1 METID
6 ERIKRANSKY
16 KVEET
21 IDERIERVNREY
33 EWDSRDREMHDWL
46 ESSSRTTRN
55 ANSRLQNSSYTNWK
69 RDSEST
75 RASVNADLERADRIK
90 SYLESQ
96 REQLGEERYNTFMSR
111 YAEYKNALQQT
122 SQNLQKESDYYSDTR
137 NSGVMDTMT
146 EDDMK
151 GRLDDI
157 KNEKKKNRSESFKNR
172 VWAFL
177 STMQGNTADYEKY
190 TEEAKA
196 AKNKLN
202 NLKSESAALE
212 SEIYNRDISEKLSQF
227 DEATLKEIQSIPEL
241 KEKIKV
247 EKAVGTNRNTD
258 VYDYD
263 RYQQFRNKI
272 EGESSAGTRYHDNRI
287 YEYNQQLKEIEDKIR
302 AKGLNP
308 DELEN
313 YFAYEYN
320 RRKNEDVQNV
330 VRDFSKD
337 HQVLASALSVPVN
350 VAMSLPIDAE
360 NNGYLN
366 AATQWVGKKLTGSY
380 APVDYNRDAGI
391 ASQLSD
397 TARGAV
403 MDEHDWKLGDRDVF
417 DFLYGTGMSALDSAA
432 SAAAGNLVGGS
443 LANLGSGIKT
453 ASKVAEAVGGGILGL
468 SAANSTMR
476 DIKARGGNDDQAVI
490 GGAVSGIFEGL
501 FEKVSIGNFNKLKE
515 VDPRSMKDVAMN
527 ILKST
532 GVNFS
537 EEAATEI
544 ANIAYDTIANGDI
557 SNYKL
562 MIAAYEKQGLS
573 EAEAKRK
580 VAGDLALQVVEAGA
594 GGALM
599 GAGFGVVGSG
609 LGYLNHRKQGTN
621 ITGKTV
627 AGFAGGEQT
636 QIAQRLESLGENT
649 QDAVRLSAVVQKQ
662 AEGDKLTRAE
672 KRLFRGSEN
681 AQNVAAE
688 IRENASDDTRHS
700 IKYDAESKPF
710 VEIDRNILDGVDE
723 KDWVRTVR
731 NNLREKFP
739 DGVTVG
745 NKEIKINQQSRR
757 ELTYSEYMTWLK
769 KQDSGTYADKLKA
782 TDNADEIVKASRD
795 YVNEGLA
802 HERSDNISDFARG
815 NVNLRIDGRDYN
827 AEVVVGT
834 KKNGD
839 MLLYDVMNLKP
850 TSINEK
856 ISIAGY
862 QTDNQKES
870 RPTVSAID
878 NSNIPQ
884 KKSYVNPV
892 SATVAGQS
900 VTINGIDRIENDG
913 NRAQMYVK
921 TQDGDSVALSDVRFD
936 SRETEA
942 LYNVAQGFDSTDTAR
957 AFISGYKQGDSASEY
972 MNAFL
977 DFRRAGQ
984 LGQDF
989 DSVLQSNANKYAGLE
1004 ESQLR
1009 QAYYAG
1015 VNEKNNAPKH
1025 YSAKE
1030 EKRAE
1035 KNGGLL
1041 RNYTKKLNAEQAGSV
1056 YVLEALA
1063 KKYGFVVEVCDT
1075 LADGMANG
1083 EYDPKTGRIKI
1094 ALDAEENAYLRTAG
1108 HELYHYI
1115 EDWNST
1121 AAGELREYVI
1131 GKLKESK
1138 NYDYEGRVKEL
1149 QKLYEGFGKADI
1161 EAEIVAESMF
1171 DVFDE
1176 KTIRE
1181 LVNENRPLAVKIQS
1195 WIRGFLE
1202 SIEKALTALGLKSPE
1217 VRALEGDTEA
1227 LEKISGMFK
1236 SALEGAKENKSE
1248 RSEKSY
1254 SLKNETEGK
1263 TWYDY
1268 SVSFEQQIEDFEKG
1282 KLPKRDTLIV
1292 GPTPEKMQ
1300 NVGFNPLPMT
1310 YATGH
1315 LKTVLQGGKADH
1327 DFGKAVLKQIP
1338 EAIKNPVAVIA
1349 SKSHSDTSTVAIL
1362 DMQYDGKSIVCAVV
1376 IDGYGQQ
1383 NKERIDSNAITSIH
1397 TRQNAVTELLNDAIE
1412 NESAGNAAVY
1422 YIDAKK
1428 ATGLLQRVGL
1438 QLPKQLFRTDGYIHS
1453 IRDSDSSVKPKF
1465 ENVTKSQ
1472 QFKRWFGDWEKKPN
1486 TASKI
1491 VNEDGTPRI
1500 IYHQTAAEFNVF
1512 SNANPL
1518 AGRNDSETPNGFFAK
1533 DNNADIGV
1541 GGNKQM
1547 ALYGNMK
1554 KPLHFKNRAEANAW
1568 YSEHIDGY
1576 KGLTEKLNKLDE
1588 EYQSKYDAQETA
1600 NDEYYEQNYEA
1611 YVTDDAEVTK
1621 KILENEDKLDDILEQ
1636 WKETT
1641 DTIRGELRE
1650 LLDSYFIE
1658 NDSGYDGII
1667 LDFDGRRKGENV
1679 KSYIF
1684 FKNTQLKSATDNV
1697 GLFDKKNPDIR
1708 YSLKSTSAIEEQN
1721 KKLMQE
1727 NKALREY
1734 KRELE
1739 WRLGINRKELD
1750 ERAIRRLSKKVL
1762 KEYSSKYNA
1771 ETLTQNLKNI
1781 FEALANMDDGITYDE
1796 VIARTAEVAKAV
1808 LEESAVL
1815 NTDMSEQYSAL
1826 REYAKGT
1833 KIKLS
1838 EQQKKEIA
1846 YYYGS
1851 YENFRRKNFG
1861 KIRLSEEG
1869 STLDSLWGEMSEL
1882 WPEFFEPDTHELEQ
1896 VQTLVSA
1903 LDTIKPFYENP
1914 FYDGS
1919 FDMDIDTASYDLAMR
1934 LYEEYY
1940 DIPEL
1945 KTLRQKIE
1953 KEYRDRYDKRVEK
1966 IKEQEAA
1973 KRHKLSEELIKQKA
1987 LYEQRTFEDRREWLR
2002 KDAMA
2007 KSKRSIERTAKTL
2020 NRFLQNPNKTQHVP
2034 EALRSALGEFLVSLD
2049 VYGNSQSKDAFE
2061 WRKSMSELQREL
2073 AETQRTDDF
2082 EAKEFLLDLDPD
2094 LLPMMTT
2101 LLKVYKGSSIKDMD
2115 AQGLAELE
2123 TVMQQLKSGITM
2135 ANKLLANSRYETV
2148 QAIADA
2154 SVRDMDKQKSFDKRI
2169 KIGDKAFNANMLN
2182 SLSFFY
2188 RLGDA
2193 AQSVYQSLRDG
2204 ENQCI
2209 NMQNEAKTFREATV
2223 STKEIDE
2230 WEHSKQT
2237 FKVEGGELTLT
2248 VAQIMELYNL
2258 SKREQA
2264 KDHLLLGGIRPLD
2277 IARQDTKARI
2287 KDQVGKGEETYAKAV
2302 QVTVKD
2308 LGKIIDTLTPRQKQV
2323 AEKMQGFLS
2332 GNVADWGNKA
2342 SMTLYGYRKFTE
2354 KHYWPI
2360 QVNKNSVR
2368 TMNAE
2373 DGAVQTQSNFYK
2385 LVNIGATKSVQR
2397 NASNGVFIKSAFDT
2411 FSDHIGAMSAY
2422 SAYAV
2427 PVTDAMKWYNAL
2439 SFEEKDDGYIAISGT
2454 KQSIERAFGNNGKA
2468 YFEKLM
2474 LDINGS
2480 PYSIYASG
2488 VGEETLIRN
2497 FKVAAVGANLRVA
2510 IQQPTAY
2517 LRAAAEM
2524 DPKYLLKGLFSKP
2537 ASKEAIDNCP
2547 IAKWKSW
2554 GFYETSRGITIK
2566 QLITG
2571 QQTTV
2576 DKIREKSM
2584 WLAGKC
2590 DEVTLGALWNACK
2603 AEIRDKT
2610 DFEEGTPEFTQ
2621 AVSDRFSEIVD
2632 KTQVVDSVFQRSQ
2645 IMREKSSFAK
2655 MITAFQAEP
2664 TMSYNMLYRAGVD
2677 CNRAET
2683 VQEKKATRK
2692 KFVRKAIAYIA
2703 TSILTAGA
2711 AAVSDA
2717 FRHDDD
2723 EEKWLELYLEAF
2735 GENARDGLNPF
2746 SVVPYIG
2753 DILSIMDGYSAGRMD
2768 IEGIE
2773 ELIQACESWQKV
2785 FSGEKKNPDIW
2796 KLIKVSANGVSKVSG
2811 LPIAN
2816 TLRTFESI
2824 YNFFSS
2830 DNLGKE
2836 AASTE
2841 YRKLYNSIAEG
2852 KYQKQYDKLIK
2863 KGYTPQQLEN
2873 GVKNNLIKSEP
2884 RIAQAAQARERGNI
2898 SEYKKIYEELV
2909 SEGYPSNAVIKAI
2922 NNYMTMQTAAAQ
2934 AKSNGDDSALS
2945 GKLEALLESGYDEDE
2960 VDRMIDEIAAEL
2972 DPEAEQKAP
2981 EEKKLYEYKDLQK
2994 ALENSDVSSAKE
3006 IVEYLRANGKEDKTI
3021 RQALTKDLKS
3031 EYQEMYKSNDT
3042 EGMRRT
3048 RQMLYE
3054 LNIGYDDKTFQRWIK
3069 DMTK

>member
-1 METID
+1 MESISNRIARVNQEYGKPETID
-6 ERIKRANSKY
+6 ERIKR
-16 KVEET
+16 
-21 IDERIERVNREY
+21 VNREY
-33 EWDSRDREMHDWL
+33 EIEMSEDEVNDWF
-46 ESSSRTTRN
+46 SSSRSALNT
-55 ANSRLQNSSYTNWK
+55 ANDRMNRHNYNDWRKDNGSSAKRINDSINNSYKVRMYLNSQK
-69 RDSEST
+69 
-75 RASVNADLERADRIK
+75 ER
-90 SYLESQ
+90 
-96 REQLGEERYNTFMSR
+96 LGEEKYNAFMSDYKKYTSALR
-111 YAEYKNALQQT
+111 EMSKSLEDESNYYSNFSNPDVLSSATDTDIKARLEEVDKDFTKERLKTWGSKIVNNLAAGVALRTGDLEEYENRRKKA
-122 SQNLQKESDYYSDTR
+122 KESTTDFNAR
-137 NSGVMDTMT
+137 K
-146 EDDMK
+146 E
-151 GRLDDI
+151 
-157 KNEKKKNRSESFKNR
+157 EK
-172 VWAFL
+172 
-177 STMQGNTADYEKY
+177 
-190 TEEAKA
+190 
-196 AKNKLN
+196 
-202 NLKSESAALE
+202 AALE
-212 SEIYNRDISEKLSQF
+212 NELYNRDISEKLSQF

-241 KEKIKV
+241 KDRIKL
-247 EKAVGTNRNTD
+247 EESVGTSGN
-258 VYDYD
+258 
-263 RYQQFRNKI
+263 NK
-272 EGESSAGTRYHDNRI
+272 NV
-287 YEYNQQLKEIEDKIR
+287 YEYNQRLKEIEDKVR
-302 AKGLNP
+302 AKGINP

-313 YFAYEYN
+313 YYAYEYN
-320 RRKNEDVQNV
+320 RRKNEQVQDA
-330 VRDFSKD
+330 VRDFSAD
-337 HQVLASALSVPVN
+337 HQVIASALSVPVN
-350 VAMSLPIDAE
+350 LTSSGA
-360 NNGYLN
+360 GYLD
-366 AATQWVGKKLTGSY
+366 AAAQQVGRKLTGSY

-403 MDEHDWKLGDRDVF
+403 MDEHDWKLGDWDAF

-476 DIKARGGNDDQAVI
+476 DIKARGGNDDQAVV
-490 GGAVSGIFEGL
+490 GGTVSGIFEGL

-515 VDPRSMKDVAMN
+515 VDPRSMRDVAMN

-573 EAEAKRK
+573 EAEAKKK

-688 IRENASDDTRHS
+688 IKNSTSDAVEDSQMSLKKDIETIKQEYKKAVNPKIVDFVNKVRNFKNKEAANKVHIDLTGVTEREVHDIKKLTGIDTSEYKRSMDGNA
-700 IKYDAESKPF
+700 
-710 VEIDRNILDGVDE
+710 VEHIE
-723 KDWVRTVR
+723 KDHGENGVSDHSMSDVEDLARIEYVLD
-731 NNLREKFP
+731 NYDDIEK
-739 DGVTVG
+739 
-745 NKEIKINQQSRR
+745 
-757 ELTYSEYMTWLK
+757 
-769 KQDSGTYADKLKA
+769 GTADKVYTKYM
-782 TDNADEIVKASRD
+782 N
-795 YVNEGLA
+795 
-802 HERSDNISDFARG
+802 SDNTPAAKVIYSKRVNGNYYVVEAVPDSKAKTLRVISAYKEKAEGVSQVLNMSEDPQLTSQTPHAFAPSD
-815 NVNLRIDGRDYN
+815 NN
-827 AEVVVGT
+827 
-834 KKNGD
+834 
-839 MLLYDVMNLKP
+839 
-850 TSINEK
+850 
-856 ISIAGY
+856 IS
-862 QTDNQKES
+862 
-870 RPTVSAID
+870 
-878 NSNIPQ
+878 Q
-884 KKSYVNPV
+884 KKSYVNAVP
-892 SATVAGQS
+892 ATIDGQS

-913 NRAQMYVK
+913 NRAQMYVR
-921 TQDGDSVALSDVRFD
+921 TQDGDSVALSDVRFA

-1041 RNYTKKLNAEQAGSV
+1041 RNYTKKLNSEQAGSV

-1131 GKLKESK
+1131 GKLKESE

-1149 QKLYEGFGKADI
+1149 EKLYEGYGQEDI
-1161 EAEIVAESMF
+1161 EAEIVAECMF

-1176 KTIRE
+1176 KTIKE

-1202 SIEKALTALGLKSPE
+1202 SIEKALTNLGLKSPE
-1217 VRALEGDTEA
+1217 VRALEGDEEA
-1227 LEKISGMFK
+1227 LETISDLFK
-1236 SALEGAKENKSE
+1236 SALEQTRENKSQGKTTDMAD
-1248 RSEKSY
+1248 EKKKY
-1254 SLKNETEGK
+1254 SIGKTTKNKSVVVIADDILKGVDKSDWVAKVKDVIRTKFSDGIPVEGKLIKVNKITRNEYTNSKNTQHYQRKDAVIYKDKFKASSNLNEIVLASTNYVNEDLKHQRKDNFTEFARGDVLVRVGKNDYSAKVIVGFTSGKEMVLYDIVDFTPTKFELKNENAFTE
-1263 TWYDY
+1263 
-1268 SVSFEQQIEDFEKG
+1268 Q
-1282 KLPKRDTLIV
+1282 
-1292 GPTPEKMQ
+1292 
-1300 NVGFNPLPMT
+1300 PLKVQLSRQ
-1310 YATGH
+1310 H
-1315 LKTVLQGGKADH
+1315 
-1327 DFGKAVLKQIP
+1327 
-1338 EAIKNPVAVIA
+1338 A
-1349 SKSHSDTSTVAIL
+1349 SSDTRVTQSEPSVNS
-1362 DMQYDGKSIVCAVV
+1362 SISEKA
-1376 IDGYGQQ
+1376 Q
-1383 NKERIDSNAITSIH
+1383 N
-1397 TRQNAVTELLNDAIE
+1397 
-1412 NESAGNAAVY
+1412 
-1422 YIDAKK
+1422 DAKK
-1428 ATGLLQRVGL
+1428 FSLKDT
-1438 QLPKQLFRTDGYIHS
+1438 TNE
-1453 IRDSDSSVKPKF
+1453 SDSQ
-1465 ENVTKSQ
+1465 TKSEA
-1472 QFKRWFGDWEKKPN
+1472 FKEWFGDWENEPKS
-1486 TASKI
+1486 ASKV

-1533 DNNADIGV
+1533 DNDADIGV

-1547 ALYGNMK
+1547 ALYGDMK
-1554 KPLHFKNRAEANAW
+1554 KPLHFKDRAEAKAW

-1611 YVTDDAEVTK
+1611 YVADDAEVTK

-1636 WKETT
+1636 WKDTT

-1697 GLFDKKNPDIR
+1697 GLFDRRNPDIR
-1708 YSLKSTSAIEEQN
+1708 YSLKSTSSIEEQN

-1826 REYAKGT
+1826 REYAKST

-1851 YENFRRKNFG
+1851 YDKFRRKNFG

-1919 FDMDIDTASYDLAMR
+1919 FDMDIDAASYDLAMR

-2061 WRKSMSELQREL
+2061 WRKSMSELQGEL
-2073 AETQRTDDF
+2073 RKMQQGNDPQYQQ
-2082 EAKEFLLDLDPD
+2082 FLADLDPD
-2094 LLPMMTT
+2094 LMPMMTT
-2101 LLKVYKGSSIKDMD
+2101 LLEVYKGSSIKDMD

-2123 TVMQQLKSGITM
+2123 TVMQQIKGGITR
-2135 ANKLLANSRYETV
+2135 ANELLANSRYGTV

-2154 SVRDMDKQKSFDKRI
+2154 SVREMDKRKSYKDKI
-2169 KIGDKAFNANMLN
+2169 KIGYKQLNVNMLN
-2182 SLSFFY
+2182 SFSFFHQ
-2188 RLGDA
+2188 LGPA
-2193 AQSVYQSLRDG
+2193 AETVLKSIRSGKNEQ
-2204 ENQCI
+2204 I
-2209 NMQNEAKTFREATV
+2209 NMFAESNKFMEATV
-2223 STKEIDE
+2223 SQKEIQD
-2230 WEHSKQT
+2230 WEHSKHT

-2248 VAQIMELYNL
+2248 VSQIMELYNL

-2264 KDHLLLGGIRPLD
+2264 RDHLLLGGIRPLD
-2277 IARQDTKARI
+2277 TSSQEAKARI
-2287 KDQVGKGEETYAKAV
+2287 KEQFGKGEETYAKAV
-2302 QVTVKD
+2302 QVTVED

-2354 KHYWPI
+2354 EHYWPI

-2373 DGAVQTQSNFYK
+2373 DGTVQTQTNFYK
-2385 LVNIGATKSVQR
+2385 LVNIGATKSVKK
-2397 NASNGVFIKSAFDT
+2397 NANNGLFIKGAFDT
-2411 FSDHIGAMSAY
+2411 FTKHTTEMSAY

-2427 PVTDAMKWYNAL
+2427 PITDAMKWYNAL

-2454 KQSIERAFGNNGKA
+2454 KQSIERAFGNDAKA
-2468 YFEKLM
+2468 YFEKLI

-2480 PYSIYASG
+2480 ADNKYAG
-2488 VGEETLIRN
+2488 GAGEEALIRN
-2497 FKVAAVGANLRVA
+2497 FKVAAVGANMRVA

-2517 LRAAAEM
+2517 LRASAVM
-2524 DPKYLLKGLFSKP
+2524 DLKYLLKGLLQKP

-2547 IAKWKSW
+2547 IARWKSW
-2554 GFYETSRGITIK
+2554 GFYETSMGITMK

-2584 WLAGKC
+2584 WLAGKG
-2590 DEVTLGALWNACK
+2590 DELTWGVLWNACK

-2610 DFEEGTPEFTQ
+2610 DFEEGTAEFTQ
-2621 AVSDRFSEIVD
+2621 AVSDRFSEVVD
-2632 KTQVVDSVFQRSQ
+2632 KTQVVDSILHRSQ
-2645 IMREKSSFAK
+2645 FMRSTSSFSK
-2655 MITAFQAEP
+2655 MLSAFKAEP
-2664 TMSYNMLYRAGVD
+2664 TISYNMLYTAAYD
-2677 CNRAET
+2677 YNNAKPDK
-2683 VQEKKATRK
+2683 KKAMAKRL
-2692 KFVRKAIAYIA
+2692 VRVAVAHIA
-2703 TSILTAGA
+2703 TSILTAGIA
-2711 AAVSDA
+2711 SIADA

-2723 EEKWLELYLEAF
+2723 EKKWLELYLEAF
-2735 GENARDGLNPF
+2735 GGNLLDGINPF
-2746 SVVPYIG
+2746 SAVPYIS
-2753 DILSIMDGYSAGRMD
+2753 DIISILSGYSASRMD

-2773 ELIQACESWQKV
+2773 ELIQSCESWQKV

-2796 KLIKVSANGVSKVSG
+2796 KLMMSSAKGISKVSG

-2816 TLRTFESI
+2816 TMRTFESL
-2824 YNFFSS
+2824 YNFFSP
-2830 DNLGKE
+2830 DNLGRE
-2836 AASTE
+2836 ASSTE

-2863 KGYTPQQLEN
+2863 KGYTAQQLEN
-2873 GVKNNLIKSEP
+2873 GIKNNLVKSEP

-2922 NNYMTMQTAAAQ
+2922 NNYMTMQTTAAQ
-2934 AKSNGDDSALS
+2934 AKSNEDDSALS

-2960 VDRMIDEIAAEL
+2960 VDRMIDEIAAGL
-2972 DPEAEQKAP
+2972 DPEAEQDKAT

-3031 EYQEMYKSNDT
+3031 EYQEMYKNNDT

>member
-1 METID
+1 MESINNRIARVNQEYGKPETID
-6 ERIKRANSKY
+6 ERIKR
-16 KVEET
+16 
-21 IDERIERVNREY
+21 VNREY
-33 EWDSRDREMHDWL
+33 EIEMSEDEVNDWF
-46 ESSSRTTRN
+46 SSSRSALNT
-55 ANSRLQNSSYTNWK
+55 ANDRMNRHNYNDWRKDNGSSAKRINDSINNSYKVRMYLNSQK
-69 RDSEST
+69 
-75 RASVNADLERADRIK
+75 ER
-90 SYLESQ
+90 
-96 REQLGEERYNTFMSR
+96 LGEEKYNAFMSDYKKYTSALR
-111 YAEYKNALQQT
+111 EMSKSLEDESNYYSNFSNPDVLSSATDTDIKARLEEVDKDFTKERLKTWGSKIVNNLAAGVALRTGDLEEYENRRKKA
-122 SQNLQKESDYYSDTR
+122 KESTTDFNAR
-137 NSGVMDTMT
+137 K
-146 EDDMK
+146 E
-151 GRLDDI
+151 
-157 KNEKKKNRSESFKNR
+157 EK
-172 VWAFL
+172 
-177 STMQGNTADYEKY
+177 
-190 TEEAKA
+190 
-196 AKNKLN
+196 
-202 NLKSESAALE
+202 AALE
-212 SEIYNRDISEKLSQF
+212 NELYNRDISEKLSQF

-241 KEKIKV
+241 KDRIKL
-247 EKAVGTNRNTD
+247 EESVGTSGN
-258 VYDYD
+258 
-263 RYQQFRNKI
+263 NK
-272 EGESSAGTRYHDNRI
+272 NV
-287 YEYNQQLKEIEDKIR
+287 YEYNQRLKEIEDKVR
-302 AKGLNP
+302 AKGINP

-313 YFAYEYN
+313 YYAYEYN
-320 RRKNEDVQNV
+320 RRKNEQVQDA
-330 VRDFSKD
+330 VRDFSAD
-337 HQVLASALSVPVN
+337 HQVIASALSVPVN
-350 VAMSLPIDAE
+350 LTSSGA
-360 NNGYLN
+360 GYLD
-366 AATQWVGKKLTGSY
+366 AAAQQVGRKLTGSY

-403 MDEHDWKLGDRDVF
+403 MDEHDWKLGDWDAF

-432 SAAAGNLVGGS
+432 SAAAGNLVGGA
-443 LANLGSGIKT
+443 LANTGAGIK
-453 ASKVAEAVGGGILGL
+453 AAGKVAEAVGGGILGL

-515 VDPRSMKDVAMN
+515 VDPRSMRDVAMN

-573 EAEAKRK
+573 EAEAKKK

-688 IRENASDDTRHS
+688 IKNGVSDAAEDSQMSLKKDIETIKQEYKKAVNPKIVDFVKRIRNLKDKNIAGKIKIELSSVKEREVQDIKKLTGIDTSEYKRDMDGDTVIHIERRHGENGEADRSMSDVNDLARIEYVLENYDSMDIQRMKEGNKALNSRYRDT
-700 IKYDAESKPF
+700 D
-710 VEIDRNILDGVDE
+710 
-723 KDWVRTVR
+723 
-731 NNLREKFP
+731 NNLSRSVVYSKRVNGNYYVAEAVP
-739 DGVTVG
+739 DSKAKTLHIISAYKTKAEGVSQVL
-745 NKEIKINQQSRR
+745 NMSEDPQ
-757 ELTYSEYMTWLK
+757 LTPKTPH
-769 KQDSGTYADKLKA
+769 A
-782 TDNADEIVKASRD
+782 
-795 YVNEGLA
+795 LA
-802 HERSDNISDFARG
+802 PSDNNIS
-815 NVNLRIDGRDYN
+815 
-827 AEVVVGT
+827 
-834 KKNGD
+834 
-839 MLLYDVMNLKP
+839 
-850 TSINEK
+850 
-856 ISIAGY
+856 
-862 QTDNQKES
+862 
-870 RPTVSAID
+870 
-878 NSNIPQ
+878 Q
-884 KKSYVNPV
+884 KKSYVNAVP
-892 SATVAGQS
+892 ATIDGQS
-900 VTINGIDRIENDG
+900 VTINGIDRIEKDG

-1131 GKLKESK
+1131 GKLKESE

-1149 QKLYEGFGKADI
+1149 EKLYEGYGQKDI
-1161 EAEIVAESMF
+1161 EAEIVAECMF

-1176 KTIRE
+1176 QTIKE
-1181 LVNENRPLAVKIQS
+1181 LVGENRSLAVKIQS
-1195 WIRGFLE
+1195 WIQGFIE
-1202 SIEKALTALGLKSPE
+1202 SINEILKNLGLTSPE
-1217 VRALEGDTEA
+1217 IRALEGDEEA
-1227 LEKISGMFK
+1227 LETISDLFK
-1236 SALEGAKENKSE
+1236 SALEQTRENKSQGKTTDMAD
-1248 RSEKSY
+1248 EKKKY
-1254 SLKNETEGK
+1254 SIGKTTKNKSVVVIADDILKGVDKSDWVAKVKDVIRTKFSDGIPVEGKLIKVNKITRNEYTNSKNTQHYQRKDAVIYKDKFKASSNLNEIVLASTNYVNEDLKHQRKDNFTEFARGDVLVRVGKNDYSAKVIVGFTSGKEMVLYDIVDFTPTKFELKNENAFTE
-1263 TWYDY
+1263 
-1268 SVSFEQQIEDFEKG
+1268 Q
-1282 KLPKRDTLIV
+1282 
-1292 GPTPEKMQ
+1292 
-1300 NVGFNPLPMT
+1300 PLKVQLSRQ
-1310 YATGH
+1310 H
-1315 LKTVLQGGKADH
+1315 
-1327 DFGKAVLKQIP
+1327 
-1338 EAIKNPVAVIA
+1338 A
-1349 SKSHSDTSTVAIL
+1349 SSDTRVTQSEPSVNS
-1362 DMQYDGKSIVCAVV
+1362 SISEKA
-1376 IDGYGQQ
+1376 Q
-1383 NKERIDSNAITSIH
+1383 N
-1397 TRQNAVTELLNDAIE
+1397 
-1412 NESAGNAAVY
+1412 
-1422 YIDAKK
+1422 DAKK
-1428 ATGLLQRVGL
+1428 FSLKDT
-1438 QLPKQLFRTDGYIHS
+1438 TNE
-1453 IRDSDSSVKPKF
+1453 SDSQ
-1465 ENVTKSQ
+1465 TKSEA
-1472 QFKRWFGDWEKKPN
+1472 FKEWFGDWE
-1486 TASKI
+1486 
-1491 VNEDGTPRI
+1491 NEP
-1500 IYHQTAAEFNVF
+1500 E
-1512 SNANPL
+1512 
-1518 AGRNDSETPNGFFAK
+1518 
-1533 DNNADIGV
+1533 
-1541 GGNKQM
+1541 
-1547 ALYGNMK
+1547 
-1554 KPLHFKNRAEANAW
+1554 
-1568 YSEHIDGY
+1568 
-1576 KGLTEKLNKLDE
+1576 
-1588 EYQSKYDAQETA
+1588 
-1600 NDEYYEQNYEA
+1600 
-1611 YVTDDAEVTK
+1611 
-1621 KILENEDKLDDILEQ
+1621 
-1636 WKETT
+1636 
-1641 DTIRGELRE
+1641 
-1650 LLDSYFIE
+1650 
-1658 NDSGYDGII
+1658 
-1667 LDFDGRRKGENV
+1667 
-1679 KSYIF
+1679 
-1684 FKNTQLKSATDNV
+1684 SATDNV
-1697 GLFDKKNPDIR
+1697 GLFDRRNPDIR

-1826 REYAKGT
+1826 SEYAKGT

-1851 YENFRRKNFG
+1851 YDKFRRKNFG

-1919 FDMDIDTASYDLAMR
+1919 FGMDIDTASYDLAMR

-2049 VYGNSQSKDAFE
+2049 VYGNSQSKDAYE
-2061 WRKSMSELQREL
+2061 WRASMSELQREL
-2073 AETQRTDDF
+2073 AKTQRTDDF

-2101 LLKVYKGSSIKDMD
+2101 LLEVYKGSSIKDMD

-2135 ANKLLANSRYETV
+2135 ANKLLANSRYGTV

-2154 SVRDMDKQKSFDKRI
+2154 SVRELDKQKSFDKRI

-2204 ENQCI
+2204 QDQYI

-2223 STKEIDE
+2223 GTKEIDE

-2264 KDHLLLGGIRPLD
+2264 RDHLLLGGIRPLD
-2277 IARQDTKARI
+2277 TARQDTKAQI
-2287 KDQVGKGEETYAKAV
+2287 KDQLGKGEETYAKAV
-2302 QVTVKD
+2302 QVTVED

-2354 KHYWPI
+2354 EHYWPI

-2368 TMNAE
+2368 TTNAE
-2373 DGAVQTQSNFYK
+2373 DGAVQTQSDFYK
-2385 LVNIGATKSVQR
+2385 LVNIGATKNIKQ

-2454 KQSIERAFGNNGKA
+2454 KQSIERAFGSESKA
-2468 YFEKLM
+2468 YFEKFI
-2474 LDINGS
+2474 LDFNGS
-2480 PYSIYASG
+2480 PYSAYASG
-2488 VGEETLIRN
+2488 VGESKLIRN
-2497 FKVAAVGANLRVA
+2497 FKVAAVGANMRVA

-2517 LRAAAEM
+2517 LRASAEI

-2554 GFYETSRGITIK
+2554 GFYDTSRGITIK

-2571 QQTTV
+2571 QQTVV

-2584 WLAGKC
+2584 WLAGKG

-2610 DFEEGTPEFTQ
+2610 DFEEGTAEFMQ

-2664 TMSYNMLYRAGVD
+2664 TMSYNMLYRAAVD

-2692 KFVRKAIAYIA
+2692 KLVRKAVAYIA
-2703 TSILTAGA
+2703 TSILTAGV
-2711 AAVSDA
+2711 AAVADA

-2735 GENARDGLNPF
+2735 GENARDGINPF

-2773 ELIQACESWQKV
+2773 EIIEACESWQKV

-2873 GVKNNLIKSEP
+2873 GVKNNLVKSEP
-2884 RIAQAAQARERGNI
+2884 RIAQAAQARERGNV
-2898 SEYKKIYEELV
+2898 SEYKRIYEELV
-2909 SEGYPSNAVIKAI
+2909 SEGYPPNAVIKAI
-2922 NNYMTMQTAAAQ
+2922 NNYMTMQTTAAQ

-2972 DPEAEQKAP
+2972 DPEAEQDKAA

>member
-46 ESSSRTTRN
+46 ESSSRTARN

-122 SQNLQKESDYYSDTR
+122 SKNLDNESAYYSDTR

-241 KEKIKV
+241 KDRIKL
-247 EKAVGTNRNTD
+247 EESVGTSGN
-258 VYDYD
+258 
-263 RYQQFRNKI
+263 NK
-272 EGESSAGTRYHDNRI
+272 NV
-287 YEYNQQLKEIEDKIR
+287 YEYNQRLKEIEDKVR
-302 AKGLNP
+302 AKGMNP

-320 RRKNEDVQNV
+320 RRKNEDVQNA

-432 SAAAGNLVGGS
+432 SAAAGNLAGGA
-443 LANLGSGIKT
+443 LANTGAGIK
-453 ASKVAEAVGGGILGL
+453 AAGKVAEAVGGGILGL

-515 VDPRSMKDVAMN
+515 VDPRSMRDVAMN

-573 EAEAKRK
+573 EAEAKKK

-688 IRENASDDTRHS
+688 IKNGTSDAAEDSQLSLKKDIET
-700 IKYDAESKPF
+700 IKQEYKKAVNPKIVDF
-710 VEIDRNILDGVDE
+710 VER
-723 KDWVRTVR
+723 VR
-731 NNLREKFP
+731 NLKDKNVAGK
-739 DGVTVG
+739 
-745 NKEIKINQQSRR
+745 IKIELSSVNER
-757 ELTYSEYMTWLK
+757 EVQDIKKLTGIDTSEYKRDMDGNTVIHVENRH
-769 KQDSGTYADKLKA
+769 GENGAADHSMSDVNDLA
-782 TDNADEIVKASRD
+782 RIEYVLENYDNIESAKDDNGRYRD
-795 YVNEGLA
+795 
-802 HERSDNISDFARG
+802 SDNKLSKSVVYSKRVNG
-815 NVNLRIDGRDYN
+815 NYY
-827 AEVVVGT
+827 VVEAVPDSKAKT
-834 KKNGD
+834 
-839 MLLYDVMNLKP
+839 LHV
-850 TSINEK
+850 
-856 ISIAGY
+856 
-862 QTDNQKES
+862 
-870 RPTVSAID
+870 VSAYKTKAEGVSQVLNMSEDLQSTSKTPHALAPSD
-878 NSNIPQ
+878 NNISQ
-884 KKSYVNPV
+884 KKSYVNAVP
-892 SATVAGQS
+892 ATIDGQS
-900 VTINGIDRIENDG
+900 VTINGIDRIEKDG

-921 TQDGDSVALSDVRFD
+921 TQDGGSVALSDVRFD

-1131 GKLKESK
+1131 GKLKESE

-1149 QKLYEGFGKADI
+1149 EKLYEGYGQEDI
-1161 EAEIVAESMF
+1161 EAEIVAECMF

-1176 KTIRE
+1176 QTIKE
-1181 LVNENRPLAVKIQS
+1181 LVGENRSLAVKIQS
-1195 WIRGFLE
+1195 WIQGFIE
-1202 SIEKALTALGLKSPE
+1202 SINEILKNLGLTSPE
-1217 VRALEGDTEA
+1217 IRALEGDEEA
-1227 LEKISGMFK
+1227 LETISDLFK
-1236 SALEGAKENKSE
+1236 SALEQTRENKSQGKTTDMAD
-1248 RSEKSY
+1248 EKKKY
-1254 SLKNETEGK
+1254 SIGKTTKNKSVVVIADDILKGVDKSDWVAKVKDVIRTKFSDGIPVEGKLIKVNKITRNEYTNSKNTQHYQRKDAVIYKDKFKASSNLNEIVLASTNYVNEDLKHQRKDNFTEFARGDVLVRVGKNDYSAKVIVGFTSGKEMVLYDIVDFTPTKFELKNENAFTE
-1263 TWYDY
+1263 
-1268 SVSFEQQIEDFEKG
+1268 Q
-1282 KLPKRDTLIV
+1282 
-1292 GPTPEKMQ
+1292 
-1300 NVGFNPLPMT
+1300 PLKVQLSRQ
-1310 YATGH
+1310 H
-1315 LKTVLQGGKADH
+1315 
-1327 DFGKAVLKQIP
+1327 
-1338 EAIKNPVAVIA
+1338 A
-1349 SKSHSDTSTVAIL
+1349 SSDTRVTQSEPSVNS
-1362 DMQYDGKSIVCAVV
+1362 SISEKA
-1376 IDGYGQQ
+1376 Q
-1383 NKERIDSNAITSIH
+1383 N
-1397 TRQNAVTELLNDAIE
+1397 
-1412 NESAGNAAVY
+1412 
-1422 YIDAKK
+1422 DAKK
-1428 ATGLLQRVGL
+1428 FSLKDT
-1438 QLPKQLFRTDGYIHS
+1438 TNE
-1453 IRDSDSSVKPKF
+1453 SDSQ
-1465 ENVTKSQ
+1465 TKSEA
-1472 QFKRWFGDWEKKPN
+1472 FKEWFGDWENEPES
-1486 TASKI
+1486 ASKV

-1533 DNNADIGV
+1533 DNDADIGV

-1547 ALYGNMK
+1547 ALYGDMK
-1554 KPLHFKNRAEANAW
+1554 KPLHFKDRAEAKAW

-1611 YVTDDAEVTK
+1611 YVADDAEVTK

-1636 WKETT
+1636 WKDTT

-1697 GLFDKKNPDIR
+1697 GLFDRRNPDIR

-1826 REYAKGT
+1826 SEYAKGT

-1851 YENFRRKNFG
+1851 YDKFRRKNFG

-1896 VQTLVSA
+1896 VQTLVNA
-1903 LDTIKPFYENP
+1903 LETIKPFYENP

-2002 KDAMA
+2002 KDAIA

-2061 WRKSMSELQREL
+2061 WRKSMSELQGEL
-2073 AETQRTDDF
+2073 RKMQQGNDPQYQQ
-2082 EAKEFLLDLDPD
+2082 FLADLDPD
-2094 LLPMMTT
+2094 LMPMMTT
-2101 LLKVYKGSSIKDMD
+2101 LLEVYKGSSIKDMD

-2123 TVMQQLKSGITM
+2123 TVMQQIKGGITR
-2135 ANKLLANSRYETV
+2135 ANELLANSRYGTV

-2154 SVRDMDKQKSFDKRI
+2154 SVHEMDSRKSFKDKV
-2169 KIGDKAFNANMLN
+2169 KVGYKQLNVNMLN
-2182 SLSFFY
+2182 SFSFFHQ
-2188 RLGDA
+2188 LGPA
-2193 AQSVYQSLRDG
+2193 AETVFKSIRSGKDEQ
-2204 ENQCI
+2204 I
-2209 NMQNEAKTFREATV
+2209 NMLAESNKFMEATV
-2223 STKEIDE
+2223 SQKEIQD
-2230 WEHSKQT
+2230 WEHSKHT

-2248 VAQIMELYNL
+2248 VSQVMELYNL

-2264 KDHLLLGGIRPLD
+2264 RDHLLLGGIRPLD
-2277 IARQDTKARI
+2277 TSRQETKARI
-2287 KDQVGKGEETYAKAV
+2287 KEQFGKGEETYAKAV
-2302 QVTVKD
+2302 QITVED
-2308 LGKIIDTLTPRQKQV
+2308 LGKIIDSLTPRQKQV

-2354 KHYWPI
+2354 EHYWPI

-2397 NASNGVFIKSAFDT
+2397 NASNGLFIKGAFDT
-2411 FSDHIGAMSAY
+2411 FTKHITEMSAY

-2454 KQSIERAFGNNGKA
+2454 KQSIERAFGNDAKA
-2468 YFEKLM
+2468 YFEKLI

-2480 PYSIYASG
+2480 ADNKYAG
-2488 VGEETLIRN
+2488 GAGEEALIRN
-2497 FKVAAVGANLRVA
+2497 FKVAAVGANIRVA

-2517 LRAAAEM
+2517 LRASAVM
-2524 DPKYLLKGLFSKP
+2524 DLKYLLKGLLQKP

-2554 GFYETSRGITIK
+2554 GFYETSMGITMK

-2571 QQTTV
+2571 QKTVV

-2584 WLAGKC
+2584 WLAGVG
-2590 DEVTLGALWNACK
+2590 DELTWGVLWNACK

-2610 DFEEGTPEFTQ
+2610 DFEEGTAEFTQ
-2621 AVSDRFSEIVD
+2621 AVSDRFSEVVD
-2632 KTQVVDSVFQRSQ
+2632 KTQVVDSILHRSQ
-2645 IMREKSSFAK
+2645 FMRSTSSFSK
-2655 MITAFQAEP
+2655 MLSAFKAEP
-2664 TMSYNMLYRAGVD
+2664 TISYNMLYTAAYD
-2677 CNRAET
+2677 YNNAKPDK
-2683 VQEKKATRK
+2683 KKAMAKRL
-2692 KFVRKAIAYIA
+2692 VRVAVAHIA
-2703 TSILTAGA
+2703 TSILTAGIA
-2711 AAVSDA
+2711 SIADA
-2717 FRHDDD
+2717 FRNDDD
-2723 EEKWLELYLEAF
+2723 EKKWLELYLEAF
-2735 GENARDGLNPF
+2735 GGNALDGINPF
-2746 SVVPYIG
+2746 SAVPYVG
-2753 DILSIMDGYSAGRMD
+2753 DILSILSGYSASRMD

-2773 ELIQACESWQKV
+2773 ELIQSCESWQKV

-2796 KLIKVSANGVSKVSG
+2796 KLMMSSAKGISKVSG

-2816 TLRTFESI
+2816 TMRTFESL
-2824 YNFFSS
+2824 YNFFSP
-2830 DNLGKE
+2830 DNLGRE
-2836 AASTE
+2836 ASSTE

-2863 KGYTPQQLEN
+2863 KGYTAQQLEN
-2873 GVKNNLIKSEP
+2873 GVKNNLVKSEP

-2960 VDRMIDEIAAEL
+2960 VNRMIDEIAAEL
-2972 DPEAEQKAP
+2972 DPEAEQDKAV

>member
-1 METID
+1 METIDDRIKRVNSKYEAPESID
-6 ERIKRANSKY
+6 ERIKSANEKY
-16 KVEET
+16 Q
-21 IDERIERVNREY
+21 
-33 EWDSRDREMHDWL
+33 WDSSDKEMHDWF
-46 ESSSRTTRN
+46 ESTGRTTRS
-55 ANSRLQNSSYTNWK
+55 ANSRLQNSSYANWK
-69 RDSEST
+69 RDSENTKS
-75 RASVNADLERADRIK
+75 AVDNDLEKADRIK
-90 SYLESQ
+90 SYLDSQ
-96 REQLGEERYNTFMSR
+96 REQLGEERYNTFMAR
-111 YAEYKNALQQT
+111 YEEYKNALQQT

-172 VWAFL
+172 IWAFL

-241 KEKIKV
+241 KDRIKL
-247 EKAVGTNRNTD
+247 EESVGTSGN
-258 VYDYD
+258 
-263 RYQQFRNKI
+263 NK
-272 EGESSAGTRYHDNRI
+272 NV
-287 YEYNQQLKEIEDKIR
+287 YEYNQRLKEIEDKVR
-302 AKGLNP
+302 AKGMNP

-320 RRKNEDVQNV
+320 RRKNEQVQDA
-330 VRDFSKD
+330 VRDFSAD
-337 HQVLASALSVPVN
+337 HQVIASALSVPVN
-350 VAMSLPIDAE
+350 LTSSGA
-360 NNGYLN
+360 GYLD
-366 AATQWVGKKLTGSY
+366 AAAQQVGRKLTGSY

-403 MDEHDWKLGDRDVF
+403 MDEHDWKLGDWDAF

-432 SAAAGNLVGGS
+432 SAAAGNLVGGV
-443 LANLGSGIKT
+443 LANTGAGIK
-453 ASKVAEAVGGGILGL
+453 AAGKVAEAVGGGILGL

-476 DIKARGGNDDQAVI
+476 DIKARGGNDDQAVF

-515 VDPRSMKDVAMN
+515 VDPRSMRDVAMN

-573 EAEAKRK
+573 EAEAKKK

-688 IRENASDDTRHS
+688 IKNSTSDAVEDSQMSLKKDIET
-700 IKYDAESKPF
+700 IKQEYKKAVNPKIVDF
-710 VEIDRNILDGVDE
+710 VER
-723 KDWVRTVR
+723 VR
-731 NNLREKFP
+731 NLKDKNVAGK
-739 DGVTVG
+739 
-745 NKEIKINQQSRR
+745 IKIELSSVNER
-757 ELTYSEYMTWLK
+757 EVQDIKKLTGIDTSEYKRDMDGNTVIHVENRH
-769 KQDSGTYADKLKA
+769 GENGAADHSMSDVNDLA
-782 TDNADEIVKASRD
+782 RIEYVLENYDNIESAKDDNGRYRD
-795 YVNEGLA
+795 
-802 HERSDNISDFARG
+802 SDNKLSKSVVYSKRVNG
-815 NVNLRIDGRDYN
+815 NYY
-827 AEVVVGT
+827 VVEAVPDSKAKT
-834 KKNGD
+834 
-839 MLLYDVMNLKP
+839 LHV
-850 TSINEK
+850 
-856 ISIAGY
+856 
-862 QTDNQKES
+862 
-870 RPTVSAID
+870 VSAYKTKAEGVSQVLNMSEDLQSTSKTPHALAPSD
-878 NSNIPQ
+878 NNISQ
-884 KKSYVNPV
+884 KKSYVNAVP
-892 SATVAGQS
+892 ATIDGQS
-900 VTINGIDRIENDG
+900 VTINGIDRIEKDG
-913 NRAQMYVK
+913 NRAQMYVR

-1041 RNYTKKLNAEQAGSV
+1041 RNYTKKLNSEQAGSV

-1131 GKLKESK
+1131 GKLKESE

-1149 QKLYEGFGKADI
+1149 RKLYEGFGKADI
-1161 EAEIVAESMF
+1161 EAEIVAECMF

-1176 KTIRE
+1176 QTIKE
-1181 LVNENRPLAVKIQS
+1181 LVGENRSLAVKIQS
-1195 WIRGFLE
+1195 WIQGFIE
-1202 SIEKALTALGLKSPE
+1202 SINEILKNLGLTSPE
-1217 VRALEGDTEA
+1217 IRALEGDEEA
-1227 LEKISGMFK
+1227 LETISDLFK
-1236 SALEGAKENKSE
+1236 SALEQTRENKSQGKTTDMAD
-1248 RSEKSY
+1248 EKKKY
-1254 SLKNETEGK
+1254 SIGKTTKNKSVVVIADDILKGVDKSDWVAKVKDVIRTKFSDGIPVEGKLIKVNKITRNEYTNSKNTQHYQRKDAVIYKDKFKASSNLNEIVLASTNYVNEDLKHQRKDNFTEFARGDVLVRVGKNDYSAKVIVGFTSGKELVLYDIVDFTPTKFELKNENAFTE
-1263 TWYDY
+1263 
-1268 SVSFEQQIEDFEKG
+1268 Q
-1282 KLPKRDTLIV
+1282 
-1292 GPTPEKMQ
+1292 
-1300 NVGFNPLPMT
+1300 PLKVQLSRQ
-1310 YATGH
+1310 H
-1315 LKTVLQGGKADH
+1315 
-1327 DFGKAVLKQIP
+1327 
-1338 EAIKNPVAVIA
+1338 A
-1349 SKSHSDTSTVAIL
+1349 SSDTRVTQSEPSVNS
-1362 DMQYDGKSIVCAVV
+1362 SISEKA
-1376 IDGYGQQ
+1376 Q
-1383 NKERIDSNAITSIH
+1383 N
-1397 TRQNAVTELLNDAIE
+1397 
-1412 NESAGNAAVY
+1412 
-1422 YIDAKK
+1422 DAKK
-1428 ATGLLQRVGL
+1428 FSLKDT
-1438 QLPKQLFRTDGYIHS
+1438 TNE
-1453 IRDSDSSVKPKF
+1453 SDSQ
-1465 ENVTKSQ
+1465 TKSEA
-1472 QFKRWFGDWEKKPN
+1472 FKEWFGDWENEPES
-1486 TASKI
+1486 ASKV

-1533 DNNADIGV
+1533 DNDADIGV

-1547 ALYGNMK
+1547 ALYGDMK
-1554 KPLHFKNRAEANAW
+1554 KPLHFKDRAEAKAW

-1576 KGLTEKLNKLDE
+1576 RGLTEKLNKLDE

-1611 YVTDDAEVTK
+1611 YVVDDAEVTQ

-1636 WKETT
+1636 WKE
-1641 DTIRGELRE
+1641 DTEAIRGELRE

-1697 GLFDKKNPDIR
+1697 GLFDRRNPDIR

-1826 REYAKGT
+1826 SEYAKGT

-1851 YENFRRKNFG
+1851 YDKFRRKNFG

-1896 VQTLVSA
+1896 VQTLVNA
-1903 LDTIKPFYENP
+1903 LETIKPFYENP

-1973 KRHKLSEELIKQKA
+1973 KRHKLSEKLIKQKA

-2061 WRKSMSELQREL
+2061 WRKSMSELQGEL
-2073 AETQRTDDF
+2073 RKMQQGNDPQYQQ
-2082 EAKEFLLDLDPD
+2082 FLADLDPD
-2094 LLPMMTT
+2094 LMPMMTT
-2101 LLKVYKGSSIKDMD
+2101 LLEVYKGSSIKDMD

-2123 TVMQQLKSGITM
+2123 TVMQQIKGGITR
-2135 ANKLLANSRYETV
+2135 ANELLANSRYGTV

-2154 SVRDMDKQKSFDKRI
+2154 SVHEMDSRKSFKDKVKVGYKQLNVNMLDSFSFFHQLGPAAETVFKSIRSGFDERVEMI
-2169 KIGDKAFNANMLN
+2169 DNANEFM
-2182 SLSFFY
+2182 
-2188 RLGDA
+2188 
-2193 AQSVYQSLRDG
+2193 QS
-2204 ENQCI
+2204 I
-2209 NMQNEAKTFREATV
+2209 V
-2223 STKEIDE
+2223 SQKEIQD

-2248 VAQIMELYNL
+2248 VSQMMELYNL

-2264 KDHLLLGGIRPLD
+2264 RDHLLLGGIRPLD
-2277 IARQDTKARI
+2277 TSRQEAKMRI
-2287 KDQVGKGEETYAKAV
+2287 KEQFGKGEETYAKAV
-2302 QVTVKD
+2302 QITVED
-2308 LGKIIDTLTPRQKQV
+2308 LGKIIDSLTPKQKQV

-2354 KHYWPI
+2354 EHYWPI

-2397 NASNGVFIKSAFDT
+2397 NASNGLFIKGAFDT
-2411 FSDHIGAMSAY
+2411 FTKHITEMSAY

-2454 KQSIERAFGNNGKA
+2454 KQSIERAFGNDGKA
-2468 YFEKLM
+2468 YFEKFI
-2474 LDINGS
+2474 LDLNGS
-2480 PYSIYASG
+2480 SDSKNAG
-2488 VGEETLIRN
+2488 GAGEEALIRN
-2497 FKVAAVGANLRVA
+2497 FKVAAVGANIRVA

-2517 LRAAAEM
+2517 LRAAAVM
-2524 DPKYLLKGLFSKP
+2524 NPKYLLKGLLSKP

-2554 GFYETSRGITIK
+2554 GFYETSMGITMK

-2571 QQTTV
+2571 QKTVV

-2584 WLAGKC
+2584 WLAGVG
-2590 DEVTLGALWNACK
+2590 DELTWGTLWNACK
-2603 AEIRDKT
+2603 AEVKDKT
-2610 DFEEGTPEFTQ
+2610 DLKEGTAEFTQ
-2621 AVSDRFSEIVD
+2621 AVSDRLSEVVD
-2632 KTQVVDSVFQRSQ
+2632 KTQVVDSLLHRSQ
-2645 IMREKSSFAK
+2645 FMRSTSSFSK
-2655 MITAFQAEP
+2655 ILSAFKAEP
-2664 TMSYNMLYRAGVD
+2664 TKSYNMLRNALVD
-2677 CNRAET
+2677 YNNADPGS
-2683 VQEKKATRK
+2683 KKAEAK
-2692 KFVRKAIAYIA
+2692 NIARIATVHIA
-2703 TSILTAGA
+2703 TSILTAGIA
-2711 AAVSDA
+2711 SIADA
-2717 FRHDDD
+2717 FRNDDD
-2723 EEKWLELYLEAF
+2723 EKKWLELYLEAF
-2735 GENARDGLNPF
+2735 GGNTLDGINPF
-2746 SVVPYIG
+2746 SAVPYVG
-2753 DILSIMDGYSAGRMD
+2753 DILSILSGYSASRMD

-2773 ELIQACESWQKV
+2773 ELIQSCESWQKV

-2796 KLIKVSANGVSKVSG
+2796 KLMMSSAKGISKVSG

-2816 TLRTFESI
+2816 TMRTFESL
-2824 YNFFSS
+2824 YNFFSP
-2830 DNLGKE
+2830 DNLGRE
-2836 AASTE
+2836 ASSTE

-2863 KGYTPQQLEN
+2863 KGYTAQQLEN
-2873 GVKNNLIKSEP
+2873 GVKNNLVKSEP

-2960 VDRMIDEIAAEL
+2960 VNRMIDEIAAEL
-2972 DPEAEQKAP
+2972 DPEAEQDKAV

>member
-1 METID
+1 METIDDRIKRVNSKYEAPESID
-6 ERIKRANSKY
+6 ERIKSANEKY
-16 KVEET
+16 Q
-21 IDERIERVNREY
+21 
-33 EWDSRDREMHDWL
+33 WDSSDKEMHDWF
-46 ESSSRTTRN
+46 ESTGRTTRS
-55 ANSRLQNSSYTNWK
+55 ANSRLQNSSYANWK
-69 RDSEST
+69 RDSENTKS
-75 RASVNADLERADRIK
+75 AVDNDLEKADRIK
-90 SYLESQ
+90 SYLDSQ
-96 REQLGEERYNTFMSR
+96 REQLGEERYNTFMAR
-111 YAEYKNALQQT
+111 YEEYKNALQQT

-202 NLKSESAALE
+202 NLKNESAALE

-241 KEKIKV
+241 KDRIKL
-247 EKAVGTNRNTD
+247 EESVGTSGN
-258 VYDYD
+258 
-263 RYQQFRNKI
+263 NK
-272 EGESSAGTRYHDNRI
+272 NV
-287 YEYNQQLKEIEDKIR
+287 YEYNQRLKEIEDKVR
-302 AKGLNP
+302 AKGMNP

-320 RRKNEDVQNV
+320 RRKNEQVQDA
-330 VRDFSKD
+330 VRDFSAD
-337 HQVLASALSVPVN
+337 HQVIASALSVPVN
-350 VAMSLPIDAE
+350 LTSSGA
-360 NNGYLN
+360 GYLD
-366 AATQWVGKKLTGSY
+366 AAAQQVGRKLTGSY

-403 MDEHDWKLGDRDVF
+403 MDEHDWKLGDWDAF

-432 SAAAGNLVGGS
+432 SAAAGNLVGGA
-443 LANLGSGIKT
+443 LANTGAGIK
-453 ASKVAEAVGGGILGL
+453 AAGKVAEAVGGGILGL

-515 VDPRSMKDVAMN
+515 VDPRSMRDVAMN

-573 EAEAKRK
+573 EAEAKKK

-688 IRENASDDTRHS
+688 IKNGTSDAAEDSQLSLKKDIET
-700 IKYDAESKPF
+700 IKQEYKKAVNPKIVDF
-710 VEIDRNILDGVDE
+710 VER
-723 KDWVRTVR
+723 VR
-731 NNLREKFP
+731 NLKDKNVAGK
-739 DGVTVG
+739 
-745 NKEIKINQQSRR
+745 IKIELSSVNER
-757 ELTYSEYMTWLK
+757 EVQDIKKLTGIDTSEYKRDMDGNTVIHVENRH
-769 KQDSGTYADKLKA
+769 GENGAADHSMSDVNDLA
-782 TDNADEIVKASRD
+782 RIEYVLENYDNIESAKDDNGRYRD
-795 YVNEGLA
+795 
-802 HERSDNISDFARG
+802 SDNKLSKSVVYSKRVNG
-815 NVNLRIDGRDYN
+815 NYY
-827 AEVVVGT
+827 VVEAVPDSKAKT
-834 KKNGD
+834 
-839 MLLYDVMNLKP
+839 LHV
-850 TSINEK
+850 
-856 ISIAGY
+856 
-862 QTDNQKES
+862 
-870 RPTVSAID
+870 VSAYKTKAEGVSQVLNMSEDLQSTSKTPHALAPSD
-878 NSNIPQ
+878 NNISQ
-884 KKSYVNPV
+884 KKSYVNAVP
-892 SATVAGQS
+892 ATIDGQS
-900 VTINGIDRIENDG
+900 VTINGIDRIEKDG

-921 TQDGDSVALSDVRFD
+921 TQDGGSVALSDVRFD

-1131 GKLKESK
+1131 GKLKESE

-1202 SIEKALTALGLKSPE
+1202 SIEKALTAIGLKSPE

-1236 SALEGAKENKSE
+1236 SALEDAKENKSE
-1248 RSEKSY
+1248 KTSKTNDVKYSINPEFAHRYDEWNKNEIGGYFFLGTTSEPLQSIGINPAEIYWDKSKIKAIKKKHPTMTDSIIKQVPNVLENPVLITQSMTSTNRVVVLGELYDENGHPIVAALELKPNGRVENFVKVASAYSKDSLQNFIRQSDILYIDPNKKRTDTWFQALRLQLPAGVTKYGSIGMVTYVEKDVNGKISFSDKKSEKTAMQIAFEKAQQNATSKSISEKVKDDTKFSLKNTENEDTSKNLDKAALEYFGRTYSWKETGYLTKSGKKLDFSGKNQGAPGGYRTLDHRDISEIMLDSDISGTEAMIEYMNQGNIRIMPESNGINLSVLPTASQFEALDDYISRARGEVILDIDDNNGNTLHSVEYPKGTRASKVINDIKKYFADGTAPYVSSIAQFRY
-1254 SLKNETEGK
+1254 SLKN
-1263 TWYDY
+1263 
-1268 SVSFEQQIEDFEKG
+1268 
-1282 KLPKRDTLIV
+1282 
-1292 GPTPEKMQ
+1292 
-1300 NVGFNPLPMT
+1300 
-1310 YATGH
+1310 
-1315 LKTVLQGGKADH
+1315 
-1327 DFGKAVLKQIP
+1327 
-1338 EAIKNPVAVIA
+1338 
-1349 SKSHSDTSTVAIL
+1349 TS
-1362 DMQYDGKSIVCAVV
+1362 SI
-1376 IDGYGQQ
+1376 D
-1383 NKERIDSNAITSIH
+1383 
-1397 TRQNAVTELLNDAIE
+1397 
-1412 NESAGNAAVY
+1412 
-1422 YIDAKK
+1422 
-1428 ATGLLQRVGL
+1428 
-1438 QLPKQLFRTDGYIHS
+1438 
-1453 IRDSDSSVKPKF
+1453 
-1465 ENVTKSQ
+1465 
-1472 QFKRWFGDWEKKPN
+1472 
-1486 TASKI
+1486 
-1491 VNEDGTPRI
+1491 
-1500 IYHQTAAEFNVF
+1500 
-1512 SNANPL
+1512 
-1518 AGRNDSETPNGFFAK
+1518 
-1533 DNNADIGV
+1533 
-1541 GGNKQM
+1541 
-1547 ALYGNMK
+1547 
-1554 KPLHFKNRAEANAW
+1554 
-1568 YSEHIDGY
+1568 
-1576 KGLTEKLNKLDE
+1576 
-1588 EYQSKYDAQETA
+1588 
-1600 NDEYYEQNYEA
+1600 
-1611 YVTDDAEVTK
+1611 
-1621 KILENEDKLDDILEQ
+1621 
-1636 WKETT
+1636 
-1641 DTIRGELRE
+1641 
-1650 LLDSYFIE
+1650 
-1658 NDSGYDGII
+1658 
-1667 LDFDGRRKGENV
+1667 
-1679 KSYIF
+1679 
-1684 FKNTQLKSATDNV
+1684 
-1697 GLFDKKNPDIR
+1697 
-1708 YSLKSTSAIEEQN
+1708 EQN

-1826 REYAKGT
+1826 SEYAKGT

-1851 YENFRRKNFG
+1851 YDKFRRKNFG

-1896 VQTLVSA
+1896 VQTLVNA
-1903 LDTIKPFYENP
+1903 LETIKPFYENP

-2061 WRKSMSELQREL
+2061 WRKSMSELQGEL
-2073 AETQRTDDF
+2073 RKMQQGNDPQYQQ
-2082 EAKEFLLDLDPD
+2082 FLADLDPD
-2094 LLPMMTT
+2094 LMPMMTT
-2101 LLKVYKGSSIKDMD
+2101 LLEVYKGSSIKDMD

-2123 TVMQQLKSGITM
+2123 TVMQQIKGGITR
-2135 ANKLLANSRYETV
+2135 ANELLANSRYGTV

-2154 SVRDMDKQKSFDKRI
+2154 SVHEMDSRKSFKDKVKVGYKQLNVNMLDSFSFFHQLGPAAETVFKSIRSGFDERVEMI
-2169 KIGDKAFNANMLN
+2169 DNANEFMR
-2182 SLSFFY
+2182 S
-2188 RLGDA
+2188 
-2193 AQSVYQSLRDG
+2193 
-2204 ENQCI
+2204 I
-2209 NMQNEAKTFREATV
+2209 V
-2223 STKEIDE
+2223 SQKEIQD

-2237 FKVEGGELTLT
+2237 FKIEGGELTLT
-2248 VAQIMELYNL
+2248 VSQMMELYNL

-2264 KDHLLLGGIRPLD
+2264 RDHLLLGGIRPLD
-2277 IARQDTKARI
+2277 TSRQEAKMRI
-2287 KDQVGKGEETYAKAV
+2287 KEQFGKGEETYAKAV
-2302 QVTVKD
+2302 QVTVED
-2308 LGKIIDTLTPRQKQV
+2308 LGKIIDSLTPKQKQV

-2354 KHYWPI
+2354 EHYWPI

-2397 NASNGVFIKSAFDT
+2397 NASNGLFIKGAFDT
-2411 FSDHIGAMSAY
+2411 FTKHITEMSAY

-2427 PVTDAMKWYNAL
+2427 PITDAMKWYNAL

-2454 KQSIERAFGNNGKA
+2454 KQSIERAFGNDGKA
-2468 YFEKLM
+2468 YFEKFI
-2474 LDINGS
+2474 LDLNGS
-2480 PYSIYASG
+2480 SDSKNAG
-2488 VGEETLIRN
+2488 GAGEETLIRN
-2497 FKVAAVGANLRVA
+2497 FKVAAVGANMRVA

-2517 LRAAAEM
+2517 LRAAAVM
-2524 DPKYLLKGLFSKP
+2524 NPKYLLKGLLSKP

-2554 GFYETSRGITIK
+2554 GFYETSMGITMK

-2571 QQTTV
+2571 QQTVV

-2584 WLAGKC
+2584 WLAGVG
-2590 DEVTLGALWNACK
+2590 DELTWGTLWNACK
-2603 AEIRDKT
+2603 AEVKDKT
-2610 DFEEGTPEFTQ
+2610 DLKEGTAEFTQ
-2621 AVSDRFSEIVD
+2621 AVSDRLSEVVD
-2632 KTQVVDSVFQRSQ
+2632 KTQVVDSLLHRSQ
-2645 IMREKSSFAK
+2645 FMRSTNSFSK
-2655 MITAFQAEP
+2655 ILSAFKAEP
-2664 TMSYNMLYRAGVD
+2664 TKSYNMLRNALVD
-2677 CNRAET
+2677 YNNADPGS
-2683 VQEKKATRK
+2683 KKA
-2692 KFVRKAIAYIA
+2692 KAKNIARIAAVHIA
-2703 TSILTAGA
+2703 TSILTAGIA
-2711 AAVSDA
+2711 SIADA
-2717 FRHDDD
+2717 FRNDDD
-2723 EEKWLELYLEAF
+2723 EKKWLELYLEAF
-2735 GENARDGLNPF
+2735 GGNTLDGINPF
-2746 SVVPYIG
+2746 SAVPYVG
-2753 DILSIMDGYSAGRMD
+2753 DILSILSGYSVSRMD

-2773 ELIQACESWQKV
+2773 ELIQSCESWQKV

-2796 KLIKVSANGVSKVSG
+2796 KLMMSSAKGISKVSG

-2816 TLRTFESI
+2816 TMRTFESL
-2824 YNFFSS
+2824 YNFFSP
-2830 DNLGKE
+2830 DNLGRE
-2836 AASTE
+2836 ASSTE
-2841 YRKLYNSIAEG
+2841 YRKLYNSIADG

-2863 KGYTPQQLEN
+2863 KGYTAQQLEN
-2873 GVKNNLIKSEP
+2873 GVKNNLVKSEP

-2972 DPEAEQKAP
+2972 DPEAEQDKAV

>member
-1 METID
+1 METIDDRIKRVNSKYEAPESID
-6 ERIKRANSKY
+6 ERIKSANEKY
-16 KVEET
+16 Q
-21 IDERIERVNREY
+21 
-33 EWDSRDREMHDWL
+33 WDSSDKEMHDWF
-46 ESSSRTTRN
+46 ESTGRTTRS
-55 ANSRLQNSSYTNWK
+55 ANSRLQNSSYANWK
-69 RDSEST
+69 RDSENTKS
-75 RASVNADLERADRIK
+75 AVDNDLEKADRIK
-90 SYLESQ
+90 SYLDSQ
-96 REQLGEERYNTFMSR
+96 REQLGEERYNTFMAR
-111 YAEYKNALQQT
+111 YEEYKNALQQT

-241 KEKIKV
+241 KDRIKL
-247 EKAVGTNRNTD
+247 EESVGTSGN
-258 VYDYD
+258 
-263 RYQQFRNKI
+263 NK
-272 EGESSAGTRYHDNRI
+272 NV
-287 YEYNQQLKEIEDKIR
+287 YEYNQRLKEIEDKVR
-302 AKGLNP
+302 AKGMNP

-320 RRKNEDVQNV
+320 RRKNEQVQDA
-330 VRDFSKD
+330 VRDFSAD
-337 HQVLASALSVPVN
+337 HQVIASALSVPVN
-350 VAMSLPIDAE
+350 LTSSGA
-360 NNGYLN
+360 GYLD
-366 AATQWVGKKLTGSY
+366 AAAQQVGRKLTGSY

-391 ASQLSD
+391 ASRLSD

-403 MDEHDWKLGDRDVF
+403 MDEHDWKLGDWDAF

-432 SAAAGNLVGGS
+432 SAAAGNLVGGA
-443 LANLGSGIKT
+443 LANTGAGIK
-453 ASKVAEAVGGGILGL
+453 AAGKVAEAVGGGILGL

-515 VDPRSMKDVAMN
+515 VDPRSMRDVAMN

-573 EAEAKRK
+573 EAEAKKK

-688 IRENASDDTRHS
+688 IKNGTSDAAEDSQLSLKKDIET
-700 IKYDAESKPF
+700 IKQEYKKAVNPKIVDF
-710 VEIDRNILDGVDE
+710 VER
-723 KDWVRTVR
+723 VR
-731 NNLREKFP
+731 NLKDKNVAGK
-739 DGVTVG
+739 
-745 NKEIKINQQSRR
+745 IKIELSSVNER
-757 ELTYSEYMTWLK
+757 EVQDIKKLTGIDTSEYKRDMDGNTVIHVENRH
-769 KQDSGTYADKLKA
+769 GENGAADRSMSDVNDLARIEYVLENYDDIESAKDDKGRY
-782 TDNADEIVKASRD
+782 RD
-795 YVNEGLA
+795 YDNKLSKSVVYSKRINGNYYVVEAVPDSKAKTLHVVSAYKTKAEGVSQVLNMSEDLQSTSKTLHALA
-802 HERSDNISDFARG
+802 PSDNNIS
-815 NVNLRIDGRDYN
+815 
-827 AEVVVGT
+827 
-834 KKNGD
+834 
-839 MLLYDVMNLKP
+839 
-850 TSINEK
+850 
-856 ISIAGY
+856 
-862 QTDNQKES
+862 
-870 RPTVSAID
+870 
-878 NSNIPQ
+878 Q
-884 KKSYVNPV
+884 KKSYVNAVP
-892 SATVAGQS
+892 ATIDGQS

-913 NRAQMYVK
+913 NRAQMYVR

-1131 GKLKESK
+1131 GKLKESE

-1149 QKLYEGFGKADI
+1149 EKLYEGYGQEDI
-1161 EAEIVAESMF
+1161 EAEIVAECMF

-1176 KTIRE
+1176 QTIKE
-1181 LVNENRPLAVKIQS
+1181 LVGENRSLAVKIQS
-1195 WIRGFLE
+1195 WIQGFIE
-1202 SIEKALTALGLKSPE
+1202 SINEILKNLGLTSPE
-1217 VRALEGDTEA
+1217 IRALEGDEEA
-1227 LEKISGMFK
+1227 LETISDLFK
-1236 SALEGAKENKSE
+1236 SALEQTRENKSQGKTTDMAD
-1248 RSEKSY
+1248 EKKKY
-1254 SLKNETEGK
+1254 SIGKTTKNKSVVVIADDILKGVDKSDWVAKVKDVIRTKFSDGIPVEGKLIKVNKITRNEYTNSKNTQHYQRKDAVIYKDKFKASSNLNEIVLASTNYVNEDLKHQRKDNFTEFARGDVLVRVGKNDYSAKVIVGFTSGKEMVLYDIVDFTPTKFELKNENAFTE
-1263 TWYDY
+1263 
-1268 SVSFEQQIEDFEKG
+1268 Q
-1282 KLPKRDTLIV
+1282 
-1292 GPTPEKMQ
+1292 
-1300 NVGFNPLPMT
+1300 PLKVQLSRQ
-1310 YATGH
+1310 H
-1315 LKTVLQGGKADH
+1315 
-1327 DFGKAVLKQIP
+1327 
-1338 EAIKNPVAVIA
+1338 A
-1349 SKSHSDTSTVAIL
+1349 SSDTRVTQSEPSVNS
-1362 DMQYDGKSIVCAVV
+1362 SISEKA
-1376 IDGYGQQ
+1376 Q
-1383 NKERIDSNAITSIH
+1383 N
-1397 TRQNAVTELLNDAIE
+1397 
-1412 NESAGNAAVY
+1412 
-1422 YIDAKK
+1422 DAKK
-1428 ATGLLQRVGL
+1428 FSLKDT
-1438 QLPKQLFRTDGYIHS
+1438 TNE
-1453 IRDSDSSVKPKF
+1453 SDSQ
-1465 ENVTKSQ
+1465 TKSEA
-1472 QFKRWFGDWEKKPN
+1472 FKEWFGDWENEPES
-1486 TASKI
+1486 ASKV

-1533 DNNADIGV
+1533 DNDADIGV

-1547 ALYGNMK
+1547 ALYGDMK
-1554 KPLHFKNRAEANAW
+1554 KPLHFKDRAEASAW

-1576 KGLTEKLNKLDE
+1576 NGLTEKLNKLDE

-1611 YVTDDAEVTK
+1611 YVADDAEVTK

-1636 WKETT
+1636 WKDTT

-1697 GLFDKKNPDIR
+1697 GLFDRRNPDIR

-1826 REYAKGT
+1826 SEYAKGT

-1851 YENFRRKNFG
+1851 YDKFRRKNFG

-1896 VQTLVSA
+1896 VQTLVNA
-1903 LDTIKPFYENP
+1903 LETIKPFYENP

-2034 EALRSALGEFLVSLD
+2034 EALRSALGEFMVSLD

-2061 WRKSMSELQREL
+2061 WRKSMSELQGEL
-2073 AETQRTDDF
+2073 RKMQQGNDPQYQQ
-2082 EAKEFLLDLDPD
+2082 FLADLDPD
-2094 LLPMMTT
+2094 LMPMMTT
-2101 LLKVYKGSSIKDMD
+2101 LLEVYKGSSINDMD

-2123 TVMQQLKSGITM
+2123 TVMQQIKGGITR
-2135 ANKLLANSRYETV
+2135 ANELLANSRYGTV

-2154 SVRDMDKQKSFDKRI
+2154 SVREMDKRKSYKDKV
-2169 KIGDKAFNANMLN
+2169 KLGYKQLNVNMLD
-2182 SLSFFY
+2182 SFSFFHQ
-2188 RLGDA
+2188 LGPA
-2193 AQSVYQSLRDG
+2193 AETVFKSIRSGFDERVEMIDNASEFMQS
-2204 ENQCI
+2204 I
-2209 NMQNEAKTFREATV
+2209 V
-2223 STKEIDE
+2223 SQKDIQD
-2230 WEHSKQT
+2230 WERSKHT

-2248 VAQIMELYNL
+2248 VSQIMELYNL

-2264 KDHLLLGGIRPLD
+2264 RDHLLLGGIRPLD
-2277 IARQDTKARI
+2277 TSRQETKARI
-2287 KDQVGKGEETYAKAV
+2287 KEQFGKGEETYAKAV
-2302 QVTVKD
+2302 QITVED
-2308 LGKIIDTLTPRQKQV
+2308 LGKIIDSLTPKQKQV

-2354 KHYWPI
+2354 EHYWPI

-2373 DGAVQTQSNFYK
+2373 DGTVQTQTNFYK

-2397 NASNGVFIKSAFDT
+2397 NASNGLFIKGAFDT
-2411 FSDHIGAMSAY
+2411 FTKHITEMSAY

-2427 PVTDAMKWYNAL
+2427 PITDAMKWYNAL

-2454 KQSIERAFGNNGKA
+2454 KQSIERAFGNDGKA
-2468 YFEKLM
+2468 YFEKFI
-2474 LDINGS
+2474 LDLNGS
-2480 PYSIYASG
+2480 SDSKNAG
-2488 VGEETLIRN
+2488 GAGEETLIRN
-2497 FKVAAVGANLRVA
+2497 FKVAAVGANMRVA

-2517 LRAAAEM
+2517 LRAAAVM
-2524 DPKYLLKGLFSKP
+2524 NPKYLLKGLLSKP

-2554 GFYETSRGITIK
+2554 GFYETSMGITMK

-2571 QQTTV
+2571 QQTVV

-2584 WLAGKC
+2584 WLAGVG
-2590 DEVTLGALWNACK
+2590 DELTWGTLWNACK
-2603 AEIRDKT
+2603 AEVKDKT
-2610 DFEEGTPEFTQ
+2610 DLKEGTAEFTQ
-2621 AVSDRFSEIVD
+2621 AVSDRLSEVVD
-2632 KTQVVDSVFQRSQ
+2632 KTQVVDSLLHRSQ
-2645 IMREKSSFAK
+2645 FMRSTSSFSK
-2655 MITAFQAEP
+2655 ILSAFKAEP
-2664 TMSYNMLYRAGVD
+2664 TKSYNMLRNALVD
-2677 CNRAET
+2677 YNNADPGS
-2683 VQEKKATRK
+2683 KKA
-2692 KFVRKAIAYIA
+2692 KAKNIARIAAVHIA
-2703 TSILTAGA
+2703 TSILTAGIA
-2711 AAVSDA
+2711 SIADA
-2717 FRHDDD
+2717 FRNDDD
-2723 EEKWLELYLEAF
+2723 EKKWLELYLEAF
-2735 GENARDGLNPF
+2735 GGNTLDGINPF
-2746 SVVPYIG
+2746 SAVPYVG
-2753 DILSIMDGYSAGRMD
+2753 DILSILSGYSVSRMD

-2773 ELIQACESWQKV
+2773 ELIQSCESWQKV

-2796 KLIKVSANGVSKVSG
+2796 KLMMSSAKGISKVSG

-2816 TLRTFESI
+2816 TMRTFESL
-2824 YNFFSS
+2824 YNFFSP
-2830 DNLGKE
+2830 DNLGRE
-2836 AASTE
+2836 ASFTE

-2863 KGYTPQQLEN
+2863 KGYTAQQLEN
-2873 GVKNNLIKSEP
+2873 GVKNNLVKSEP

-2972 DPEAEQKAP
+2972 DPEAEQDKAV

>member
-1 METID
+1 METIDDRIKRVNSKYEAPESID
-6 ERIKRANSKY
+6 ERIKRANDKY
-16 KVEET
+16 Q
-21 IDERIERVNREY
+21 
-33 EWDSRDREMHDWL
+33 WDSSDKEMHDWF
-46 ESSSRTTRN
+46 ESTGRTTRS
-55 ANSRLQNSSYTNWK
+55 ANSRLQNSSYANWK
-69 RDSEST
+69 RDSENTKS
-75 RASVNADLERADRIK
+75 AVNNDLEKADRIK
-90 SYLESQ
+90 SYLDSQ
-96 REQLGEERYNTFMSR
+96 REQLGEERYNTFMAR
-111 YAEYKNALQQT
+111 YEEYKNALQQT

-241 KEKIKV
+241 KDRIKL
-247 EKAVGTNRNTD
+247 EESVGTSGN
-258 VYDYD
+258 
-263 RYQQFRNKI
+263 NK
-272 EGESSAGTRYHDNRI
+272 NV
-287 YEYNQQLKEIEDKIR
+287 YEYNQRLKEIEDKVR
-302 AKGLNP
+302 AKGMNP

-320 RRKNEDVQNV
+320 RRKNEDVQNA

-432 SAAAGNLVGGS
+432 SAAAGNLAGGA
-443 LANLGSGIKT
+443 LANTGAGIK
-453 ASKVAEAVGGGILGL
+453 AAGKVAEAVGGGILGL

-515 VDPRSMKDVAMN
+515 VDPRSMRDVAMN

-573 EAEAKRK
+573 EAEAKKK

-688 IRENASDDTRHS
+688 IKNGTSDAAEDSQLSLKNDIET
-700 IKYDAESKPF
+700 IKQEYKKAVNPKIVDF
-710 VEIDRNILDGVDE
+710 VER
-723 KDWVRTVR
+723 VR
-731 NNLREKFP
+731 NLKDKNVAGK
-739 DGVTVG
+739 
-745 NKEIKINQQSRR
+745 IKIELSSVNER
-757 ELTYSEYMTWLK
+757 EVQDIKKLTGIDTSEYKRDMDGNTVIHVENRH
-769 KQDSGTYADKLKA
+769 GENGAADHSMSDVNDLA
-782 TDNADEIVKASRD
+782 RIEYVLENYDNIESAKDDNGRYRD
-795 YVNEGLA
+795 
-802 HERSDNISDFARG
+802 SDNKLSKSVVYSKRVNG
-815 NVNLRIDGRDYN
+815 NYY
-827 AEVVVGT
+827 VVEAVPDSKAKT
-834 KKNGD
+834 
-839 MLLYDVMNLKP
+839 LHV
-850 TSINEK
+850 
-856 ISIAGY
+856 
-862 QTDNQKES
+862 
-870 RPTVSAID
+870 VSAYKTKAEGVSQVLNMSEDLQSTSKTPHALAPSD
-878 NSNIPQ
+878 NNISQ
-884 KKSYVNPV
+884 KKSYVNAVP
-892 SATVAGQS
+892 ATIDGQS
-900 VTINGIDRIENDG
+900 VTINGIDRIEKDG
-913 NRAQMYVK
+913 SRAQMYVK
-921 TQDGDSVALSDVRFD
+921 TQDGGSVALSDVRFD

-1131 GKLKESK
+1131 GKLKESE

-1202 SIEKALTALGLKSPE
+1202 SIEKALTAIGLKSPE
-1217 VRALEGDTEA
+1217 VRALEGDAEA

-1236 SALEGAKENKSE
+1236 SALEDAKENKSE
-1248 RSEKSY
+1248 KTSKTNDVKYSINPEFAHRYDEWNKNEIGGYFFLGTTSEPLQSIGINPAEIYWDKSKIKAIKKKHPTMTDSIIKQVPNVLENPVLITQSMTSTNRVVVLGELYDENGHPIVAALELKPNGRVENFVKVASAYSKDSLQNFIRQSDILYIDPNKKRTDTWFQALRLQLPAGVTKYGSIGMVTYVEKDVNGKISFSDKKSEKTAMQIAFEKAQQNATSKSISEKVKDDTKFSLKNTENEDTSKNLDKAALEYFGRTYSWKETGYLTKSGKKLDFSGKNQGAPGGYRTLDHRDISEIMLDSDISGTEAMIEYMNQGNIRIMPESNGINLSVLPTASQFEALDDYISRARGEVILDIDDNNGNTLHSVEYPKGTRASKVINDIKKYFADGTAPYVSSIAQFRY
-1254 SLKNETEGK
+1254 SLKN
-1263 TWYDY
+1263 
-1268 SVSFEQQIEDFEKG
+1268 
-1282 KLPKRDTLIV
+1282 
-1292 GPTPEKMQ
+1292 
-1300 NVGFNPLPMT
+1300 
-1310 YATGH
+1310 
-1315 LKTVLQGGKADH
+1315 
-1327 DFGKAVLKQIP
+1327 
-1338 EAIKNPVAVIA
+1338 
-1349 SKSHSDTSTVAIL
+1349 TS
-1362 DMQYDGKSIVCAVV
+1362 SI
-1376 IDGYGQQ
+1376 D
-1383 NKERIDSNAITSIH
+1383 
-1397 TRQNAVTELLNDAIE
+1397 
-1412 NESAGNAAVY
+1412 
-1422 YIDAKK
+1422 
-1428 ATGLLQRVGL
+1428 
-1438 QLPKQLFRTDGYIHS
+1438 
-1453 IRDSDSSVKPKF
+1453 
-1465 ENVTKSQ
+1465 
-1472 QFKRWFGDWEKKPN
+1472 
-1486 TASKI
+1486 
-1491 VNEDGTPRI
+1491 
-1500 IYHQTAAEFNVF
+1500 
-1512 SNANPL
+1512 
-1518 AGRNDSETPNGFFAK
+1518 
-1533 DNNADIGV
+1533 
-1541 GGNKQM
+1541 
-1547 ALYGNMK
+1547 
-1554 KPLHFKNRAEANAW
+1554 
-1568 YSEHIDGY
+1568 
-1576 KGLTEKLNKLDE
+1576 
-1588 EYQSKYDAQETA
+1588 
-1600 NDEYYEQNYEA
+1600 
-1611 YVTDDAEVTK
+1611 
-1621 KILENEDKLDDILEQ
+1621 
-1636 WKETT
+1636 
-1641 DTIRGELRE
+1641 
-1650 LLDSYFIE
+1650 
-1658 NDSGYDGII
+1658 
-1667 LDFDGRRKGENV
+1667 
-1679 KSYIF
+1679 
-1684 FKNTQLKSATDNV
+1684 
-1697 GLFDKKNPDIR
+1697 
-1708 YSLKSTSAIEEQN
+1708 EQN

-1826 REYAKGT
+1826 SEYAKGT

-1851 YENFRRKNFG
+1851 YDKFRRKNFG

-1896 VQTLVSA
+1896 VQTLVNA
-1903 LDTIKPFYENP
+1903 LETIKPFYENP

-2073 AETQRTDDF
+2073 RKMQQGNDPQYQQ
-2082 EAKEFLLDLDPD
+2082 FLADLDPD
-2094 LLPMMTT
+2094 LMPMMTT
-2101 LLKVYKGSSIKDMD
+2101 LLEVYKGSSIKDMD

-2123 TVMQQLKSGITM
+2123 TVMQQIKGGITR
-2135 ANKLLANSRYETV
+2135 ANELLANSRYGIV

-2154 SVRDMDKQKSFDKRI
+2154 SVHEMDSRKSFKDKV
-2169 KIGDKAFNANMLN
+2169 KVGYKQLNVNMLN
-2182 SLSFFY
+2182 SFSFFHQ
-2188 RLGDA
+2188 LGPA
-2193 AQSVYQSLRDG
+2193 AETVFKSIRSGKNEQ
-2204 ENQCI
+2204 I
-2209 NMQNEAKTFREATV
+2209 NMLAESNKFMEATV
-2223 STKEIDE
+2223 SQKEIQD

-2248 VAQIMELYNL
+2248 VSQMMELYNL

-2264 KDHLLLGGIRPLD
+2264 RDHLLLGGIRPLD
-2277 IARQDTKARI
+2277 TSRQEAKMRI
-2287 KDQVGKGEETYAKAV
+2287 KEQFGKGEETYAKAV
-2302 QVTVKD
+2302 QVTVED
-2308 LGKIIDTLTPRQKQV
+2308 LGKIIDSLTPRQKQV

-2354 KHYWPI
+2354 EHYWPI

-2373 DGAVQTQSNFYK
+2373 DGTVQTQTNFYK

-2397 NASNGVFIKSAFDT
+2397 NASNGLFIKGAFDT
-2411 FSDHIGAMSAY
+2411 FTKHITEMSAY

-2454 KQSIERAFGNNGKA
+2454 KQSIERAFGNDAKA
-2468 YFEKLM
+2468 YFEKLI

-2480 PYSIYASG
+2480 ADNKYAG
-2488 VGEETLIRN
+2488 GAGEEALIRN
-2497 FKVAAVGANLRVA
+2497 FKVAAVGANIRVA

-2517 LRAAAEM
+2517 LRASAVM
-2524 DPKYLLKGLFSKP
+2524 DLKYLLKGLLQKP

-2547 IAKWKSW
+2547 IARWKSW
-2554 GFYETSRGITIK
+2554 GFYETSMGITMK

-2571 QQTTV
+2571 QQTVV

-2584 WLAGKC
+2584 WLAGVG
-2590 DEVTLGALWNACK
+2590 DELTWGVLWNACK

-2610 DFEEGTPEFTQ
+2610 DFEEGTAEFTQ
-2621 AVSDRFSEIVD
+2621 AVSDRFSEVVD
-2632 KTQVVDSVFQRSQ
+2632 KTQVVDSILHRSQ
-2645 IMREKSSFAK
+2645 FMRSTSPFSK
-2655 MITAFQAEP
+2655 MLSAFKAEP
-2664 TMSYNMLYRAGVD
+2664 TISYNMLYTAAYD
-2677 CNRAET
+2677 YNNAKPDK
-2683 VQEKKATRK
+2683 KKAMAKRL
-2692 KFVRKAIAYIA
+2692 VRVAVAHIA
-2703 TSILTAGA
+2703 TSILTAGIA
-2711 AAVSDA
+2711 SIADA
-2717 FRHDDD
+2717 FRNDDD
-2723 EEKWLELYLEAF
+2723 EKKWLELYLEAF
-2735 GENARDGLNPF
+2735 GGNTLDGINPF
-2746 SVVPYIG
+2746 SAVPYVG
-2753 DILSIMDGYSAGRMD
+2753 DILSILSGYSVSRMD

-2773 ELIQACESWQKV
+2773 ELIQSCESWQKV

-2796 KLIKVSANGVSKVSG
+2796 KLMMSSAKGISKVSG

-2816 TLRTFESI
+2816 TMRTFESL
-2824 YNFFSS
+2824 YNFFSP
-2830 DNLGKE
+2830 DNLGRE
-2836 AASTE
+2836 ASSTE

-2863 KGYTPQQLEN
+2863 KGYTAQQLEN
-2873 GVKNNLIKSEP
+2873 GVKNNLVKSEP

-2972 DPEAEQKAP
+2972 DPEAEQDKAV

>member
-1 METID
+1 METIDDRIKRVNSKYEAPESID
-6 ERIKRANSKY
+6 ERIKRANDKY
-16 KVEET
+16 Q
-21 IDERIERVNREY
+21 
-33 EWDSRDREMHDWL
+33 WDSSDKEMHDWF
-46 ESSSRTTRN
+46 ESTGRTTRS
-55 ANSRLQNSSYTNWK
+55 ANSRLQNSSYANWK
-69 RDSEST
+69 RDSENTKS
-75 RASVNADLERADRIK
+75 AVNNDLEKADRIK
-90 SYLESQ
+90 SYLDSQ
-96 REQLGEERYNTFMSR
+96 REQLGEERYNTFMAR
-111 YAEYKNALQQT
+111 YEEYKNALQQT

-212 SEIYNRDISEKLSQF
+212 SEIYNRDISKKLSQF

-241 KEKIKV
+241 KDRIKL
-247 EKAVGTNRNTD
+247 EESVGTSGN
-258 VYDYD
+258 
-263 RYQQFRNKI
+263 NK
-272 EGESSAGTRYHDNRI
+272 NV
-287 YEYNQQLKEIEDKIR
+287 YEYNQRLKEIEDKVR
-302 AKGLNP
+302 AKGMNP

-320 RRKNEDVQNV
+320 RRKNEQVQDA
-330 VRDFSKD
+330 VRDFSAD
-337 HQVLASALSVPVN
+337 HQVIASALSVPVN
-350 VAMSLPIDAE
+350 LTSSGA
-360 NNGYLN
+360 GYLD
-366 AATQWVGKKLTGSY
+366 AAAQQVGRKLTGSY

-403 MDEHDWKLGDRDVF
+403 MDEHDWKLGDQDAF

-432 SAAAGNLVGGS
+432 SAAAGNLVGGA
-443 LANLGSGIKT
+443 LANTGAGIK
-453 ASKVAEAVGGGILGL
+453 AAGKVAEAVGGGILGL

-515 VDPRSMKDVAMN
+515 VDPRSMRDVAMN

-573 EAEAKRK
+573 EAEAKKK

-688 IRENASDDTRHS
+688 IKNGTSDAAEDSQLSLKKDIET
-700 IKYDAESKPF
+700 IKQEYKKAVNPKIVDF
-710 VEIDRNILDGVDE
+710 VER
-723 KDWVRTVR
+723 VR
-731 NNLREKFP
+731 NLKDKNVAGK
-739 DGVTVG
+739 
-745 NKEIKINQQSRR
+745 IKIELSSVNER
-757 ELTYSEYMTWLK
+757 EVQDIKKLTGIDTSEYKRDMDGNTVIHVENRH
-769 KQDSGTYADKLKA
+769 GENGAADHSMSDVNDLA
-782 TDNADEIVKASRD
+782 RIEYVLENYDNIESAKDDNGRYRD
-795 YVNEGLA
+795 
-802 HERSDNISDFARG
+802 SDNKLSKSVVYSKRVNG
-815 NVNLRIDGRDYN
+815 NYY
-827 AEVVVGT
+827 VVEAVPDSKAKT
-834 KKNGD
+834 
-839 MLLYDVMNLKP
+839 LHV
-850 TSINEK
+850 
-856 ISIAGY
+856 
-862 QTDNQKES
+862 
-870 RPTVSAID
+870 VSAYKTKAEGVSQVLNMSEDLQSTSKTPHALAPSD
-878 NSNIPQ
+878 NNISQ
-884 KKSYVNPV
+884 KKSYVNAVP
-892 SATVAGQS
+892 ATIDGQS
-900 VTINGIDRIENDG
+900 VTINGIDRIEKDG

-921 TQDGDSVALSDVRFD
+921 TQDGGSVALSDVRFD

-1041 RNYTKKLNAEQAGSV
+1041 RNYTKKLNSEQAGSV

-1131 GKLKESK
+1131 GKLKESE

-1149 QKLYEGFGKADI
+1149 EKLYEGYGQEDI
-1161 EAEIVAESMF
+1161 EAEIVAECMF

-1176 KTIRE
+1176 QTIKE
-1181 LVNENRPLAVKIQS
+1181 LVGENRSLAVKIQS
-1195 WIRGFLE
+1195 WIQGFIE
-1202 SIEKALTALGLKSPE
+1202 SINEILKNLGLTSPE
-1217 VRALEGDTEA
+1217 IRALEGDEEA
-1227 LEKISGMFK
+1227 LETISDLFK
-1236 SALEGAKENKSE
+1236 SALEQTRENKSQGKTTDMAD
-1248 RSEKSY
+1248 EKKKY
-1254 SLKNETEGK
+1254 SIGKTTKNKSVVVIADDILKGVDKSDWVAKVKDVIRTKFSDGIPVEGKLIKVNKITRNEYTNSKNTQHYQRKDAVIYKDKFKASSNLNEIVLASTNYVNEDLKHQRKDNFTEFARGDVLVRVGKNDYSAKVIVGFTSGKEMVLYDIVDFTPTKFELKNENAFTE
-1263 TWYDY
+1263 
-1268 SVSFEQQIEDFEKG
+1268 Q
-1282 KLPKRDTLIV
+1282 
-1292 GPTPEKMQ
+1292 
-1300 NVGFNPLPMT
+1300 PLKVQLSRQ
-1310 YATGH
+1310 H
-1315 LKTVLQGGKADH
+1315 
-1327 DFGKAVLKQIP
+1327 
-1338 EAIKNPVAVIA
+1338 A
-1349 SKSHSDTSTVAIL
+1349 SSDTRVTQSEPSVNS
-1362 DMQYDGKSIVCAVV
+1362 SISEKA
-1376 IDGYGQQ
+1376 Q
-1383 NKERIDSNAITSIH
+1383 N
-1397 TRQNAVTELLNDAIE
+1397 
-1412 NESAGNAAVY
+1412 
-1422 YIDAKK
+1422 DAKK
-1428 ATGLLQRVGL
+1428 FSLKDT
-1438 QLPKQLFRTDGYIHS
+1438 TNE
-1453 IRDSDSSVKPKF
+1453 SDSQ
-1465 ENVTKSQ
+1465 TKSEA
-1472 QFKRWFGDWEKKPN
+1472 FKEWFGDWENEPES
-1486 TASKI
+1486 ASKV

-1533 DNNADIGV
+1533 DNDADIGV

-1547 ALYGNMK
+1547 ALYGDMK
-1554 KPLHFKNRAEANAW
+1554 KPLHFKDRAEAKAW

-1611 YVTDDAEVTK
+1611 YVADDAEVTK

-1636 WKETT
+1636 WKDTT

-1697 GLFDKKNPDIR
+1697 GLFDRRNPDIR

-1826 REYAKGT
+1826 SEYAKGT

-1851 YENFRRKNFG
+1851 YDKFRRKNFG

-1896 VQTLVSA
+1896 VQTLVNA
-1903 LDTIKPFYENP
+1903 LETIKPFYENP

-2061 WRKSMSELQREL
+2061 WRKSMSELQGEL
-2073 AETQRTDDF
+2073 RKMQQGNDPQYQQ
-2082 EAKEFLLDLDPD
+2082 FLADLDPD
-2094 LLPMMTT
+2094 LMPMMTT
-2101 LLKVYKGSSIKDMD
+2101 LLEVYKGSSIKDMD

-2123 TVMQQLKSGITM
+2123 TVMQQIKGGITR
-2135 ANKLLANSRYETV
+2135 ANELLANSRYGTV

-2154 SVRDMDKQKSFDKRI
+2154 SVHEMDSRKSFKDKVKVGYKQLNVNMLDSFSFFHQLGSAAETVFKSIRSGFDERVEMI
-2169 KIGDKAFNANMLN
+2169 DNANEFMR
-2182 SLSFFY
+2182 S
-2188 RLGDA
+2188 
-2193 AQSVYQSLRDG
+2193 
-2204 ENQCI
+2204 I
-2209 NMQNEAKTFREATV
+2209 V
-2223 STKEIDE
+2223 SQKEIQD

-2248 VAQIMELYNL
+2248 VSQMMELYNL

-2264 KDHLLLGGIRPLD
+2264 RDHLLLGGIRPLD
-2277 IARQDTKARI
+2277 TSRQEAKMRI
-2287 KDQVGKGEETYAKAV
+2287 KEQFGKGEETYAKAV
-2302 QVTVKD
+2302 QVTVED
-2308 LGKIIDTLTPRQKQV
+2308 LGNIIDSLTPKQKQV

-2354 KHYWPI
+2354 EHYWPI

-2397 NASNGVFIKSAFDT
+2397 NASNGLFIKGAFDT
-2411 FSDHIGAMSAY
+2411 FTKHITEMSAY

-2427 PVTDAMKWYNAL
+2427 PITDAMKWYNAL

-2454 KQSIERAFGNNGKA
+2454 KQSIERAFGNDGKA
-2468 YFEKLM
+2468 YFEKFI
-2474 LDINGS
+2474 LDLNGS
-2480 PYSIYASG
+2480 SDSKNAG
-2488 VGEETLIRN
+2488 GAGEEALIRN
-2497 FKVAAVGANLRVA
+2497 FKVAAVGANIRVA

-2517 LRAAAEM
+2517 LRAAAVM
-2524 DPKYLLKGLFSKP
+2524 NPKYLLKGLLSKP

-2554 GFYETSRGITIK
+2554 GFYETSMGITMK

-2571 QQTTV
+2571 QKTVV

-2584 WLAGKC
+2584 WLAGVG
-2590 DEVTLGALWNACK
+2590 DELTWGTLWNACK
-2603 AEIRDKT
+2603 AEVKDKT
-2610 DFEEGTPEFTQ
+2610 DLKEGTAEFTQ
-2621 AVSDRFSEIVD
+2621 AVSDRLSEVVD
-2632 KTQVVDSVFQRSQ
+2632 KTQVVDSLLHRSQ
-2645 IMREKSSFAK
+2645 FMRSTSSFSK
-2655 MITAFQAEP
+2655 ILSAFKAEP
-2664 TMSYNMLYRAGVD
+2664 TKSYNMLRNALVD
-2677 CNRAET
+2677 YNNADPGS
-2683 VQEKKATRK
+2683 KKA
-2692 KFVRKAIAYIA
+2692 KAKNIARIAAVHIA
-2703 TSILTAGA
+2703 TSILTAGIA
-2711 AAVSDA
+2711 SIADA
-2717 FRHDDD
+2717 FRNDDD
-2723 EEKWLELYLEAF
+2723 EKKWLELYLEAF
-2735 GENARDGLNPF
+2735 GGNTLDGINPF
-2746 SVVPYIG
+2746 SAVPYVG
-2753 DILSIMDGYSAGRMD
+2753 DILSILSGYSASRMD

-2773 ELIQACESWQKV
+2773 ELIQSCESWQKV

-2796 KLIKVSANGVSKVSG
+2796 KLMMSSAKGISKVSG

-2816 TLRTFESI
+2816 TMRTFESL
-2824 YNFFSS
+2824 YNFFSP
-2830 DNLGKE
+2830 DNLGRE
-2836 AASTE
+2836 ASSTE

-2852 KYQKQYDKLIK
+2852 KYQRQYDKLIK
-2863 KGYTPQQLEN
+2863 KGYTAQQLEN
-2873 GVKNNLIKSEP
+2873 GVKNNLVKSEP

-2972 DPEAEQKAP
+2972 DPEAEQDKAV

>member
-1 METID
+1 METIDDRIKRVNSKYEAPESID
-6 ERIKRANSKY
+6 ERIKRANDKY
-16 KVEET
+16 Q
-21 IDERIERVNREY
+21 
-33 EWDSRDREMHDWL
+33 WDSSDKEMHDWF
-46 ESSSRTTRN
+46 ESTGRTTRS
-55 ANSRLQNSSYTNWK
+55 ANSRLQNSSYANWK
-69 RDSEST
+69 RDSENTKS
-75 RASVNADLERADRIK
+75 AVNNDLEKADRIK
-90 SYLESQ
+90 SYLDSQ
-96 REQLGEERYNTFMSR
+96 REQLGEERYNTFMAR
-111 YAEYKNALQQT
+111 YEEYKNALQQT

-241 KEKIKV
+241 KDRIKL
-247 EKAVGTNRNTD
+247 EESVGTSGN
-258 VYDYD
+258 
-263 RYQQFRNKI
+263 NK
-272 EGESSAGTRYHDNRI
+272 NV
-287 YEYNQQLKEIEDKIR
+287 YEYNQRLKEIEDKVR
-302 AKGLNP
+302 AKGMNP

-320 RRKNEDVQNV
+320 RRKNEDVQNA

-432 SAAAGNLVGGS
+432 SAAAGNLAGGA
-443 LANLGSGIKT
+443 LANTGAGIK
-453 ASKVAEAVGGGILGL
+453 AAGKVAEAVGGGILGL

-515 VDPRSMKDVAMN
+515 VDPRSMRDVAMN

-573 EAEAKRK
+573 EAEAKKK

-688 IRENASDDTRHS
+688 IKNGTSDTTENSQMSLKKDIETIKQEYKKAVNPKIVDFVNKVRNFKNKEAANKVHIELTGVTEREAHDIKKLTGIDTSEYKRSMDGNA
-700 IKYDAESKPF
+700 
-710 VEIDRNILDGVDE
+710 VEHIE
-723 KDWVRTVR
+723 KDHGENGVSDRSMSDVEDLAR
-731 NNLREKFP
+731 IEYVLDNYDDIEK
-739 DGVTVG
+739 
-745 NKEIKINQQSRR
+745 
-757 ELTYSEYMTWLK
+757 
-769 KQDSGTYADKLKA
+769 GTADKVYTKYM
-782 TDNADEIVKASRD
+782 N
-795 YVNEGLA
+795 
-802 HERSDNISDFARG
+802 SDNTPAAKVIYSKRVNG
-815 NVNLRIDGRDYN
+815 NYYVVEAVPDSKAKTLRIISAYKEK
-827 AEVVVGT
+827 AEGVSQVL
-834 KKNGD
+834 NMSED
-839 MLLYDVMNLKP
+839 PQL
-850 TSINEK
+850 TSQTPHAFAPSDNN
-856 ISIAGY
+856 IS
-862 QTDNQKES
+862 
-870 RPTVSAID
+870 
-878 NSNIPQ
+878 Q
-884 KKSYVNPV
+884 KKSYVNAVP
-892 SATVAGQS
+892 ATIDGQS
-900 VTINGIDRIENDG
+900 VTINGIDRIEKDG
-913 NRAQMYVK
+913 NRAQMYVR
-921 TQDGDSVALSDVRFD
+921 TQDGGSVALSDVRFD

-1041 RNYTKKLNAEQAGSV
+1041 RNYTKKLNSEQAGSV

-1131 GKLKESK
+1131 GKLKESE

-1149 QKLYEGFGKADI
+1149 EKLYEGYGQEDI
-1161 EAEIVAESMF
+1161 EAEIVAECMF

-1176 KTIRE
+1176 QTIKE
-1181 LVNENRPLAVKIQS
+1181 LVGENRSLAVKIQS
-1195 WIRGFLE
+1195 WIQGFIE
-1202 SIEKALTALGLKSPE
+1202 SINEILKNLGLTSPE
-1217 VRALEGDTEA
+1217 IRALEGDEEA
-1227 LEKISGMFK
+1227 LETISDLFK
-1236 SALEGAKENKSE
+1236 SALEQTRENKSQGKTTDMAD
-1248 RSEKSY
+1248 EKKKY
-1254 SLKNETEGK
+1254 SIGKTTKNKSVVVIADDILKGVDKSDWVAKVKDVIRTKFSDGIPVEGKLIKVNKITRNEYTNSKNTQHYQRKDAVIYKDKFKASSNLNEIVLASTNYVNEDLKHQRKDNFTEFARGDVLVRVGKNDYSAKVIVGFTSGKEMVLYDIVDFTPTKFELKNENAFTE
-1263 TWYDY
+1263 
-1268 SVSFEQQIEDFEKG
+1268 Q
-1282 KLPKRDTLIV
+1282 
-1292 GPTPEKMQ
+1292 
-1300 NVGFNPLPMT
+1300 PLKVQLSRQ
-1310 YATGH
+1310 H
-1315 LKTVLQGGKADH
+1315 
-1327 DFGKAVLKQIP
+1327 
-1338 EAIKNPVAVIA
+1338 A
-1349 SKSHSDTSTVAIL
+1349 SSDTRVTQSEPSVNS
-1362 DMQYDGKSIVCAVV
+1362 SISEKA
-1376 IDGYGQQ
+1376 Q
-1383 NKERIDSNAITSIH
+1383 N
-1397 TRQNAVTELLNDAIE
+1397 
-1412 NESAGNAAVY
+1412 
-1422 YIDAKK
+1422 DAKK
-1428 ATGLLQRVGL
+1428 FSLKDT
-1438 QLPKQLFRTDGYIHS
+1438 TNE
-1453 IRDSDSSVKPKF
+1453 SDSQ
-1465 ENVTKSQ
+1465 TKSEA
-1472 QFKRWFGDWEKKPN
+1472 FKEWFGDWENEPES
-1486 TASKI
+1486 ASKV

-1533 DNNADIGV
+1533 DNDADIGV
-1541 GGNKQM
+1541 GGNEQM
-1547 ALYGNMK
+1547 ALYGDMK
-1554 KPLHFKNRAEANAW
+1554 KPLHFKDRAEAKAW

-1611 YVTDDAEVTK
+1611 YVADDAEVTK

-1636 WKETT
+1636 WKDTT

-1697 GLFDKKNPDIR
+1697 GLFDRRNPDIR
-1708 YSLKSTSAIEEQN
+1708 YSLKSTSAIDEQN

-1796 VIARTAEVAKAV
+1796 VIARTAEIAKAV

-1851 YENFRRKNFG
+1851 YDKFRRKNFG

-1896 VQTLVSA
+1896 VQTLVNA
-1903 LDTIKPFYENP
+1903 LETIKPFYENP

-2061 WRKSMSELQREL
+2061 WRKSMSELQGEL
-2073 AETQRTDDF
+2073 RKMQQGNDPQYQQ
-2082 EAKEFLLDLDPD
+2082 FLADLDPD
-2094 LLPMMTT
+2094 LMPMMTT
-2101 LLKVYKGSSIKDMD
+2101 LLEVYKGSSIKDMD

-2123 TVMQQLKSGITM
+2123 TVMQQIKGGITR
-2135 ANKLLANSRYETV
+2135 ANELLANSRYGTV

-2154 SVRDMDKQKSFDKRI
+2154 SVHEMDSRKSFKDKVKVGYKQLNVNMLDSFSFFHQLGPAAETVFKSIRSGFDERVEMI
-2169 KIGDKAFNANMLN
+2169 DNANEFMR
-2182 SLSFFY
+2182 S
-2188 RLGDA
+2188 
-2193 AQSVYQSLRDG
+2193 
-2204 ENQCI
+2204 I
-2209 NMQNEAKTFREATV
+2209 V
-2223 STKEIDE
+2223 SQKEIQD

-2248 VAQIMELYNL
+2248 VSQMMELYNL

-2264 KDHLLLGGIRPLD
+2264 RDHLLLGGIRPLD
-2277 IARQDTKARI
+2277 TSRQEAKMRI
-2287 KDQVGKGEETYAKAV
+2287 KEQFGKGEETYAKAV
-2302 QVTVKD
+2302 QVTVED
-2308 LGKIIDTLTPRQKQV
+2308 LGKIIDSLTPKQKQV

-2354 KHYWPI
+2354 EHYWPI

-2397 NASNGVFIKSAFDT
+2397 NASNGLFIKGAFDT
-2411 FSDHIGAMSAY
+2411 FTKHITEMSAY

-2454 KQSIERAFGNNGKA
+2454 KQSIERAFGNDGKA
-2468 YFEKLM
+2468 YFEKFI
-2474 LDINGS
+2474 LDLNGS
-2480 PYSIYASG
+2480 SDSKNAG
-2488 VGEETLIRN
+2488 GAGEEALIRN
-2497 FKVAAVGANLRVA
+2497 FKVAAVGANIRVA

-2517 LRAAAEM
+2517 LRAAAVM
-2524 DPKYLLKGLFSKP
+2524 NPKYLLKGLLSKP

-2554 GFYETSRGITIK
+2554 GFYETSMGITMK

-2571 QQTTV
+2571 QQTVV

-2584 WLAGKC
+2584 WLAGVG
-2590 DEVTLGALWNACK
+2590 DELTWGTLWNACK
-2603 AEIRDKT
+2603 AEVKDKT
-2610 DFEEGTPEFTQ
+2610 DLKEGTAEFTQ
-2621 AVSDRFSEIVD
+2621 AVSDRLSEVVD
-2632 KTQVVDSVFQRSQ
+2632 KTQVVDSLLHRSQ
-2645 IMREKSSFAK
+2645 FMRSTSSFSK
-2655 MITAFQAEP
+2655 ILSAFKAEP
-2664 TMSYNMLYRAGVD
+2664 TKSYNMLRNALVD
-2677 CNRAET
+2677 YNNADPGS
-2683 VQEKKATRK
+2683 KKA
-2692 KFVRKAIAYIA
+2692 KAKNIARIAAVHIA
-2703 TSILTAGA
+2703 TSILTAGIA
-2711 AAVSDA
+2711 SIADA
-2717 FRHDDD
+2717 FRNDDD
-2723 EEKWLELYLEAF
+2723 EKKWLELYLEAF
-2735 GENARDGLNPF
+2735 GGNTLDGINPF
-2746 SVVPYIG
+2746 SAVPYVG
-2753 DILSIMDGYSAGRMD
+2753 DILSILSGYSASRMD

-2773 ELIQACESWQKV
+2773 ELIQSCESWQKV

-2796 KLIKVSANGVSKVSG
+2796 KLMMSSAKGISKVSG

-2816 TLRTFESI
+2816 TMRTFESL
-2824 YNFFSS
+2824 YNFFSP
-2830 DNLGKE
+2830 DNLGRE
-2836 AASTE
+2836 ASSTE

-2863 KGYTPQQLEN
+2863 KGYTAQQLEN
-2873 GVKNNLIKSEP
+2873 GVKNNLVKSEP

-2972 DPEAEQKAP
+2972 DPEAEQDKAV

>member
-1 METID
+1 METIDDRIKRVNSKYEAPESID
-6 ERIKRANSKY
+6 ERIKRANDKY
-16 KVEET
+16 Q
-21 IDERIERVNREY
+21 
-33 EWDSRDREMHDWL
+33 WDSSDKEMHDWF
-46 ESSSRTTRN
+46 ESTGRTTRS
-55 ANSRLQNSSYTNWK
+55 ANSRLQNSSYANWK
-69 RDSEST
+69 RDSENTKS
-75 RASVNADLERADRIK
+75 AVNNDLEKADRIK
-90 SYLESQ
+90 SYLDSQ
-96 REQLGEERYNTFMSR
+96 REQLGEERYNTFMAR
-111 YAEYKNALQQT
+111 YEEYKNALQQT

-241 KEKIKV
+241 KDRIKL
-247 EKAVGTNRNTD
+247 EESVGTSGN
-258 VYDYD
+258 
-263 RYQQFRNKI
+263 NK
-272 EGESSAGTRYHDNRI
+272 NV
-287 YEYNQQLKEIEDKIR
+287 YEYNQRLKEIEDKVR
-302 AKGLNP
+302 AKGMNP

-320 RRKNEDVQNV
+320 RRKNEQVQDA
-330 VRDFSKD
+330 VRDFSAD
-337 HQVLASALSVPVN
+337 HQVIASALSVPVN
-350 VAMSLPIDAE
+350 LTSSGA
-360 NNGYLN
+360 GYLD
-366 AATQWVGKKLTGSY
+366 AAAQQVGRKLTGSY

-391 ASQLSD
+391 ASRLSD

-403 MDEHDWKLGDRDVF
+403 MDEHDWKLGDWDAF

-432 SAAAGNLVGGS
+432 SAAAGNLVGGA
-443 LANLGSGIKT
+443 LANTGAGIK
-453 ASKVAEAVGGGILGL
+453 AAGKVAEAVGGGILGL

-476 DIKARGGNDDQAVI
+476 DIKDRGGNDDQAVI

-515 VDPRSMKDVAMN
+515 VDPRSMRDVAMN

-573 EAEAKRK
+573 EAEAKKK

-688 IRENASDDTRHS
+688 IKNGTSDAAEDSQLSLKKDIET
-700 IKYDAESKPF
+700 IKQEYKKAVNPKIVDF
-710 VEIDRNILDGVDE
+710 VER
-723 KDWVRTVR
+723 VR
-731 NNLREKFP
+731 NLKDKNVAGK
-739 DGVTVG
+739 
-745 NKEIKINQQSRR
+745 IKIELSSVNER
-757 ELTYSEYMTWLK
+757 EVQDIKKLTGIDTSEYKRDMDGNTVIHVENRH
-769 KQDSGTYADKLKA
+769 GENGAADHSMSDVNDLA
-782 TDNADEIVKASRD
+782 RIEYVLENYDNIESAKDDNGRYRD
-795 YVNEGLA
+795 
-802 HERSDNISDFARG
+802 SDNKLSKSVVYSKRVNG
-815 NVNLRIDGRDYN
+815 NYY
-827 AEVVVGT
+827 VVEAVPDSKAKT
-834 KKNGD
+834 
-839 MLLYDVMNLKP
+839 LHV
-850 TSINEK
+850 
-856 ISIAGY
+856 
-862 QTDNQKES
+862 
-870 RPTVSAID
+870 VSAYKTKAEGVSQVLNMSEDLQSTSKTPHALAPSD
-878 NSNIPQ
+878 NNISQ
-884 KKSYVNPV
+884 KKSYVNAVP
-892 SATVAGQS
+892 ATIDGQS
-900 VTINGIDRIENDG
+900 VTINGIDRIEKDG

-921 TQDGDSVALSDVRFD
+921 TQDGGSVALSDVRFD

-1041 RNYTKKLNAEQAGSV
+1041 RNYTKKLNSEQAGSV

-1131 GKLKESK
+1131 GKLKESE

-1161 EAEIVAESMF
+1161 EAEIVAECMF

-1176 KTIRE
+1176 QTIKE
-1181 LVNENRPLAVKIQS
+1181 LVGENRSLAVKIQS
-1195 WIRGFLE
+1195 WIHGFIE
-1202 SIEKALTALGLKSPE
+1202 SINEILKNLGLTSPE
-1217 VRALEGDTEA
+1217 IRALEGDEEA
-1227 LEKISGMFK
+1227 LETISDLFK
-1236 SALEGAKENKSE
+1236 SALEQTRENKSQGKTTDMAD
-1248 RSEKSY
+1248 EKKKY
-1254 SLKNETEGK
+1254 SIGKTTKNKSVVVIADDILKGVDKSDWVAKVKDVIRTKFSDGIPVEGKLIKVNKITRNEYTNSKNTQHYQRKDAVIYKDKFKASSNLNEIVLASTNYVNEDLKHQRKDNFTEFARGDVLVRVGKNDYSAKVIVGFTSGKEMVLYDIVDFTPTKFELKNENAFTE
-1263 TWYDY
+1263 
-1268 SVSFEQQIEDFEKG
+1268 Q
-1282 KLPKRDTLIV
+1282 
-1292 GPTPEKMQ
+1292 
-1300 NVGFNPLPMT
+1300 PLKVQLSRQ
-1310 YATGH
+1310 H
-1315 LKTVLQGGKADH
+1315 
-1327 DFGKAVLKQIP
+1327 
-1338 EAIKNPVAVIA
+1338 A
-1349 SKSHSDTSTVAIL
+1349 SSDTRVTQSEPGVNS
-1362 DMQYDGKSIVCAVV
+1362 SISEKA
-1376 IDGYGQQ
+1376 Q
-1383 NKERIDSNAITSIH
+1383 N
-1397 TRQNAVTELLNDAIE
+1397 
-1412 NESAGNAAVY
+1412 
-1422 YIDAKK
+1422 DAKK
-1428 ATGLLQRVGL
+1428 FSLKDT
-1438 QLPKQLFRTDGYIHS
+1438 TNE
-1453 IRDSDSSVKPKF
+1453 SDSQ
-1465 ENVTKSQ
+1465 TKSEA
-1472 QFKRWFGDWEKKPN
+1472 FKEWFGDWENEPES
-1486 TASKI
+1486 ASKV

-1512 SNANPL
+1512 SNENPL

-1533 DNNADIGV
+1533 DNDADIGV

-1547 ALYGNMK
+1547 ALYGDMK
-1554 KPLHFKNRAEANAW
+1554 KPLHFKDRAEAKAW

-1611 YVTDDAEVTK
+1611 YVADDAEVTK

-1636 WKETT
+1636 WKDTT

-1697 GLFDKKNPDIR
+1697 GLFDRRNPDIR

-1826 REYAKGT
+1826 SEYAKGT

-1851 YENFRRKNFG
+1851 YDKFRRKNFG

-1896 VQTLVSA
+1896 VQTLVNA
-1903 LDTIKPFYENP
+1903 LETIKPFYENP

-2061 WRKSMSELQREL
+2061 WRKSMSELQGEL
-2073 AETQRTDDF
+2073 RKMQQGNDPQYQQ
-2082 EAKEFLLDLDPD
+2082 FLADLDPD
-2094 LLPMMTT
+2094 LMPMMTT
-2101 LLKVYKGSSIKDMD
+2101 LLEVYKGSSIKDMD

-2123 TVMQQLKSGITM
+2123 TVMQQIKGGITR
-2135 ANKLLANSRYETV
+2135 ANELLANSRYGTV

-2154 SVRDMDKQKSFDKRI
+2154 SVHEMDSRKSFKDKV
-2169 KIGDKAFNANMLN
+2169 KVGYKQLNVNMLN
-2182 SLSFFY
+2182 SFSFFHQ
-2188 RLGDA
+2188 LGPA
-2193 AQSVYQSLRDG
+2193 AETVFKSIRSGKDEQ
-2204 ENQCI
+2204 I
-2209 NMQNEAKTFREATV
+2209 NMLAESNKFMEATV
-2223 STKEIDE
+2223 SQKEIQD

-2248 VAQIMELYNL
+2248 VSQMMELYNL

-2264 KDHLLLGGIRPLD
+2264 RDHLLLGGIRPLD
-2277 IARQDTKARI
+2277 TSRQEAKMRI
-2287 KDQVGKGEETYAKAV
+2287 KEQFGKGEETYAKAV
-2302 QVTVKD
+2302 QVTVED
-2308 LGKIIDTLTPRQKQV
+2308 LGKIIDSLTPKQKQV

-2354 KHYWPI
+2354 EHYWPI

-2397 NASNGVFIKSAFDT
+2397 NASNGLFIKGAFDT
-2411 FSDHIGAMSAY
+2411 FTKHITEMSAY

-2454 KQSIERAFGNNGKA
+2454 KQSIERAFGNDAKA
-2468 YFEKLM
+2468 YFEKLI

-2480 PYSIYASG
+2480 ADNKYAG
-2488 VGEETLIRN
+2488 GAGEEALIRN
-2497 FKVAAVGANLRVA
+2497 FKVAAVGANIRVA

-2517 LRAAAEM
+2517 LRASAVM
-2524 DPKYLLKGLFSKP
+2524 DLKYLLKGLLQKP

-2547 IAKWKSW
+2547 IARWKSW
-2554 GFYETSRGITIK
+2554 GFYETSMGITMK

-2571 QQTTV
+2571 QQTVV

-2584 WLAGKC
+2584 WLAGVG
-2590 DEVTLGALWNACK
+2590 DELTWGVLWNACK

-2610 DFEEGTPEFTQ
+2610 DFEEGTAEFTQ
-2621 AVSDRFSEIVD
+2621 AVSDRFSEVVD
-2632 KTQVVDSVFQRSQ
+2632 KTQVVDSILHRSQ
-2645 IMREKSSFAK
+2645 FMRSTSSFSK
-2655 MITAFQAEP
+2655 MLSAFKAEP
-2664 TMSYNMLYRAGVD
+2664 TISYNMLYTAAYD
-2677 CNRAET
+2677 YNNAKPDK
-2683 VQEKKATRK
+2683 KKAMAKRL
-2692 KFVRKAIAYIA
+2692 VRVAVAHIA
-2703 TSILTAGA
+2703 TSILTAGIA
-2711 AAVSDA
+2711 SIADA
-2717 FRHDDD
+2717 FRNDDD
-2723 EEKWLELYLEAF
+2723 EKKWLELYLEAF
-2735 GENARDGLNPF
+2735 GGNTLDGINPF
-2746 SVVPYIG
+2746 SAVPYVG
-2753 DILSIMDGYSAGRMD
+2753 DILSILSGYSVSRMD

-2773 ELIQACESWQKV
+2773 ELIQSCESWQKV

-2796 KLIKVSANGVSKVSG
+2796 KLMMSSAKGISKVSG

-2816 TLRTFESI
+2816 TMRTFESL
-2824 YNFFSS
+2824 YNFFSP
-2830 DNLGKE
+2830 DNLGRE
-2836 AASTE
+2836 ASSTE

-2863 KGYTPQQLEN
+2863 KGYTAQQLEN
-2873 GVKNNLIKSEP
+2873 GVKNNLVKSEP

-2945 GKLEALLESGYDEDE
+2945 SKLEALLESGYDEDE

-2972 DPEAEQKAP
+2972 DPEAEQDKAV

>member
-1 METID
+1 METIDDRIKRVNSKYEAPESID
-6 ERIKRANSKY
+6 ERIKRAPDKY
-16 KVEET
+16 Q
-21 IDERIERVNREY
+21 
-33 EWDSRDREMHDWL
+33 WDSSDKEMHDWF
-46 ESSSRTTRN
+46 ESTGRTTRS
-55 ANSRLQNSSYTNWK
+55 ANSRLQNSSYANWK
-69 RDSEST
+69 RDSENTKS
-75 RASVNADLERADRIK
+75 AVNNDLEKADRIK
-90 SYLESQ
+90 SYLDSQ
-96 REQLGEERYNTFMSR
+96 REQLGEERYNTFMAR
-111 YAEYKNALQQT
+111 YEEYKNALQQT

-241 KEKIKV
+241 KDRIKL
-247 EKAVGTNRNTD
+247 EESVGTSGN
-258 VYDYD
+258 
-263 RYQQFRNKI
+263 NK
-272 EGESSAGTRYHDNRI
+272 NV
-287 YEYNQQLKEIEDKIR
+287 YEYNQRLKEIEDKVR
-302 AKGLNP
+302 AKGMNP

-320 RRKNEDVQNV
+320 RRKNEQIQDA
-330 VRDFSKD
+330 VRDFSAD
-337 HQVLASALSVPVN
+337 HQVIASALSVPVN
-350 VAMSLPIDAE
+350 LTSSGA
-360 NNGYLN
+360 GYLD
-366 AATQWVGKKLTGSY
+366 AAAQQVGRKLTGSY

-403 MDEHDWKLGDRDVF
+403 MDEHDWKLGDWDAF

-432 SAAAGNLVGGS
+432 SAAAGNLVGGA
-443 LANLGSGIKT
+443 LANTGAGIK
-453 ASKVAEAVGGGILGL
+453 AAGKVAEAVGGGILGL

-515 VDPRSMKDVAMN
+515 VDPRSMRDVAMN

-573 EAEAKRK
+573 EAEAKKK

-688 IRENASDDTRHS
+688 IKNGTSDAAEDSQLSLKKDIET
-700 IKYDAESKPF
+700 IKQEYKKAVNPKIVDF
-710 VEIDRNILDGVDE
+710 VER
-723 KDWVRTVR
+723 VR
-731 NNLREKFP
+731 NLKDKNVAGK
-739 DGVTVG
+739 
-745 NKEIKINQQSRR
+745 IKIELSSVNER
-757 ELTYSEYMTWLK
+757 EVQDIKKLTGIDTSEYKRDMDGNTVIHVENRH
-769 KQDSGTYADKLKA
+769 GENGAADHSMSDVNDLA
-782 TDNADEIVKASRD
+782 RIEYVLENYDNIESAKDDNGRYRD
-795 YVNEGLA
+795 
-802 HERSDNISDFARG
+802 SDNKLSKSVVYSKRVNG
-815 NVNLRIDGRDYN
+815 NYY
-827 AEVVVGT
+827 VVEAVPDSKAKT
-834 KKNGD
+834 
-839 MLLYDVMNLKP
+839 LHV
-850 TSINEK
+850 
-856 ISIAGY
+856 
-862 QTDNQKES
+862 
-870 RPTVSAID
+870 VSAYKTKAEGVSQVLNMSEDLQSTSKTPHALAPSD
-878 NSNIPQ
+878 NNISQ
-884 KKSYVNPV
+884 KKSYVNAVP
-892 SATVAGQS
+892 ATIDGQS
-900 VTINGIDRIENDG
+900 VTINGIDRIEKDG

-921 TQDGDSVALSDVRFD
+921 TQDGGSVALSDVRFD

-1041 RNYTKKLNAEQAGSV
+1041 RNYTKKLNSEQAGSV

-1131 GKLKESK
+1131 GKLKESE

-1202 SIEKALTALGLKSPE
+1202 SIEKALTAIGLKSPE
-1217 VRALEGDTEA
+1217 VRALEGDAEA

-1236 SALEGAKENKSE
+1236 SALEDAKENKSE
-1248 RSEKSY
+1248 KTSKTNDVKYSINPEFAHRYDEWNKNEIGGYFFLGTTSEPLQSIGINPAEIYWDKSKIKAIKKKHPTMTDSIIKQVPNVLENPVLITQSMTSTNRVVVLGELYDENGHPIVAALELKPNGRVENFVKVASAYSKDSLQNFIRQSDILYIDPNKKRTDTWFQALRLQLPAGVTKYGSIGMVTYVEKDVNGKISFSDKKSEKTAMQIAFEKAQQNATSKSISEKVKDDTKFSLKNTENEDTSKNLDKAALEYFGRTYSWKETGYLTKSGKKLDFSGKNQGAPGGYRTLDHRDISEIMLDSDISGTEAMIEYMNQGNIRIMPESNGINLSVLPTASQFEALDDYISRARGEVILDIDDNNGNTLHSVEYPKGTRASKVINDIKKYFADGTAPYVSSIAQFRY
-1254 SLKNETEGK
+1254 SLKN
-1263 TWYDY
+1263 
-1268 SVSFEQQIEDFEKG
+1268 
-1282 KLPKRDTLIV
+1282 
-1292 GPTPEKMQ
+1292 
-1300 NVGFNPLPMT
+1300 
-1310 YATGH
+1310 
-1315 LKTVLQGGKADH
+1315 
-1327 DFGKAVLKQIP
+1327 
-1338 EAIKNPVAVIA
+1338 
-1349 SKSHSDTSTVAIL
+1349 TS
-1362 DMQYDGKSIVCAVV
+1362 SI
-1376 IDGYGQQ
+1376 D
-1383 NKERIDSNAITSIH
+1383 
-1397 TRQNAVTELLNDAIE
+1397 
-1412 NESAGNAAVY
+1412 
-1422 YIDAKK
+1422 
-1428 ATGLLQRVGL
+1428 
-1438 QLPKQLFRTDGYIHS
+1438 
-1453 IRDSDSSVKPKF
+1453 
-1465 ENVTKSQ
+1465 
-1472 QFKRWFGDWEKKPN
+1472 
-1486 TASKI
+1486 
-1491 VNEDGTPRI
+1491 
-1500 IYHQTAAEFNVF
+1500 
-1512 SNANPL
+1512 
-1518 AGRNDSETPNGFFAK
+1518 
-1533 DNNADIGV
+1533 
-1541 GGNKQM
+1541 
-1547 ALYGNMK
+1547 
-1554 KPLHFKNRAEANAW
+1554 
-1568 YSEHIDGY
+1568 
-1576 KGLTEKLNKLDE
+1576 
-1588 EYQSKYDAQETA
+1588 
-1600 NDEYYEQNYEA
+1600 
-1611 YVTDDAEVTK
+1611 
-1621 KILENEDKLDDILEQ
+1621 
-1636 WKETT
+1636 
-1641 DTIRGELRE
+1641 
-1650 LLDSYFIE
+1650 
-1658 NDSGYDGII
+1658 
-1667 LDFDGRRKGENV
+1667 
-1679 KSYIF
+1679 
-1684 FKNTQLKSATDNV
+1684 
-1697 GLFDKKNPDIR
+1697 
-1708 YSLKSTSAIEEQN
+1708 EQN

-1851 YENFRRKNFG
+1851 YDKFRRKNFG

-1896 VQTLVSA
+1896 VQTLVNA
-1903 LDTIKPFYENP
+1903 LETIKPFYENP

-1953 KEYRDRYDKRVEK
+1953 KEYRDRYDKRIEK

-2002 KDAMA
+2002 KDAIA

-2061 WRKSMSELQREL
+2061 WRKSMSELQGEL
-2073 AETQRTDDF
+2073 RKMQQGNDPQYQQ
-2082 EAKEFLLDLDPD
+2082 FLADLDPD
-2094 LLPMMTT
+2094 LMPMMTT
-2101 LLKVYKGSSIKDMD
+2101 LLEVYKGSSIKDMD

-2123 TVMQQLKSGITM
+2123 TVMQQIKGGITR
-2135 ANKLLANSRYETV
+2135 ANELLANSRYGTV

-2154 SVRDMDKQKSFDKRI
+2154 SVHEMDSRKSFKDKVKVGYKQLNVNMLDSFSFFHQLGPAAETVFKSIRSGFDERVEMI
-2169 KIGDKAFNANMLN
+2169 DNANEFM
-2182 SLSFFY
+2182 
-2188 RLGDA
+2188 
-2193 AQSVYQSLRDG
+2193 QS
-2204 ENQCI
+2204 I
-2209 NMQNEAKTFREATV
+2209 V
-2223 STKEIDE
+2223 SQKEIQD

-2248 VAQIMELYNL
+2248 VSQMMELYNL

-2264 KDHLLLGGIRPLD
+2264 RDHLLLGGIRPLD
-2277 IARQDTKARI
+2277 TSRQEAKMRI
-2287 KDQVGKGEETYAKAV
+2287 KEQFGKGEETYAKAV
-2302 QVTVKD
+2302 QVTVED
-2308 LGKIIDTLTPRQKQV
+2308 LGKIIDSLTPKQKQV

-2354 KHYWPI
+2354 EHYWPI

-2397 NASNGVFIKSAFDT
+2397 NASNGLFIKGAFDT
-2411 FSDHIGAMSAY
+2411 FTKHITEMSAY

-2454 KQSIERAFGNNGKA
+2454 KQSIERAFGNDGKA
-2468 YFEKLM
+2468 YFEKFI
-2474 LDINGS
+2474 LDLNGS
-2480 PYSIYASG
+2480 SDSKNAG
-2488 VGEETLIRN
+2488 GAGEETLIRN
-2497 FKVAAVGANLRVA
+2497 FKVAAVGANMRVA

-2517 LRAAAEM
+2517 LRAAAVM
-2524 DPKYLLKGLFSKP
+2524 NPKYLLKGLLSKP

-2554 GFYETSRGITIK
+2554 GFYETSMGITMK

-2571 QQTTV
+2571 QQTVV

-2584 WLAGKC
+2584 WLAGVG
-2590 DEVTLGALWNACK
+2590 DELTWGTLWNACK
-2603 AEIRDKT
+2603 AEVKDKT
-2610 DFEEGTPEFTQ
+2610 DLKEGTAEFTQ
-2621 AVSDRFSEIVD
+2621 AVSDRLSEVVD
-2632 KTQVVDSVFQRSQ
+2632 KTQVVDSLLHRSQ
-2645 IMREKSSFAK
+2645 FMRSTNSFSK
-2655 MITAFQAEP
+2655 ILSAFKAEP
-2664 TMSYNMLYRAGVD
+2664 TKSYNMLRNALVD
-2677 CNRAET
+2677 YNNADPGS
-2683 VQEKKATRK
+2683 KKA
-2692 KFVRKAIAYIA
+2692 KAKNIARIAAVHIA
-2703 TSILTAGA
+2703 TSILTAGIA
-2711 AAVSDA
+2711 SIADA
-2717 FRHDDD
+2717 FRNDDD
-2723 EEKWLELYLEAF
+2723 EKKWLELYLEAF
-2735 GENARDGLNPF
+2735 GGNALDGINPF
-2746 SVVPYIG
+2746 SAVPYVG
-2753 DILSIMDGYSAGRMD
+2753 DILSILSGYSVSRMD

-2773 ELIQACESWQKV
+2773 ELIQSCESWQKV

-2796 KLIKVSANGVSKVSG
+2796 KLMMSSAKGISKVSG

-2816 TLRTFESI
+2816 TMRTFESL
-2824 YNFFSS
+2824 YNFFSP
-2830 DNLGKE
+2830 DNLGRE
-2836 AASTE
+2836 ASFTE

-2863 KGYTPQQLEN
+2863 KGYTAQQLEN
-2873 GVKNNLIKSEP
+2873 GVKNNLVKSEP

-2960 VDRMIDEIAAEL
+2960 VNRMIDEIAAEL
-2972 DPEAEQKAP
+2972 DPEAEQDKAV

>member
-1 METID
+1 METIDDRIKRVNSKYEAPESID
-6 ERIKRANSKY
+6 ERIKRANDKY
-16 KVEET
+16 Q
-21 IDERIERVNREY
+21 
-33 EWDSRDREMHDWL
+33 WDSSDKEMHDWF
-46 ESSSRTTRN
+46 ESTGRTTRS
-55 ANSRLQNSSYTNWK
+55 ANSRLQNSSYANWK
-69 RDSEST
+69 RDSENTKS
-75 RASVNADLERADRIK
+75 AVNNDLEKADRIK
-90 SYLESQ
+90 SYLDSQ
-96 REQLGEERYNTFMSR
+96 REQLGEERYNTFMAR
-111 YAEYKNALQQT
+111 YEEYKNALKQT

-146 EDDMK
+146 GDDMK

-241 KEKIKV
+241 KDRIKL
-247 EKAVGTNRNTD
+247 EESVGTSGN
-258 VYDYD
+258 
-263 RYQQFRNKI
+263 NK
-272 EGESSAGTRYHDNRI
+272 NV
-287 YEYNQQLKEIEDKIR
+287 YEYNQRLKEIEDKVR
-302 AKGLNP
+302 AKGMNP

-320 RRKNEDVQNV
+320 RRKNEDVQNA

-337 HQVLASALSVPVN
+337 HQVIASALSVPVN

-432 SAAAGNLVGGS
+432 SAAAGNLVGGA
-443 LANLGSGIKT
+443 LANTGAGIK
-453 ASKVAEAVGGGILGL
+453 AAGKVAEAVGGGILGL

-515 VDPRSMKDVAMN
+515 VDPRSMRDVAMN

-544 ANIAYDTIANGDI
+544 ANIAYDTIANGNI

-573 EAEAKRK
+573 EAEAKKK

-621 ITGKTV
+621 ITEKTV
-627 AGFAGGEQT
+627 SGFSGGEQT

-649 QDAVRLSAVVQKQ
+649 QDAVKLSAVVQKQ
-662 AEGDKLTRAE
+662 TEGDKLTRAE

-957 AFISGYKQGDSASEY
+957 AFVSGYKQGDSASEY

-1041 RNYTKKLNAEQAGSV
+1041 RNYTKKLNSEQAGSV

-1131 GKLKESK
+1131 GKLKESE

-1292 GPTPEKMQ
+1292 CPTPEKMQ

-1315 LKTVLQGGKADH
+1315 LKTVLQGGKEDH

-1412 NESAGNAAVY
+1412 NESAGNVAVY

-1428 ATGLLQRVGL
+1428 PPA
-1438 QLPKQLFRTDGYIHS
+1438 
-1453 IRDSDSSVKPKF
+1453 
-1465 ENVTKSQ
+1465 
-1472 QFKRWFGDWEKKPN
+1472 
-1486 TASKI
+1486 
-1491 VNEDGTPRI
+1491 
-1500 IYHQTAAEFNVF
+1500 
-1512 SNANPL
+1512 
-1518 AGRNDSETPNGFFAK
+1518 
-1533 DNNADIGV
+1533 
-1541 GGNKQM
+1541 
-1547 ALYGNMK
+1547 
-1554 KPLHFKNRAEANAW
+1554 
-1568 YSEHIDGY
+1568 
-1576 KGLTEKLNKLDE
+1576 
-1588 EYQSKYDAQETA
+1588 
-1600 NDEYYEQNYEA
+1600 
-1611 YVTDDAEVTK
+1611 
-1621 KILENEDKLDDILEQ
+1621 
-1636 WKETT
+1636 
-1641 DTIRGELRE
+1641 
-1650 LLDSYFIE
+1650 
-1658 NDSGYDGII
+1658 
-1667 LDFDGRRKGENV
+1667 
-1679 KSYIF
+1679 
-1684 FKNTQLKSATDNV
+1684 
-1697 GLFDKKNPDIR
+1697 
-1708 YSLKSTSAIEEQN
+1708 
-1721 KKLMQE
+1721 
-1727 NKALREY
+1727 
-1734 KRELE
+1734 
-1739 WRLGINRKELD
+1739 
-1750 ERAIRRLSKKVL
+1750 
-1762 KEYSSKYNA
+1762 YSSELGYNCPSSCFA
-1771 ETLTQNLKNI
+1771 PMATYIVYAIPIQVSSQNLK
-1781 FEALANMDDGITYDE
+1781 M
-1796 VIARTAEVAKAV
+1796 
-1808 LEESAVL
+1808 
-1815 NTDMSEQYSAL
+1815 
-1826 REYAKGT
+1826 
-1833 KIKLS
+1833 
-1838 EQQKKEIA
+1838 
-1846 YYYGS
+1846 
-1851 YENFRRKNFG
+1851 
-1861 KIRLSEEG
+1861 
-1869 STLDSLWGEMSEL
+1869 
-1882 WPEFFEPDTHELEQ
+1882 
-1896 VQTLVSA
+1896 
-1903 LDTIKPFYENP
+1903 
-1914 FYDGS
+1914 
-1919 FDMDIDTASYDLAMR
+1919 
-1934 LYEEYY
+1934 
-1940 DIPEL
+1940 
-1945 KTLRQKIE
+1945 
-1953 KEYRDRYDKRVEK
+1953 
-1966 IKEQEAA
+1966 
-1973 KRHKLSEELIKQKA
+1973 
-1987 LYEQRTFEDRREWLR
+1987 
-2002 KDAMA
+2002 
-2007 KSKRSIERTAKTL
+2007 
-2020 NRFLQNPNKTQHVP
+2020 
-2034 EALRSALGEFLVSLD
+2034 
-2049 VYGNSQSKDAFE
+2049 
-2061 WRKSMSELQREL
+2061 
-2073 AETQRTDDF
+2073 
-2082 EAKEFLLDLDPD
+2082 
-2094 LLPMMTT
+2094 
-2101 LLKVYKGSSIKDMD
+2101 
-2115 AQGLAELE
+2115 
-2123 TVMQQLKSGITM
+2123 
-2135 ANKLLANSRYETV
+2135 
-2148 QAIADA
+2148 
-2154 SVRDMDKQKSFDKRI
+2154 
-2169 KIGDKAFNANMLN
+2169 
-2182 SLSFFY
+2182 
-2188 RLGDA
+2188 
-2193 AQSVYQSLRDG
+2193 
-2204 ENQCI
+2204 
-2209 NMQNEAKTFREATV
+2209 
-2223 STKEIDE
+2223 
-2230 WEHSKQT
+2230 
-2237 FKVEGGELTLT
+2237 
-2248 VAQIMELYNL
+2248 
-2258 SKREQA
+2258 
-2264 KDHLLLGGIRPLD
+2264 
-2277 IARQDTKARI
+2277 
-2287 KDQVGKGEETYAKAV
+2287 
-2302 QVTVKD
+2302 
-2308 LGKIIDTLTPRQKQV
+2308 
-2323 AEKMQGFLS
+2323 
-2332 GNVADWGNKA
+2332 
-2342 SMTLYGYRKFTE
+2342 
-2354 KHYWPI
+2354 
-2360 QVNKNSVR
+2360 
-2368 TMNAE
+2368 
-2373 DGAVQTQSNFYK
+2373 
-2385 LVNIGATKSVQR
+2385 
-2397 NASNGVFIKSAFDT
+2397 
-2411 FSDHIGAMSAY
+2411 
-2422 SAYAV
+2422 
-2427 PVTDAMKWYNAL
+2427 
-2439 SFEEKDDGYIAISGT
+2439 
-2454 KQSIERAFGNNGKA
+2454 
-2468 YFEKLM
+2468 
-2474 LDINGS
+2474 
-2480 PYSIYASG
+2480 
-2488 VGEETLIRN
+2488 
-2497 FKVAAVGANLRVA
+2497 
-2510 IQQPTAY
+2510 
-2517 LRAAAEM
+2517 
-2524 DPKYLLKGLFSKP
+2524 
-2537 ASKEAIDNCP
+2537 
-2547 IAKWKSW
+2547 
-2554 GFYETSRGITIK
+2554 
-2566 QLITG
+2566 
-2571 QQTTV
+2571 
-2576 DKIREKSM
+2576 
-2584 WLAGKC
+2584 
-2590 DEVTLGALWNACK
+2590 
-2603 AEIRDKT
+2603 
-2610 DFEEGTPEFTQ
+2610 
-2621 AVSDRFSEIVD
+2621 
-2632 KTQVVDSVFQRSQ
+2632 
-2645 IMREKSSFAK
+2645 
-2655 MITAFQAEP
+2655 
-2664 TMSYNMLYRAGVD
+2664 
-2677 CNRAET
+2677 
-2683 VQEKKATRK
+2683 
-2692 KFVRKAIAYIA
+2692 
-2703 TSILTAGA
+2703 
-2711 AAVSDA
+2711 
-2717 FRHDDD
+2717 
-2723 EEKWLELYLEAF
+2723 
-2735 GENARDGLNPF
+2735 
-2746 SVVPYIG
+2746 
-2753 DILSIMDGYSAGRMD
+2753 
-2768 IEGIE
+2768 
-2773 ELIQACESWQKV
+2773 
-2785 FSGEKKNPDIW
+2785 
-2796 KLIKVSANGVSKVSG
+2796 
-2811 LPIAN
+2811 
-2816 TLRTFESI
+2816 
-2824 YNFFSS
+2824 
-2830 DNLGKE
+2830 
-2836 AASTE
+2836 
-2841 YRKLYNSIAEG
+2841 
-2852 KYQKQYDKLIK
+2852 
-2863 KGYTPQQLEN
+2863 
-2873 GVKNNLIKSEP
+2873 
-2884 RIAQAAQARERGNI
+2884 
-2898 SEYKKIYEELV
+2898 
-2909 SEGYPSNAVIKAI
+2909 
-2922 NNYMTMQTAAAQ
+2922 
-2934 AKSNGDDSALS
+2934 
-2945 GKLEALLESGYDEDE
+2945 
-2960 VDRMIDEIAAEL
+2960 
-2972 DPEAEQKAP
+2972 
-2981 EEKKLYEYKDLQK
+2981 
-2994 ALENSDVSSAKE
+2994 
-3006 IVEYLRANGKEDKTI
+3006 
-3021 RQALTKDLKS
+3021 
-3031 EYQEMYKSNDT
+3031 
-3042 EGMRRT
+3042 
-3048 RQMLYE
+3048 
-3054 LNIGYDDKTFQRWIK
+3054 
-3069 DMTK
+3069 

>member
-1 METID
+1 METIDDRIKRVNSKYEAPESID
-6 ERIKRANSKY
+6 ERIKRANDKY
-16 KVEET
+16 Q
-21 IDERIERVNREY
+21 
-33 EWDSRDREMHDWL
+33 WDSSDKEMHDWF
-46 ESSSRTTRN
+46 ESTGRTTRS
-55 ANSRLQNSSYTNWK
+55 ANSRLQNSSYANWK
-69 RDSEST
+69 RDSENTKS
-75 RASVNADLERADRIK
+75 AVNNDLEKADRIK
-90 SYLESQ
+90 SYLDSQ
-96 REQLGEERYNTFMSR
+96 REQLGEERYNTFMAR
-111 YAEYKNALQQT
+111 YEEYKNALQQT

-241 KEKIKV
+241 KDRIKL
-247 EKAVGTNRNTD
+247 EESVGTSGN
-258 VYDYD
+258 
-263 RYQQFRNKI
+263 NK
-272 EGESSAGTRYHDNRI
+272 NV
-287 YEYNQQLKEIEDKIR
+287 YEYNQRLKEIEDKVR
-302 AKGLNP
+302 AKGMNP

-320 RRKNEDVQNV
+320 RRKNEDVQNA

-337 HQVLASALSVPVN
+337 HQVIASALSVPVN
-350 VAMSLPIDAE
+350 LTSSGA
-360 NNGYLN
+360 GYLD
-366 AATQWVGKKLTGSY
+366 AAAQQVGRKLTGSY

-403 MDEHDWKLGDRDVF
+403 MDEHDWKLGDWDAF

-432 SAAAGNLVGGS
+432 SAAAGNLVGGA
-443 LANLGSGIKT
+443 LANTGAGIK
-453 ASKVAEAVGGGILGL
+453 AAGKVAEAVGGGILGL

-515 VDPRSMKDVAMN
+515 VDPRSMRDVAMN

-573 EAEAKRK
+573 EAEAKKK

-662 AEGDKLTRAE
+662 AEGDKLTREE

-1041 RNYTKKLNAEQAGSV
+1041 RNYTKKLNSEQAGSV

-1131 GKLKESK
+1131 GKLKESE

-1254 SLKNETEGK
+1254 SLKNETEEK

-1292 GPTPEKMQ
+1292 CPTPEKMQ

-1397 TRQNAVTELLNDAIE
+1397 TRQNAVTGLLNDAIE
-1412 NESAGNAAVY
+1412 NESAGNVAVY

-1438 QLPKQLFRTDGYIHS
+1438 QLPKRLFRTDGYIHS

-1500 IYHQTAAEFNVF
+1500 IYHQTAADFNVF

-1533 DNNADIGV
+1533 DNDADIGV

-1547 ALYGNMK
+1547 ALYGDMK
-1554 KPLHFKNRAEANAW
+1554 KPLHFKDRADANAW

-1588 EYQSKYDAQETA
+1588 EYRSKYDAQETA

-1611 YVTDDAEVTK
+1611 YVADDAEVTK

-1636 WKETT
+1636 WKDTT

-1697 GLFDKKNPDIR
+1697 GLFDRRNPDIR
-1708 YSLKSTSAIEEQN
+1708 YSLKSTSSIEEQN

-1739 WRLGINRKELD
+1739 WRLGINKKELD

-1896 VQTLVSA
+1896 VQTLVNA
-1903 LDTIKPFYENP
+1903 LETIKPFYENP

-2002 KDAMA
+2002 KDAIA

-2061 WRKSMSELQREL
+2061 WRKSMSELQGEL
-2073 AETQRTDDF
+2073 RKMQQGNDPQYQQ
-2082 EAKEFLLDLDPD
+2082 FLADLDPD
-2094 LLPMMTT
+2094 LMPMMTT
-2101 LLKVYKGSSIKDMD
+2101 LLEVYKGSSIKDMD

-2123 TVMQQLKSGITM
+2123 TVMQQIKGGITR
-2135 ANKLLANSRYETV
+2135 ANELLANSRYGTV

-2154 SVRDMDKQKSFDKRI
+2154 SVHEMDSRKSFKDKVKVGYKQLNVNMLDSFSFFHQLGPAAETVFKSIRSGFDERVEMI
-2169 KIGDKAFNANMLN
+2169 DNANEFM
-2182 SLSFFY
+2182 
-2188 RLGDA
+2188 
-2193 AQSVYQSLRDG
+2193 QS
-2204 ENQCI
+2204 I
-2209 NMQNEAKTFREATV
+2209 V
-2223 STKEIDE
+2223 SQKEIQD

-2248 VAQIMELYNL
+2248 VSQMMELYNL

-2264 KDHLLLGGIRPLD
+2264 RDHLLLGGIRPLD
-2277 IARQDTKARI
+2277 TSRQEAKMRI
-2287 KDQVGKGEETYAKAV
+2287 KEQFGKGEETYAKAV
-2302 QVTVKD
+2302 QVTVED
-2308 LGKIIDTLTPRQKQV
+2308 LGKIIDSLTPKQKQV

-2354 KHYWPI
+2354 EHYWPI

-2373 DGAVQTQSNFYK
+2373 DGAVQTQTNFYK
-2385 LVNIGATKSVQR
+2385 LVNIGATKSVQK
-2397 NASNGVFIKSAFDT
+2397 NASNGLFIKGAFDT
-2411 FSDHIGAMSAY
+2411 FTKHITEMSAY

-2427 PVTDAMKWYNAL
+2427 PITDAMKWYNAL

-2454 KQSIERAFGNNGKA
+2454 KQSIERAFGNDGKA
-2468 YFEKLM
+2468 YFEKFI
-2474 LDINGS
+2474 LDLNGS
-2480 PYSIYASG
+2480 SDSKNAG
-2488 VGEETLIRN
+2488 GAGEETLIRN
-2497 FKVAAVGANLRVA
+2497 FKVAAVGANMRVA

-2517 LRAAAEM
+2517 LRAAAVM

-2547 IAKWKSW
+2547 IAK
-2554 GFYETSRGITIK
+2554 
-2566 QLITG
+2566 
-2571 QQTTV
+2571 
-2576 DKIREKSM
+2576 
-2584 WLAGKC
+2584 
-2590 DEVTLGALWNACK
+2590 
-2603 AEIRDKT
+2603 
-2610 DFEEGTPEFTQ
+2610 
-2621 AVSDRFSEIVD
+2621 
-2632 KTQVVDSVFQRSQ
+2632 
-2645 IMREKSSFAK
+2645 
-2655 MITAFQAEP
+2655 
-2664 TMSYNMLYRAGVD
+2664 
-2677 CNRAET
+2677 
-2683 VQEKKATRK
+2683 
-2692 KFVRKAIAYIA
+2692 
-2703 TSILTAGA
+2703 
-2711 AAVSDA
+2711 
-2717 FRHDDD
+2717 
-2723 EEKWLELYLEAF
+2723 
-2735 GENARDGLNPF
+2735 
-2746 SVVPYIG
+2746 
-2753 DILSIMDGYSAGRMD
+2753 
-2768 IEGIE
+2768 
-2773 ELIQACESWQKV
+2773 
-2785 FSGEKKNPDIW
+2785 
-2796 KLIKVSANGVSKVSG
+2796 
-2811 LPIAN
+2811 
-2816 TLRTFESI
+2816 
-2824 YNFFSS
+2824 
-2830 DNLGKE
+2830 
-2836 AASTE
+2836 
-2841 YRKLYNSIAEG
+2841 
-2852 KYQKQYDKLIK
+2852 
-2863 KGYTPQQLEN
+2863 
-2873 GVKNNLIKSEP
+2873 
-2884 RIAQAAQARERGNI
+2884 
-2898 SEYKKIYEELV
+2898 
-2909 SEGYPSNAVIKAI
+2909 
-2922 NNYMTMQTAAAQ
+2922 
-2934 AKSNGDDSALS
+2934 
-2945 GKLEALLESGYDEDE
+2945 
-2960 VDRMIDEIAAEL
+2960 
-2972 DPEAEQKAP
+2972 
-2981 EEKKLYEYKDLQK
+2981 
-2994 ALENSDVSSAKE
+2994 
-3006 IVEYLRANGKEDKTI
+3006 
-3021 RQALTKDLKS
+3021 
-3031 EYQEMYKSNDT
+3031 
-3042 EGMRRT
+3042 
-3048 RQMLYE
+3048 
-3054 LNIGYDDKTFQRWIK
+3054 
-3069 DMTK
+3069 

>member
-1 METID
+1 METIDDRIKRVNSKYEAPESID
-6 ERIKRANSKY
+6 ERIKRANDKY
-16 KVEET
+16 Q
-21 IDERIERVNREY
+21 
-33 EWDSRDREMHDWL
+33 WDSSDKEMHDWF
-46 ESSSRTTRN
+46 ESTGRTTRS
-55 ANSRLQNSSYTNWK
+55 ANSRLQNSSYANWK
-69 RDSEST
+69 RDSENTKS
-75 RASVNADLERADRIK
+75 AVNNDLEKADRIK
-90 SYLESQ
+90 SYLDSQ
-96 REQLGEERYNTFMSR
+96 REQLGEERYNTFMAR
-111 YAEYKNALQQT
+111 YEEYKNALQQT

-241 KEKIKV
+241 KDRIKL
-247 EKAVGTNRNTD
+247 EESVGTSGN
-258 VYDYD
+258 
-263 RYQQFRNKI
+263 NK
-272 EGESSAGTRYHDNRI
+272 NV
-287 YEYNQQLKEIEDKIR
+287 YEYNQRLKEIEDKVR
-302 AKGLNP
+302 AKGMNP

-320 RRKNEDVQNV
+320 RRKNEQVQDA
-330 VRDFSKD
+330 VRDFSAD
-337 HQVLASALSVPVN
+337 HQVIASALSVPVN
-350 VAMSLPIDAE
+350 LTSSGA
-360 NNGYLN
+360 GYLD
-366 AATQWVGKKLTGSY
+366 AAAQQVGRKLTGSY

-432 SAAAGNLVGGS
+432 SAAAGNLVGGA
-443 LANLGSGIKT
+443 LANTGAGIK
-453 ASKVAEAVGGGILGL
+453 AAGKVAEAVGGGILGL

-515 VDPRSMKDVAMN
+515 VDPRSMRNVAMN

-557 SNYKL
+557 SNYKI

-573 EAEAKRK
+573 EAEAKKK

-688 IRENASDDTRHS
+688 IKNSTSDAVEDSQMSLKKDIETIKQEYKKAVNPKIVDFVNKVRNFKNKEAANKVHIDLTGVTEREVHDIKKLTGIDTSEYKRSMDGNAVEHIEKDHGENGASDHS
-700 IKYDAESKPF
+700 MSDVEDLARIEYVLDNYDD
-710 VEIDRNILDGVDE
+710 IE
-723 KDWVRTVR
+723 K
-731 NNLREKFP
+731 
-739 DGVTVG
+739 
-745 NKEIKINQQSRR
+745 
-757 ELTYSEYMTWLK
+757 
-769 KQDSGTYADKLKA
+769 GTADKVYTKYM
-782 TDNADEIVKASRD
+782 N
-795 YVNEGLA
+795 
-802 HERSDNISDFARG
+802 SDNTPAAKVIYSKRVNG
-815 NVNLRIDGRDYN
+815 NYYVVEAVPDSKAKTLRIISAYKEK
-827 AEVVVGT
+827 AEGVSQVL
-834 KKNGD
+834 NMSED
-839 MLLYDVMNLKP
+839 PQL
-850 TSINEK
+850 TSQTPHAFAPSDNN
-856 ISIAGY
+856 IS
-862 QTDNQKES
+862 
-870 RPTVSAID
+870 
-878 NSNIPQ
+878 Q
-884 KKSYVNPV
+884 KKSYVNAVP
-892 SATVAGQS
+892 ATIDGQS
-900 VTINGIDRIENDG
+900 VTINGIDRIEKDG
-913 NRAQMYVK
+913 NRAQMYVR
-921 TQDGDSVALSDVRFD
+921 TQDGGSVALSDVRFD

-977 DFRRAGQ
+977 DFCRAGQ

-1041 RNYTKKLNAEQAGSV
+1041 RNYTKKLNSEQAGSV

-1131 GKLKESK
+1131 GKLKESE

-1149 QKLYEGFGKADI
+1149 EKLYEGYGQEDI
-1161 EAEIVAESMF
+1161 EAEIVAECMF

-1176 KTIRE
+1176 QTIKE
-1181 LVNENRPLAVKIQS
+1181 LVGENRSLAVKIQS
-1195 WIRGFLE
+1195 WIQGFIE
-1202 SIEKALTALGLKSPE
+1202 SINEILKNLGLTSPE
-1217 VRALEGDTEA
+1217 IRALEGDEEA
-1227 LEKISGMFK
+1227 LETISDLFK
-1236 SALEGAKENKSE
+1236 SALEQTRENKSQGKTTDMAD
-1248 RSEKSY
+1248 EKKKY
-1254 SLKNETEGK
+1254 SIGKTTKNKSVVVIADDILKGVDKSDWVAKVKDVIRTKFSDGIPVEGKLIKVNKITRNEYTNSKNTQHYQRKDAVIYKDKFKASSNLNEIVLASTNYVNEDLKHQRKDNFTEFARGDVLVRVGKNDYSAKVIVGFTSGKEMVLYDIVDFTPTKFELKNENAFTE
-1263 TWYDY
+1263 
-1268 SVSFEQQIEDFEKG
+1268 Q
-1282 KLPKRDTLIV
+1282 
-1292 GPTPEKMQ
+1292 
-1300 NVGFNPLPMT
+1300 PLKVQLSRQ
-1310 YATGH
+1310 H
-1315 LKTVLQGGKADH
+1315 
-1327 DFGKAVLKQIP
+1327 
-1338 EAIKNPVAVIA
+1338 A
-1349 SKSHSDTSTVAIL
+1349 SSDTRVTQSEPSVNS
-1362 DMQYDGKSIVCAVV
+1362 SISEKA
-1376 IDGYGQQ
+1376 Q
-1383 NKERIDSNAITSIH
+1383 N
-1397 TRQNAVTELLNDAIE
+1397 
-1412 NESAGNAAVY
+1412 
-1422 YIDAKK
+1422 DAKK
-1428 ATGLLQRVGL
+1428 FSLKDT
-1438 QLPKQLFRTDGYIHS
+1438 TNE
-1453 IRDSDSSVKPKF
+1453 SDSQ
-1465 ENVTKSQ
+1465 TKSEA
-1472 QFKRWFGDWEKKPN
+1472 FKEWFGDWENEPES
-1486 TASKI
+1486 ASKV

-1533 DNNADIGV
+1533 DNDADIGV

-1547 ALYGNMK
+1547 ALYGDMK
-1554 KPLHFKNRAEANAW
+1554 KPLHFKDRAEAKAW

-1611 YVTDDAEVTK
+1611 YVADDAEVTK

-1636 WKETT
+1636 WKDTT

-1650 LLDSYFIE
+1650 LLDSYFIK

-1697 GLFDKKNPDIR
+1697 GLFDRRNPDIR
-1708 YSLKSTSAIEEQN
+1708 YSLKNTSSIDEQN

-1851 YENFRRKNFG
+1851 YDKFRRKNFG

-1896 VQTLVSA
+1896 VQTLVNA
-1903 LDTIKPFYENP
+1903 LETIKPFYENP

-1953 KEYRDRYDKRVEK
+1953 KEYRDRYDKRIEK

-2002 KDAMA
+2002 KDAIA

-2061 WRKSMSELQREL
+2061 WRKSMSELQGEL
-2073 AETQRTDDF
+2073 RKMQQGNDPQYQQ
-2082 EAKEFLLDLDPD
+2082 FLADLDPD
-2094 LLPMMTT
+2094 LMPMMTT
-2101 LLKVYKGSSIKDMD
+2101 LLEVYKGSSIKDMD

-2123 TVMQQLKSGITM
+2123 TVMQQIKGGITR
-2135 ANKLLANSRYETV
+2135 ANELLANSRYGTV

-2154 SVRDMDKQKSFDKRI
+2154 SVHEMDSRKSFKDKVKVGYKQLNVNMLDSFSFFHQLGPAAETVFKSIRSGFDERVEMI
-2169 KIGDKAFNANMLN
+2169 DNANEFM
-2182 SLSFFY
+2182 
-2188 RLGDA
+2188 
-2193 AQSVYQSLRDG
+2193 QS
-2204 ENQCI
+2204 I
-2209 NMQNEAKTFREATV
+2209 V
-2223 STKEIDE
+2223 SQKEIQD

-2248 VAQIMELYNL
+2248 VSQMMELYNL

-2264 KDHLLLGGIRPLD
+2264 RDHLLLGGIRPLD
-2277 IARQDTKARI
+2277 TSRQEAKMRI
-2287 KDQVGKGEETYAKAV
+2287 KEQFGKGEETYAKAV
-2302 QVTVKD
+2302 QVTVED
-2308 LGKIIDTLTPRQKQV
+2308 LGKIIDSLTPKQKQV

-2354 KHYWPI
+2354 EHYWPI

-2397 NASNGVFIKSAFDT
+2397 NASNGLFIKGAFDT
-2411 FSDHIGAMSAY
+2411 FTKHITEMSAY
-2422 SAYAV
+2422 SAYEV

-2454 KQSIERAFGNNGKA
+2454 KQSIERAFGNDGKA
-2468 YFEKLM
+2468 YFEKFI
-2474 LDINGS
+2474 LDLNGS
-2480 PYSIYASG
+2480 SDSKNAG
-2488 VGEETLIRN
+2488 GAGEEALIRN
-2497 FKVAAVGANLRVA
+2497 FKVAAVGANIRVA

-2517 LRAAAEM
+2517 LRAAAVM
-2524 DPKYLLKGLFSKP
+2524 NPKYLLKGLLSKP

-2554 GFYETSRGITIK
+2554 GFYETSMGITMK

-2571 QQTTV
+2571 QKTVV

-2584 WLAGKC
+2584 WLAGVG
-2590 DEVTLGALWNACK
+2590 DELTWGTLWNACK
-2603 AEIRDKT
+2603 AEVKDKT
-2610 DFEEGTPEFTQ
+2610 DLKEGTAEFTQ
-2621 AVSDRFSEIVD
+2621 AVSDRLSEVVD
-2632 KTQVVDSVFQRSQ
+2632 KTQVVDSLLHRSQ
-2645 IMREKSSFAK
+2645 FMRSTSSFSK
-2655 MITAFQAEP
+2655 ILSAFKAEP
-2664 TMSYNMLYRAGVD
+2664 TKSYNMLRNALVD
-2677 CNRAET
+2677 YNNADPGS
-2683 VQEKKATRK
+2683 KKA
-2692 KFVRKAIAYIA
+2692 KAKNIARIAAVHIA
-2703 TSILTAGA
+2703 TSILTAGIA
-2711 AAVSDA
+2711 SIADA
-2717 FRHDDD
+2717 FRNDDD
-2723 EEKWLELYLEAF
+2723 EKKWLELYLEAF
-2735 GENARDGLNPF
+2735 GGNTLDGINPF
-2746 SVVPYIG
+2746 SAVPYVG
-2753 DILSIMDGYSAGRMD
+2753 DILSILSGYSASRMD

-2773 ELIQACESWQKV
+2773 ELIQSCESWQKV

-2796 KLIKVSANGVSKVSG
+2796 KLMMSSAKGISKVSG

-2816 TLRTFESI
+2816 TMRTFESL
-2824 YNFFSS
+2824 YNFFSP
-2830 DNLGKE
+2830 DNLGRE
-2836 AASTE
+2836 ASSTE

-2863 KGYTPQQLEN
+2863 KGYTAQQLEN
-2873 GVKNNLIKSEP
+2873 GVKNNLVKSEP

-2972 DPEAEQKAP
+2972 DPEAEQDKAV

>member
-1 METID
+1 METIDDRIKRVNSKYEAPESID
-6 ERIKRANSKY
+6 ERIKRANDKY
-16 KVEET
+16 Q
-21 IDERIERVNREY
+21 
-33 EWDSRDREMHDWL
+33 WDSSDKEMHDWF
-46 ESSSRTTRN
+46 ESTGRTTRS
-55 ANSRLQNSSYTNWK
+55 ANSRLQNSSYANWK
-69 RDSEST
+69 RDSENTKS
-75 RASVNADLERADRIK
+75 AVNNDLEKADRIK
-90 SYLESQ
+90 SYLDSQ
-96 REQLGEERYNTFMSR
+96 REQLGEERYNTFMAR
-111 YAEYKNALQQT
+111 YEEYKNALQQT

-172 VWAFL
+172 VWALL

-241 KEKIKV
+241 KDRIKL
-247 EKAVGTNRNTD
+247 EESVGTSGN
-258 VYDYD
+258 
-263 RYQQFRNKI
+263 NK
-272 EGESSAGTRYHDNRI
+272 NV
-287 YEYNQQLKEIEDKIR
+287 YEYNQRLKEIEDKVR
-302 AKGLNP
+302 AKGMNP

-320 RRKNEDVQNV
+320 RRKNEQVQDA
-330 VRDFSKD
+330 VRDFSAD
-337 HQVLASALSVPVN
+337 HQVIASALSVPVN
-350 VAMSLPIDAE
+350 LTSSGA
-360 NNGYLN
+360 GYLD
-366 AATQWVGKKLTGSY
+366 AAAQQVGRKLTGSY

-403 MDEHDWKLGDRDVF
+403 MDEHDWKLGDWDAF

-432 SAAAGNLVGGS
+432 SAAAGNLVGGA
-443 LANLGSGIKT
+443 LANTGAGIK
-453 ASKVAEAVGGGILGL
+453 AAGKVAEAVGGGILGL

-515 VDPRSMKDVAMN
+515 VDPRSMRDVAMN

-573 EAEAKRK
+573 EAEAKKK

-688 IRENASDDTRHS
+688 IKNGTSDAAEDSQLSLKKDIET
-700 IKYDAESKPF
+700 IKQEYKKAVNPKIVDF
-710 VEIDRNILDGVDE
+710 VER
-723 KDWVRTVR
+723 VR
-731 NNLREKFP
+731 NLKDKNVAGK
-739 DGVTVG
+739 
-745 NKEIKINQQSRR
+745 IKIELSSVNER
-757 ELTYSEYMTWLK
+757 EVQDIKKLTGIDTSEYKRDMDGNTVIHVENRH
-769 KQDSGTYADKLKA
+769 GENGAADHSMSDVNDLA
-782 TDNADEIVKASRD
+782 RIEYVLENYDNIESAKDDNGRYRD
-795 YVNEGLA
+795 
-802 HERSDNISDFARG
+802 SDNKLSKSVVYSKRVNG
-815 NVNLRIDGRDYN
+815 NYY
-827 AEVVVGT
+827 VVEAVPDSKAKT
-834 KKNGD
+834 
-839 MLLYDVMNLKP
+839 LHV
-850 TSINEK
+850 
-856 ISIAGY
+856 
-862 QTDNQKES
+862 
-870 RPTVSAID
+870 VSAYKTKAEGVSQVLNMSEDLQSTSKTPHALAPSD
-878 NSNIPQ
+878 NNISQ
-884 KKSYVNPV
+884 KKSYVNAVP
-892 SATVAGQS
+892 ATIDGQS
-900 VTINGIDRIENDG
+900 VTINGIDRIEKDG

-921 TQDGDSVALSDVRFD
+921 TQDGGSVALSDVRFD

-984 LGQDF
+984 LEQDF
-989 DSVLQSNANKYAGLE
+989 DSALQSNANKYAGLE

-1083 EYDPKTGRIKI
+1083 EYDPKTGIIKI

-1131 GKLKESK
+1131 GKLKESE

-1149 QKLYEGFGKADI
+1149 RKLYEGFGKADI

-1202 SIEKALTALGLKSPE
+1202 SIEKALTAIGLKSPE
-1217 VRALEGDTEA
+1217 VRALEGDSEA
-1227 LEKISGMFK
+1227 LENIRDMFAK
-1236 SALEGAKENKSE
+1236 ALEGTKEK
-1248 RSEKSY
+1248 RTSEKDAIKY
-1254 SLKNETEGK
+1254 ELKNDAQK
-1263 TWYDY
+1263 
-1268 SVSFEQQIEDFEKG
+1268 
-1282 KLPKRDTLIV
+1282 
-1292 GPTPEKMQ
+1292 
-1300 NVGFNPLPMT
+1300 
-1310 YATGH
+1310 
-1315 LKTVLQGGKADH
+1315 
-1327 DFGKAVLKQIP
+1327 
-1338 EAIKNPVAVIA
+1338 
-1349 SKSHSDTSTVAIL
+1349 
-1362 DMQYDGKSIVCAVV
+1362 
-1376 IDGYGQQ
+1376 
-1383 NKERIDSNAITSIH
+1383 
-1397 TRQNAVTELLNDAIE
+1397 TELNSEDA
-1412 NESAGNAAVY
+1412 
-1422 YIDAKK
+1422 
-1428 ATGLLQRVGL
+1428 TR
-1438 QLPKQLFRTDGYIHS
+1438 
-1453 IRDSDSSVKPKF
+1453 
-1465 ENVTKSQ
+1465 SQ
-1472 QFKRWFGDWEKKPN
+1472 QFKDWFGDWENNPES
-1486 TASKI
+1486 ASKV
-1491 VNEDGTPRI
+1491 VNENGTPRVV
-1500 IYHQTAAEFNVF
+1500 YHGTKSDAFTVFDSSKANKKLLNRLGNGYYFAADIESAERYGDNVVSAYLDIKNPYRVYGKREGGMIEQMAEDF
-1512 SNANPL
+1512 GMNASEIS
-1518 AGRNDSETPNGFFAK
+1518 RND
-1533 DNNADIGV
+1533 I
-1541 GGNKQM
+1541 Q
-1547 ALYGNMK
+1547 
-1554 KPLHFKNRAEANAW
+1554 
-1568 YSEHIDGY
+1568 
-1576 KGLTEKLNKLDE
+1576 
-1588 EYQSKYDAQETA
+1588 
-1600 NDEYYEQNYEA
+1600 
-1611 YVTDDAEVTK
+1611 
-1621 KILENEDKLDDILEQ
+1621 DIL
-1636 WKETT
+1636 KEH
-1641 DTIRGELRE
+1641 
-1650 LLDSYFIE
+1650 
-1658 NDSGYDGII
+1658 GYDGVM
-1667 LDFDGRRKGENV
+1667 LYQNKFADCGTMVAFEP
-1679 KSYIF
+1679 
-1684 FKNTQLKSATDNV
+1684 TQIKSATDNI
-1697 GLFDKKNPDIR
+1697 GTFDRNNSDIR

-1826 REYAKGT
+1826 SEYAKGT

-1851 YENFRRKNFG
+1851 YDKFRRKNFG

-1896 VQTLVSA
+1896 VQTLVNA
-1903 LDTIKPFYENP
+1903 LETIKPFYENP

-2007 KSKRSIERTAKTL
+2007 KSKRSIERGTKTL
-2020 NRFLQNPNKTQHVP
+2020 NRWLQTPNKTQHVP
-2034 EALRSALGEFLVSLD
+2034 EALRAALGKFLVSLD
-2049 VYGNSQSKDAFE
+2049 VYGNSQSKDAYE
-2061 WRKSMSELQREL
+2061 WRASMSELQREL

-2101 LLKVYKGSSIKDMD
+2101 LLEVYKDSSIKDMD
-2115 AQGLAELE
+2115 AQGLAQLD
-2123 TVMQQLKSGITM
+2123 TVVQQLKSGITM

-2154 SVRDMDKQKSFDKRI
+2154 SVRDMDSRKSFKDKVKVGYKQLNVNMLDSFSFFHQLGPAAETVFKSIRSGFDERVEMI
-2169 KIGDKAFNANMLN
+2169 DNANEFMR
-2182 SLSFFY
+2182 S
-2188 RLGDA
+2188 
-2193 AQSVYQSLRDG
+2193 
-2204 ENQCI
+2204 I
-2209 NMQNEAKTFREATV
+2209 V
-2223 STKEIDE
+2223 SQKEIQD

-2248 VAQIMELYNL
+2248 VSQMMELYNL

-2264 KDHLLLGGIRPLD
+2264 RDHLLLGGIRPLD
-2277 IARQDTKARI
+2277 TSRQEAKMRI
-2287 KDQVGKGEETYAKAV
+2287 KEQFGKGEETYAKAV
-2302 QVTVKD
+2302 QVTVED
-2308 LGKIIDTLTPRQKQV
+2308 LGKIIDSLTPKQKQV

-2354 KHYWPI
+2354 EHYWPI

-2385 LVNIGATKSVQR
+2385 LVNIGATKSVQK

-2427 PVTDAMKWYNAL
+2427 PITDAMKWYNAL

-2454 KQSIERAFGNNGKA
+2454 KQSIERAFGNDGKA
-2468 YFEKLM
+2468 YFEKFI
-2474 LDINGS
+2474 LDLNGS
-2480 PYSIYASG
+2480 SDSKNAG
-2488 VGEETLIRN
+2488 GAGEEALIRN
-2497 FKVAAVGANLRVA
+2497 FKVAAVGANIRVA

-2517 LRAAAEM
+2517 LRAAAVM
-2524 DPKYLLKGLFSKP
+2524 NPKYLLKGLLSKP

-2554 GFYETSRGITIK
+2554 GFYETSMGITMK

-2571 QQTTV
+2571 QQTVV

-2584 WLAGKC
+2584 WLAGVG
-2590 DEVTLGALWNACK
+2590 DELTWGTLWNACK
-2603 AEIRDKT
+2603 AEVKDKT
-2610 DFEEGTPEFTQ
+2610 DLKEGTAEFTQ
-2621 AVSDRFSEIVD
+2621 AVSDRLSEVVD
-2632 KTQVVDSVFQRSQ
+2632 KTQVVDSLLHRSQ
-2645 IMREKSSFAK
+2645 FMRSTSSFSK
-2655 MITAFQAEP
+2655 ILSAFKAEP
-2664 TMSYNMLYRAGVD
+2664 TKSYNMLRNALVD
-2677 CNRAET
+2677 YNNADLGS
-2683 VQEKKATRK
+2683 KKA
-2692 KFVRKAIAYIA
+2692 KAKNIARIAAVHIA
-2703 TSILTAGA
+2703 TSLLTAGIA
-2711 AAVSDA
+2711 SIADA
-2717 FRHDDD
+2717 FRNDDD
-2723 EEKWLELYLEAF
+2723 EKKWLELYLEAF
-2735 GENARDGLNPF
+2735 GGNTLDGINPF
-2746 SVVPYIG
+2746 SAVPYVG
-2753 DILSIMDGYSAGRMD
+2753 DILSILSGYSVSRMD

-2773 ELIQACESWQKV
+2773 ELIQSCESWQKV

-2796 KLIKVSANGVSKVSG
+2796 KLMMSSAKGISKVSG

-2816 TLRTFESI
+2816 TMRAFESL
-2824 YNFFSS
+2824 YNFFSP
-2830 DNLGKE
+2830 DNLGRE
-2836 AASTE
+2836 ASSTE

-2945 GKLEALLESGYDEDE
+2945 SKLEALLESGYDEDE
-2960 VDRMIDEIAAEL
+2960 VNRMIDEIAAEL
-2972 DPEAEQKAP
+2972 DPEAEQDKAV
-2981 EEKKLYEYKDLQK
+2981 EKKKLYEYKDLQK

>member
-1 METID
+1 METIDDRIKRVNSKYEAPESID
-6 ERIKRANSKY
+6 ERIKSANEKY
-16 KVEET
+16 Q
-21 IDERIERVNREY
+21 
-33 EWDSRDREMHDWL
+33 WDSSDKEMHDWF
-46 ESSSRTTRN
+46 ESTGRTTRS
-55 ANSRLQNSSYTNWK
+55 ANSRLQNSSYANWK
-69 RDSEST
+69 RDSENTKS
-75 RASVNADLERADRIK
+75 AVDNDLEKADRIK
-90 SYLESQ
+90 SYLDSQ
-96 REQLGEERYNTFMSR
+96 REQLGEERYNTFMAR
-111 YAEYKNALQQT
+111 YEEYKNALQQT

-241 KEKIKV
+241 KDRIKL
-247 EKAVGTNRNTD
+247 EESVGTSGN
-258 VYDYD
+258 
-263 RYQQFRNKI
+263 NK
-272 EGESSAGTRYHDNRI
+272 NV
-287 YEYNQQLKEIEDKIR
+287 YEYNQRLKEIEDKVR
-302 AKGLNP
+302 AKGMNP

-320 RRKNEDVQNV
+320 RRKNEQVQDA
-330 VRDFSKD
+330 VRDFSAD
-337 HQVLASALSVPVN
+337 HQVIASALSVPVN
-350 VAMSLPIDAE
+350 LTSSGA
-360 NNGYLN
+360 GYLD
-366 AATQWVGKKLTGSY
+366 AAAQQVGRKLTGSY

-403 MDEHDWKLGDRDVF
+403 MNEHDWKLGDWDAF

-432 SAAAGNLVGGS
+432 SAAAGNLVGGA
-443 LANLGSGIKT
+443 LANTGAGIK
-453 ASKVAEAVGGGILGL
+453 AAGKVAEAVGGGILGL

-515 VDPRSMKDVAMN
+515 VDPRSMRDVAMN

-573 EAEAKRK
+573 EAEAKKK

-688 IRENASDDTRHS
+688 IKNGTSDTTENSQMSLKKDIETIKQEYKKAVNPKIVDFVNKVRNFKNKEAANKVHIELTGVTEREAHDIKKLTGIDTSEYKRSMDGNAVEHIEKDHGENGASDRSMSDVEDLAR
-700 IKYDAESKPF
+700 IEYVLDNYDD
-710 VEIDRNILDGVDE
+710 IE
-723 KDWVRTVR
+723 K
-731 NNLREKFP
+731 
-739 DGVTVG
+739 
-745 NKEIKINQQSRR
+745 
-757 ELTYSEYMTWLK
+757 
-769 KQDSGTYADKLKA
+769 GTADKVYTKYM
-782 TDNADEIVKASRD
+782 N
-795 YVNEGLA
+795 
-802 HERSDNISDFARG
+802 SDNTPAAKVIYSKRVNG
-815 NVNLRIDGRDYN
+815 NYYVVEAVPDSKAKTLRIISAYKEK
-827 AEVVVGT
+827 AEGVSQVL
-834 KKNGD
+834 NMSED
-839 MLLYDVMNLKP
+839 PQL
-850 TSINEK
+850 TSQTPHAFAPSDNN
-856 ISIAGY
+856 IS
-862 QTDNQKES
+862 
-870 RPTVSAID
+870 
-878 NSNIPQ
+878 Q
-884 KKSYVNPV
+884 KKSYVNAVP
-892 SATVAGQS
+892 ATIDGQS
-900 VTINGIDRIENDG
+900 VTINGIDRIEKDG
-913 NRAQMYVK
+913 NRAQMYVR
-921 TQDGDSVALSDVRFD
+921 TQDGGSVALSDVRFD

-957 AFISGYKQGDSASEY
+957 AFISGYKQGDSTSEY

-1041 RNYTKKLNAEQAGSV
+1041 RNYTKKLNSEQAGSV

-1131 GKLKESK
+1131 GKLKESE

-1149 QKLYEGFGKADI
+1149 EKLYEGYGQEDI
-1161 EAEIVAESMF
+1161 EAEIVAECMF

-1176 KTIRE
+1176 QTIKE
-1181 LVNENRPLAVKIQS
+1181 LVGENRSLAVKIQS
-1195 WIRGFLE
+1195 WIQGFIE
-1202 SIEKALTALGLKSPE
+1202 SINEILKNLGLTSPE
-1217 VRALEGDTEA
+1217 IRALEGDEEA
-1227 LEKISGMFK
+1227 LETISDLFK
-1236 SALEGAKENKSE
+1236 SALEQTRENKSQGKTTDMAD
-1248 RSEKSY
+1248 EKKKY
-1254 SLKNETEGK
+1254 SIGKTTKNKSVVVIADDILKGVDKSDWVAKVKDVIRTKFSDGIPVEGKLIKVNKITRNEYTNSKNTQHYQRKDAVIYKDKFKASSNLNEIVLASTNYVNEDLKHQRKDNFTEFARGDVLVRVGKNDYSAKVIVGFTSGKEMVLYDIVDFTPTKFELKNENAFTE
-1263 TWYDY
+1263 
-1268 SVSFEQQIEDFEKG
+1268 Q
-1282 KLPKRDTLIV
+1282 
-1292 GPTPEKMQ
+1292 
-1300 NVGFNPLPMT
+1300 PLKVQLSRQ
-1310 YATGH
+1310 H
-1315 LKTVLQGGKADH
+1315 
-1327 DFGKAVLKQIP
+1327 
-1338 EAIKNPVAVIA
+1338 A
-1349 SKSHSDTSTVAIL
+1349 SSDTRVTQSEPSVNS
-1362 DMQYDGKSIVCAVV
+1362 SISEKA
-1376 IDGYGQQ
+1376 Q
-1383 NKERIDSNAITSIH
+1383 N
-1397 TRQNAVTELLNDAIE
+1397 
-1412 NESAGNAAVY
+1412 
-1422 YIDAKK
+1422 DAKK
-1428 ATGLLQRVGL
+1428 FSLKDT
-1438 QLPKQLFRTDGYIHS
+1438 TNE
-1453 IRDSDSSVKPKF
+1453 SDSQ
-1465 ENVTKSQ
+1465 TKSEA
-1472 QFKRWFGDWEKKPN
+1472 FKEWFGDWENEPES
-1486 TASKI
+1486 ASKV

-1533 DNNADIGV
+1533 DNDADIGV

-1547 ALYGNMK
+1547 ALYGDMK
-1554 KPLHFKNRAEANAW
+1554 KPLHFKDRAEAKAW

-1611 YVTDDAEVTK
+1611 YVADDAEVTK

-1636 WKETT
+1636 WKDTT

-1697 GLFDKKNPDIR
+1697 GLFDRRNPDIR

-1826 REYAKGT
+1826 SEYAKGT

-1851 YENFRRKNFG
+1851 YDKFRRKNFG

-1896 VQTLVSA
+1896 VQTLVNA
-1903 LDTIKPFYENP
+1903 LETIKPFYENP

-2061 WRKSMSELQREL
+2061 WRKSMSELQGEL
-2073 AETQRTDDF
+2073 RKMQQGNDPQYQQ
-2082 EAKEFLLDLDPD
+2082 FLADLDPD
-2094 LLPMMTT
+2094 LMPMMTT
-2101 LLKVYKGSSIKDMD
+2101 LLEVYKGSSIKDMD

-2123 TVMQQLKSGITM
+2123 TVMQQIKGGITR
-2135 ANKLLANSRYETV
+2135 ANELLANSRYGTV

-2154 SVRDMDKQKSFDKRI
+2154 SVHEMDSRKSFKDKVKVGYKQLNVNMLDSFSFFHQLGPAAETVFKSIRSGFDERVEMI
-2169 KIGDKAFNANMLN
+2169 DNANEFMR
-2182 SLSFFY
+2182 S
-2188 RLGDA
+2188 
-2193 AQSVYQSLRDG
+2193 
-2204 ENQCI
+2204 I
-2209 NMQNEAKTFREATV
+2209 V
-2223 STKEIDE
+2223 SQKEIQD

-2248 VAQIMELYNL
+2248 VSQMMELYNL

-2264 KDHLLLGGIRPLD
+2264 RDHLLLGGIRPLD
-2277 IARQDTKARI
+2277 TSRQEAKMRI
-2287 KDQVGKGEETYAKAV
+2287 KEQFGKGEETYAKAV
-2302 QVTVKD
+2302 QVTVED
-2308 LGKIIDTLTPRQKQV
+2308 LGKIIDSLTPKQKQV

-2354 KHYWPI
+2354 EHYWPI

-2397 NASNGVFIKSAFDT
+2397 NASNGLFIKGAFDT
-2411 FSDHIGAMSAY
+2411 FTKHITEMSAY

-2427 PVTDAMKWYNAL
+2427 PITDAMKWYNAL

-2454 KQSIERAFGNNGKA
+2454 KQSIERAFGNDGKA
-2468 YFEKLM
+2468 YFEKFI
-2474 LDINGS
+2474 LDLNGS
-2480 PYSIYASG
+2480 SDSKNAG
-2488 VGEETLIRN
+2488 GAGEEALIRN
-2497 FKVAAVGANLRVA
+2497 FKVAAVGANIRVA

-2517 LRAAAEM
+2517 LRAAAVM
-2524 DPKYLLKGLFSKP
+2524 NPKYLLKGLLSKP

-2554 GFYETSRGITIK
+2554 GFYETSMGITMK

-2571 QQTTV
+2571 QQTVV

-2584 WLAGKC
+2584 WLAGVG
-2590 DEVTLGALWNACK
+2590 DELTWGTLWNACK
-2603 AEIRDKT
+2603 AEVKDKT
-2610 DFEEGTPEFTQ
+2610 DLKEGTAEFTQ
-2621 AVSDRFSEIVD
+2621 AVSDRLSEVVD
-2632 KTQVVDSVFQRSQ
+2632 KTQVVDSLLHRSQ
-2645 IMREKSSFAK
+2645 FMRSTSSFSK
-2655 MITAFQAEP
+2655 ILSAFKAEP
-2664 TMSYNMLYRAGVD
+2664 TKSYNMLRNALVD
-2677 CNRAET
+2677 YNNADPGS
-2683 VQEKKATRK
+2683 KKA
-2692 KFVRKAIAYIA
+2692 KAKNIARIAAVHIA
-2703 TSILTAGA
+2703 TSILTAGIA
-2711 AAVSDA
+2711 SIADA
-2717 FRHDDD
+2717 FRNDDD
-2723 EEKWLELYLEAF
+2723 EKKWLELYLEAF
-2735 GENARDGLNPF
+2735 GGNTLDGINPF
-2746 SVVPYIG
+2746 SAVPYVG
-2753 DILSIMDGYSAGRMD
+2753 DILSILSGYSVSRMD

-2773 ELIQACESWQKV
+2773 ELIQSCESWQKV

-2796 KLIKVSANGVSKVSG
+2796 KLMMSSAKGISKVSG

-2816 TLRTFESI
+2816 TMRTFESL
-2824 YNFFSS
+2824 YNFFSP
-2830 DNLGKE
+2830 DNLGRE
-2836 AASTE
+2836 ASSTE

-2863 KGYTPQQLEN
+2863 KGYTAQQLEN
-2873 GVKNNLIKSEP
+2873 GVKNNLVKSEP

-2972 DPEAEQKAP
+2972 DPEAEQDKAV

>member
-1 METID
+1 METIDDRIKRVNSKYEAPESID
-6 ERIKRANSKY
+6 ERIKSANEKY
-16 KVEET
+16 Q
-21 IDERIERVNREY
+21 
-33 EWDSRDREMHDWL
+33 WDSSDKEMHDWF
-46 ESSSRTTRN
+46 ESTGRTTRS
-55 ANSRLQNSSYTNWK
+55 ANSRLQNSSYANWK
-69 RDSEST
+69 RDSENT
-75 RASVNADLERADRIK
+75 KSVVNNDLEKADRIK
-90 SYLESQ
+90 SYLDSQ
-96 REQLGEERYNTFMSR
+96 REQLGEERYNTFMAR
-111 YAEYKNALQQT
+111 YEEYKNALQQT

-241 KEKIKV
+241 KDRIKL
-247 EKAVGTNRNTD
+247 EESVGTSGN
-258 VYDYD
+258 
-263 RYQQFRNKI
+263 NK
-272 EGESSAGTRYHDNRI
+272 NV
-287 YEYNQQLKEIEDKIR
+287 YEYNQRLKEIEDKVR
-302 AKGLNP
+302 AKGMNP

-320 RRKNEDVQNV
+320 RRKNEQVQDA
-330 VRDFSKD
+330 VRDFSAD
-337 HQVLASALSVPVN
+337 HQVIASALSVPVN
-350 VAMSLPIDAE
+350 LTSSGA
-360 NNGYLN
+360 GYLD
-366 AATQWVGKKLTGSY
+366 AAAQQVGRKLTGSY

-391 ASQLSD
+391 ASRLSD

-403 MDEHDWKLGDRDVF
+403 MDEHDWKLGDWDAF

-432 SAAAGNLVGGS
+432 SAAAGNLVGGA
-443 LANLGSGIKT
+443 LANTGAGIK
-453 ASKVAEAVGGGILGL
+453 AAGKVAEAVGGGILGL

-515 VDPRSMKDVAMN
+515 VDPRSMRDVAMN

-573 EAEAKRK
+573 EAEAKKK

-688 IRENASDDTRHS
+688 IKNGTSDAAEDSQLSLKKDIET
-700 IKYDAESKPF
+700 IKQEYKKAVNPKIVDF
-710 VEIDRNILDGVDE
+710 VER
-723 KDWVRTVR
+723 VR
-731 NNLREKFP
+731 NLKDKNVAGK
-739 DGVTVG
+739 
-745 NKEIKINQQSRR
+745 IKIELSSVNER
-757 ELTYSEYMTWLK
+757 EVQDIKKLTGIDTSEYKRDMDGNTVIHVENRH
-769 KQDSGTYADKLKA
+769 GENGAADHSMSDVNDLA
-782 TDNADEIVKASRD
+782 RIEYVLENYDNIESAKDDNGRYRD
-795 YVNEGLA
+795 
-802 HERSDNISDFARG
+802 SDNKLSKSVVYSKRVNG
-815 NVNLRIDGRDYN
+815 NYY
-827 AEVVVGT
+827 VVEAVPDSKAKT
-834 KKNGD
+834 
-839 MLLYDVMNLKP
+839 LHV
-850 TSINEK
+850 
-856 ISIAGY
+856 
-862 QTDNQKES
+862 
-870 RPTVSAID
+870 VSAYKTKAEGVSQVLNMSEDLQSTSKTPHALAPSD
-878 NSNIPQ
+878 NNISQ
-884 KKSYVNPV
+884 KKSYVNAVP
-892 SATVAGQS
+892 ATIDGQS
-900 VTINGIDRIENDG
+900 VTINGIDRIEKDG

-921 TQDGDSVALSDVRFD
+921 TQDGGSVALSDVRFD

-1041 RNYTKKLNAEQAGSV
+1041 RNYTKKLNSEQAGSV

-1131 GKLKESK
+1131 GKLKESE

-1202 SIEKALTALGLKSPE
+1202 SIEKALTVLGLKSPE

-1248 RSEKSY
+1248 KTSKTNDVKYSINPEFAHRYDEWNKNEIGGYFFLGTTSEPLQSIGINPAEIYWDKSKIKAIKKKHPTMTDSIIKQVPNVLENPVLITQSMTSTNRVVVLGELYDENGHPIVAALELKPNGRVENFVKVASAYSKDSLQNFIRQSDILYIDPNKKRTDTWFQALRLQLPAGVTKYGSIGMVTYVEKDVNGKISFSDKKSEKTAMQIAFEKAQQNATSKSISEKVKDDTKFSLKNTENEDTSKNLDKAALEYFGRTYSWKETGYLTKSGKKLDFSGKNQGAPGGYRTLDHRDISEIMLDSDISGTEAMIEYMNQGNIRIMPESNGINLSVLPTASQFEALDDYISRARGEVILDIDDNNGNTLHSVEYPKGTRASKVINDIKKYFADGTAPYVSSIAQFRY
-1254 SLKNETEGK
+1254 SLKN
-1263 TWYDY
+1263 
-1268 SVSFEQQIEDFEKG
+1268 
-1282 KLPKRDTLIV
+1282 
-1292 GPTPEKMQ
+1292 
-1300 NVGFNPLPMT
+1300 
-1310 YATGH
+1310 
-1315 LKTVLQGGKADH
+1315 
-1327 DFGKAVLKQIP
+1327 
-1338 EAIKNPVAVIA
+1338 
-1349 SKSHSDTSTVAIL
+1349 TS
-1362 DMQYDGKSIVCAVV
+1362 SI
-1376 IDGYGQQ
+1376 D
-1383 NKERIDSNAITSIH
+1383 
-1397 TRQNAVTELLNDAIE
+1397 
-1412 NESAGNAAVY
+1412 
-1422 YIDAKK
+1422 
-1428 ATGLLQRVGL
+1428 
-1438 QLPKQLFRTDGYIHS
+1438 
-1453 IRDSDSSVKPKF
+1453 
-1465 ENVTKSQ
+1465 
-1472 QFKRWFGDWEKKPN
+1472 
-1486 TASKI
+1486 
-1491 VNEDGTPRI
+1491 
-1500 IYHQTAAEFNVF
+1500 
-1512 SNANPL
+1512 
-1518 AGRNDSETPNGFFAK
+1518 
-1533 DNNADIGV
+1533 
-1541 GGNKQM
+1541 
-1547 ALYGNMK
+1547 
-1554 KPLHFKNRAEANAW
+1554 
-1568 YSEHIDGY
+1568 
-1576 KGLTEKLNKLDE
+1576 
-1588 EYQSKYDAQETA
+1588 
-1600 NDEYYEQNYEA
+1600 
-1611 YVTDDAEVTK
+1611 
-1621 KILENEDKLDDILEQ
+1621 
-1636 WKETT
+1636 
-1641 DTIRGELRE
+1641 
-1650 LLDSYFIE
+1650 
-1658 NDSGYDGII
+1658 
-1667 LDFDGRRKGENV
+1667 
-1679 KSYIF
+1679 
-1684 FKNTQLKSATDNV
+1684 
-1697 GLFDKKNPDIR
+1697 
-1708 YSLKSTSAIEEQN
+1708 EQN

-1826 REYAKGT
+1826 SEYAKGT

-1851 YENFRRKNFG
+1851 YDKFRRKNFG

-1896 VQTLVSA
+1896 VQTLVNA
-1903 LDTIKPFYENP
+1903 LETIKPFYENP

-2061 WRKSMSELQREL
+2061 WRKSMSELQGEL
-2073 AETQRTDDF
+2073 RKMQQGNDPQYQQ
-2082 EAKEFLLDLDPD
+2082 FLADLDPD
-2094 LLPMMTT
+2094 LMPMMTT
-2101 LLKVYKGSSIKDMD
+2101 LLEVYKGSSIKDMD

-2123 TVMQQLKSGITM
+2123 TVMQQIKGGITR
-2135 ANKLLANSRYETV
+2135 ANELLANSRYGTV

-2154 SVRDMDKQKSFDKRI
+2154 SVHEMDSRKSFKDKVKVGYKQLNVNMLDSFSFFHQLGPAAETVFKSIRSGFDERVEMI
-2169 KIGDKAFNANMLN
+2169 DNANEFMR
-2182 SLSFFY
+2182 S
-2188 RLGDA
+2188 
-2193 AQSVYQSLRDG
+2193 
-2204 ENQCI
+2204 I
-2209 NMQNEAKTFREATV
+2209 V
-2223 STKEIDE
+2223 SQKEIQD

-2248 VAQIMELYNL
+2248 VSQMMELYNL

-2264 KDHLLLGGIRPLD
+2264 RDHLLLGGIRPLD
-2277 IARQDTKARI
+2277 TSRQEAKMRI
-2287 KDQVGKGEETYAKAV
+2287 KEQFGKGEETYAKAV
-2302 QVTVKD
+2302 QVTVED
-2308 LGKIIDTLTPRQKQV
+2308 LGKIIDSLTPKQKQV

-2354 KHYWPI
+2354 EHYWPI

-2397 NASNGVFIKSAFDT
+2397 NASNGLFIKGAFDT
-2411 FSDHIGAMSAY
+2411 FTKHITEMSAY

-2427 PVTDAMKWYNAL
+2427 PITDAMKWYNAL

-2454 KQSIERAFGNNGKA
+2454 KQSIERAFGNDGKA
-2468 YFEKLM
+2468 YFEKFI
-2474 LDINGS
+2474 LDLNGS
-2480 PYSIYASG
+2480 SDSKNAG
-2488 VGEETLIRN
+2488 GAGEETLIRN
-2497 FKVAAVGANLRVA
+2497 FKVAAVGANMRVA

-2517 LRAAAEM
+2517 LRAAAVM
-2524 DPKYLLKGLFSKP
+2524 NPKYLLKGLLSKP

-2554 GFYETSRGITIK
+2554 GFYETSMGITMK

-2571 QQTTV
+2571 QQTVV

-2584 WLAGKC
+2584 WLAGVG
-2590 DEVTLGALWNACK
+2590 DELTWGTLWNACK
-2603 AEIRDKT
+2603 AEVKDKT
-2610 DFEEGTPEFTQ
+2610 DLKEGTAEFTQ
-2621 AVSDRFSEIVD
+2621 AVSDRLSEVVD
-2632 KTQVVDSVFQRSQ
+2632 KTQVVDSLLHRSQ
-2645 IMREKSSFAK
+2645 FMRSTSSFSK
-2655 MITAFQAEP
+2655 TLSAFKAEP
-2664 TMSYNMLYRAGVD
+2664 TKSYNMLRNALVD
-2677 CNRAET
+2677 YNNADPGS
-2683 VQEKKATRK
+2683 KKA
-2692 KFVRKAIAYIA
+2692 KAKNIARIAAVHIA
-2703 TSILTAGA
+2703 TSILTAGIA
-2711 AAVSDA
+2711 SIADA
-2717 FRHDDD
+2717 FRNDDD
-2723 EEKWLELYLEAF
+2723 EKKWLELYLEAF
-2735 GENARDGLNPF
+2735 GGNTLDGINPF
-2746 SVVPYIG
+2746 SAVPYVG
-2753 DILSIMDGYSAGRMD
+2753 DILSILSGYSASRMD

-2773 ELIQACESWQKV
+2773 ELIQSCESWQKV

-2796 KLIKVSANGVSKVSG
+2796 KLMMSSAKGISKVSG

-2816 TLRTFESI
+2816 TMRTFESL
-2824 YNFFSS
+2824 YNFFSP
-2830 DNLGKE
+2830 DNLGRE
-2836 AASTE
+2836 ASSTE

-2863 KGYTPQQLEN
+2863 KGYTAQQLEN
-2873 GVKNNLIKSEP
+2873 GVKNNLVKSEP

-2909 SEGYPSNAVIKAI
+2909 SEGYPSNAVVKAI

-2945 GKLEALLESGYDEDE
+2945 SKLEALLESGYDEDE
-2960 VDRMIDEIAAEL
+2960 VNRMIDEIAAEL
-2972 DPEAEQKAP
+2972 DPEAEQDKAV

>member
-1 METID
+1 METIDDRIKRVNSKYEAPESID
-6 ERIKRANSKY
+6 ERIKSANEKY
-16 KVEET
+16 Q
-21 IDERIERVNREY
+21 
-33 EWDSRDREMHDWL
+33 WDSSDKEMHDWF
-46 ESSSRTTRN
+46 ESTGRTTRS
-55 ANSRLQNSSYTNWK
+55 ANSRLQNSSYANWK
-69 RDSEST
+69 RDSENTKS
-75 RASVNADLERADRIK
+75 AVNNDLEKADRIK
-90 SYLESQ
+90 SYLDSQ
-96 REQLGEERYNTFMSR
+96 REQLGEERYNTFMAR
-111 YAEYKNALQQT
+111 YEEYKNALQQT

-241 KEKIKV
+241 KDRIKL
-247 EKAVGTNRNTD
+247 EESVGTSGN
-258 VYDYD
+258 
-263 RYQQFRNKI
+263 NK
-272 EGESSAGTRYHDNRI
+272 NV
-287 YEYNQQLKEIEDKIR
+287 YEYNQRLKEIEDKVR
-302 AKGLNP
+302 AKGMNP

-320 RRKNEDVQNV
+320 RRKNEQVQDA
-330 VRDFSKD
+330 VRDFSAD
-337 HQVLASALSVPVN
+337 HQVIASALSVPVN
-350 VAMSLPIDAE
+350 LTSSGA
-360 NNGYLN
+360 GYLD
-366 AATQWVGKKLTGSY
+366 AAAQQVGRKLTGSY

-391 ASQLSD
+391 ASRLSD

-403 MDEHDWKLGDRDVF
+403 MDEHDWKLGDWDAF

-432 SAAAGNLVGGS
+432 SAAAGNLVGGA
-443 LANLGSGIKT
+443 LANTGAGIK
-453 ASKVAEAVGGGILGL
+453 AAGKVAEAVGGGILGL

-515 VDPRSMKDVAMN
+515 VDPRSMRDVAMN

-573 EAEAKRK
+573 EAEAKKK

-688 IRENASDDTRHS
+688 IKNGTSDAAEDSQLSLKKDIET
-700 IKYDAESKPF
+700 IKQEYKKAVNPKIVDF
-710 VEIDRNILDGVDE
+710 VER
-723 KDWVRTVR
+723 VR
-731 NNLREKFP
+731 NLKDKNVAGK
-739 DGVTVG
+739 
-745 NKEIKINQQSRR
+745 IKIELSSVNER
-757 ELTYSEYMTWLK
+757 EVQDIKKLTGIDTSEYKRDMDGNTVIHVENRH
-769 KQDSGTYADKLKA
+769 GENGAADHSMSDVNDLA
-782 TDNADEIVKASRD
+782 RIEYVLENYDNIESAKDDNGRYRD
-795 YVNEGLA
+795 
-802 HERSDNISDFARG
+802 SDNKLSKSVVYSKRVNG
-815 NVNLRIDGRDYN
+815 NYY
-827 AEVVVGT
+827 VVEAVPDSKAKT
-834 KKNGD
+834 
-839 MLLYDVMNLKP
+839 LHV
-850 TSINEK
+850 
-856 ISIAGY
+856 
-862 QTDNQKES
+862 
-870 RPTVSAID
+870 VSAYKTKAEGVSQVLNMSEDLQSTSKTPHALAPSD
-878 NSNIPQ
+878 NNISQ
-884 KKSYVNPV
+884 KKSYVNAVP
-892 SATVAGQS
+892 ATIDGQS
-900 VTINGIDRIENDG
+900 VTINGIDRIEKDG

-921 TQDGDSVALSDVRFD
+921 TQDGGSVALSDVRFD

-1131 GKLKESK
+1131 GKLKESE

-1149 QKLYEGFGKADI
+1149 EKLYEGYGQEDI
-1161 EAEIVAESMF
+1161 EAEIVAECMF

-1176 KTIRE
+1176 QTIKE
-1181 LVNENRPLAVKIQS
+1181 LVGENRSLAVKIQS
-1195 WIRGFLE
+1195 WIQGFID
-1202 SIEKALTALGLKSPE
+1202 SINEILKNLGLTSPE
-1217 VRALEGDTEA
+1217 IRALEGDEEA
-1227 LEKISGMFK
+1227 LETISDLFK
-1236 SALEGAKENKSE
+1236 SALEQTRENKSQGKTTDMAD
-1248 RSEKSY
+1248 EKKKY
-1254 SLKNETEGK
+1254 SIGKTTKNKSVVVIADDILKGVDKSDWVAKVKDVIRTKFSDGIPVEGKLIKVNKITRNEYTNSKNTQHYQRKDAVIYKDKFKASSNLNEIVLASTNYVNEDLKHQRKDNFTEFARGDVLVRVGKNDYSAKVIVGFTSGKEMVLYDIVDFTPTKFELKNENAFTE
-1263 TWYDY
+1263 
-1268 SVSFEQQIEDFEKG
+1268 Q
-1282 KLPKRDTLIV
+1282 
-1292 GPTPEKMQ
+1292 
-1300 NVGFNPLPMT
+1300 PLKVQLSRQ
-1310 YATGH
+1310 H
-1315 LKTVLQGGKADH
+1315 
-1327 DFGKAVLKQIP
+1327 
-1338 EAIKNPVAVIA
+1338 A
-1349 SKSHSDTSTVAIL
+1349 SSDTRVTQSEPSVNS
-1362 DMQYDGKSIVCAVV
+1362 SISEKA
-1376 IDGYGQQ
+1376 Q
-1383 NKERIDSNAITSIH
+1383 N
-1397 TRQNAVTELLNDAIE
+1397 
-1412 NESAGNAAVY
+1412 
-1422 YIDAKK
+1422 DAKK
-1428 ATGLLQRVGL
+1428 FSLKDT
-1438 QLPKQLFRTDGYIHS
+1438 TNE
-1453 IRDSDSSVKPKF
+1453 SDSQ
-1465 ENVTKSQ
+1465 TKSEA
-1472 QFKRWFGDWEKKPN
+1472 FKEWFGDWENEPES
-1486 TASKI
+1486 ASKV

-1533 DNNADIGV
+1533 DNDADIGV

-1547 ALYGNMK
+1547 ALYGDMK
-1554 KPLHFKNRAEANAW
+1554 KPLHFKDRAEAKAW

-1611 YVTDDAEVTK
+1611 YVADDAEVTK

-1636 WKETT
+1636 WKDTT

-1697 GLFDKKNPDIR
+1697 GLFDRRNPDIR

-1826 REYAKGT
+1826 SEYAKGT

-1851 YENFRRKNFG
+1851 YDKFRRKNFG

-1896 VQTLVSA
+1896 VQTLVNA
-1903 LDTIKPFYENP
+1903 LETIKPFYENP

-1973 KRHKLSEELIKQKA
+1973 KRHKLSEKLIKQKA

-2061 WRKSMSELQREL
+2061 WRKSMSELQGEL
-2073 AETQRTDDF
+2073 RKMQQGNDPQYQQ
-2082 EAKEFLLDLDPD
+2082 FLADLDPD
-2094 LLPMMTT
+2094 LMPMMTT
-2101 LLKVYKGSSIKDMD
+2101 LLEVYKGSSIKDMD

-2123 TVMQQLKSGITM
+2123 TVMQQIKGGITR
-2135 ANKLLANSRYETV
+2135 ANELLANSRYGTV

-2154 SVRDMDKQKSFDKRI
+2154 SVHEMDSRKSFKDKVKVGYKQLNVNMLDSFSFFHQLGPAAETVFKSIRSGFDERVEMI
-2169 KIGDKAFNANMLN
+2169 DNANEFMR
-2182 SLSFFY
+2182 S
-2188 RLGDA
+2188 
-2193 AQSVYQSLRDG
+2193 
-2204 ENQCI
+2204 I
-2209 NMQNEAKTFREATV
+2209 V
-2223 STKEIDE
+2223 SQKEIQD

-2248 VAQIMELYNL
+2248 VSQMMELYNL

-2264 KDHLLLGGIRPLD
+2264 RDHLLLGGIRPLD
-2277 IARQDTKARI
+2277 TSRQEAKMRI
-2287 KDQVGKGEETYAKAV
+2287 KEQFGKGEETYAKAV
-2302 QVTVKD
+2302 QVTVED
-2308 LGKIIDTLTPRQKQV
+2308 LGKIIDSLTPKQKQV

-2354 KHYWPI
+2354 EHYWPI

-2397 NASNGVFIKSAFDT
+2397 NASNGLFIKGAFDT
-2411 FSDHIGAMSAY
+2411 FTKHITEMSAY

-2454 KQSIERAFGNNGKA
+2454 KQSIERAFGNDGKA
-2468 YFEKLM
+2468 YFEKFI
-2474 LDINGS
+2474 LDLNGS
-2480 PYSIYASG
+2480 SDSKNAG
-2488 VGEETLIRN
+2488 GAGEEALIRN
-2497 FKVAAVGANLRVA
+2497 FKVAAVGANIRVA

-2517 LRAAAEM
+2517 LRAAAVM
-2524 DPKYLLKGLFSKP
+2524 NPKYLLKGLLSKP

-2554 GFYETSRGITIK
+2554 GFYETSMGITMK

-2571 QQTTV
+2571 QKTVV

-2584 WLAGKC
+2584 WLAGVG
-2590 DEVTLGALWNACK
+2590 DELTWGTLWNACK
-2603 AEIRDKT
+2603 AEVKDKT
-2610 DFEEGTPEFTQ
+2610 DLKEGTAEFTQ
-2621 AVSDRFSEIVD
+2621 AVSDRLSEVVD
-2632 KTQVVDSVFQRSQ
+2632 KTQVVDSLLHRSQ
-2645 IMREKSSFAK
+2645 FMRSTSSFSK
-2655 MITAFQAEP
+2655 ILSAFKAEP
-2664 TMSYNMLYRAGVD
+2664 TKSYNMLRNALVD
-2677 CNRAET
+2677 YNNADPGS
-2683 VQEKKATRK
+2683 KKA
-2692 KFVRKAIAYIA
+2692 KAKNIARIAAVHIA
-2703 TSILTAGA
+2703 TSILTAGIA
-2711 AAVSDA
+2711 SIADA
-2717 FRHDDD
+2717 FRNDDD
-2723 EEKWLELYLEAF
+2723 EKKWLELYLEAF
-2735 GENARDGLNPF
+2735 GGNTLDGINPF
-2746 SVVPYIG
+2746 SAVPYVG
-2753 DILSIMDGYSAGRMD
+2753 DILSILSGYSASRMD

-2773 ELIQACESWQKV
+2773 ELIQSCESWQKV

-2796 KLIKVSANGVSKVSG
+2796 KLMMSSAKGISKVSG

-2816 TLRTFESI
+2816 TMRTFESL
-2824 YNFFSS
+2824 YNFFSP
-2830 DNLGKE
+2830 DNLGRE
-2836 AASTE
+2836 ASSTE

-2863 KGYTPQQLEN
+2863 KGYTAQQLEN
-2873 GVKNNLIKSEP
+2873 GVKNNLVKSEP

-2972 DPEAEQKAP
+2972 DPEAEQDKAV

>member
-6 ERIKRANSKY
+6 ERIKRVNSKY
-16 KVEET
+16 EAPES
-21 IDERIERVNREY
+21 IDERIKRANDKY
-33 EWDSRDREMHDWL
+33 QWDSSDKEMHDWF
-46 ESSSRTTRN
+46 ESTGRTTRS
-55 ANSRLQNSSYTNWK
+55 ANSRLQNSSYANWK
-69 RDSEST
+69 RDSENTKS
-75 RASVNADLERADRIK
+75 AVNNDLEKADRIK
-90 SYLESQ
+90 SYLDSQ
-96 REQLGEERYNTFMSR
+96 REQLGEERYNTFMAR
-111 YAEYKNALQQT
+111 YEEYKNALQQT

-241 KEKIKV
+241 KDRIKL
-247 EKAVGTNRNTD
+247 EESVGTSGN
-258 VYDYD
+258 
-263 RYQQFRNKI
+263 NK
-272 EGESSAGTRYHDNRI
+272 NV
-287 YEYNQQLKEIEDKIR
+287 YEYNQRLKEIEDKVR
-302 AKGLNP
+302 AKGMNP

-320 RRKNEDVQNV
+320 RRKNEQVQDA
-330 VRDFSKD
+330 VRDFSAD
-337 HQVLASALSVPVN
+337 HQVIASALSVPVN
-350 VAMSLPIDAE
+350 LTSSGA
-360 NNGYLN
+360 GYLD
-366 AATQWVGKKLTGSY
+366 AAAQQVGRKLTGSY

-403 MDEHDWKLGDRDVF
+403 MDEHDWKLGDWDAF

-432 SAAAGNLVGGS
+432 SAAAGNLVGGA
-443 LANLGSGIKT
+443 LANTGAGIK
-453 ASKVAEAVGGGILGL
+453 AAGKVAEAVGGGILGL

-515 VDPRSMKDVAMN
+515 VDPRSMRDVAMN

-573 EAEAKRK
+573 EAEAKKK

-688 IRENASDDTRHS
+688 IKNSTSDAVEDSQMSLKKDIETIKQEYKKAVNPKIVDFVNKVRNFKNKEAANKVHIDLTGVTEREVHDIKKLTGIDTSEYKRSMDGNAVEHIEKDHGENGASDHS
-700 IKYDAESKPF
+700 MSDVEDLARIEYVLDNYDD
-710 VEIDRNILDGVDE
+710 IE
-723 KDWVRTVR
+723 K
-731 NNLREKFP
+731 
-739 DGVTVG
+739 
-745 NKEIKINQQSRR
+745 
-757 ELTYSEYMTWLK
+757 
-769 KQDSGTYADKLKA
+769 GTADKVYTKYM
-782 TDNADEIVKASRD
+782 N
-795 YVNEGLA
+795 
-802 HERSDNISDFARG
+802 SDNTPAAKVIYSKRVNG
-815 NVNLRIDGRDYN
+815 NYYVVEAVPDSKAKTLRIISAYKEK
-827 AEVVVGT
+827 AEGVSQVL
-834 KKNGD
+834 NMSED
-839 MLLYDVMNLKP
+839 PQL
-850 TSINEK
+850 TSQTPHAFAPSDNN
-856 ISIAGY
+856 IS
-862 QTDNQKES
+862 
-870 RPTVSAID
+870 
-878 NSNIPQ
+878 Q
-884 KKSYVNPV
+884 KKSYVNAVP
-892 SATVAGQS
+892 ATIDGQS
-900 VTINGIDRIENDG
+900 VTINGIDRIEKDG
-913 NRAQMYVK
+913 NRAQMYVR
-921 TQDGDSVALSDVRFD
+921 TQDGGSVALSDVRFD

-1041 RNYTKKLNAEQAGSV
+1041 RNYTKKLNSEQAGSV

-1131 GKLKESK
+1131 GKLKESE

-1149 QKLYEGFGKADI
+1149 EKLYEGYGQEDI
-1161 EAEIVAESMF
+1161 EAEIVAECMF

-1176 KTIRE
+1176 QTIKE
-1181 LVNENRPLAVKIQS
+1181 LVGENRSLAVKIQS
-1195 WIRGFLE
+1195 WIQGFIE
-1202 SIEKALTALGLKSPE
+1202 SINEILKNLGLTSPE
-1217 VRALEGDTEA
+1217 IRALEGDEEA
-1227 LEKISGMFK
+1227 LETISDLFK
-1236 SALEGAKENKSE
+1236 SALEQTRENKSQGKTTDMAD
-1248 RSEKSY
+1248 EKKKY
-1254 SLKNETEGK
+1254 SIGKTTKNKSVVVIADDILKGVDKSDWVAKVKDVIRTKFSDGIPVEGKLIKVNKITRNEYTNSKNTQHYQRKDAVIYKDKFKASSNLNEIVLASTNYVNEDLKHQRKDNFTEFARGDVLVRVGKNDYSAKVIVGFTSGKEMVLYDIVDFTPTKFELKNENAFTE
-1263 TWYDY
+1263 
-1268 SVSFEQQIEDFEKG
+1268 Q
-1282 KLPKRDTLIV
+1282 
-1292 GPTPEKMQ
+1292 
-1300 NVGFNPLPMT
+1300 PLKVQLSRQ
-1310 YATGH
+1310 H
-1315 LKTVLQGGKADH
+1315 
-1327 DFGKAVLKQIP
+1327 
-1338 EAIKNPVAVIA
+1338 A
-1349 SKSHSDTSTVAIL
+1349 SSDTRVTQSEPSVNS
-1362 DMQYDGKSIVCAVV
+1362 SISEKA
-1376 IDGYGQQ
+1376 Q
-1383 NKERIDSNAITSIH
+1383 N
-1397 TRQNAVTELLNDAIE
+1397 
-1412 NESAGNAAVY
+1412 
-1422 YIDAKK
+1422 DAKK
-1428 ATGLLQRVGL
+1428 FSLKDT
-1438 QLPKQLFRTDGYIHS
+1438 TNE
-1453 IRDSDSSVKPKF
+1453 SDSQ
-1465 ENVTKSQ
+1465 TKSEA
-1472 QFKRWFGDWEKKPN
+1472 FKEWFGDWEN
-1486 TASKI
+1486 ESESASKV

-1533 DNNADIGV
+1533 DNDADIGV

-1547 ALYGNMK
+1547 ALYGDMK
-1554 KPLHFKNRAEANAW
+1554 KPLHFKDRAEAKAW

-1611 YVTDDAEVTK
+1611 YVADDAEVTK

-1636 WKETT
+1636 WKDTT

-1650 LLDSYFIE
+1650 LLDSYFIK

-1697 GLFDKKNPDIR
+1697 GLFDRRNPDIR

-1826 REYAKGT
+1826 SEYAKGT

-1851 YENFRRKNFG
+1851 YDKFRRKNFG

-1896 VQTLVSA
+1896 VQTLVNA
-1903 LDTIKPFYENP
+1903 LETIKPFYENP

-2061 WRKSMSELQREL
+2061 WRKSMSELQGEL
-2073 AETQRTDDF
+2073 RKMQQGNDPQYQQ
-2082 EAKEFLLDLDPD
+2082 FLADLDPD
-2094 LLPMMTT
+2094 LMPMMTT
-2101 LLKVYKGSSIKDMD
+2101 LLEVYKGSSIKDMD

-2123 TVMQQLKSGITM
+2123 TVMQQIKGGITR
-2135 ANKLLANSRYETV
+2135 ANELLANSRYGTV

-2154 SVRDMDKQKSFDKRI
+2154 SVHEMDSRKSFKDKVKVGYKQLNVNMLDSFSFFHQLGPAAETVFKSIRSGFDERVEMI
-2169 KIGDKAFNANMLN
+2169 DNANEFMR
-2182 SLSFFY
+2182 S
-2188 RLGDA
+2188 
-2193 AQSVYQSLRDG
+2193 
-2204 ENQCI
+2204 I
-2209 NMQNEAKTFREATV
+2209 V
-2223 STKEIDE
+2223 SQKEIQD

-2248 VAQIMELYNL
+2248 VSQMMELYNL

-2264 KDHLLLGGIRPLD
+2264 RDHLLLGGIRPLD
-2277 IARQDTKARI
+2277 TSRQEAKMRI
-2287 KDQVGKGEETYAKAV
+2287 KEQFGKGEETYAKAV
-2302 QVTVKD
+2302 QVTVED
-2308 LGKIIDTLTPRQKQV
+2308 LGNIIDSLTPKQKQV

-2354 KHYWPI
+2354 EHYWPI

-2397 NASNGVFIKSAFDT
+2397 NASNGLFIKGAFDT
-2411 FSDHIGAMSAY
+2411 FTKHITEMSAY

-2427 PVTDAMKWYNAL
+2427 PITDAMKWYNAL

-2454 KQSIERAFGNNGKA
+2454 KQSIERAFGNDGKA
-2468 YFEKLM
+2468 YFEKFI
-2474 LDINGS
+2474 LDLNGS
-2480 PYSIYASG
+2480 SDSKNAG
-2488 VGEETLIRN
+2488 GAGEEALIRN
-2497 FKVAAVGANLRVA
+2497 FKVAAVGANIRVA

-2517 LRAAAEM
+2517 LRAAAVM
-2524 DPKYLLKGLFSKP
+2524 NPKYLLKGLLSKP

-2554 GFYETSRGITIK
+2554 GFYETSMGITMK

-2571 QQTTV
+2571 QKTVV

-2584 WLAGKC
+2584 WLAGVG
-2590 DEVTLGALWNACK
+2590 DELTWGTLWNACK
-2603 AEIRDKT
+2603 AEVKDKT
-2610 DFEEGTPEFTQ
+2610 DLKEGTAEFTQ
-2621 AVSDRFSEIVD
+2621 AVSDRLSEVVD
-2632 KTQVVDSVFQRSQ
+2632 KTQVVDSLLHRSQ
-2645 IMREKSSFAK
+2645 FMRSTSSFSK
-2655 MITAFQAEP
+2655 ILSAFKAEP
-2664 TMSYNMLYRAGVD
+2664 TKSYNMLRNALVD
-2677 CNRAET
+2677 YNNADPGS
-2683 VQEKKATRK
+2683 KKA
-2692 KFVRKAIAYIA
+2692 KAKNIARIAAVHIA
-2703 TSILTAGA
+2703 TSILTAGIA
-2711 AAVSDA
+2711 SIADA
-2717 FRHDDD
+2717 FRNDDD
-2723 EEKWLELYLEAF
+2723 EKKWLELYLEAF
-2735 GENARDGLNPF
+2735 GGNTLDGINPF
-2746 SVVPYIG
+2746 SAVPYVG
-2753 DILSIMDGYSAGRMD
+2753 DILSILSGYSASRMD

-2773 ELIQACESWQKV
+2773 ELIQSCESWQKV

-2796 KLIKVSANGVSKVSG
+2796 KLMMSSAKGISKVSG

-2816 TLRTFESI
+2816 TMRTFESL
-2824 YNFFSS
+2824 YNFFSP
-2830 DNLGKE
+2830 DNLGRE
-2836 AASTE
+2836 ASSTE

-2863 KGYTPQQLEN
+2863 KGYTAQQLEN
-2873 GVKNNLIKSEP
+2873 GVKNNLVKSEP

-2972 DPEAEQKAP
+2972 DPEAEQDKAV

>member
-1 METID
+1 METIDDRIKRVNSKYEAPESID
-6 ERIKRANSKY
+6 ERIKSANEKY
-16 KVEET
+16 Q
-21 IDERIERVNREY
+21 
-33 EWDSRDREMHDWL
+33 WDSSDKEMHDWF
-46 ESSSRTTRN
+46 ESSSRTARN

-96 REQLGEERYNTFMSR
+96 REQLGEERYNTFMAR
-111 YAEYKNALQQT
+111 YEEYKNALQQT

-241 KEKIKV
+241 KDRIKL
-247 EKAVGTNRNTD
+247 EESVGTSGN
-258 VYDYD
+258 
-263 RYQQFRNKI
+263 NK
-272 EGESSAGTRYHDNRI
+272 NV
-287 YEYNQQLKEIEDKIR
+287 YEYNQRLKEIEDKVR
-302 AKGLNP
+302 AKGMNP

-320 RRKNEDVQNV
+320 RRKNEQVQDA
-330 VRDFSKD
+330 VRDFSAD
-337 HQVLASALSVPVN
+337 HQVIASALSVPVN
-350 VAMSLPIDAE
+350 LTSSGA
-360 NNGYLN
+360 GYLD
-366 AATQWVGKKLTGSY
+366 AAAQQVGRKLTGSY

-403 MDEHDWKLGDRDVF
+403 MDEHDWKLGDWDAF

-432 SAAAGNLVGGS
+432 SAAAGNLVGGA
-443 LANLGSGIKT
+443 LANTGAGIK
-453 ASKVAEAVGGGILGL
+453 AAGKVAEAVGGGILGL

-515 VDPRSMKDVAMN
+515 VDPRSMRDVAMN

-573 EAEAKRK
+573 EAEAKKK

-688 IRENASDDTRHS
+688 IKNGTSDAAEDSQLSLKKDIET
-700 IKYDAESKPF
+700 IKQEYKKAVNPKIVDF
-710 VEIDRNILDGVDE
+710 VER
-723 KDWVRTVR
+723 VR
-731 NNLREKFP
+731 NLKDKNVAGK
-739 DGVTVG
+739 
-745 NKEIKINQQSRR
+745 IKIELSSVNER
-757 ELTYSEYMTWLK
+757 EVQDIKKLTGIDTSEYKRDMDGNTVIHVENRH
-769 KQDSGTYADKLKA
+769 GENGAADHSMSDVNDLA
-782 TDNADEIVKASRD
+782 RIEYVLENYDNIESAKDDNGRYRD
-795 YVNEGLA
+795 
-802 HERSDNISDFARG
+802 SDNKLSKSVVYSKRVNG
-815 NVNLRIDGRDYN
+815 NYY
-827 AEVVVGT
+827 VVEAVPDSKAKT
-834 KKNGD
+834 
-839 MLLYDVMNLKP
+839 LHV
-850 TSINEK
+850 
-856 ISIAGY
+856 
-862 QTDNQKES
+862 
-870 RPTVSAID
+870 VSAYKTKAEGVSQVLNMSEDLQSTSKTPHALAPSD
-878 NSNIPQ
+878 NNISQ
-884 KKSYVNPV
+884 KKSYVNAVP
-892 SATVAGQS
+892 ATIDGQS
-900 VTINGIDRIENDG
+900 VTINGIDRIEKDG

-921 TQDGDSVALSDVRFD
+921 TQDGGSVALSDVRFD

-1041 RNYTKKLNAEQAGSV
+1041 RNYTKKLNSEQAGSV

-1131 GKLKESK
+1131 GKLKESE

-1149 QKLYEGFGKADI
+1149 EKLYEGYGQEDI
-1161 EAEIVAESMF
+1161 EAEIVAECMF

-1176 KTIRE
+1176 QTIKE
-1181 LVNENRPLAVKIQS
+1181 LVGENRSLAVKIQS
-1195 WIRGFLE
+1195 WIQGFIE
-1202 SIEKALTALGLKSPE
+1202 SINEILKNLGLTSPE
-1217 VRALEGDTEA
+1217 IRALEGDEEA
-1227 LEKISGMFK
+1227 LETISDLFK
-1236 SALEGAKENKSE
+1236 SALEQTRENKSQGKTTDMAD
-1248 RSEKSY
+1248 EKKKY
-1254 SLKNETEGK
+1254 SIGKTTKNKSVVVIADDILKGVDKSDWVAKVKDVIRTKFSDGIPVEGKLIKVNKITRNEYTNSKNTQHYQRKDAVIYKDKFKASSNLNEIVLASTNYVNEDLKHQRKDNFTEFARGDVLVRVGKNDYSAKVIVGFTSGKEMVLYDIVDFTPTKFELKNENAFTE
-1263 TWYDY
+1263 
-1268 SVSFEQQIEDFEKG
+1268 Q
-1282 KLPKRDTLIV
+1282 
-1292 GPTPEKMQ
+1292 
-1300 NVGFNPLPMT
+1300 PLKVQLSRQ
-1310 YATGH
+1310 H
-1315 LKTVLQGGKADH
+1315 
-1327 DFGKAVLKQIP
+1327 
-1338 EAIKNPVAVIA
+1338 A
-1349 SKSHSDTSTVAIL
+1349 SSDTRVTQSEPSVNS
-1362 DMQYDGKSIVCAVV
+1362 SISEKA
-1376 IDGYGQQ
+1376 Q
-1383 NKERIDSNAITSIH
+1383 N
-1397 TRQNAVTELLNDAIE
+1397 
-1412 NESAGNAAVY
+1412 
-1422 YIDAKK
+1422 DAKK
-1428 ATGLLQRVGL
+1428 FSLKDT
-1438 QLPKQLFRTDGYIHS
+1438 TNE
-1453 IRDSDSSVKPKF
+1453 SDSQ
-1465 ENVTKSQ
+1465 TKSEA
-1472 QFKRWFGDWEKKPN
+1472 FKEWFGDWENEPES
-1486 TASKI
+1486 ASKV

-1533 DNNADIGV
+1533 DNDADIGV

-1547 ALYGNMK
+1547 ALYGDMK
-1554 KPLHFKNRAEANAW
+1554 KPLHFKDRAEAKAW

-1611 YVTDDAEVTK
+1611 YVADDAEVTK

-1636 WKETT
+1636 WKDTT

-1697 GLFDKKNPDIR
+1697 GLFDRRNPDIR

-1727 NKALREY
+1727 NKALRKY

-1851 YENFRRKNFG
+1851 YDKFRRKNFG

-1896 VQTLVSA
+1896 VQTLVNA
-1903 LDTIKPFYENP
+1903 LETIKPFYENP

-1953 KEYRDRYDKRVEK
+1953 KEYRDRYDKRIEK

-2002 KDAMA
+2002 KDAIA

-2061 WRKSMSELQREL
+2061 WRKSMSELQGEL
-2073 AETQRTDDF
+2073 RKMQQGNDPQYQQ
-2082 EAKEFLLDLDPD
+2082 FLADLDPD
-2094 LLPMMTT
+2094 LMPMMTT
-2101 LLKVYKGSSIKDMD
+2101 LLEVYKGSSIKDMD

-2123 TVMQQLKSGITM
+2123 TVMQQIKGGITR
-2135 ANKLLANSRYETV
+2135 ANELLANSRYGTV

-2154 SVRDMDKQKSFDKRI
+2154 SVHEMDSRKSFKDKVKVGYKQLNVNMLDSFSFFHQLGPAAETVFKSIRSGFDERVEMI
-2169 KIGDKAFNANMLN
+2169 DNANEFMR
-2182 SLSFFY
+2182 S
-2188 RLGDA
+2188 
-2193 AQSVYQSLRDG
+2193 
-2204 ENQCI
+2204 I
-2209 NMQNEAKTFREATV
+2209 V
-2223 STKEIDE
+2223 SQKEIQD

-2248 VAQIMELYNL
+2248 VSQMMELYNL

-2264 KDHLLLGGIRPLD
+2264 RDHLLLGGIRPLD
-2277 IARQDTKARI
+2277 TSRQEAKMRI
-2287 KDQVGKGEETYAKAV
+2287 KEQFGKGEETYAKAV
-2302 QVTVKD
+2302 QVTVED
-2308 LGKIIDTLTPRQKQV
+2308 LGKIIDSLTPKQKQV

-2354 KHYWPI
+2354 EHYWPI

-2397 NASNGVFIKSAFDT
+2397 NASNGLFIKGAFDT
-2411 FSDHIGAMSAY
+2411 FTKHITEMSAY

-2427 PVTDAMKWYNAL
+2427 PITDAMKWYNAL

-2454 KQSIERAFGNNGKA
+2454 KQSIERAFGNDGKA
-2468 YFEKLM
+2468 YFEKFI
-2474 LDINGS
+2474 LDLNGS
-2480 PYSIYASG
+2480 SDSKNAG
-2488 VGEETLIRN
+2488 GAGEEALIRN
-2497 FKVAAVGANLRVA
+2497 FKVAAVGANIRVA

-2517 LRAAAEM
+2517 LRAAAVM
-2524 DPKYLLKGLFSKP
+2524 NLKYLLKGLLSKP

-2554 GFYETSRGITIK
+2554 GFYETSMGITMK

-2571 QQTTV
+2571 QQTVV

-2584 WLAGKC
+2584 WLAGVG
-2590 DEVTLGALWNACK
+2590 DELTWGTLWNACK
-2603 AEIRDKT
+2603 AEVKDKT
-2610 DFEEGTPEFTQ
+2610 DLKEGTAEFTQ
-2621 AVSDRFSEIVD
+2621 AVSDRLSEVVD
-2632 KTQVVDSVFQRSQ
+2632 KTQVVDSLLHRSQ
-2645 IMREKSSFAK
+2645 FMRSTSSFSK
-2655 MITAFQAEP
+2655 ILSAFKAEP
-2664 TMSYNMLYRAGVD
+2664 TKSYNMLRNALVD
-2677 CNRAET
+2677 YNNADPGS
-2683 VQEKKATRK
+2683 KKA
-2692 KFVRKAIAYIA
+2692 KAKNIARIAAVHIA
-2703 TSILTAGA
+2703 TSILTAGIA
-2711 AAVSDA
+2711 SIADA
-2717 FRHDDD
+2717 FRNDDD
-2723 EEKWLELYLEAF
+2723 EKKWLELYLEAF
-2735 GENARDGLNPF
+2735 GGNTLDGINPF
-2746 SVVPYIG
+2746 SAVPYVG
-2753 DILSIMDGYSAGRMD
+2753 DILSILSGYSASRMD

-2773 ELIQACESWQKV
+2773 ELIQSCESWQKV

-2796 KLIKVSANGVSKVSG
+2796 KLMMSSAKGISKVSG

-2816 TLRTFESI
+2816 TMRTFESL
-2824 YNFFSS
+2824 YNFFSP
-2830 DNLGKE
+2830 DNLGRE
-2836 AASTE
+2836 ASSTE

-2863 KGYTPQQLEN
+2863 KGYTAQQLEN
-2873 GVKNNLIKSEP
+2873 GVKNNLVKSEP

-2945 GKLEALLESGYDEDE
+2945 SKLEALLESGYDEDE

-2972 DPEAEQKAP
+2972 DPEAEQDKAV

>member
-1 METID
+1 METIDDRIKRVNSKYEAPESID
-6 ERIKRANSKY
+6 ERIKRANDKY
-16 KVEET
+16 Q
-21 IDERIERVNREY
+21 
-33 EWDSRDREMHDWL
+33 WDSSDKEMHDWF
-46 ESSSRTTRN
+46 ESTGRTTRS
-55 ANSRLQNSSYTNWK
+55 ANSRLQNSSYANWK
-69 RDSEST
+69 RDSENTKS
-75 RASVNADLERADRIK
+75 AVNNDLEKADRIK
-90 SYLESQ
+90 SYLDSQ
-96 REQLGEERYNTFMSR
+96 REQLGEERYNTFMAR
-111 YAEYKNALQQT
+111 YEEYKNALQQT

-241 KEKIKV
+241 KDRIKL
-247 EKAVGTNRNTD
+247 EESVGTSGN
-258 VYDYD
+258 
-263 RYQQFRNKI
+263 NK
-272 EGESSAGTRYHDNRI
+272 NV
-287 YEYNQQLKEIEDKIR
+287 YEYNQRLKEIEDKVR
-302 AKGLNP
+302 AKGMNP

-320 RRKNEDVQNV
+320 RRKNEQVQDA
-330 VRDFSKD
+330 VRDFSAD
-337 HQVLASALSVPVN
+337 HQVIASALSVPVN
-350 VAMSLPIDAE
+350 LTSSGA
-360 NNGYLN
+360 GYLD
-366 AATQWVGKKLTGSY
+366 AAAQQVGRKLTGSY

-432 SAAAGNLVGGS
+432 SAAAGNLVGGA
-443 LANLGSGIKT
+443 LANTGAGIK
-453 ASKVAEAVGGGILGL
+453 AAGKVAEAVGGGILGL

-515 VDPRSMKDVAMN
+515 VDPRSMRNVAMN

-573 EAEAKRK
+573 EAEAKKK

-688 IRENASDDTRHS
+688 IKNSTSDAVEDSQMSLKKDIETIKQEYKKAVNPKIVDFVNKVRNFKNKEAANKVHIDLTGVTEREVHDIKKLTGIDTSEYKRSMDGNAVEHIEKDHGENGASDHS
-700 IKYDAESKPF
+700 MSDVEDLARIEYVLDNYDD
-710 VEIDRNILDGVDE
+710 IE
-723 KDWVRTVR
+723 K
-731 NNLREKFP
+731 
-739 DGVTVG
+739 
-745 NKEIKINQQSRR
+745 
-757 ELTYSEYMTWLK
+757 
-769 KQDSGTYADKLKA
+769 GTADKVYTKYM
-782 TDNADEIVKASRD
+782 N
-795 YVNEGLA
+795 
-802 HERSDNISDFARG
+802 SDNTPAAKVIYSKRVNG
-815 NVNLRIDGRDYN
+815 NYYVVEAVPDSKAKTLRIISAYKEK
-827 AEVVVGT
+827 AEGVSQVL
-834 KKNGD
+834 NMSED
-839 MLLYDVMNLKP
+839 PQL
-850 TSINEK
+850 TSQTPHAFAPSDNN
-856 ISIAGY
+856 IS
-862 QTDNQKES
+862 
-870 RPTVSAID
+870 
-878 NSNIPQ
+878 Q
-884 KKSYVNPV
+884 KKSYVNAVP
-892 SATVAGQS
+892 ATIDGQS
-900 VTINGIDRIENDG
+900 VTINGIDRIEKDG
-913 NRAQMYVK
+913 NRAQMYVR
-921 TQDGDSVALSDVRFD
+921 TQDGGSVALSDVRFD

-1041 RNYTKKLNAEQAGSV
+1041 RNYTKKLNSEQAGSV

-1131 GKLKESK
+1131 GKLKESE

-1149 QKLYEGFGKADI
+1149 EKLYEGYGQEDI
-1161 EAEIVAESMF
+1161 EAEIVAECMF

-1176 KTIRE
+1176 QTIKE
-1181 LVNENRPLAVKIQS
+1181 LVGENRSLAVKIQS
-1195 WIRGFLE
+1195 WIQGFIE
-1202 SIEKALTALGLKSPE
+1202 SINEILKNLGLTSPE
-1217 VRALEGDTEA
+1217 IRALEGDEEA
-1227 LEKISGMFK
+1227 LETISDLFK
-1236 SALEGAKENKSE
+1236 SALEQTRENKSQGKTTDMAD
-1248 RSEKSY
+1248 EKKKY
-1254 SLKNETEGK
+1254 SIGKTTKNKSVVVIADDILKGVDKSDWVAKVKDVIRTKFSDGIPVEGKLIKVNKITRNEYTNSKNTQHYQRKDAVIYKDKFKASSNLNEIVLASTNYVNEDLKHQRKDNFTEFARGDVLVRVGKNDYSAKVIVGFTSGKEMVLYDIVDFTPTKFELKNENAFTE
-1263 TWYDY
+1263 
-1268 SVSFEQQIEDFEKG
+1268 Q
-1282 KLPKRDTLIV
+1282 
-1292 GPTPEKMQ
+1292 
-1300 NVGFNPLPMT
+1300 PLKVQLSRQ
-1310 YATGH
+1310 H
-1315 LKTVLQGGKADH
+1315 
-1327 DFGKAVLKQIP
+1327 
-1338 EAIKNPVAVIA
+1338 A
-1349 SKSHSDTSTVAIL
+1349 SSDTRVTQSEPSVNS
-1362 DMQYDGKSIVCAVV
+1362 SISEKA
-1376 IDGYGQQ
+1376 Q
-1383 NKERIDSNAITSIH
+1383 N
-1397 TRQNAVTELLNDAIE
+1397 
-1412 NESAGNAAVY
+1412 
-1422 YIDAKK
+1422 DAKK
-1428 ATGLLQRVGL
+1428 FSLKDT
-1438 QLPKQLFRTDGYIHS
+1438 TNE
-1453 IRDSDSSVKPKF
+1453 SDSQ
-1465 ENVTKSQ
+1465 TKSEA
-1472 QFKRWFGDWEKKPN
+1472 FKEWFGDWENEPES
-1486 TASKI
+1486 ASKV

-1533 DNNADIGV
+1533 DNDADIGV

-1547 ALYGNMK
+1547 ALYGDMK
-1554 KPLHFKNRAEANAW
+1554 KPLHFKDRAEAKAW

-1611 YVTDDAEVTK
+1611 YVADDAEVTK

-1636 WKETT
+1636 WKDTT

-1650 LLDSYFIE
+1650 LLDSYFIK

-1697 GLFDKKNPDIR
+1697 GLFDRRNPDIR
-1708 YSLKSTSAIEEQN
+1708 YSLKNTSSIDEQN

-1851 YENFRRKNFG
+1851 YDKFRRKNFG

-1896 VQTLVSA
+1896 VQTLVNA
-1903 LDTIKPFYENP
+1903 LETIKPFYENP

-1953 KEYRDRYDKRVEK
+1953 KEYRDRYDKRIEK

-2002 KDAMA
+2002 KDAIA

-2061 WRKSMSELQREL
+2061 WRKSMSELQGEL
-2073 AETQRTDDF
+2073 RKMQQGNDPQYQQ
-2082 EAKEFLLDLDPD
+2082 FLADLDPD
-2094 LLPMMTT
+2094 LMPMMTT
-2101 LLKVYKGSSIKDMD
+2101 LLEVYKGSSIKDMD

-2123 TVMQQLKSGITM
+2123 TVMQQIKGGITR
-2135 ANKLLANSRYETV
+2135 ANELLANSRYGTV

-2154 SVRDMDKQKSFDKRI
+2154 SVHEMDSRKSFKDKVKVGYKQLNVNMLDSFSFFHQLGPAAETVFKSIRSGFDERVEMI
-2169 KIGDKAFNANMLN
+2169 DNANEFM
-2182 SLSFFY
+2182 
-2188 RLGDA
+2188 
-2193 AQSVYQSLRDG
+2193 QS
-2204 ENQCI
+2204 I
-2209 NMQNEAKTFREATV
+2209 V
-2223 STKEIDE
+2223 SQKEIQD

-2248 VAQIMELYNL
+2248 VSQMMELYNL

-2264 KDHLLLGGIRPLD
+2264 RDHLLLGGIRPLD
-2277 IARQDTKARI
+2277 TSRQEAKMRI
-2287 KDQVGKGEETYAKAV
+2287 KEQFGKGEETYAKAV
-2302 QVTVKD
+2302 QVTVED
-2308 LGKIIDTLTPRQKQV
+2308 LGKIIDSLTPKQKQV

-2354 KHYWPI
+2354 EHYWPI

-2397 NASNGVFIKSAFDT
+2397 NASNGLFIKGAFDT
-2411 FSDHIGAMSAY
+2411 FTKHITEMSAY

-2454 KQSIERAFGNNGKA
+2454 KQSIERAFGNDGKA
-2468 YFEKLM
+2468 YFEKFI
-2474 LDINGS
+2474 LDLNGS
-2480 PYSIYASG
+2480 SDSKNAG
-2488 VGEETLIRN
+2488 GAGEETLIRN
-2497 FKVAAVGANLRVA
+2497 FKVAAVGANMRVA

-2517 LRAAAEM
+2517 LRAAAVM
-2524 DPKYLLKGLFSKP
+2524 NPKYLLKGLLSKP

-2554 GFYETSRGITIK
+2554 GFYETSMGITMK

-2571 QQTTV
+2571 QQTVV

-2584 WLAGKC
+2584 WLAGVG
-2590 DEVTLGALWNACK
+2590 DELTWGTLWNACK
-2603 AEIRDKT
+2603 AEVKDKT
-2610 DFEEGTPEFTQ
+2610 DLKEGTAEFTQ
-2621 AVSDRFSEIVD
+2621 AVSDRLSEVVD
-2632 KTQVVDSVFQRSQ
+2632 KTQVVDSLLHRSQ
-2645 IMREKSSFAK
+2645 FMRSTSSFSK
-2655 MITAFQAEP
+2655 ILSAFKAEP
-2664 TMSYNMLYRAGVD
+2664 TKSYNMLRNALVD
-2677 CNRAET
+2677 YNNADPGS
-2683 VQEKKATRK
+2683 KKA
-2692 KFVRKAIAYIA
+2692 KAKNIARIAAVHIA
-2703 TSILTAGA
+2703 TSILTAGIA
-2711 AAVSDA
+2711 SIADA
-2717 FRHDDD
+2717 FRNDDD
-2723 EEKWLELYLEAF
+2723 EKKWLELYLEAF
-2735 GENARDGLNPF
+2735 GGNTLDGINPF
-2746 SVVPYIG
+2746 SAVPYVG
-2753 DILSIMDGYSAGRMD
+2753 DILSILSGYSVSRMD

-2773 ELIQACESWQKV
+2773 ELIQSCESWQKV

-2796 KLIKVSANGVSKVSG
+2796 KLMMSSAKGISKVSG

-2816 TLRTFESI
+2816 TMRTFESL
-2824 YNFFSS
+2824 YNFFSP
-2830 DNLGKE
+2830 DNLGRE
-2836 AASTE
+2836 ASSTE
-2841 YRKLYNSIAEG
+2841 YRKLYNSIADG

-2863 KGYTPQQLEN
+2863 KGYTAQQLEN
-2873 GVKNNLIKSEP
+2873 GVKNNLVKSEP

-2960 VDRMIDEIAAEL
+2960 VNRMIDEIAAEL
-2972 DPEAEQKAP
+2972 DPEAEQDKAV

>member
-1 METID
+1 METIDDRIKRVNSKYEAPESID
-6 ERIKRANSKY
+6 ERIKSANEKY
-16 KVEET
+16 Q
-21 IDERIERVNREY
+21 
-33 EWDSRDREMHDWL
+33 WDSSDKEMHDWF
-46 ESSSRTTRN
+46 ESTGRTTRS
-55 ANSRLQNSSYTNWK
+55 ANSRLQNSSYANWK
-69 RDSEST
+69 RDSENTKS
-75 RASVNADLERADRIK
+75 AVNNDLEKADRIK
-90 SYLESQ
+90 SYLDSQ
-96 REQLGEERYNTFMSR
+96 REQLGEERYNTFMAR
-111 YAEYKNALQQT
+111 YEEYKNALQQT

-241 KEKIKV
+241 KDRIKL
-247 EKAVGTNRNTD
+247 EESVGTSGN
-258 VYDYD
+258 
-263 RYQQFRNKI
+263 NK
-272 EGESSAGTRYHDNRI
+272 NV
-287 YEYNQQLKEIEDKIR
+287 YEYNQRLKEIEDKVR
-302 AKGLNP
+302 AKGMNP

-320 RRKNEDVQNV
+320 RRKNEQVQDA
-330 VRDFSKD
+330 VRDFSAD
-337 HQVLASALSVPVN
+337 HQVIASALSVPVN
-350 VAMSLPIDAE
+350 LTSSGA
-360 NNGYLN
+360 GYLD
-366 AATQWVGKKLTGSY
+366 AAAQQVGRKLTGSY

-391 ASQLSD
+391 ASRLSD

-403 MDEHDWKLGDRDVF
+403 MDEHDWKLGDWDAF

-432 SAAAGNLVGGS
+432 SAAAGNLVGGA
-443 LANLGSGIKT
+443 LANTGAGIK
-453 ASKVAEAVGGGILGL
+453 AAGKVAEAVGGGILGL

-515 VDPRSMKDVAMN
+515 VDPRSMRDVAMN

-573 EAEAKRK
+573 EAEAKKK

-688 IRENASDDTRHS
+688 IKNSTSDAVEGSQMSLKKDIETIKQEYKKAVNPKIVDFVNKVRNFKNKEAANKVHIDLTGVTEREVHDIKKLTGIDTSEYKRSMDGNA
-700 IKYDAESKPF
+700 
-710 VEIDRNILDGVDE
+710 VEHIE
-723 KDWVRTVR
+723 KDHGENGVSDHSMSDVEDLARIEYVLD
-731 NNLREKFP
+731 NYDDIEK
-739 DGVTVG
+739 
-745 NKEIKINQQSRR
+745 
-757 ELTYSEYMTWLK
+757 
-769 KQDSGTYADKLKA
+769 GTADKVYTKYM
-782 TDNADEIVKASRD
+782 N
-795 YVNEGLA
+795 
-802 HERSDNISDFARG
+802 SDNTPAAKVIYSKRVNGNYYVVEAVPDSKAKTLRVISAYKEKAEGVSQVLNMSEDPQLTSQAPHAFAPSD
-815 NVNLRIDGRDYN
+815 NN
-827 AEVVVGT
+827 
-834 KKNGD
+834 
-839 MLLYDVMNLKP
+839 
-850 TSINEK
+850 
-856 ISIAGY
+856 IS
-862 QTDNQKES
+862 
-870 RPTVSAID
+870 
-878 NSNIPQ
+878 Q
-884 KKSYVNPV
+884 KKSYVNAVP
-892 SATVAGQS
+892 ATIDGQS
-900 VTINGIDRIENDG
+900 VTINGIDRIEKDG

-921 TQDGDSVALSDVRFD
+921 TQDGGSVALSDVRFD

-1041 RNYTKKLNAEQAGSV
+1041 RNYTKKLNSEQAGSV

-1131 GKLKESK
+1131 GKLKESE

-1202 SIEKALTALGLKSPE
+1202 SIEKALTAIGLKSPE
-1217 VRALEGDTEA
+1217 VRALEGDAEA

-1236 SALEGAKENKSE
+1236 SALEDAKENKSE
-1248 RSEKSY
+1248 KTYKTNDVKYSINPEFAHRYDEWNKNEIGGYFFLGTTSEPLQSIGINPAEIYWDKSKIKAIKKKHPTMTDSIIKQVPNVLENPVLITQSMTSTNRVVVLGELYDENGHPIVAALELKPNGRVENFVKVASAYSKDSLQNFIRQSDILYIDPNKKRTDTWFQALRLQLPAGVTKYGSIGMVTYVEKDVNGKISFSDKKSEKTAMQIAFEKAQQNATSKSISEKVKDDTKFSLKNTENEDTSKNLDKAALEYFGRTYSWKETGYLTKSGKKLDFSGKNQGAPGGYRTLDHRDISEIMLDSDISGTEAMIEYMNQGNIRIMPESNGINLSVLPTASQFEALDDYISRARGEVILDIDDNNGNTLHSVEYPKGTRASKVINDIKKYFADGTAPYVSSIAQFRY
-1254 SLKNETEGK
+1254 SLKN
-1263 TWYDY
+1263 
-1268 SVSFEQQIEDFEKG
+1268 
-1282 KLPKRDTLIV
+1282 
-1292 GPTPEKMQ
+1292 
-1300 NVGFNPLPMT
+1300 
-1310 YATGH
+1310 
-1315 LKTVLQGGKADH
+1315 
-1327 DFGKAVLKQIP
+1327 
-1338 EAIKNPVAVIA
+1338 
-1349 SKSHSDTSTVAIL
+1349 TS
-1362 DMQYDGKSIVCAVV
+1362 SI
-1376 IDGYGQQ
+1376 D
-1383 NKERIDSNAITSIH
+1383 
-1397 TRQNAVTELLNDAIE
+1397 
-1412 NESAGNAAVY
+1412 
-1422 YIDAKK
+1422 
-1428 ATGLLQRVGL
+1428 
-1438 QLPKQLFRTDGYIHS
+1438 
-1453 IRDSDSSVKPKF
+1453 
-1465 ENVTKSQ
+1465 
-1472 QFKRWFGDWEKKPN
+1472 
-1486 TASKI
+1486 
-1491 VNEDGTPRI
+1491 
-1500 IYHQTAAEFNVF
+1500 
-1512 SNANPL
+1512 
-1518 AGRNDSETPNGFFAK
+1518 
-1533 DNNADIGV
+1533 
-1541 GGNKQM
+1541 
-1547 ALYGNMK
+1547 
-1554 KPLHFKNRAEANAW
+1554 
-1568 YSEHIDGY
+1568 
-1576 KGLTEKLNKLDE
+1576 
-1588 EYQSKYDAQETA
+1588 
-1600 NDEYYEQNYEA
+1600 
-1611 YVTDDAEVTK
+1611 
-1621 KILENEDKLDDILEQ
+1621 
-1636 WKETT
+1636 
-1641 DTIRGELRE
+1641 
-1650 LLDSYFIE
+1650 
-1658 NDSGYDGII
+1658 
-1667 LDFDGRRKGENV
+1667 
-1679 KSYIF
+1679 
-1684 FKNTQLKSATDNV
+1684 
-1697 GLFDKKNPDIR
+1697 
-1708 YSLKSTSAIEEQN
+1708 EQN

-1851 YENFRRKNFG
+1851 YDKFRRKNFG

-1896 VQTLVSA
+1896 VQTLVNA

-2002 KDAMA
+2002 KDAIA

-2061 WRKSMSELQREL
+2061 WRKSMSELQGEL
-2073 AETQRTDDF
+2073 RKMQQGNDPQYQQ
-2082 EAKEFLLDLDPD
+2082 FLADLDPD
-2094 LLPMMTT
+2094 LMPMMTT
-2101 LLKVYKGSSIKDMD
+2101 LLEVYKGSSIKDMD

-2123 TVMQQLKSGITM
+2123 TVMQQIKGGITR
-2135 ANKLLANSRYETV
+2135 ANELLANSRYGTV

-2154 SVRDMDKQKSFDKRI
+2154 SVHEMDSRKSFKDKV
-2169 KIGDKAFNANMLN
+2169 KVGYKQLNVNMLN
-2182 SLSFFY
+2182 SFSFFHQ
-2188 RLGDA
+2188 LGPA
-2193 AQSVYQSLRDG
+2193 AETVFKSIRSGKDEQ
-2204 ENQCI
+2204 I
-2209 NMQNEAKTFREATV
+2209 NMLAESNKFMEATV
-2223 STKEIDE
+2223 SQKEIQD
-2230 WEHSKQT
+2230 WEHSKHT

-2248 VAQIMELYNL
+2248 VSQVMELYNL

-2264 KDHLLLGGIRPLD
+2264 RDHLLLGGIRPLD
-2277 IARQDTKARI
+2277 TSRQETKARI
-2287 KDQVGKGEETYAKAV
+2287 KEQFGKGEETYAKAV
-2302 QVTVKD
+2302 QVTVED
-2308 LGKIIDTLTPRQKQV
+2308 LGKIIDSLTPRQKQV

-2354 KHYWPI
+2354 EHYWPI

-2397 NASNGVFIKSAFDT
+2397 NASNGLFIKGAFDT
-2411 FSDHIGAMSAY
+2411 FTKHITEMSAY

-2454 KQSIERAFGNNGKA
+2454 KQSIERAFGNDAKA
-2468 YFEKLM
+2468 YFEKLI

-2480 PYSIYASG
+2480 ADNKYAG
-2488 VGEETLIRN
+2488 GAGEEALIRN
-2497 FKVAAVGANLRVA
+2497 FKVAAVGANIRVA

-2517 LRAAAEM
+2517 LRASAVM
-2524 DPKYLLKGLFSKP
+2524 DLKYLLKGLLQKP

-2554 GFYETSRGITIK
+2554 GFYETSMGITMK

-2571 QQTTV
+2571 QQTVV

-2584 WLAGKC
+2584 WLAGVG
-2590 DEVTLGALWNACK
+2590 DELTWGVLWNACK

-2610 DFEEGTPEFTQ
+2610 DFEEGTAEFTQ
-2621 AVSDRFSEIVD
+2621 AVSDRFSEVVD
-2632 KTQVVDSVFQRSQ
+2632 KTQVVDSILHRSQ
-2645 IMREKSSFAK
+2645 FMRSTSSFSK
-2655 MITAFQAEP
+2655 MLSAFKAEP
-2664 TMSYNMLYRAGVD
+2664 TISYNMLYTAAYD
-2677 CNRAET
+2677 YNNAKPDK
-2683 VQEKKATRK
+2683 KKAMAKRL
-2692 KFVRKAIAYIA
+2692 VRVAVAHIA
-2703 TSILTAGA
+2703 TSILTAGIA
-2711 AAVSDA
+2711 SIADA
-2717 FRHDDD
+2717 FRNDDD
-2723 EEKWLELYLEAF
+2723 EKKWLELYLEAF
-2735 GENARDGLNPF
+2735 GGNTLDGINPF
-2746 SVVPYIG
+2746 SAVPYVG
-2753 DILSIMDGYSAGRMD
+2753 DILSILSGYSASRMD

-2773 ELIQACESWQKV
+2773 ELIQSCESWQKV

-2796 KLIKVSANGVSKVSG
+2796 KLMMSSAKGISKVSG

-2816 TLRTFESI
+2816 TMRTFESL
-2824 YNFFSS
+2824 YNFFSP
-2830 DNLGKE
+2830 DNLGRE
-2836 AASTE
+2836 ASSTE

-2863 KGYTPQQLEN
+2863 KGYTAQQLEN
-2873 GVKNNLIKSEP
+2873 GVKNNLVKSEP

-2972 DPEAEQKAP
+2972 DPEAEQDKAV

>member
-1 METID
+1 METIDDRIKRVNSKYEAPESID
-6 ERIKRANSKY
+6 ERIKSANEKY
-16 KVEET
+16 Q
-21 IDERIERVNREY
+21 
-33 EWDSRDREMHDWL
+33 WDSSDKEMHDWF
-46 ESSSRTTRN
+46 ESTGRTTRS
-55 ANSRLQNSSYTNWK
+55 ANSRLQNSSYANWK
-69 RDSEST
+69 RDSENTKS
-75 RASVNADLERADRIK
+75 AVDNDLEKADRIK
-90 SYLESQ
+90 SYLDSQ
-96 REQLGEERYNTFMSR
+96 REQLGEERYNTFMAR
-111 YAEYKNALQQT
+111 YEEYKNALQQT

-241 KEKIKV
+241 KDRIKL
-247 EKAVGTNRNTD
+247 EESVGTSGN
-258 VYDYD
+258 
-263 RYQQFRNKI
+263 NK
-272 EGESSAGTRYHDNRI
+272 NV
-287 YEYNQQLKEIEDKIR
+287 YEYNQRLKEIEDKVR
-302 AKGLNP
+302 AKGMNP

-320 RRKNEDVQNV
+320 RRKNEQVQDA
-330 VRDFSKD
+330 VRDFSAD
-337 HQVLASALSVPVN
+337 HQVIASALSVPVN
-350 VAMSLPIDAE
+350 LTSSGA
-360 NNGYLN
+360 GYLD
-366 AATQWVGKKLTGSY
+366 AAAQQVGRKLTGSY

-403 MDEHDWKLGDRDVF
+403 MNEHDWKLGDWDAF

-432 SAAAGNLVGGS
+432 SAAAGNLVGGA
-443 LANLGSGIKT
+443 LANTGAGIK
-453 ASKVAEAVGGGILGL
+453 AAGKVAEAVGGGILGL

-515 VDPRSMKDVAMN
+515 VDPRSMRDVAMN

-573 EAEAKRK
+573 EAEAKKK
-580 VAGDLALQVVEAGA
+580 VAGDLTLQVVEAGA

-688 IRENASDDTRHS
+688 IKNSTSDAVEDSQMSLKKDIET
-700 IKYDAESKPF
+700 IKQEYKKAVNPKIVDF
-710 VEIDRNILDGVDE
+710 VER
-723 KDWVRTVR
+723 VR
-731 NNLREKFP
+731 NLKDKNVAGK
-739 DGVTVG
+739 
-745 NKEIKINQQSRR
+745 IKIELSSVNER
-757 ELTYSEYMTWLK
+757 EVQDIKKLTGIDTSEYKRDMDGNTVIHIENRH
-769 KQDSGTYADKLKA
+769 GENGAADHSMSDVNDLA
-782 TDNADEIVKASRD
+782 RIEYVLENYDNIESAKDDNGRYRD
-795 YVNEGLA
+795 
-802 HERSDNISDFARG
+802 SDNKLSKSVVYSKRVNG
-815 NVNLRIDGRDYN
+815 NYY
-827 AEVVVGT
+827 VVEAVPDSKAKT
-834 KKNGD
+834 
-839 MLLYDVMNLKP
+839 LHV
-850 TSINEK
+850 
-856 ISIAGY
+856 
-862 QTDNQKES
+862 
-870 RPTVSAID
+870 VSAYKTKAEGVSQVLNMSEDLQSTSKTPHALAPSD
-878 NSNIPQ
+878 NNISQ
-884 KKSYVNPV
+884 KKSYVNAVP
-892 SATVAGQS
+892 ATIDGQS
-900 VTINGIDRIENDG
+900 VTINGIDRIEKDG
-913 NRAQMYVK
+913 NRAQMYVR
-921 TQDGDSVALSDVRFD
+921 TQDGGSVALSDVRFD

-942 LYNVAQGFDSTDTAR
+942 LYNVAQGFDSADTAR

-1041 RNYTKKLNAEQAGSV
+1041 RNYTKKLNSEQAGSV

-1131 GKLKESK
+1131 GKLKESE

-1202 SIEKALTALGLKSPE
+1202 SIEKALTAIGLKSPE
-1217 VRALEGDTEA
+1217 VRALEGDAEA

-1236 SALEGAKENKSE
+1236 SALEDAKENKSE
-1248 RSEKSY
+1248 KTSKTNDVKYSINPEFAHRYDEWNKNEIGGYFFLGTTSEPLQSIGINPAEIYWDKSKIKAIKKKHPTMTDSIIKQVPNVLENPVLITQSMTSTNRVVVLGELYDENGHPIVAALELKPNGRVENFVKVASAYSKDSLQNFIRQSDILYIDPNKKRTDTWFQALRLQLPAGVTKYGSIGMVTYVEKDVNGKISFSDKKSEKTAMQIAFEKAQQNATSKSISEKVKDDTKFSLKNTENEDTSKNLDKAALEYFGRTYSWKETGYLTKSGKKLDFSGKNQGAPGGYRTLDHRDISEIMLDSDISGTEAMIEYMNQGNIRIMPESNGINLSVLPTASQFEALDDYISRARGEVILDIDDNNGNTLHSVEYPKGTRASKVINDIKKYFADGTAPYVSSIAQFRY
-1254 SLKNETEGK
+1254 SLKN
-1263 TWYDY
+1263 
-1268 SVSFEQQIEDFEKG
+1268 
-1282 KLPKRDTLIV
+1282 
-1292 GPTPEKMQ
+1292 
-1300 NVGFNPLPMT
+1300 
-1310 YATGH
+1310 
-1315 LKTVLQGGKADH
+1315 
-1327 DFGKAVLKQIP
+1327 
-1338 EAIKNPVAVIA
+1338 
-1349 SKSHSDTSTVAIL
+1349 TS
-1362 DMQYDGKSIVCAVV
+1362 SI
-1376 IDGYGQQ
+1376 D
-1383 NKERIDSNAITSIH
+1383 
-1397 TRQNAVTELLNDAIE
+1397 
-1412 NESAGNAAVY
+1412 
-1422 YIDAKK
+1422 
-1428 ATGLLQRVGL
+1428 
-1438 QLPKQLFRTDGYIHS
+1438 
-1453 IRDSDSSVKPKF
+1453 
-1465 ENVTKSQ
+1465 
-1472 QFKRWFGDWEKKPN
+1472 
-1486 TASKI
+1486 
-1491 VNEDGTPRI
+1491 
-1500 IYHQTAAEFNVF
+1500 
-1512 SNANPL
+1512 
-1518 AGRNDSETPNGFFAK
+1518 
-1533 DNNADIGV
+1533 
-1541 GGNKQM
+1541 
-1547 ALYGNMK
+1547 
-1554 KPLHFKNRAEANAW
+1554 
-1568 YSEHIDGY
+1568 
-1576 KGLTEKLNKLDE
+1576 
-1588 EYQSKYDAQETA
+1588 
-1600 NDEYYEQNYEA
+1600 
-1611 YVTDDAEVTK
+1611 
-1621 KILENEDKLDDILEQ
+1621 
-1636 WKETT
+1636 
-1641 DTIRGELRE
+1641 
-1650 LLDSYFIE
+1650 
-1658 NDSGYDGII
+1658 
-1667 LDFDGRRKGENV
+1667 
-1679 KSYIF
+1679 
-1684 FKNTQLKSATDNV
+1684 
-1697 GLFDKKNPDIR
+1697 
-1708 YSLKSTSAIEEQN
+1708 EQN

-1826 REYAKGT
+1826 SEYAKGT

-1851 YENFRRKNFG
+1851 YDKFRRKNFG

-1896 VQTLVSA
+1896 VQTLVNA
-1903 LDTIKPFYENP
+1903 LETIKPFYENP

-2061 WRKSMSELQREL
+2061 WRKSMSELQGEL
-2073 AETQRTDDF
+2073 RKMQQGNDPQYQQ
-2082 EAKEFLLDLDPD
+2082 FLADLDPD
-2094 LLPMMTT
+2094 LMPMMTT
-2101 LLKVYKGSSIKDMD
+2101 LLEVYKGSSIKDMD

-2123 TVMQQLKSGITM
+2123 TVMQQIKGGITR
-2135 ANKLLANSRYETV
+2135 ANELLANSRYGTV

-2154 SVRDMDKQKSFDKRI
+2154 SVHEMDSRKSFKDKVKVGYKQLNVNMLDSFSFFHQLGPASETVFKSIRSGFDERVEMI
-2169 KIGDKAFNANMLN
+2169 DNANEFMR
-2182 SLSFFY
+2182 S
-2188 RLGDA
+2188 
-2193 AQSVYQSLRDG
+2193 
-2204 ENQCI
+2204 I
-2209 NMQNEAKTFREATV
+2209 V
-2223 STKEIDE
+2223 SQKEIQD

-2248 VAQIMELYNL
+2248 VSQMMELYNL

-2264 KDHLLLGGIRPLD
+2264 RDHLLLGGIRPLD
-2277 IARQDTKARI
+2277 TSRQEAKMRI
-2287 KDQVGKGEETYAKAV
+2287 KEQFGKGEETYAKAV
-2302 QVTVKD
+2302 QVTVED
-2308 LGKIIDTLTPRQKQV
+2308 LGNIIDSLTPKQKQV

-2354 KHYWPI
+2354 EHYWPI

-2397 NASNGVFIKSAFDT
+2397 NASNGLFIKGAFDT
-2411 FSDHIGAMSAY
+2411 FTKHITEMSAY

-2427 PVTDAMKWYNAL
+2427 PITDAMKWYNAL

-2454 KQSIERAFGNNGKA
+2454 KQSIERAFGNDGKA
-2468 YFEKLM
+2468 YFEKFI
-2474 LDINGS
+2474 LDLNGS
-2480 PYSIYASG
+2480 SDSKNAG
-2488 VGEETLIRN
+2488 GAGEEALIRN
-2497 FKVAAVGANLRVA
+2497 FKVAAVGANIRVA

-2517 LRAAAEM
+2517 LRAAAVM
-2524 DPKYLLKGLFSKP
+2524 NPKYLLKGLLSKP

-2554 GFYETSRGITIK
+2554 GFYETSMGITMK

-2571 QQTTV
+2571 QKTVV

-2584 WLAGKC
+2584 WLAGVG
-2590 DEVTLGALWNACK
+2590 DELTWGTLWNACK
-2603 AEIRDKT
+2603 AEVKDKT
-2610 DFEEGTPEFTQ
+2610 DLKEGTAEFTQ
-2621 AVSDRFSEIVD
+2621 AVSDRLSEVVD
-2632 KTQVVDSVFQRSQ
+2632 KTQVVDSLLHRSQ
-2645 IMREKSSFAK
+2645 FMRSTSSFSK
-2655 MITAFQAEP
+2655 ILSAFKAEP
-2664 TMSYNMLYRAGVD
+2664 TKSYNMLRNALVD
-2677 CNRAET
+2677 YNNADPGS
-2683 VQEKKATRK
+2683 KKA
-2692 KFVRKAIAYIA
+2692 KAKNIARIAAVHIA
-2703 TSILTAGA
+2703 TSILTAGIA
-2711 AAVSDA
+2711 SIADA
-2717 FRHDDD
+2717 FRNDDD
-2723 EEKWLELYLEAF
+2723 EKKWLELYLEAF
-2735 GENARDGLNPF
+2735 GGNTLDGINPF
-2746 SVVPYIG
+2746 SAVPYVG
-2753 DILSIMDGYSAGRMD
+2753 DILSILSGYSASRMD

-2773 ELIQACESWQKV
+2773 ELIQSCESWQKV

-2796 KLIKVSANGVSKVSG
+2796 KLMMSSAKGISKVSG

-2816 TLRTFESI
+2816 TMRTFESL
-2824 YNFFSS
+2824 YNFFSP
-2830 DNLGKE
+2830 DNLGRE
-2836 AASTE
+2836 ASSTE

-2863 KGYTPQQLEN
+2863 KGYTAQQLEN
-2873 GVKNNLIKSEP
+2873 GVKNNLVKSEP

-2972 DPEAEQKAP
+2972 DPEAEQDKAV

-2994 ALENSDVSSAKE
+2994 ALENSDISSAKE

>member
-1 METID
+1 MESISNRIARVNQEYGKPETID
-6 ERIKRANSKY
+6 ERIR
-16 KVEET
+16 
-21 IDERIERVNREY
+21 RVNREY
-33 EWDSRDREMHDWL
+33 EIEMSEDEVNDWF
-46 ESSSRTTRN
+46 SSSRSALNT
-55 ANSRLQNSSYTNWK
+55 ANDRMNRHNYNDWRKDNGSSAKRINDSINNSYKVRMYLNSQK
-69 RDSEST
+69 
-75 RASVNADLERADRIK
+75 ER
-90 SYLESQ
+90 
-96 REQLGEERYNTFMSR
+96 LGEEKYNAFMSDYKKYTSALR
-111 YAEYKNALQQT
+111 EMSKSLEDESNYYSNFSNPDVLSSATDTDIKARLEEVDKDFTKERLKTWGSKIVNNLAAGVALRTGDLEEYENRRKKA
-122 SQNLQKESDYYSDTR
+122 KESTTDFNAR
-137 NSGVMDTMT
+137 K
-146 EDDMK
+146 E
-151 GRLDDI
+151 
-157 KNEKKKNRSESFKNR
+157 EK
-172 VWAFL
+172 
-177 STMQGNTADYEKY
+177 
-190 TEEAKA
+190 
-196 AKNKLN
+196 
-202 NLKSESAALE
+202 AALE
-212 SEIYNRDISEKLSQF
+212 NELYNRDISEKLSQF

-241 KEKIKV
+241 KDRIKL
-247 EKAVGTNRNTD
+247 EESVGTSGN
-258 VYDYD
+258 
-263 RYQQFRNKI
+263 NK
-272 EGESSAGTRYHDNRI
+272 NV
-287 YEYNQQLKEIEDKIR
+287 YEYNQRLKEIEDKVR
-302 AKGLNP
+302 AKGMNP

-320 RRKNEDVQNV
+320 RRKNEQVQDA
-330 VRDFSKD
+330 VRDFSAD
-337 HQVLASALSVPVN
+337 HQVIASALSVPVN
-350 VAMSLPIDAE
+350 LTSSGA
-360 NNGYLN
+360 GYLD
-366 AATQWVGKKLTGSY
+366 AAAQQVGRKLTGSY
-380 APVDYNRDAGI
+380 APIDYNRDAGI

-403 MDEHDWKLGDRDVF
+403 MDEHDWKLGDWDAF

-432 SAAAGNLVGGS
+432 SAAAGNLVGGA
-443 LANLGSGIKT
+443 LANTGAGIK
-453 ASKVAEAVGGGILGL
+453 AAGKVAEAVGGGILGL

-515 VDPRSMKDVAMN
+515 VDPRSMRDVAMN

-573 EAEAKRK
+573 EAEAKKK

-681 AQNVAAE
+681 AQNVATE
-688 IRENASDDTRHS
+688 IKNSTSDAVEDSQMSLKKDIETIKQEYKKAVNPKIVDFVNKVRNFKNKEAANKVHIDLTGVTEREVHDIKKLTGIDTSEYKRSMDGNAVEHIEKDHGENGASDHS
-700 IKYDAESKPF
+700 MSDVEDLARIEYVLDNYDD
-710 VEIDRNILDGVDE
+710 IE
-723 KDWVRTVR
+723 K
-731 NNLREKFP
+731 
-739 DGVTVG
+739 
-745 NKEIKINQQSRR
+745 
-757 ELTYSEYMTWLK
+757 
-769 KQDSGTYADKLKA
+769 GTADKVYTKYM
-782 TDNADEIVKASRD
+782 N
-795 YVNEGLA
+795 
-802 HERSDNISDFARG
+802 SDNTPAAKVIYSKRVNG
-815 NVNLRIDGRDYN
+815 NYYVVEAVPDSKAKTLRIISAYKEK
-827 AEVVVGT
+827 AEGVSQVL
-834 KKNGD
+834 NMSED
-839 MLLYDVMNLKP
+839 PQL
-850 TSINEK
+850 TSQTPHAFAPSDNN
-856 ISIAGY
+856 IS
-862 QTDNQKES
+862 
-870 RPTVSAID
+870 
-878 NSNIPQ
+878 Q
-884 KKSYVNPV
+884 KKSYVNAVP
-892 SATVAGQS
+892 ATIDGQS
-900 VTINGIDRIENDG
+900 VTINGIDRIEKDG
-913 NRAQMYVK
+913 NRAQMYVR
-921 TQDGDSVALSDVRFD
+921 TQDGGSVALSDVRFD

-1041 RNYTKKLNAEQAGSV
+1041 RNYTKKLNSEQAGSV

-1131 GKLKESK
+1131 GKLKESE

-1202 SIEKALTALGLKSPE
+1202 SIEKALTAIGLKSPE

-1236 SALEGAKENKSE
+1236 SALEDAKENKSE
-1248 RSEKSY
+1248 KTSKTNDVKYSINPEFAHRYDEWNKNEIGGYFFLGTTSEPLQSIGINPAEIYWDKSKIKAIKKKHPTMTDSIIKQVPNVLENPVLITQSMTSTNRVVVLGELYDENGHPIVAALELKPNGRVENFVKVASAYSKDSLQNFIRQSDILYIDPNKKRTDTWFQALRLQLPAGVTKYGSIGMVTYVEKDVNGKISFSDKKSEKTAMQIAFEKAQQNATSKSISEKVKDDTKFSLKNTENEDTSKNLDKAALEYFGRTYSWKETGYLTKSGKKLDFSGKNQGAPGGYRTLDHRDISEIMLDSDISGTEAMIEYMNQGNIRIMPESNGINLSVLPTASQFEALDDYISRARGEVILDIDDNNGNTLHSVEYPKGTRASKVINDIKKYFADGTAPYVSSIAQFRY
-1254 SLKNETEGK
+1254 SLKN
-1263 TWYDY
+1263 
-1268 SVSFEQQIEDFEKG
+1268 
-1282 KLPKRDTLIV
+1282 
-1292 GPTPEKMQ
+1292 
-1300 NVGFNPLPMT
+1300 
-1310 YATGH
+1310 
-1315 LKTVLQGGKADH
+1315 
-1327 DFGKAVLKQIP
+1327 
-1338 EAIKNPVAVIA
+1338 
-1349 SKSHSDTSTVAIL
+1349 TS
-1362 DMQYDGKSIVCAVV
+1362 SI
-1376 IDGYGQQ
+1376 D
-1383 NKERIDSNAITSIH
+1383 
-1397 TRQNAVTELLNDAIE
+1397 
-1412 NESAGNAAVY
+1412 
-1422 YIDAKK
+1422 
-1428 ATGLLQRVGL
+1428 
-1438 QLPKQLFRTDGYIHS
+1438 
-1453 IRDSDSSVKPKF
+1453 
-1465 ENVTKSQ
+1465 
-1472 QFKRWFGDWEKKPN
+1472 
-1486 TASKI
+1486 
-1491 VNEDGTPRI
+1491 
-1500 IYHQTAAEFNVF
+1500 
-1512 SNANPL
+1512 
-1518 AGRNDSETPNGFFAK
+1518 
-1533 DNNADIGV
+1533 
-1541 GGNKQM
+1541 
-1547 ALYGNMK
+1547 
-1554 KPLHFKNRAEANAW
+1554 
-1568 YSEHIDGY
+1568 
-1576 KGLTEKLNKLDE
+1576 
-1588 EYQSKYDAQETA
+1588 
-1600 NDEYYEQNYEA
+1600 
-1611 YVTDDAEVTK
+1611 
-1621 KILENEDKLDDILEQ
+1621 
-1636 WKETT
+1636 
-1641 DTIRGELRE
+1641 
-1650 LLDSYFIE
+1650 
-1658 NDSGYDGII
+1658 
-1667 LDFDGRRKGENV
+1667 
-1679 KSYIF
+1679 
-1684 FKNTQLKSATDNV
+1684 
-1697 GLFDKKNPDIR
+1697 
-1708 YSLKSTSAIEEQN
+1708 EQN

-1796 VIARTAEVAKAV
+1796 VIAKTAEIAKAV

-1851 YENFRRKNFG
+1851 YDKFRRKNFG

-1896 VQTLVSA
+1896 VQTLVNA
-1903 LDTIKPFYENP
+1903 LETIKPFYENP

-2061 WRKSMSELQREL
+2061 WRKSMSELQGEL
-2073 AETQRTDDF
+2073 RKMQQGNDPQYQQ
-2082 EAKEFLLDLDPD
+2082 FLADLDPD
-2094 LLPMMTT
+2094 LMPMMTT
-2101 LLKVYKGSSIKDMD
+2101 LLEVYKGSSIKDMD

-2123 TVMQQLKSGITM
+2123 TVMQQIKGGITR
-2135 ANKLLANSRYETV
+2135 ANELLANSRYGTV

-2154 SVRDMDKQKSFDKRI
+2154 SVHEMDSRKSFKDKVKVGYKQLNVNMLDSFSFFHQLGPAAETVFKSIRSGFDERVEMI
-2169 KIGDKAFNANMLN
+2169 DNANEFMR
-2182 SLSFFY
+2182 S
-2188 RLGDA
+2188 
-2193 AQSVYQSLRDG
+2193 
-2204 ENQCI
+2204 I
-2209 NMQNEAKTFREATV
+2209 V
-2223 STKEIDE
+2223 SQKEIQD

-2248 VAQIMELYNL
+2248 VSQMMELYNL

-2264 KDHLLLGGIRPLD
+2264 RDHLLLGGIRPLD
-2277 IARQDTKARI
+2277 TSRQEAKMRI
-2287 KDQVGKGEETYAKAV
+2287 KEQFGKGEETYAKAV
-2302 QVTVKD
+2302 QVTVED
-2308 LGKIIDTLTPRQKQV
+2308 LGNIIDSLTPKQKQV

-2354 KHYWPI
+2354 EHYWPI

-2397 NASNGVFIKSAFDT
+2397 NASNGLFIKGAFDT
-2411 FSDHIGAMSAY
+2411 FTKHITEMSAY

-2454 KQSIERAFGNNGKA
+2454 KQSIERAFGNDGKA
-2468 YFEKLM
+2468 YFEKFI
-2474 LDINGS
+2474 LDLNGS
-2480 PYSIYASG
+2480 SDSKNAG
-2488 VGEETLIRN
+2488 GAGEEALIRN
-2497 FKVAAVGANLRVA
+2497 FKVAAVGANIRVA

-2517 LRAAAEM
+2517 LRAAAVM
-2524 DPKYLLKGLFSKP
+2524 NPKYLLKGLLSKP

-2554 GFYETSRGITIK
+2554 GFYETSMGITMK

-2571 QQTTV
+2571 QKTVV

-2584 WLAGKC
+2584 WLAGVG
-2590 DEVTLGALWNACK
+2590 DELTWGTLWNACK
-2603 AEIRDKT
+2603 AEVKDKT
-2610 DFEEGTPEFTQ
+2610 DLKEGTAEFTQ
-2621 AVSDRFSEIVD
+2621 AVSDRLSEVVD
-2632 KTQVVDSVFQRSQ
+2632 KTQVVDSLLHRSQ
-2645 IMREKSSFAK
+2645 FMRSTSSFSK
-2655 MITAFQAEP
+2655 ILSAFKAEP
-2664 TMSYNMLYRAGVD
+2664 TKSYNMLRNALVD
-2677 CNRAET
+2677 YNNADPGS
-2683 VQEKKATRK
+2683 KKA
-2692 KFVRKAIAYIA
+2692 KAKNIARIAAVHIA
-2703 TSILTAGA
+2703 TSILTAGIA
-2711 AAVSDA
+2711 SIADA
-2717 FRHDDD
+2717 FRNDDD
-2723 EEKWLELYLEAF
+2723 EKKWLELYLEAF
-2735 GENARDGLNPF
+2735 GGNTLDGINPF
-2746 SVVPYIG
+2746 SAVPYVG
-2753 DILSIMDGYSAGRMD
+2753 DILSILSGYSASRMD

-2773 ELIQACESWQKV
+2773 ELIQSCESWQKV

-2796 KLIKVSANGVSKVSG
+2796 KLMMSSAKGISKVSG

-2816 TLRTFESI
+2816 TMRTFESL
-2824 YNFFSS
+2824 YNFFSP
-2830 DNLGKE
+2830 DNLGRE
-2836 AASTE
+2836 ASSTE

-2863 KGYTPQQLEN
+2863 KGYTAQQLEN
-2873 GVKNNLIKSEP
+2873 GVKNNLVKSEP

-2972 DPEAEQKAP
+2972 DPEAEQDKAV

>member
-1 METID
+1 METIDDRIKRVNSKYEAPESID
-6 ERIKRANSKY
+6 ERIKRANDKY
-16 KVEET
+16 Q
-21 IDERIERVNREY
+21 
-33 EWDSRDREMHDWL
+33 WDSSDKEMHDWF
-46 ESSSRTTRN
+46 ESTGRTTRS
-55 ANSRLQNSSYTNWK
+55 ANSRLQNSSYANWK
-69 RDSEST
+69 RDSENTKS
-75 RASVNADLERADRIK
+75 AVNNDLEKADRIK
-90 SYLESQ
+90 SYLDSQ
-96 REQLGEERYNTFMSR
+96 REQLGEERYNTFMAR
-111 YAEYKNALQQT
+111 YEEYKNALQQT

-241 KEKIKV
+241 KDRIKL
-247 EKAVGTNRNTD
+247 EESVGTSGN
-258 VYDYD
+258 
-263 RYQQFRNKI
+263 NK
-272 EGESSAGTRYHDNRI
+272 NV
-287 YEYNQQLKEIEDKIR
+287 YEYNQRLKEIEDKVR
-302 AKGLNP
+302 AKGMNP

-320 RRKNEDVQNV
+320 RRKNEQVQDA
-330 VRDFSKD
+330 VRDFSAD
-337 HQVLASALSVPVN
+337 HQVIASALSVPVN
-350 VAMSLPIDAE
+350 LTSSGA
-360 NNGYLN
+360 GYLD
-366 AATQWVGKKLTGSY
+366 AAAQQVGRKLTGSY

-403 MDEHDWKLGDRDVF
+403 MDEHDWKLGDWDAF

-432 SAAAGNLVGGS
+432 SAAAGNLVGGA
-443 LANLGSGIKT
+443 LANTGAGIK
-453 ASKVAEAVGGGILGL
+453 AAGKVAEAVGGGILGL
-468 SAANSTMR
+468 SAANSTVR

-515 VDPRSMKDVAMN
+515 VDPRSMRDVAMN

-573 EAEAKRK
+573 EAEAKKK

-688 IRENASDDTRHS
+688 IKNSTSDAVEDSQMSLKKDIETIKQEYKKAVNPKIVDFVNKVRNFKNKEAANKVHIDLTGVTEREVHDIKKLTGIDTSEYKRSMDGNA
-700 IKYDAESKPF
+700 
-710 VEIDRNILDGVDE
+710 VEHIE
-723 KDWVRTVR
+723 KDHGENGVSDHSMSDVEDLARIEYVLD
-731 NNLREKFP
+731 NYDDIEK
-739 DGVTVG
+739 
-745 NKEIKINQQSRR
+745 
-757 ELTYSEYMTWLK
+757 
-769 KQDSGTYADKLKA
+769 GTADKVYTKYM
-782 TDNADEIVKASRD
+782 N
-795 YVNEGLA
+795 
-802 HERSDNISDFARG
+802 SDNTPAAKVIYSKRVNGNYYVVEAVPDSKAKTLRVISAYKEKAEGVSQVLNMSEDPQLTSQTPHAFAPSD
-815 NVNLRIDGRDYN
+815 NN
-827 AEVVVGT
+827 
-834 KKNGD
+834 
-839 MLLYDVMNLKP
+839 
-850 TSINEK
+850 
-856 ISIAGY
+856 IS
-862 QTDNQKES
+862 
-870 RPTVSAID
+870 
-878 NSNIPQ
+878 Q
-884 KKSYVNPV
+884 KKSYVNAVP
-892 SATVAGQS
+892 ATIDGQN

-913 NRAQMYVK
+913 NRAQMYVR

-989 DSVLQSNANKYAGLE
+989 DSVLQSNANKYAGIE

-1041 RNYTKKLNAEQAGSV
+1041 RNYTKKLNSEQAGSV

-1131 GKLKESK
+1131 GKLKESE

-1202 SIEKALTALGLKSPE
+1202 SIEKTLTALGLKSPE
-1217 VRALEGDTEA
+1217 DRALEGDTEA
-1227 LEKISGMFK
+1227 LENIRDMFAK
-1236 SALEGAKENKSE
+1236 ALEGTKEK
-1248 RSEKSY
+1248 RTSEKDAIKY
-1254 SLKNETEGK
+1254 ELKNDAQK
-1263 TWYDY
+1263 
-1268 SVSFEQQIEDFEKG
+1268 
-1282 KLPKRDTLIV
+1282 
-1292 GPTPEKMQ
+1292 
-1300 NVGFNPLPMT
+1300 
-1310 YATGH
+1310 
-1315 LKTVLQGGKADH
+1315 
-1327 DFGKAVLKQIP
+1327 
-1338 EAIKNPVAVIA
+1338 
-1349 SKSHSDTSTVAIL
+1349 
-1362 DMQYDGKSIVCAVV
+1362 
-1376 IDGYGQQ
+1376 
-1383 NKERIDSNAITSIH
+1383 
-1397 TRQNAVTELLNDAIE
+1397 TELNSEDA
-1412 NESAGNAAVY
+1412 
-1422 YIDAKK
+1422 
-1428 ATGLLQRVGL
+1428 TR
-1438 QLPKQLFRTDGYIHS
+1438 
-1453 IRDSDSSVKPKF
+1453 
-1465 ENVTKSQ
+1465 SQ
-1472 QFKRWFGDWEKKPN
+1472 QFKDWFGDWENNPES
-1486 TASKI
+1486 ASKV
-1491 VNEDGTPRI
+1491 VNENGTPRVV
-1500 IYHQTAAEFNVF
+1500 YHGTKSDAFTVFDSSKANKKLLNRLGNGYYFAADIESAERYGDNVVSAYLDIKNPYRVYGKREGGMIEQMAEDF
-1512 SNANPL
+1512 GMNASEIN
-1518 AGRNDSETPNGFFAK
+1518 RND
-1533 DNNADIGV
+1533 I
-1541 GGNKQM
+1541 Q
-1547 ALYGNMK
+1547 
-1554 KPLHFKNRAEANAW
+1554 
-1568 YSEHIDGY
+1568 
-1576 KGLTEKLNKLDE
+1576 
-1588 EYQSKYDAQETA
+1588 
-1600 NDEYYEQNYEA
+1600 
-1611 YVTDDAEVTK
+1611 
-1621 KILENEDKLDDILEQ
+1621 DIL
-1636 WKETT
+1636 KEH
-1641 DTIRGELRE
+1641 
-1650 LLDSYFIE
+1650 
-1658 NDSGYDGII
+1658 GYDGVM
-1667 LDFDGRRKGENV
+1667 LYQNKFADCGTMVAFEP
-1679 KSYIF
+1679 
-1684 FKNTQLKSATDNV
+1684 TQIKSATDNI
-1697 GLFDKKNPDIR
+1697 GTFDRNNSDIR

-1826 REYAKGT
+1826 SEYAKGT

-1851 YENFRRKNFG
+1851 YDKFRRKNFG

-1896 VQTLVSA
+1896 VQTLVNA
-1903 LDTIKPFYENP
+1903 LETIKPFYENP

-2061 WRKSMSELQREL
+2061 WRKSMSELQGEL
-2073 AETQRTDDF
+2073 RKMQQGNDPQYQQ
-2082 EAKEFLLDLDPD
+2082 FLADLDPD
-2094 LLPMMTT
+2094 LMPMMTT
-2101 LLKVYKGSSIKDMD
+2101 LLEVYKGSSIKDMD

-2123 TVMQQLKSGITM
+2123 TVMQQIKGGITR
-2135 ANKLLANSRYETV
+2135 ANELLANSRYGTV

-2154 SVRDMDKQKSFDKRI
+2154 SVHEMDSRKSFKDKVKVGYKQLNVNMLDSFSFFHQLGPAAETVFKSIRSGFDERVEMI
-2169 KIGDKAFNANMLN
+2169 DNANEFM
-2182 SLSFFY
+2182 
-2188 RLGDA
+2188 
-2193 AQSVYQSLRDG
+2193 QS
-2204 ENQCI
+2204 I
-2209 NMQNEAKTFREATV
+2209 V
-2223 STKEIDE
+2223 SQKEIQD

-2248 VAQIMELYNL
+2248 VSQMMELYNL

-2264 KDHLLLGGIRPLD
+2264 RDHLLLGGIRPLD
-2277 IARQDTKARI
+2277 TSRQEAKMRI
-2287 KDQVGKGEETYAKAV
+2287 KEQFGKGEETYAKAV
-2302 QVTVKD
+2302 QVTVED
-2308 LGKIIDTLTPRQKQV
+2308 LGKIIDSLTPKQKQV

-2354 KHYWPI
+2354 EHYWPI

-2397 NASNGVFIKSAFDT
+2397 NASNGLFIKGAFDT
-2411 FSDHIGAMSAY
+2411 FTKHITEMSAY

-2427 PVTDAMKWYNAL
+2427 PITDAMKWYNAL

-2454 KQSIERAFGNNGKA
+2454 KQSIERAFGNDGKA
-2468 YFEKLM
+2468 YFEKFI
-2474 LDINGS
+2474 LDLNGS
-2480 PYSIYASG
+2480 SDSKNAG
-2488 VGEETLIRN
+2488 GAGEEALIRN
-2497 FKVAAVGANLRVA
+2497 FKVAAVGANIRVA

-2517 LRAAAEM
+2517 LRAAAVM
-2524 DPKYLLKGLFSKP
+2524 NPKYLLKGLLSKP

-2554 GFYETSRGITIK
+2554 GFYETSMGITMK

-2571 QQTTV
+2571 QQTVV

-2584 WLAGKC
+2584 WLAGVG
-2590 DEVTLGALWNACK
+2590 DELTWGTLWNACK
-2603 AEIRDKT
+2603 AEVKDKT
-2610 DFEEGTPEFTQ
+2610 DLKEGTAEFTQ
-2621 AVSDRFSEIVD
+2621 AVSDRLSEVVD
-2632 KTQVVDSVFQRSQ
+2632 KTQVVDSLLHRSQ
-2645 IMREKSSFAK
+2645 FMRSTSSFSK
-2655 MITAFQAEP
+2655 ILSAFKAEP
-2664 TMSYNMLYRAGVD
+2664 TKSYNMLRNALVD
-2677 CNRAET
+2677 YNNADPGS
-2683 VQEKKATRK
+2683 KKA
-2692 KFVRKAIAYIA
+2692 KAKNIARIAAVHIA
-2703 TSILTAGA
+2703 TSILTAGMA
-2711 AAVSDA
+2711 SIADA
-2717 FRHDDD
+2717 FRNDDD
-2723 EEKWLELYLEAF
+2723 EKKWLELYLEAF
-2735 GENARDGLNPF
+2735 GGNTLDGINPF
-2746 SVVPYIG
+2746 SAVPYVG
-2753 DILSIMDGYSAGRMD
+2753 DILSILSGYSASRMD

-2773 ELIQACESWQKV
+2773 ELIQSCESWQKV

-2796 KLIKVSANGVSKVSG
+2796 KLMMSSAKGISKVSG

-2816 TLRTFESI
+2816 TMRTFESL
-2824 YNFFSS
+2824 YNFFSP
-2830 DNLGKE
+2830 DNLGRE
-2836 AASTE
+2836 ASSTE
-2841 YRKLYNSIAEG
+2841 YRKLYSSIAEG

-2863 KGYTPQQLEN
+2863 KGYTAQQLEN
-2873 GVKNNLIKSEP
+2873 GVKNNLVKSEP

-2960 VDRMIDEIAAEL
+2960 VNRMIDEIAAEL
-2972 DPEAEQKAP
+2972 DPEAEQDKAV

>member
-1 METID
+1 METIDDRIKRVNSKYEAPESID
-6 ERIKRANSKY
+6 ERIKRANDKY
-16 KVEET
+16 Q
-21 IDERIERVNREY
+21 
-33 EWDSRDREMHDWL
+33 WDSSDKEMHDWF
-46 ESSSRTTRN
+46 ESTGRTTRS
-55 ANSRLQNSSYTNWK
+55 ANSRLQNSSYANWK
-69 RDSEST
+69 RDSENTKS
-75 RASVNADLERADRIK
+75 AVNNDLEKADRIK
-90 SYLESQ
+90 SYLDSQ
-96 REQLGEERYNTFMSR
+96 REQLGEERYNTFMAR
-111 YAEYKNALQQT
+111 YEEYKNALQQT

-241 KEKIKV
+241 KDRIKL
-247 EKAVGTNRNTD
+247 EESVGTSGN
-258 VYDYD
+258 
-263 RYQQFRNKI
+263 NK
-272 EGESSAGTRYHDNRI
+272 NV
-287 YEYNQQLKEIEDKIR
+287 YEYNQRLKEIEDKVR
-302 AKGLNP
+302 AKGMNP

-320 RRKNEDVQNV
+320 RRKNEDVQNA

-337 HQVLASALSVPVN
+337 HQVIASALSVPVN
-350 VAMSLPIDAE
+350 LTSSGA
-360 NNGYLN
+360 GYLD
-366 AATQWVGKKLTGSY
+366 AAAQQVGRKLTGSY

-403 MDEHDWKLGDRDVF
+403 MDEHDWKLGDWDAF

-432 SAAAGNLVGGS
+432 SAAAGNLVGGA
-443 LANLGSGIKT
+443 LANTGAGIK
-453 ASKVAEAVGGGILGL
+453 AAGKVAEAVGGGILGL

-515 VDPRSMKDVAMN
+515 VDPRSMRDVAMN

-573 EAEAKRK
+573 EAEAKKK

-688 IRENASDDTRHS
+688 IKNSTSDAVEDSQMSLKKDIETIKQEYKKAVNPKIVDFVNKVRNFKNKEAANKVHIDLTGVTEREVHDIKKLTGIDTSEYKRSMDGNA
-700 IKYDAESKPF
+700 
-710 VEIDRNILDGVDE
+710 VEHIE
-723 KDWVRTVR
+723 KDHGENGVSDHSMSDVEDLARIEYVLD
-731 NNLREKFP
+731 NYDDIEK
-739 DGVTVG
+739 
-745 NKEIKINQQSRR
+745 
-757 ELTYSEYMTWLK
+757 
-769 KQDSGTYADKLKA
+769 GTADKVYTKYM
-782 TDNADEIVKASRD
+782 N
-795 YVNEGLA
+795 
-802 HERSDNISDFARG
+802 SDNTPAAKVIYSKRVNG
-815 NVNLRIDGRDYN
+815 NYYVVEAVPDSKAKTLRIISAYKEK
-827 AEVVVGT
+827 AEGVSQVL
-834 KKNGD
+834 NMSED
-839 MLLYDVMNLKP
+839 PQL
-850 TSINEK
+850 TSQTPHAFAPSDNN
-856 ISIAGY
+856 IS
-862 QTDNQKES
+862 
-870 RPTVSAID
+870 
-878 NSNIPQ
+878 Q
-884 KKSYVNPV
+884 KKSYVNAVP
-892 SATVAGQS
+892 ATIDGQS
-900 VTINGIDRIENDG
+900 VTINGIDRIEKDG
-913 NRAQMYVK
+913 NRAQMYVR

-989 DSVLQSNANKYAGLE
+989 DSVLQSNANKYAGIE

-1041 RNYTKKLNAEQAGSV
+1041 RNYTKKLNSEQAGSV

-1131 GKLKESK
+1131 GKLKESE

-1202 SIEKALTALGLKSPE
+1202 SIEKALTAIGLKSPE

-1236 SALEGAKENKSE
+1236 SALEGAKKNKSE

-1254 SLKNETEGK
+1254 SLKNETEEK

-1282 KLPKRDTLIV
+1282 KLPKYDTLIV
-1292 GPTPEKMQ
+1292 CPTPEKMQ

-1362 DMQYDGKSIVCAVV
+1362 DMQYNGKSIVCAVV
-1376 IDGYGQQ
+1376 IDGYGRQ

-1397 TRQNAVTELLNDAIE
+1397 TRQNAVTGLLNDAIE

-1428 ATGLLQRVGL
+1428 ATGLLQGAGL
-1438 QLPKQLFRTDGYIHS
+1438 QLPSGLFRTDGYIHS

-1533 DNNADIGV
+1533 DNDADIRV

-1547 ALYGNMK
+1547 ALYGDMK
-1554 KPLHFKNRAEANAW
+1554 KPLHFKDRAEAKAW

-1576 KGLTEKLNKLDE
+1576 RGLTEKLNKLDE
-1588 EYQSKYDAQETA
+1588 EYQSKYDAQETS

-1611 YVTDDAEVTK
+1611 YVVDDAEVTQ

-1636 WKETT
+1636 WKE
-1641 DTIRGELRE
+1641 DTEAIRGELRE
-1650 LLDSYFIE
+1650 LLNGYFIE
-1658 NDSGYDGII
+1658 KDSGYDGII
-1667 LDFDGRRKGENV
+1667 LDFDFGGRSKGGKV
-1679 KSYIF
+1679 KNYIF
-1684 FKNTQLKSATDNV
+1684 FKNTQLKSATDNI
-1697 GLFDKKNPDIR
+1697 GLFDRKNPDIR
-1708 YSLKSTSAIEEQN
+1708 YSLKSTSSIEKQN

-1851 YENFRRKNFG
+1851 YDKFRRKNFG

-1896 VQTLVSA
+1896 VQTLVNA
-1903 LDTIKPFYENP
+1903 LETIKPFYENP

-1973 KRHKLSEELIKQKA
+1973 KRHKLSEKLIKQKA

-2073 AETQRTDDF
+2073 RKMQQGNDPQYQQ
-2082 EAKEFLLDLDPD
+2082 FLADLDPD
-2094 LLPMMTT
+2094 LMPMMTT
-2101 LLKVYKGSSIKDMD
+2101 LLEVYKGSSIKDMD

-2123 TVMQQLKSGITM
+2123 TVMQQIKGGITR
-2135 ANKLLANSRYETV
+2135 ANELLANSRYGTV

-2154 SVRDMDKQKSFDKRI
+2154 SVHEMDSRKSFKDKVKVGYKQLNVNMLDSFSFFHQLGPAAETVFKSIRSGFDERVEMI
-2169 KIGDKAFNANMLN
+2169 DNANEFMR
-2182 SLSFFY
+2182 S
-2188 RLGDA
+2188 
-2193 AQSVYQSLRDG
+2193 
-2204 ENQCI
+2204 I
-2209 NMQNEAKTFREATV
+2209 V
-2223 STKEIDE
+2223 SQKEIQD

-2237 FKVEGGELTLT
+2237 FKVDGGELTLT
-2248 VAQIMELYNL
+2248 VSQMMELYNL

-2264 KDHLLLGGIRPLD
+2264 RDHLLLGGIRPLD
-2277 IARQDTKARI
+2277 TSRQEAKMRI
-2287 KDQVGKGEETYAKAV
+2287 KEQFGKGEETYAKAV
-2302 QVTVKD
+2302 QVTVED
-2308 LGKIIDTLTPRQKQV
+2308 LGKIIDSLTPKQKQV

-2354 KHYWPI
+2354 EHYWPI

-2397 NASNGVFIKSAFDT
+2397 NASNGLFIKGAFDT
-2411 FSDHIGAMSAY
+2411 FTKHITEMSAY

-2427 PVTDAMKWYNAL
+2427 PITDAMKWYNAL

-2454 KQSIERAFGNNGKA
+2454 KQSIERAFGNDGKA
-2468 YFEKLM
+2468 YFEKFI
-2474 LDINGS
+2474 LDLNGS
-2480 PYSIYASG
+2480 SDSKNAG
-2488 VGEETLIRN
+2488 GAGEEALIRS
-2497 FKVAAVGANLRVA
+2497 FKVAAVGANIRVA

-2517 LRAAAEM
+2517 LRAAAVM
-2524 DPKYLLKGLFSKP
+2524 NPKYLLKGLLSKP

-2554 GFYETSRGITIK
+2554 GFYETSMGITMK

-2571 QQTTV
+2571 QQTVV

-2584 WLAGKC
+2584 WLAGVG
-2590 DEVTLGALWNACK
+2590 DELTWGTLWNACK
-2603 AEIRDKT
+2603 AEVQDKT
-2610 DFEEGTPEFTQ
+2610 DLKEGTAEFTQ
-2621 AVSDRFSEIVD
+2621 AVSDRLSEVVD
-2632 KTQVVDSVFQRSQ
+2632 KTQVVDSILHRSQ
-2645 IMREKSSFAK
+2645 FMRSTSSFSK
-2655 MITAFQAEP
+2655 MLSAFKAEP
-2664 TMSYNMLYRAGVD
+2664 TKSYNMLRNALVD
-2677 CNRAET
+2677 YNNADPGS
-2683 VQEKKATRK
+2683 KKA
-2692 KFVRKAIAYIA
+2692 KAKNIARIAAVHIA
-2703 TSILTAGA
+2703 TSILTAGIA
-2711 AAVSDA
+2711 SIADA
-2717 FRHDDD
+2717 FRNDDD
-2723 EEKWLELYLEAF
+2723 EKKWLELYLEAF
-2735 GENARDGLNPF
+2735 GGNTLDGINPF
-2746 SVVPYIG
+2746 SAVPYVG
-2753 DILSIMDGYSAGRMD
+2753 DILSILSGYSASRMD

-2773 ELIQACESWQKV
+2773 ELIQSCESWQKV

-2796 KLIKVSANGVSKVSG
+2796 KLMMSSAKGISKVSG

-2816 TLRTFESI
+2816 TMRTFESL
-2824 YNFFSS
+2824 YNFFSP
-2830 DNLGKE
+2830 DNLGRE
-2836 AASTE
+2836 ASSTE

-2863 KGYTPQQLEN
+2863 KGYTAQQLEN
-2873 GVKNNLIKSEP
+2873 GVKNNLVKSEP

-2945 GKLEALLESGYDEDE
+2945 DKLEALLESGYDEDE

-2972 DPEAEQKAP
+2972 DPEAEQDKAV

-3054 LNIGYDDKTFQRWIK
+3054 LNIGYNDKTFQRWIK

>member
-1 METID
+1 METIDDRIKRVNSKYEAPESID
-6 ERIKRANSKY
+6 ERIKRANDKY
-16 KVEET
+16 Q
-21 IDERIERVNREY
+21 
-33 EWDSRDREMHDWL
+33 WDSSDKEMHDWF
-46 ESSSRTTRN
+46 ESTGRTTRS
-55 ANSRLQNSSYTNWK
+55 ANSRLQNSSYANWK
-69 RDSEST
+69 RDSENTKS
-75 RASVNADLERADRIK
+75 AVNNDLEKADRIK
-90 SYLESQ
+90 SYLDSQ
-96 REQLGEERYNTFMSR
+96 REQLGEERYNTFMAR
-111 YAEYKNALQQT
+111 YEEYKNALQQT

-241 KEKIKV
+241 KDRIKL
-247 EKAVGTNRNTD
+247 EESVGTSGN
-258 VYDYD
+258 
-263 RYQQFRNKI
+263 NK
-272 EGESSAGTRYHDNRI
+272 NV
-287 YEYNQQLKEIEDKIR
+287 YEYNQRLKEIEDKVR
-302 AKGLNP
+302 AKGMNP

-320 RRKNEDVQNV
+320 RRKNEQVQDA
-330 VRDFSKD
+330 VRDFSAD
-337 HQVLASALSVPVN
+337 HQVIASALSVPVN
-350 VAMSLPIDAE
+350 LTSSGA
-360 NNGYLN
+360 GYLD
-366 AATQWVGKKLTGSY
+366 AAAQQVGRKLTGSY

-403 MDEHDWKLGDRDVF
+403 MDEHDWKLGDWDAF

-432 SAAAGNLVGGS
+432 SAAAGNLVGGA
-443 LANLGSGIKT
+443 LANTGAGIK
-453 ASKVAEAVGGGILGL
+453 AAGKVAEAVGGGILGL

-515 VDPRSMKDVAMN
+515 VDPRSMRDVAMN

-573 EAEAKRK
+573 EAEAKKK

-681 AQNVAAE
+681 AQNVATE
-688 IRENASDDTRHS
+688 IKNSTSDAVEDSQMSLKKDIETIKQEYKKAVNPKIVDFVNKVRNFKNKEAANKVHIDLTGVTEREVHDIKKLTGIDTSEYKRSMDGNAVEHIEKDHGENGASDHS
-700 IKYDAESKPF
+700 MSDVEDLARIEYVLDNYDD
-710 VEIDRNILDGVDE
+710 IE
-723 KDWVRTVR
+723 K
-731 NNLREKFP
+731 
-739 DGVTVG
+739 
-745 NKEIKINQQSRR
+745 
-757 ELTYSEYMTWLK
+757 
-769 KQDSGTYADKLKA
+769 GTADKVYTKYM
-782 TDNADEIVKASRD
+782 N
-795 YVNEGLA
+795 
-802 HERSDNISDFARG
+802 SDNTPAAKVIYSKRVNG
-815 NVNLRIDGRDYN
+815 NYYVVEAVPDSKAKTLRIISAYKEK
-827 AEVVVGT
+827 AEGVSQVL
-834 KKNGD
+834 NMSED
-839 MLLYDVMNLKP
+839 PQL
-850 TSINEK
+850 TSQTPHAFAPSDNN
-856 ISIAGY
+856 IS
-862 QTDNQKES
+862 
-870 RPTVSAID
+870 
-878 NSNIPQ
+878 Q
-884 KKSYVNPV
+884 KKSYVNAVP
-892 SATVAGQS
+892 ATIDGQS
-900 VTINGIDRIENDG
+900 VTINGIDRIEKDG
-913 NRAQMYVK
+913 NRAQMYVR
-921 TQDGDSVALSDVRFD
+921 TQDGGSVALSDVRFD

-1041 RNYTKKLNAEQAGSV
+1041 RNYTKKLNSEQAGSV

-1131 GKLKESK
+1131 GKLKESE

-1149 QKLYEGFGKADI
+1149 EKLYEGYGQEDI
-1161 EAEIVAESMF
+1161 EAEIVAECMF

-1176 KTIRE
+1176 QTIKE
-1181 LVNENRPLAVKIQS
+1181 LVGENRSLAVKIQS
-1195 WIRGFLE
+1195 WIQGFIE
-1202 SIEKALTALGLKSPE
+1202 SINEILKNLGLTSPE
-1217 VRALEGDTEA
+1217 IRALEGDEEA
-1227 LEKISGMFK
+1227 LETISDLFK
-1236 SALEGAKENKSE
+1236 SALEQTRENKSQGKTTDMAD
-1248 RSEKSY
+1248 EKKKY
-1254 SLKNETEGK
+1254 SIGKTTKNKSVVVIADDILKGVDKSDWVAKVKDVIRTKFSDGIPVEGKLIKVNKITRNEYTNSKNTQHYQRKDAVIYKDKFKASSNLNEIVLASTNYVNEDLKHQRKDNFTEFARGDVLVRVGKNDYSAKVIVGFTSGKEMVLYDIVDFTPTKFELKNENAFTE
-1263 TWYDY
+1263 
-1268 SVSFEQQIEDFEKG
+1268 Q
-1282 KLPKRDTLIV
+1282 
-1292 GPTPEKMQ
+1292 
-1300 NVGFNPLPMT
+1300 PLKVQLSRQ
-1310 YATGH
+1310 H
-1315 LKTVLQGGKADH
+1315 
-1327 DFGKAVLKQIP
+1327 
-1338 EAIKNPVAVIA
+1338 A
-1349 SKSHSDTSTVAIL
+1349 SSDTRVTQSEPSVNS
-1362 DMQYDGKSIVCAVV
+1362 SISEKA
-1376 IDGYGQQ
+1376 Q
-1383 NKERIDSNAITSIH
+1383 N
-1397 TRQNAVTELLNDAIE
+1397 
-1412 NESAGNAAVY
+1412 
-1422 YIDAKK
+1422 DAKK
-1428 ATGLLQRVGL
+1428 FSLKDT
-1438 QLPKQLFRTDGYIHS
+1438 TNE
-1453 IRDSDSSVKPKF
+1453 SDSQ
-1465 ENVTKSQ
+1465 TKSEA
-1472 QFKRWFGDWEKKPN
+1472 FKEWFGDWENEPES
-1486 TASKI
+1486 ASKV

-1533 DNNADIGV
+1533 DNDADIGV

-1547 ALYGNMK
+1547 ALYGDMK
-1554 KPLHFKNRAEANAW
+1554 KPLHFKDRAEAKAW

-1611 YVTDDAEVTK
+1611 YVADDAEVTK

-1636 WKETT
+1636 WKDTT

-1650 LLDSYFIE
+1650 LLDSYFIK

-1697 GLFDKKNPDIR
+1697 GLFDRRNPDIR

-1826 REYAKGT
+1826 SEYAKGT

-1851 YENFRRKNFG
+1851 YDKFRRKNFG

-1896 VQTLVSA
+1896 VQTLVNA
-1903 LDTIKPFYENP
+1903 LETIKPFYENP

-2061 WRKSMSELQREL
+2061 WRKSMSELQGEL
-2073 AETQRTDDF
+2073 RKMQQGNDPQYQQ
-2082 EAKEFLLDLDPD
+2082 FLADLDPD
-2094 LLPMMTT
+2094 LMPMMTT
-2101 LLKVYKGSSIKDMD
+2101 LLEVYKGSSIKDMD

-2123 TVMQQLKSGITM
+2123 TVMQQIKGGITR
-2135 ANKLLANSRYETV
+2135 ANELLANSRYGTV

-2154 SVRDMDKQKSFDKRI
+2154 SVHEMDSRKSFKDKVKVGYKQLNVNMLDSFSFFHQLGPAAETVFKSIRSGFDERVEMI
-2169 KIGDKAFNANMLN
+2169 DNANEFMR
-2182 SLSFFY
+2182 S
-2188 RLGDA
+2188 
-2193 AQSVYQSLRDG
+2193 
-2204 ENQCI
+2204 I
-2209 NMQNEAKTFREATV
+2209 V
-2223 STKEIDE
+2223 SQKEIQD

-2248 VAQIMELYNL
+2248 VSQMMELYNL

-2264 KDHLLLGGIRPLD
+2264 RDHLLLGGIRPLD
-2277 IARQDTKARI
+2277 TSRQEAKMRI
-2287 KDQVGKGEETYAKAV
+2287 KEQFGKGEETYAKAV
-2302 QVTVKD
+2302 QVTVED
-2308 LGKIIDTLTPRQKQV
+2308 LGNIIDSLTPKQKQV

-2354 KHYWPI
+2354 EHYWPI

-2397 NASNGVFIKSAFDT
+2397 NASNGLFIKGAFDT
-2411 FSDHIGAMSAY
+2411 FTKHITEMSAY

-2427 PVTDAMKWYNAL
+2427 PITDAMKWYNAL

-2454 KQSIERAFGNNGKA
+2454 KQSIERAFGNDGKA
-2468 YFEKLM
+2468 YFEKFI
-2474 LDINGS
+2474 LDLNGS
-2480 PYSIYASG
+2480 SDSKNAG
-2488 VGEETLIRN
+2488 GAGEEALIRN
-2497 FKVAAVGANLRVA
+2497 FKVAAVGANIRVA

-2517 LRAAAEM
+2517 LRAAAVM
-2524 DPKYLLKGLFSKP
+2524 NPKYLLKGLLSKP

-2554 GFYETSRGITIK
+2554 GFYETSMGITMK

-2571 QQTTV
+2571 QKTVV

-2584 WLAGKC
+2584 WLAGVG
-2590 DEVTLGALWNACK
+2590 DELTWGTLWNACK
-2603 AEIRDKT
+2603 AEVKDKT
-2610 DFEEGTPEFTQ
+2610 DLKEGTAEFTQ
-2621 AVSDRFSEIVD
+2621 AVSDRLSEVVD
-2632 KTQVVDSVFQRSQ
+2632 KTQVVDSLLHRSQ
-2645 IMREKSSFAK
+2645 FMRSTSSFSK
-2655 MITAFQAEP
+2655 ILSAFKAEP
-2664 TMSYNMLYRAGVD
+2664 TKSYNMLRNALVD
-2677 CNRAET
+2677 YNNADPGS
-2683 VQEKKATRK
+2683 KKA
-2692 KFVRKAIAYIA
+2692 KAKNIARIAAVHIA
-2703 TSILTAGA
+2703 TSILTAGIA
-2711 AAVSDA
+2711 SIADA
-2717 FRHDDD
+2717 FRNDDD
-2723 EEKWLELYLEAF
+2723 EKKWLELYLEAF
-2735 GENARDGLNPF
+2735 GGNTLDGINPF
-2746 SVVPYIG
+2746 SAVPYVG
-2753 DILSIMDGYSAGRMD
+2753 DILSILSGYSASRMD

-2773 ELIQACESWQKV
+2773 ELIQSCESWQKV

-2796 KLIKVSANGVSKVSG
+2796 KLMMSSAKGISKVSG

-2816 TLRTFESI
+2816 TMRTFESL
-2824 YNFFSS
+2824 YNFFSP
-2830 DNLGKE
+2830 DNLGRE
-2836 AASTE
+2836 ASSTE

-2863 KGYTPQQLEN
+2863 KGYTAQQLEN
-2873 GVKNNLIKSEP
+2873 GVKNNLVKSEP

-2972 DPEAEQKAP
+2972 DPEAEQDKAV

>member
-1 METID
+1 METIDDRIKRVNSKYEAPESID
-6 ERIKRANSKY
+6 ERIKRANDKY
-16 KVEET
+16 Q
-21 IDERIERVNREY
+21 
-33 EWDSRDREMHDWL
+33 WDSSDKEMHDWF
-46 ESSSRTTRN
+46 ESTGRTTRS
-55 ANSRLQNSSYTNWK
+55 ANSRLQNSSYANWK
-69 RDSEST
+69 RDSENTKS
-75 RASVNADLERADRIK
+75 AVNNDLEKADRIK
-90 SYLESQ
+90 SYLDSQ
-96 REQLGEERYNTFMSR
+96 REQLGEERYNTFMAR
-111 YAEYKNALQQT
+111 YEEYKNALQQT

-151 GRLDDI
+151 GRLEDI

-241 KEKIKV
+241 KDRIKL
-247 EKAVGTNRNTD
+247 EESVGTSGN
-258 VYDYD
+258 
-263 RYQQFRNKI
+263 NK
-272 EGESSAGTRYHDNRI
+272 NV
-287 YEYNQQLKEIEDKIR
+287 YEYNQRLKEIEDKVR
-302 AKGLNP
+302 AKGINP

-313 YFAYEYN
+313 YYAYEYN
-320 RRKNEDVQNV
+320 RRKNEDVQNA

-432 SAAAGNLVGGS
+432 SAAAGNLAGGA
-443 LANLGSGIKT
+443 LANTGAGIK
-453 ASKVAEAVGGGILGL
+453 AAGKVAEAVGGGILGL

-515 VDPRSMKDVAMN
+515 VDPRSMRDVAMN

-573 EAEAKRK
+573 EAEAKKK

-688 IRENASDDTRHS
+688 IKNSTSDAVEDSQMSLKKDIETIKQEYKKAVNPKIVDFVNKVRNFKNKEAANKVHIELTGVTEREVHDIKKLTGIDTSEYKRSMDGNA
-700 IKYDAESKPF
+700 
-710 VEIDRNILDGVDE
+710 VEHIE
-723 KDWVRTVR
+723 KDHGENGVSDHSMSDVEDLARIEYVLD
-731 NNLREKFP
+731 NYDDIEK
-739 DGVTVG
+739 
-745 NKEIKINQQSRR
+745 
-757 ELTYSEYMTWLK
+757 
-769 KQDSGTYADKLKA
+769 GTADKVYTKYM
-782 TDNADEIVKASRD
+782 N
-795 YVNEGLA
+795 
-802 HERSDNISDFARG
+802 SDNTPAAKVIYSKRVNG
-815 NVNLRIDGRDYN
+815 NYYVVEAVPDSKAKTLRIISAYKEK
-827 AEVVVGT
+827 AEGVSQVL
-834 KKNGD
+834 NMSED
-839 MLLYDVMNLKP
+839 PQL
-850 TSINEK
+850 TSQTPHAFAPSDNN
-856 ISIAGY
+856 IS
-862 QTDNQKES
+862 
-870 RPTVSAID
+870 
-878 NSNIPQ
+878 Q
-884 KKSYVNPV
+884 KKSYVNAVP
-892 SATVAGQS
+892 ATIDGQS
-900 VTINGIDRIENDG
+900 VTINGIDRIEKDG
-913 NRAQMYVK
+913 NRAQMYVR
-921 TQDGDSVALSDVRFD
+921 TQDGGSAALSDVRFD

-1041 RNYTKKLNAEQAGSV
+1041 RNYTKKLNSEQAGSV

-1131 GKLKESK
+1131 GKLKESE

-1202 SIEKALTALGLKSPE
+1202 SIEKALTAIGLKSPE

-1236 SALEGAKENKSE
+1236 SALEDAKENKSE
-1248 RSEKSY
+1248 KTSKTNDVKYSINPEFAHRYDEWNKNEIGGYFFLGTTSEPLQSIGINPAEIYWDKSKIKAIKKKHPTMTDSIIKQVPNVLENPVLITQSMTSTNRVVVLGELYDENGHPIVAALELKPNGRVENFVKVASAYSKDSLQNFIRQSDILYIDPNKKRTDTWFQALRLQLPAGVTKYGSIGMVTYVEKDVNGKISFSDKKSEKTAMQIAFEKAQQNATSKSISEKVKDDTKFSLKNTENEDTSKNLDKAALEYFGRTYSWKETGYLTKSGKKLDFSGKNQGAPGGYRTLDHRDISEIMLDSDISGTEAMIKYMNQGNIRIMPESNGINLSVLPTASQFEALDDYISRARGEVILDIDDNNGNTLHSVEYPKGTRASKVINDIKKYFADGTAPYVSSIAQFRY
-1254 SLKNETEGK
+1254 SLKN
-1263 TWYDY
+1263 
-1268 SVSFEQQIEDFEKG
+1268 
-1282 KLPKRDTLIV
+1282 
-1292 GPTPEKMQ
+1292 
-1300 NVGFNPLPMT
+1300 
-1310 YATGH
+1310 
-1315 LKTVLQGGKADH
+1315 
-1327 DFGKAVLKQIP
+1327 
-1338 EAIKNPVAVIA
+1338 
-1349 SKSHSDTSTVAIL
+1349 TS
-1362 DMQYDGKSIVCAVV
+1362 SI
-1376 IDGYGQQ
+1376 D
-1383 NKERIDSNAITSIH
+1383 
-1397 TRQNAVTELLNDAIE
+1397 
-1412 NESAGNAAVY
+1412 
-1422 YIDAKK
+1422 
-1428 ATGLLQRVGL
+1428 
-1438 QLPKQLFRTDGYIHS
+1438 
-1453 IRDSDSSVKPKF
+1453 
-1465 ENVTKSQ
+1465 
-1472 QFKRWFGDWEKKPN
+1472 
-1486 TASKI
+1486 
-1491 VNEDGTPRI
+1491 
-1500 IYHQTAAEFNVF
+1500 
-1512 SNANPL
+1512 
-1518 AGRNDSETPNGFFAK
+1518 
-1533 DNNADIGV
+1533 
-1541 GGNKQM
+1541 
-1547 ALYGNMK
+1547 
-1554 KPLHFKNRAEANAW
+1554 
-1568 YSEHIDGY
+1568 
-1576 KGLTEKLNKLDE
+1576 
-1588 EYQSKYDAQETA
+1588 
-1600 NDEYYEQNYEA
+1600 
-1611 YVTDDAEVTK
+1611 
-1621 KILENEDKLDDILEQ
+1621 
-1636 WKETT
+1636 
-1641 DTIRGELRE
+1641 
-1650 LLDSYFIE
+1650 
-1658 NDSGYDGII
+1658 
-1667 LDFDGRRKGENV
+1667 
-1679 KSYIF
+1679 
-1684 FKNTQLKSATDNV
+1684 
-1697 GLFDKKNPDIR
+1697 
-1708 YSLKSTSAIEEQN
+1708 EQN

-1851 YENFRRKNFG
+1851 YDKFRRKNFG

-1896 VQTLVSA
+1896 VQTLVNA
-1903 LDTIKPFYENP
+1903 LETIKPFYENP

-2061 WRKSMSELQREL
+2061 WRKSMAELQGEL
-2073 AETQRTDDF
+2073 RKMQQGNDPQYQQ
-2082 EAKEFLLDLDPD
+2082 FLADLDPD
-2094 LLPMMTT
+2094 LMPMMTT
-2101 LLKVYKGSSIKDMD
+2101 LLEVYKGSSIKDMD

-2123 TVMQQLKSGITM
+2123 TVMQQIKGGITR
-2135 ANKLLANSRYETV
+2135 ANELLANSRYGTV

-2154 SVRDMDKQKSFDKRI
+2154 SVHEMDSRKSFKDKVKVGYKQLNVNMLDSFSFFHQLGPAAETVFKSIRSGFDERVEMI
-2169 KIGDKAFNANMLN
+2169 DNANEFM
-2182 SLSFFY
+2182 
-2188 RLGDA
+2188 
-2193 AQSVYQSLRDG
+2193 QS
-2204 ENQCI
+2204 I
-2209 NMQNEAKTFREATV
+2209 V
-2223 STKEIDE
+2223 SQKEIQD

-2248 VAQIMELYNL
+2248 VSQVMELYNL

-2264 KDHLLLGGIRPLD
+2264 RDHLLLGGIRPLD
-2277 IARQDTKARI
+2277 TSRQEAKMRI
-2287 KDQVGKGEETYAKAV
+2287 KEQFGKGEETYAKAV
-2302 QVTVKD
+2302 QVTVED
-2308 LGKIIDTLTPRQKQV
+2308 LGKIIDSLTPKQKQV

-2354 KHYWPI
+2354 EHYWPI

-2397 NASNGVFIKSAFDT
+2397 NASNGLFIKGAFDT
-2411 FSDHIGAMSAY
+2411 FTKHITEMSAY

-2454 KQSIERAFGNNGKA
+2454 KQSIERAFGNDGKA
-2468 YFEKLM
+2468 YFEKFI
-2474 LDINGS
+2474 LDLNGS
-2480 PYSIYASG
+2480 SDSKNAG
-2488 VGEETLIRN
+2488 GAGEEALIRN
-2497 FKVAAVGANLRVA
+2497 FKVAAVGANIRVA

-2517 LRAAAEM
+2517 LRAAAVM
-2524 DPKYLLKGLFSKP
+2524 NPKYLLKGLLSKP

-2554 GFYETSRGITIK
+2554 GFYETSMGITMK

-2571 QQTTV
+2571 QKTVV

-2584 WLAGKC
+2584 WLAGVG
-2590 DEVTLGALWNACK
+2590 DELTWGTLWNACK
-2603 AEIRDKT
+2603 AEVKDKT
-2610 DFEEGTPEFTQ
+2610 DLKEGTAEFTQ
-2621 AVSDRFSEIVD
+2621 AVSDRLSEVVD
-2632 KTQVVDSVFQRSQ
+2632 KTQVVDSLLHRSQ
-2645 IMREKSSFAK
+2645 FMRSTSSFSK
-2655 MITAFQAEP
+2655 ILSAFKAEP
-2664 TMSYNMLYRAGVD
+2664 TKSYNMLRNALVD
-2677 CNRAET
+2677 YNNAD
-2683 VQEKKATRK
+2683 KKA
-2692 KFVRKAIAYIA
+2692 KAKNIARIAAVHIA
-2703 TSILTAGA
+2703 TSILTAGIA
-2711 AAVSDA
+2711 SIADA
-2717 FRHDDD
+2717 FRNDDD
-2723 EEKWLELYLEAF
+2723 EKKWLELYLEAF
-2735 GENARDGLNPF
+2735 GGNTLDGINPF
-2746 SVVPYIG
+2746 SAVPYVG
-2753 DILSIMDGYSAGRMD
+2753 DILSILSGYSASRMD

-2773 ELIQACESWQKV
+2773 ELIQSCESWQKV

-2796 KLIKVSANGVSKVSG
+2796 KLMMSSAKGISKVSG

-2816 TLRTFESI
+2816 TMRTFESL
-2824 YNFFSS
+2824 YNFFSP
-2830 DNLGKE
+2830 DNLGRE
-2836 AASTE
+2836 ASSTE

-2863 KGYTPQQLEN
+2863 KGYTAQQLEN
-2873 GVKNNLIKSEP
+2873 GVKNNLVKSEP

-2972 DPEAEQKAP
+2972 DPEAEQDKAV

>member
-1 METID
+1 METIGDRIKRVNSKYEAPESID
-6 ERIKRANSKY
+6 ERIKRANDKY
-16 KVEET
+16 Q
-21 IDERIERVNREY
+21 
-33 EWDSRDREMHDWL
+33 WDSSDKEMHDWF
-46 ESSSRTTRN
+46 ESTGRTTRS
-55 ANSRLQNSSYTNWK
+55 ANSRLQNSSYANWK
-69 RDSEST
+69 RDSENTKS
-75 RASVNADLERADRIK
+75 AVNNDLEKADRIK
-90 SYLESQ
+90 SYLDSQ
-96 REQLGEERYNTFMSR
+96 REQLGEERYNTFMAR
-111 YAEYKNALQQT
+111 YEEYKNALQQT

-241 KEKIKV
+241 KDRIKL
-247 EKAVGTNRNTD
+247 EESVGTSGN
-258 VYDYD
+258 
-263 RYQQFRNKI
+263 NK
-272 EGESSAGTRYHDNRI
+272 NV
-287 YEYNQQLKEIEDKIR
+287 YEYNQRLKEIEDKVR
-302 AKGLNP
+302 AKGMNP

-320 RRKNEDVQNV
+320 RRKNEQVQDA
-330 VRDFSKD
+330 VRDFSAD
-337 HQVLASALSVPVN
+337 HQVIASALSVPVN
-350 VAMSLPIDAE
+350 LTSSGA
-360 NNGYLN
+360 GYLD
-366 AATQWVGKKLTGSY
+366 AAAQQVGRKLTGSY

-403 MDEHDWKLGDRDVF
+403 MDEHDWKLGNWDAF

-515 VDPRSMKDVAMN
+515 VDPRSMRDVAMN

-573 EAEAKRK
+573 EAEAKKK

-688 IRENASDDTRHS
+688 IKNGTSDAAEDSQLSLKKDIET
-700 IKYDAESKPF
+700 IKQEYKKAVNPKIVDF
-710 VEIDRNILDGVDE
+710 VER
-723 KDWVRTVR
+723 VR
-731 NNLREKFP
+731 NLKDKNVAGK
-739 DGVTVG
+739 
-745 NKEIKINQQSRR
+745 IKIELSSVNER
-757 ELTYSEYMTWLK
+757 EVQDIKKLTGIDTSEYKRDMDGNTVIHVENRH
-769 KQDSGTYADKLKA
+769 GENGAADHSMSDVNDLA
-782 TDNADEIVKASRD
+782 RIEYVLENYDNIESAKDDNGRYRD
-795 YVNEGLA
+795 
-802 HERSDNISDFARG
+802 SDNKLSKSVVYSKRVNG
-815 NVNLRIDGRDYN
+815 NYY
-827 AEVVVGT
+827 VVEAVPDSKAKT
-834 KKNGD
+834 
-839 MLLYDVMNLKP
+839 LHV
-850 TSINEK
+850 
-856 ISIAGY
+856 
-862 QTDNQKES
+862 
-870 RPTVSAID
+870 VSAYKTKAEGVSQVLNMSEDLQSTSKTPHALAPSD
-878 NSNIPQ
+878 NNISQ
-884 KKSYVNPV
+884 KKSYVNAVP
-892 SATVAGQS
+892 ATIDGQS
-900 VTINGIDRIENDG
+900 VTINGIDRIEKDG

-921 TQDGDSVALSDVRFD
+921 TQDGGSVALSDVRFD

-1041 RNYTKKLNAEQAGSV
+1041 RNYTKKLNSEQAGSV
-1056 YVLEALA
+1056 YVLETLA

-1131 GKLKESK
+1131 GKLKESE

-1248 RSEKSY
+1248 KTSKTNDVKYSINPEFAHRYDEWNKNEIGGYFFLGTTSEPLQSIGINPAEIYWDKSKIKAIKKKHPTMTDSIIKQVPNVLENPVLITQSMTSTNRVVVLGELYDENGHPIVAALELKPNGRVENFVKVASAYSKDSLQNFIRQSDILYIDPNKKRTDTWFQALRLQLPAGVTKYGSIGMVTYVEKDVNGKISFSDKKSEKTAMQIAFEKAQQNATSKSISEKVKDDTKFSLKNTENEDTSKNLDKAALEYFGRTYSWKETGYLTKSGKKLDFSGKNQGAPGGYRTLDHRDISEIMLDSDISGTEAMIEYMNQGNIRIMPESNGINLSVLPTASQFEALDDYISRARGEVILDIDDNNGNTLHSVEYPKGTRASKVINDIKKYFADGTAPYVSSIAQFRY
-1254 SLKNETEGK
+1254 SLKN
-1263 TWYDY
+1263 
-1268 SVSFEQQIEDFEKG
+1268 
-1282 KLPKRDTLIV
+1282 
-1292 GPTPEKMQ
+1292 
-1300 NVGFNPLPMT
+1300 
-1310 YATGH
+1310 
-1315 LKTVLQGGKADH
+1315 
-1327 DFGKAVLKQIP
+1327 
-1338 EAIKNPVAVIA
+1338 
-1349 SKSHSDTSTVAIL
+1349 TS
-1362 DMQYDGKSIVCAVV
+1362 SI
-1376 IDGYGQQ
+1376 D
-1383 NKERIDSNAITSIH
+1383 
-1397 TRQNAVTELLNDAIE
+1397 
-1412 NESAGNAAVY
+1412 
-1422 YIDAKK
+1422 
-1428 ATGLLQRVGL
+1428 
-1438 QLPKQLFRTDGYIHS
+1438 
-1453 IRDSDSSVKPKF
+1453 
-1465 ENVTKSQ
+1465 
-1472 QFKRWFGDWEKKPN
+1472 
-1486 TASKI
+1486 
-1491 VNEDGTPRI
+1491 
-1500 IYHQTAAEFNVF
+1500 
-1512 SNANPL
+1512 
-1518 AGRNDSETPNGFFAK
+1518 
-1533 DNNADIGV
+1533 
-1541 GGNKQM
+1541 
-1547 ALYGNMK
+1547 
-1554 KPLHFKNRAEANAW
+1554 
-1568 YSEHIDGY
+1568 
-1576 KGLTEKLNKLDE
+1576 
-1588 EYQSKYDAQETA
+1588 
-1600 NDEYYEQNYEA
+1600 
-1611 YVTDDAEVTK
+1611 
-1621 KILENEDKLDDILEQ
+1621 
-1636 WKETT
+1636 
-1641 DTIRGELRE
+1641 
-1650 LLDSYFIE
+1650 
-1658 NDSGYDGII
+1658 
-1667 LDFDGRRKGENV
+1667 
-1679 KSYIF
+1679 
-1684 FKNTQLKSATDNV
+1684 
-1697 GLFDKKNPDIR
+1697 
-1708 YSLKSTSAIEEQN
+1708 EQN

-1826 REYAKGT
+1826 SEYAKGT

-1851 YENFRRKNFG
+1851 YDKFRRKNFG

-1896 VQTLVSA
+1896 VQTLVNA
-1903 LDTIKPFYENP
+1903 LETIKPFYENP

-2061 WRKSMSELQREL
+2061 WRKSMSELQGEL
-2073 AETQRTDDF
+2073 RKMQQGNDPQYQQ
-2082 EAKEFLLDLDPD
+2082 FLADLDPD
-2094 LLPMMTT
+2094 LMPMMTT
-2101 LLKVYKGSSIKDMD
+2101 LLEVYKGSSIKDMD

-2123 TVMQQLKSGITM
+2123 TVMQQIKGGITR
-2135 ANKLLANSRYETV
+2135 ANELLANSRYGTV

-2154 SVRDMDKQKSFDKRI
+2154 SVHEMDSRKSFKDKVKVGYKQLNVNMLDSFSFFHQLGPAAETVFKSIRSGFDERVEMI
-2169 KIGDKAFNANMLN
+2169 DNANEFMR
-2182 SLSFFY
+2182 S
-2188 RLGDA
+2188 
-2193 AQSVYQSLRDG
+2193 
-2204 ENQCI
+2204 I
-2209 NMQNEAKTFREATV
+2209 V
-2223 STKEIDE
+2223 SQKEIQD

-2248 VAQIMELYNL
+2248 VSQMMELYNL

-2264 KDHLLLGGIRPLD
+2264 RDHLLLGGIRPLD
-2277 IARQDTKARI
+2277 TSRQEAKMRI
-2287 KDQVGKGEETYAKAV
+2287 KEQFGKGEETYAKAV
-2302 QVTVKD
+2302 QVTVED
-2308 LGKIIDTLTPRQKQV
+2308 LGKIIDSLTPKQKQV

-2354 KHYWPI
+2354 EHYWPI

-2385 LVNIGATKSVQR
+2385 LVNIGATKSVQQ
-2397 NASNGVFIKSAFDT
+2397 NASNGLFIKGAFDT
-2411 FSDHIGAMSAY
+2411 FTKHITEMSAY

-2427 PVTDAMKWYNAL
+2427 PITDAMKWYNAL

-2454 KQSIERAFGNNGKA
+2454 KQSIERAFGNDGKA
-2468 YFEKLM
+2468 YFEKFI
-2474 LDINGS
+2474 LDLNGS
-2480 PYSIYASG
+2480 SDSKNAG
-2488 VGEETLIRN
+2488 GAGEEALIRN
-2497 FKVAAVGANLRVA
+2497 FKVAAVGANIRVA

-2517 LRAAAEM
+2517 LRAAAVM
-2524 DPKYLLKGLFSKP
+2524 NPKYLLKGLLSKP

-2554 GFYETSRGITIK
+2554 GFYETSMGITMK

-2571 QQTTV
+2571 QQTVV

-2584 WLAGKC
+2584 WLAGVG
-2590 DEVTLGALWNACK
+2590 DELTWGTLWNACK
-2603 AEIRDKT
+2603 AEVKDKT
-2610 DFEEGTPEFTQ
+2610 DLKEGTAEFTQ
-2621 AVSDRFSEIVD
+2621 AVSDRLSEVVD
-2632 KTQVVDSVFQRSQ
+2632 KTQVVDSLLHRSQ
-2645 IMREKSSFAK
+2645 FMRSTSSFSK
-2655 MITAFQAEP
+2655 ILSAFKAEP
-2664 TMSYNMLYRAGVD
+2664 TKSYNMLRNALVD
-2677 CNRAET
+2677 YNNADPSS
-2683 VQEKKATRK
+2683 KKA
-2692 KFVRKAIAYIA
+2692 KAKNIARIAAVHIA
-2703 TSILTAGA
+2703 TSILTAGIA
-2711 AAVSDA
+2711 SIADA
-2717 FRHDDD
+2717 FRNDDD
-2723 EEKWLELYLEAF
+2723 EKKWLELYLEAF
-2735 GENARDGLNPF
+2735 GGNTLDGINPF
-2746 SVVPYIG
+2746 SAVPYVG
-2753 DILSIMDGYSAGRMD
+2753 DILSILSGYSASRMD

-2773 ELIQACESWQKV
+2773 ELIQSCESWQKV

-2796 KLIKVSANGVSKVSG
+2796 KLMMSSAKGISKVSG

-2816 TLRTFESI
+2816 TMRTFESL
-2824 YNFFSS
+2824 YNLFSP
-2830 DNLGKE
+2830 DNLGRE
-2836 AASTE
+2836 ASSTE

-2863 KGYTPQQLEN
+2863 KGYTAQQLEN
-2873 GVKNNLIKSEP
+2873 GVKNNLVKSEP

-2972 DPEAEQKAP
+2972 DPEAEQDKAV

>member
-1 METID
+1 METIDDRIKRVNSKYEAPESID
-6 ERIKRANSKY
+6 ERIKSANEKY
-16 KVEET
+16 Q
-21 IDERIERVNREY
+21 
-33 EWDSRDREMHDWL
+33 WDSSDKEMHDWF
-46 ESSSRTTRN
+46 ESTGRTTRS
-55 ANSRLQNSSYTNWK
+55 ANSRLQNSSYANWK
-69 RDSEST
+69 RDSENTKS
-75 RASVNADLERADRIK
+75 AVNNDLEKADRIK
-90 SYLESQ
+90 SYLDSQ
-96 REQLGEERYNTFMSR
+96 REQLGEERYNTFMAR
-111 YAEYKNALQQT
+111 YEEYKNALQQT

-241 KEKIKV
+241 KDRIKL
-247 EKAVGTNRNTD
+247 EESVGTSGN
-258 VYDYD
+258 
-263 RYQQFRNKI
+263 NK
-272 EGESSAGTRYHDNRI
+272 NV
-287 YEYNQQLKEIEDKIR
+287 YEYNQRLKEIEDKVR
-302 AKGLNP
+302 AKGMNP

-320 RRKNEDVQNV
+320 RRKNEQVQDA
-330 VRDFSKD
+330 VRDFSAD
-337 HQVLASALSVPVN
+337 HQVIASALSVPVN
-350 VAMSLPIDAE
+350 LTSSGA
-360 NNGYLN
+360 GYLD
-366 AATQWVGKKLTGSY
+366 AAAQQVGRKLTGSY

-391 ASQLSD
+391 ASRLSD

-403 MDEHDWKLGDRDVF
+403 MDEHDWKLGDWDAF

-432 SAAAGNLVGGS
+432 SAAAGNLVGGA
-443 LANLGSGIKT
+443 LANTGAGIK
-453 ASKVAEAVGGGILGL
+453 AAGKVAEAVGGGILGL

-515 VDPRSMKDVAMN
+515 VDPRSMRDVAMN

-573 EAEAKRK
+573 EAEAKKK

-609 LGYLNHRKQGTN
+609 LGYLNHRKHGTN

-688 IRENASDDTRHS
+688 IKNGTSDAAEDSQLSLKKDIET
-700 IKYDAESKPF
+700 IKQEYKKAVNPKIVDF
-710 VEIDRNILDGVDE
+710 VER
-723 KDWVRTVR
+723 VR
-731 NNLREKFP
+731 NLKDKNVAGK
-739 DGVTVG
+739 
-745 NKEIKINQQSRR
+745 IKIELSSVNER
-757 ELTYSEYMTWLK
+757 EVQDIKKLTGIDTSEYKRDMDGNTVIHVENRH
-769 KQDSGTYADKLKA
+769 GENGAADHSMSDVNDLA
-782 TDNADEIVKASRD
+782 RIEYVLENYDNIESAKDDNGRYRD
-795 YVNEGLA
+795 
-802 HERSDNISDFARG
+802 SDNKLSKSVVYSKRVNG
-815 NVNLRIDGRDYN
+815 NYY
-827 AEVVVGT
+827 VVEAVPDSKAKT
-834 KKNGD
+834 
-839 MLLYDVMNLKP
+839 LHV
-850 TSINEK
+850 
-856 ISIAGY
+856 
-862 QTDNQKES
+862 
-870 RPTVSAID
+870 VSAYKTKAEGVSQVLNMSEDLQSTSKTPHALAPSD
-878 NSNIPQ
+878 NNISQ
-884 KKSYVNPV
+884 KKSYVNAVP
-892 SATVAGQS
+892 ATIDGQS
-900 VTINGIDRIENDG
+900 VTINGIDRIEKDG

-921 TQDGDSVALSDVRFD
+921 TQDGGSVALSDVRFD

-1131 GKLKESK
+1131 GKLKESE

-1149 QKLYEGFGKADI
+1149 EKLYEGYGQEDI
-1161 EAEIVAESMF
+1161 EAEIVAECMF

-1176 KTIRE
+1176 QTIKE
-1181 LVNENRPLAVKIQS
+1181 LVGENRSLAVKIQS
-1195 WIRGFLE
+1195 WIQGFIE
-1202 SIEKALTALGLKSPE
+1202 SINEILKNLGLTSPE
-1217 VRALEGDTEA
+1217 IRALEGDEEA
-1227 LEKISGMFK
+1227 LETISDLFK
-1236 SALEGAKENKSE
+1236 SALEQTRENKSQGKTTDMAD
-1248 RSEKSY
+1248 EKKKY
-1254 SLKNETEGK
+1254 SIGKTTKNKSVVVIADDILKGVDKSDWVAKVKDVIRTKFSDGIPVEGKLIKVNKITRNEYTNSKNTQHYQRKDAVIYKDKFKASSNLNEIVLASTNYVNEDLKHQRKDNFTEFARGDVLVRVGKNDYSAKVIVGFTSGKEMVLYDIVDFTPTKFELKNENAFTE
-1263 TWYDY
+1263 
-1268 SVSFEQQIEDFEKG
+1268 Q
-1282 KLPKRDTLIV
+1282 
-1292 GPTPEKMQ
+1292 
-1300 NVGFNPLPMT
+1300 PLKVQLSRQ
-1310 YATGH
+1310 H
-1315 LKTVLQGGKADH
+1315 
-1327 DFGKAVLKQIP
+1327 
-1338 EAIKNPVAVIA
+1338 A
-1349 SKSHSDTSTVAIL
+1349 SSDTRVTQSEPSVNS
-1362 DMQYDGKSIVCAVV
+1362 SISEKA
-1376 IDGYGQQ
+1376 Q
-1383 NKERIDSNAITSIH
+1383 N
-1397 TRQNAVTELLNDAIE
+1397 
-1412 NESAGNAAVY
+1412 
-1422 YIDAKK
+1422 DAKK
-1428 ATGLLQRVGL
+1428 FSLKDT
-1438 QLPKQLFRTDGYIHS
+1438 TNE
-1453 IRDSDSSVKPKF
+1453 SDSQ
-1465 ENVTKSQ
+1465 TKSEA
-1472 QFKRWFGDWEKKPN
+1472 FKEWFGDWENEPES
-1486 TASKI
+1486 ASKV

-1533 DNNADIGV
+1533 DNDADIGV

-1547 ALYGNMK
+1547 ALYGDMK
-1554 KPLHFKNRAEANAW
+1554 KPLHFKDRAEAKAW

-1611 YVTDDAEVTK
+1611 YVADDAEVTK
-1621 KILENEDKLDDILEQ
+1621 KILENEDKLDDILGQ
-1636 WKETT
+1636 WKDTT
-1641 DTIRGELRE
+1641 DIIRGELRE

-1697 GLFDKKNPDIR
+1697 GLFDRRNPDIR

-1851 YENFRRKNFG
+1851 YDKFRRKNFG

-1896 VQTLVSA
+1896 VQTLVNA
-1903 LDTIKPFYENP
+1903 LETIKPFYENP

-2061 WRKSMSELQREL
+2061 WRKSMSELQGEL
-2073 AETQRTDDF
+2073 RKMQQGNDPQYQQ
-2082 EAKEFLLDLDPD
+2082 FLADLDPD
-2094 LLPMMTT
+2094 LMPMMTT
-2101 LLKVYKGSSIKDMD
+2101 LLEVYKGSSIKDMD

-2123 TVMQQLKSGITM
+2123 TVMQQIKGGITR
-2135 ANKLLANSRYETV
+2135 ANELLANSRYGTV

-2154 SVRDMDKQKSFDKRI
+2154 SVHEMDSRKSFKDKVKVGYKQLNVNMLDSFSFFHQLGPAAETVFKSIRSGFDERVEMI
-2169 KIGDKAFNANMLN
+2169 DNANEFM
-2182 SLSFFY
+2182 
-2188 RLGDA
+2188 
-2193 AQSVYQSLRDG
+2193 QS
-2204 ENQCI
+2204 I
-2209 NMQNEAKTFREATV
+2209 V
-2223 STKEIDE
+2223 SQKEIQD

-2248 VAQIMELYNL
+2248 VSQVMELYNL

-2264 KDHLLLGGIRPLD
+2264 RDHLLLGGIRPLD
-2277 IARQDTKARI
+2277 TSRQEAKMRI
-2287 KDQVGKGEETYAKAV
+2287 KEQFGKGEETYAKAV
-2302 QVTVKD
+2302 QVTVED
-2308 LGKIIDTLTPRQKQV
+2308 LGKIIDSLTPKQKQV

-2354 KHYWPI
+2354 EHYWPI

-2397 NASNGVFIKSAFDT
+2397 NASNGLFIKGAFDT
-2411 FSDHIGAMSAY
+2411 FTKHITEMSAY

-2427 PVTDAMKWYNAL
+2427 PITDAMKWYNAL

-2454 KQSIERAFGNNGKA
+2454 KQSIERAFGNDGKA
-2468 YFEKLM
+2468 YFEKFI
-2474 LDINGS
+2474 LDLNGS
-2480 PYSIYASG
+2480 SDSKNAG
-2488 VGEETLIRN
+2488 GAGEEALIRN
-2497 FKVAAVGANLRVA
+2497 FKVAAVGANIRVA

-2517 LRAAAEM
+2517 LRAAAVM
-2524 DPKYLLKGLFSKP
+2524 NPKYLLKGLLSKP

-2554 GFYETSRGITIK
+2554 GFYETSMGITMK

-2571 QQTTV
+2571 QKTVV

-2584 WLAGKC
+2584 WLAGVG
-2590 DEVTLGALWNACK
+2590 DELTWGTLWNACK
-2603 AEIRDKT
+2603 AEVKDKT
-2610 DFEEGTPEFTQ
+2610 DLKEGTAEFTQ
-2621 AVSDRFSEIVD
+2621 AVSDRLSEVVD
-2632 KTQVVDSVFQRSQ
+2632 KTQVVDSLLHRSQ
-2645 IMREKSSFAK
+2645 FMRSTSSFSK
-2655 MITAFQAEP
+2655 ILSAFKAEP
-2664 TMSYNMLYRAGVD
+2664 TKSYNMLRNALVD
-2677 CNRAET
+2677 YNNADPGS
-2683 VQEKKATRK
+2683 KKA
-2692 KFVRKAIAYIA
+2692 KAKNIARIAAVHIA
-2703 TSILTAGA
+2703 TSILTAGIA
-2711 AAVSDA
+2711 SIADA
-2717 FRHDDD
+2717 FRNDDD
-2723 EEKWLELYLEAF
+2723 EKKWLELYLEAF
-2735 GENARDGLNPF
+2735 GGNTLDGINPF
-2746 SVVPYIG
+2746 SAVPYVG
-2753 DILSIMDGYSAGRMD
+2753 DILSILSGYSASRMD

-2773 ELIQACESWQKV
+2773 ELIQSCESWQKV

-2796 KLIKVSANGVSKVSG
+2796 KLMMSSAKGISKVSG

-2816 TLRTFESI
+2816 TMRTFESL
-2824 YNFFSS
+2824 YNFFSP
-2830 DNLGKE
+2830 DNLGRE
-2836 AASTE
+2836 ASSTE

-2863 KGYTPQQLEN
+2863 KGYTAQQLEN
-2873 GVKNNLIKSEP
+2873 GVKNNLVKSEP

-2945 GKLEALLESGYDEDE
+2945 DKLEALLESGYDEDE

-2972 DPEAEQKAP
+2972 DPEAEQDKAV

>member
-1 METID
+1 METIDDRIKRVNSKYEAPESID
-6 ERIKRANSKY
+6 ERIKSANEKY
-16 KVEET
+16 Q
-21 IDERIERVNREY
+21 
-33 EWDSRDREMHDWL
+33 WDSSDKEMHDWF
-46 ESSSRTTRN
+46 ESTGRTTRS
-55 ANSRLQNSSYTNWK
+55 ANSRLQNSSYANWK
-69 RDSEST
+69 RDSENTKS
-75 RASVNADLERADRIK
+75 AVNNDLEKADRIK
-90 SYLESQ
+90 SYLDSQ
-96 REQLGEERYNTFMSR
+96 REQLGEERYNTFMAR
-111 YAEYKNALQQT
+111 YEEYKNALQQT

-241 KEKIKV
+241 KDRIKL
-247 EKAVGTNRNTD
+247 EESVGTSGN
-258 VYDYD
+258 
-263 RYQQFRNKI
+263 NK
-272 EGESSAGTRYHDNRI
+272 NV
-287 YEYNQQLKEIEDKIR
+287 YEYNQRLKEIEDKVR
-302 AKGLNP
+302 AKGMNP

-320 RRKNEDVQNV
+320 RRKNEQVQDA
-330 VRDFSKD
+330 VRDFSAD
-337 HQVLASALSVPVN
+337 HQVIASALSVPVN
-350 VAMSLPIDAE
+350 LTSSGA
-360 NNGYLN
+360 GYLD
-366 AATQWVGKKLTGSY
+366 AAAQQVGRKLTGSY

-391 ASQLSD
+391 ASRLSD

-403 MDEHDWKLGDRDVF
+403 MDEHDWKLGDWDAF

-432 SAAAGNLVGGS
+432 SAAAGNLVGGA
-443 LANLGSGIKT
+443 LANTGAGIK
-453 ASKVAEAVGGGILGL
+453 AAGKVAEAVGGGILGL

-515 VDPRSMKDVAMN
+515 VDPRSMRDVAMN

-573 EAEAKRK
+573 EAEAKKK

-688 IRENASDDTRHS
+688 IKNGTSDAAEDSQLSLKKDIET
-700 IKYDAESKPF
+700 IKQEYKKAVNPKIVDF
-710 VEIDRNILDGVDE
+710 VER
-723 KDWVRTVR
+723 VR
-731 NNLREKFP
+731 NLKDKNVAGK
-739 DGVTVG
+739 
-745 NKEIKINQQSRR
+745 IKIELSSVNER
-757 ELTYSEYMTWLK
+757 EVQDIKKLTGIDTSEYKRDMDGNTVIHVENRH
-769 KQDSGTYADKLKA
+769 GENGAADHSMSDVNDLA
-782 TDNADEIVKASRD
+782 RIEYVLENYDNIESAKDDNGRYRD
-795 YVNEGLA
+795 
-802 HERSDNISDFARG
+802 SDNKLSKSVVYSKRVNG
-815 NVNLRIDGRDYN
+815 NYY
-827 AEVVVGT
+827 VVEAVPDSKAKT
-834 KKNGD
+834 
-839 MLLYDVMNLKP
+839 LHV
-850 TSINEK
+850 
-856 ISIAGY
+856 
-862 QTDNQKES
+862 
-870 RPTVSAID
+870 VSAYKTKAEGVSQVLNMSEDLQSTSKTPHALAPSD
-878 NSNIPQ
+878 NNISQ
-884 KKSYVNPV
+884 KKSYVNAVP
-892 SATVAGQS
+892 ATIDGQS
-900 VTINGIDRIENDG
+900 VTINGIDRIEKDG
-913 NRAQMYVK
+913 NREQMYVK
-921 TQDGDSVALSDVRFD
+921 TQDGGSVALSDVRFD

-1131 GKLKESK
+1131 GKLKESE

-1149 QKLYEGFGKADI
+1149 EKLYEGYGQEDI
-1161 EAEIVAESMF
+1161 EAEIVAECMF

-1176 KTIRE
+1176 QTIKE
-1181 LVNENRPLAVKIQS
+1181 LVGENRSLAVKIQS
-1195 WIRGFLE
+1195 WIQGFIE
-1202 SIEKALTALGLKSPE
+1202 SINEILKNLGLTSPE
-1217 VRALEGDTEA
+1217 IRALEGDEEA
-1227 LEKISGMFK
+1227 LETISDLFK
-1236 SALEGAKENKSE
+1236 SALEQTRENKSQGKTTDMAD
-1248 RSEKSY
+1248 EKKKY
-1254 SLKNETEGK
+1254 SIGKTTKNKSVVVIADDILKGVDKSDWVAKVKDVIRTKFSDGIPVEGKLIKVNKITRNEYTNSKNTQHYQRKDAVIYKDKFKASSNLNEIVLASTNYVNEDLKHQRKDNFTEFARGDVLVRVGKNDYSAKVIVGFTSGKEMVLYDIVDFTPTKFELKNENAFTE
-1263 TWYDY
+1263 
-1268 SVSFEQQIEDFEKG
+1268 Q
-1282 KLPKRDTLIV
+1282 
-1292 GPTPEKMQ
+1292 
-1300 NVGFNPLPMT
+1300 PLKVQLSRQ
-1310 YATGH
+1310 H
-1315 LKTVLQGGKADH
+1315 
-1327 DFGKAVLKQIP
+1327 
-1338 EAIKNPVAVIA
+1338 A
-1349 SKSHSDTSTVAIL
+1349 SSDTRVTQSEPSVNS
-1362 DMQYDGKSIVCAVV
+1362 SISEKA
-1376 IDGYGQQ
+1376 Q
-1383 NKERIDSNAITSIH
+1383 N
-1397 TRQNAVTELLNDAIE
+1397 
-1412 NESAGNAAVY
+1412 
-1422 YIDAKK
+1422 DAKK
-1428 ATGLLQRVGL
+1428 FSLKDT
-1438 QLPKQLFRTDGYIHS
+1438 TNE
-1453 IRDSDSSVKPKF
+1453 SDSQ
-1465 ENVTKSQ
+1465 TKSEA
-1472 QFKRWFGDWEKKPN
+1472 FKEWFGDWENEPES
-1486 TASKI
+1486 ASKV

-1533 DNNADIGV
+1533 DNDADIGV

-1547 ALYGNMK
+1547 ALYGDMK
-1554 KPLHFKNRAEANAW
+1554 KPLHFKDRAEAKAW

-1611 YVTDDAEVTK
+1611 YVADDAEVTK

-1636 WKETT
+1636 WKDTT

-1697 GLFDKKNPDIR
+1697 GLFDRRNPDIR

-1826 REYAKGT
+1826 SEYAKGT

-1851 YENFRRKNFG
+1851 YDKFRRKNFG

-1896 VQTLVSA
+1896 VQTLVNA
-1903 LDTIKPFYENP
+1903 LETIKPFYENP

-2061 WRKSMSELQREL
+2061 WRKSMSELQGEL
-2073 AETQRTDDF
+2073 RKMQQGNDPQYQQ
-2082 EAKEFLLDLDPD
+2082 FLADLDPD
-2094 LLPMMTT
+2094 LMPMMTT
-2101 LLKVYKGSSIKDMD
+2101 LLEVYKGSSIKDMD

-2123 TVMQQLKSGITM
+2123 TVMQQIKGGITR
-2135 ANKLLANSRYETV
+2135 ANELLANSRYGTV

-2154 SVRDMDKQKSFDKRI
+2154 SVHEMDSRKSFKDKVKVGYKQLNVNMLDSFSFFHQLGPAAETVFKSIRSGFDERVEMI
-2169 KIGDKAFNANMLN
+2169 DNANEFM
-2182 SLSFFY
+2182 
-2188 RLGDA
+2188 
-2193 AQSVYQSLRDG
+2193 QS
-2204 ENQCI
+2204 I
-2209 NMQNEAKTFREATV
+2209 V
-2223 STKEIDE
+2223 SQKEIQD

-2248 VAQIMELYNL
+2248 VSQMMELYNL

-2264 KDHLLLGGIRPLD
+2264 RDHLLLGGIRPLD
-2277 IARQDTKARI
+2277 TSRQEAKMRI
-2287 KDQVGKGEETYAKAV
+2287 KEQFGKGEETYAKAV
-2302 QVTVKD
+2302 QVTVED
-2308 LGKIIDTLTPRQKQV
+2308 LGKIIDSLTPKQKQV

-2354 KHYWPI
+2354 EHYWPI

-2397 NASNGVFIKSAFDT
+2397 NASNGLFIKGAFDT
-2411 FSDHIGAMSAY
+2411 FTKHITEMSAY

-2454 KQSIERAFGNNGKA
+2454 KQSIERAFGNDGKA
-2468 YFEKLM
+2468 YFEKFI
-2474 LDINGS
+2474 LDLNGS
-2480 PYSIYASG
+2480 SDSKNAG
-2488 VGEETLIRN
+2488 GAGEEALIRN
-2497 FKVAAVGANLRVA
+2497 FKVAAVGANIRVA

-2517 LRAAAEM
+2517 LRAAAVM
-2524 DPKYLLKGLFSKP
+2524 NPKYLLKGLLSKP

-2554 GFYETSRGITIK
+2554 GFYETSMGITMK

-2571 QQTTV
+2571 QKTVV

-2584 WLAGKC
+2584 WLAGVG
-2590 DEVTLGALWNACK
+2590 DELTWGTLWNACK
-2603 AEIRDKT
+2603 AEVKDKT
-2610 DFEEGTPEFTQ
+2610 DLKEGTAEFTQ
-2621 AVSDRFSEIVD
+2621 AVSDRLSEVVD
-2632 KTQVVDSVFQRSQ
+2632 KTQVVDSLLHRSQ
-2645 IMREKSSFAK
+2645 FMRSTSSFSK
-2655 MITAFQAEP
+2655 ILSAFKAES
-2664 TMSYNMLYRAGVD
+2664 TKSYNMLRNALVD
-2677 CNRAET
+2677 YNNADPGS
-2683 VQEKKATRK
+2683 KKA
-2692 KFVRKAIAYIA
+2692 KAKNIARIAAVHIA
-2703 TSILTAGA
+2703 TSILTAGIA
-2711 AAVSDA
+2711 SIADA
-2717 FRHDDD
+2717 FRNDDD
-2723 EEKWLELYLEAF
+2723 EKKWLELYLEAF
-2735 GENARDGLNPF
+2735 GGNTLDGINPF
-2746 SVVPYIG
+2746 SAVPYVG
-2753 DILSIMDGYSAGRMD
+2753 DILSILSGYSASRMD

-2773 ELIQACESWQKV
+2773 ELIQSCESWQKV

-2796 KLIKVSANGVSKVSG
+2796 KLMMSSAKGISKVSG

-2816 TLRTFESI
+2816 TMRTFESL
-2824 YNFFSS
+2824 YNFFSP
-2830 DNLGKE
+2830 DNLGRE
-2836 AASTE
+2836 ASSTE

-2863 KGYTPQQLEN
+2863 KGYTAQQLEN
-2873 GVKNNLIKSEP
+2873 GVKNNLVKSEP

-2972 DPEAEQKAP
+2972 DPEAEQDKAV

>member
-241 KEKIKV
+241 KDRIKL
-247 EKAVGTNRNTD
+247 EESVGTSGN
-258 VYDYD
+258 
-263 RYQQFRNKI
+263 NK
-272 EGESSAGTRYHDNRI
+272 NV
-287 YEYNQQLKEIEDKIR
+287 YEYNQRLKEIEDKVR
-302 AKGLNP
+302 AKGMNP

-320 RRKNEDVQNV
+320 RRKNEDVQNA

-337 HQVLASALSVPVN
+337 HQVIASALSVPVN
-350 VAMSLPIDAE
+350 LTSSGA
-360 NNGYLN
+360 GYLD
-366 AATQWVGKKLTGSY
+366 AAAQQVGRKLTGSY

-403 MDEHDWKLGDRDVF
+403 MDEHDWKLGDWDAF

-432 SAAAGNLVGGS
+432 SAAAGNLVGGA
-443 LANLGSGIKT
+443 LANTGAGIK
-453 ASKVAEAVGGGILGL
+453 AAGKVAEAVGGGILGL

-515 VDPRSMKDVAMN
+515 VDPRSMRDVAMN

-573 EAEAKRK
+573 EAEAKKK

-662 AEGDKLTRAE
+662 AEGDKLTREE

-900 VTINGIDRIENDG
+900 VTINGIDRIEKDG
-913 NRAQMYVK
+913 NRAQMYVR
-921 TQDGDSVALSDVRFD
+921 TQDGGSVALSDVRFD

-1041 RNYTKKLNAEQAGSV
+1041 RNYTKKLNSEQAGSV

-1131 GKLKESK
+1131 GKLKESE

-1202 SIEKALTALGLKSPE
+1202 SIEKSLTALGLKSPE

-1611 YVTDDAEVTK
+1611 YVTDDAEVTQ

-1641 DTIRGELRE
+1641 DNIRGELRE

-1739 WRLGINRKELD
+1739 WRLGINKKELD

-1808 LEESAVL
+1808 LEESVVL

-1953 KEYRDRYDKRVEK
+1953 KEYRDRYDKRIEK

-2002 KDAMA
+2002 KDAIA
-2007 KSKRSIERTAKTL
+2007 KSKRSIERSAKTL

-2061 WRKSMSELQREL
+2061 WRKSMSELQGEL
-2073 AETQRTDDF
+2073 RKMQQGNDPQYQQ
-2082 EAKEFLLDLDPD
+2082 FLADLDPD
-2094 LLPMMTT
+2094 LMPMMTT
-2101 LLKVYKGSSIKDMD
+2101 LLEVYKGSSIKDMD

-2123 TVMQQLKSGITM
+2123 TVMQQIKGGITR
-2135 ANKLLANSRYETV
+2135 ANELLANSRYGTV

-2154 SVRDMDKQKSFDKRI
+2154 SVHEMDSRKSFKDKVKVGYKQLNVNMLDSFSFFHQLGPAAETVFKSIRSGFDERVEMI
-2169 KIGDKAFNANMLN
+2169 DNANEFM
-2182 SLSFFY
+2182 
-2188 RLGDA
+2188 
-2193 AQSVYQSLRDG
+2193 QS
-2204 ENQCI
+2204 I
-2209 NMQNEAKTFREATV
+2209 V
-2223 STKEIDE
+2223 SQKEIQD

-2248 VAQIMELYNL
+2248 VSQMMELYNL

-2264 KDHLLLGGIRPLD
+2264 RDHLLLGGIRPLD
-2277 IARQDTKARI
+2277 TSRQEAKMRI
-2287 KDQVGKGEETYAKAV
+2287 KEQFGKGEETYAKAV
-2302 QVTVKD
+2302 QVTVED
-2308 LGKIIDTLTPRQKQV
+2308 LGKIIDSLTPKQKQV

-2354 KHYWPI
+2354 EHYWPI

-2373 DGAVQTQSNFYK
+2373 DGAVQTQTNFYK
-2385 LVNIGATKSVQR
+2385 LVNIGATKSVQK
-2397 NASNGVFIKSAFDT
+2397 NASNGLFIKGAFDT
-2411 FSDHIGAMSAY
+2411 FTKHITEMSAY

-2427 PVTDAMKWYNAL
+2427 PITDAMKWYNAL

-2454 KQSIERAFGNNGKA
+2454 KQSIERAFGNDGKA
-2468 YFEKLM
+2468 YFEKFI
-2474 LDINGS
+2474 LDLNGS
-2480 PYSIYASG
+2480 SDSKNAG
-2488 VGEETLIRN
+2488 GAGEETLIRN
-2497 FKVAAVGANLRVA
+2497 FKVAAVGANMRVA

-2517 LRAAAEM
+2517 LRAAAVM

-2554 GFYETSRGITIK
+2554 GFYETSMGITMK

-2571 QQTTV
+2571 QQTVV

-2584 WLAGKC
+2584 WLAGVG
-2590 DEVTLGALWNACK
+2590 DELTWGTLWNACK
-2603 AEIRDKT
+2603 AEVQDKT
-2610 DFEEGTPEFTQ
+2610 DLKEGTAEFTQ
-2621 AVSDRFSEIVD
+2621 AVSDRLSEVVD
-2632 KTQVVDSVFQRSQ
+2632 KTQVVDSILHRSQ
-2645 IMREKSSFAK
+2645 FMRSTSSFSK
-2655 MITAFQAEP
+2655 MLSAFKAEP
-2664 TMSYNMLYRAGVD
+2664 TKSYNMLRNALVD
-2677 CNRAET
+2677 YNNADPGS
-2683 VQEKKATRK
+2683 KKA
-2692 KFVRKAIAYIA
+2692 KAKNIARIAVVHIA
-2703 TSILTAGA
+2703 TSILTAGIA
-2711 AAVSDA
+2711 SIADA

-2723 EEKWLELYLEAF
+2723 EKKWLELYLEAF
-2735 GENARDGLNPF
+2735 GGNLLDGINPF
-2746 SVVPYIG
+2746 SAVPYIS
-2753 DILSIMDGYSAGRMD
+2753 DIISILSGYSASRMD

-2773 ELIQACESWQKV
+2773 ELIQSCESWQKV
-2785 FSGEKKNPDIW
+2785 FSGEKKPDIW
-2796 KLIKVSANGVSKVSG
+2796 KLMMSSAKGISKVTG
-2811 LPIAN
+2811 LPISN
-2816 TLRTFESI
+2816 TMRTFESL

-2884 RIAQAAQARERGNI
+2884 RIAQAAQARERGNV
-2898 SEYKKIYEELV
+2898 SEYKRIYEELV
-2909 SEGYPSNAVIKAI
+2909 SEGYPPNAVIKAI
-2922 NNYMTMQTAAAQ
+2922 NNYMTMQKAAAQ
-2934 AKSNGDDSALS
+2934 AKSNGDGRALS

-2972 DPEAEQKAP
+2972 DPEAEQDKAV
-2981 EEKKLYEYKDLQK
+2981 EEKKLYEYKDLRK
-2994 ALENSDVSSAKE
+2994 AIENNDLESAQE
-3006 IVEYLRANGKEDKTI
+3006 VIDYLRSSGKEDKTI
-3021 RQALTKDLKS
+3021 KQALSS
-3031 EYQEMYKSNDT
+3031 EMKKRYQEMYENNDE
-3042 EGMRRT
+3042 EGMQKMRKT
-3048 RQMLYE
+3048 LYA
-3054 LNIGYDDKTFQRWIK
+3054 LNIGYDYEDIKRWVQ
-3069 DMTK
+3069 DMSK

>member
-1 METID
+1 METIDDRIKRVNSKYEAPESID
-6 ERIKRANSKY
+6 ERIKRANDKY
-16 KVEET
+16 Q
-21 IDERIERVNREY
+21 
-33 EWDSRDREMHDWL
+33 WDSSDKEMHDWF
-46 ESSSRTTRN
+46 ESTGRTTRS
-55 ANSRLQNSSYTNWK
+55 ANSRLQNSSYANWK
-69 RDSEST
+69 RDSENTKS
-75 RASVNADLERADRIK
+75 AVNNDLEKADRIK
-90 SYLESQ
+90 SYLDSQ
-96 REQLGEERYNTFMSR
+96 REQLGEERYNTFMAR
-111 YAEYKNALQQT
+111 YEEYKNALQQT

-241 KEKIKV
+241 KDRIKL
-247 EKAVGTNRNTD
+247 EESVGTSGN
-258 VYDYD
+258 
-263 RYQQFRNKI
+263 NK
-272 EGESSAGTRYHDNRI
+272 NV
-287 YEYNQQLKEIEDKIR
+287 YEYNQRLKEIEDKVR
-302 AKGLNP
+302 AKGMNP

-320 RRKNEDVQNV
+320 RRKNEDVQNA

-432 SAAAGNLVGGS
+432 SAAAGNLAGGA
-443 LANLGSGIKT
+443 LANTGAGIK
-453 ASKVAEAVGGGILGL
+453 AAGKVAEAVGGGILGL

-515 VDPRSMKDVAMN
+515 VDPRSMRDVAMN

-573 EAEAKRK
+573 EAEAKKK

-688 IRENASDDTRHS
+688 IKNGTSDAAEDSQLSLKKDIET
-700 IKYDAESKPF
+700 IKQEYKKAVNPKIVDF
-710 VEIDRNILDGVDE
+710 VER
-723 KDWVRTVR
+723 VR
-731 NNLREKFP
+731 NLKDKNVAGK
-739 DGVTVG
+739 
-745 NKEIKINQQSRR
+745 IKIELSSVNER
-757 ELTYSEYMTWLK
+757 EVQDIKKLTGIDTSEYKRDMDGNTVIHVENRH
-769 KQDSGTYADKLKA
+769 GENGAADHSMSDVNDLA
-782 TDNADEIVKASRD
+782 RIEYVLENYDNIESAKDDNGRYRD
-795 YVNEGLA
+795 
-802 HERSDNISDFARG
+802 SDNKLSKSVVYSKRVNG
-815 NVNLRIDGRDYN
+815 NYY
-827 AEVVVGT
+827 VVEAVPDSKAKT
-834 KKNGD
+834 
-839 MLLYDVMNLKP
+839 LHV
-850 TSINEK
+850 
-856 ISIAGY
+856 
-862 QTDNQKES
+862 
-870 RPTVSAID
+870 VSAYKTKAEGVSQVLNMSEDLQSTSKTPHALAPSD
-878 NSNIPQ
+878 NNISQ
-884 KKSYVNPV
+884 KKSYVNAVP
-892 SATVAGQS
+892 ATIDGQS
-900 VTINGIDRIENDG
+900 VTINGIDRIEKDG
-913 NRAQMYVK
+913 SRAQMYVK
-921 TQDGDSVALSDVRFD
+921 TQDGGSVALSDVRFD

-1131 GKLKESK
+1131 GKLKESE

-1202 SIEKALTALGLKSPE
+1202 SIEKALTAIGLKSPE
-1217 VRALEGDTEA
+1217 VRALEGDAEA

-1236 SALEGAKENKSE
+1236 SALEDAKENKSE
-1248 RSEKSY
+1248 KTSKTNDVKYSINLEFAHRYDEWNKNEIGGYFFLGTTSEPLQSIGINPAEIYWDKSKIKAIKKKHPTMTDSIIKQVPNVLENPVLITQSMTSTNRVVVLGELYDENGHPIVAALELKPNGRVENFVKVASAYSKDSLQNFIRQSDILYIDPNKKRTDTWFQALRLQLPAGVTKYGSIGMVTYVEKDVNGKISFSDKKSEKTAMQIAFEKAQQNATSKSISEKVKDDTKFSLKNTENEDTSKNLDKAALEYFGRTYSWKETGYLTKSGKKLDFSGKNQGALGGYRTLDHRDISEIMLDSDISGTEAMIEYMNQGNIRIMPESNGINLSVLPTASQFEALDDYISRARGEVILDIDDNNGNTLHSVEYPKGTRASKVINDIKKYFADGTAPYVSSIAQFRY
-1254 SLKNETEGK
+1254 SLKN
-1263 TWYDY
+1263 
-1268 SVSFEQQIEDFEKG
+1268 
-1282 KLPKRDTLIV
+1282 
-1292 GPTPEKMQ
+1292 
-1300 NVGFNPLPMT
+1300 
-1310 YATGH
+1310 
-1315 LKTVLQGGKADH
+1315 
-1327 DFGKAVLKQIP
+1327 
-1338 EAIKNPVAVIA
+1338 
-1349 SKSHSDTSTVAIL
+1349 TS
-1362 DMQYDGKSIVCAVV
+1362 SI
-1376 IDGYGQQ
+1376 D
-1383 NKERIDSNAITSIH
+1383 
-1397 TRQNAVTELLNDAIE
+1397 
-1412 NESAGNAAVY
+1412 
-1422 YIDAKK
+1422 
-1428 ATGLLQRVGL
+1428 
-1438 QLPKQLFRTDGYIHS
+1438 
-1453 IRDSDSSVKPKF
+1453 
-1465 ENVTKSQ
+1465 
-1472 QFKRWFGDWEKKPN
+1472 
-1486 TASKI
+1486 
-1491 VNEDGTPRI
+1491 
-1500 IYHQTAAEFNVF
+1500 
-1512 SNANPL
+1512 
-1518 AGRNDSETPNGFFAK
+1518 
-1533 DNNADIGV
+1533 
-1541 GGNKQM
+1541 
-1547 ALYGNMK
+1547 
-1554 KPLHFKNRAEANAW
+1554 
-1568 YSEHIDGY
+1568 
-1576 KGLTEKLNKLDE
+1576 
-1588 EYQSKYDAQETA
+1588 
-1600 NDEYYEQNYEA
+1600 
-1611 YVTDDAEVTK
+1611 
-1621 KILENEDKLDDILEQ
+1621 
-1636 WKETT
+1636 
-1641 DTIRGELRE
+1641 
-1650 LLDSYFIE
+1650 
-1658 NDSGYDGII
+1658 
-1667 LDFDGRRKGENV
+1667 
-1679 KSYIF
+1679 
-1684 FKNTQLKSATDNV
+1684 
-1697 GLFDKKNPDIR
+1697 
-1708 YSLKSTSAIEEQN
+1708 EQN

-1826 REYAKGT
+1826 SEYAKGT

-1851 YENFRRKNFG
+1851 YDKFRRKNFG

-1896 VQTLVSA
+1896 VQTLVNA
-1903 LDTIKPFYENP
+1903 LETIKPFYENP

-2073 AETQRTDDF
+2073 RKMQQGNDPQYQQ
-2082 EAKEFLLDLDPD
+2082 FLADLDPD
-2094 LLPMMTT
+2094 LMPMMTT
-2101 LLKVYKGSSIKDMD
+2101 LLEVYKGSSIKDMD

-2123 TVMQQLKSGITM
+2123 TVMQQIKGGITR
-2135 ANKLLANSRYETV
+2135 ANELLANSRYGTV

-2154 SVRDMDKQKSFDKRI
+2154 SVHEMDSRKSFKDKV
-2169 KIGDKAFNANMLN
+2169 KVGYKQLNVNMLN
-2182 SLSFFY
+2182 SFSFFHQ
-2188 RLGDA
+2188 LGPA
-2193 AQSVYQSLRDG
+2193 AETVFKSIRSGKNEQ
-2204 ENQCI
+2204 I
-2209 NMQNEAKTFREATV
+2209 NMLAESNKFMEATV
-2223 STKEIDE
+2223 SQKEIQD

-2248 VAQIMELYNL
+2248 VSQMMELYNL

-2264 KDHLLLGGIRPLD
+2264 RDHLLLGGIRPLD
-2277 IARQDTKARI
+2277 TSRQEAKMRI
-2287 KDQVGKGEETYAKAV
+2287 KEQFGKGEETYAKAV
-2302 QVTVKD
+2302 QVTVED
-2308 LGKIIDTLTPRQKQV
+2308 LGKIIDSLTPRQKQV

-2354 KHYWPI
+2354 EHYWPI

-2373 DGAVQTQSNFYK
+2373 DGTVQTQTNFYK

-2397 NASNGVFIKSAFDT
+2397 NASNGLFIKGAFDT
-2411 FSDHIGAMSAY
+2411 FTKHITEMSAY

-2454 KQSIERAFGNNGKA
+2454 KQSIERAFGNDAKA
-2468 YFEKLM
+2468 YFEKLI

-2480 PYSIYASG
+2480 ADNKYAG
-2488 VGEETLIRN
+2488 GAGEEALIRN
-2497 FKVAAVGANLRVA
+2497 FKVAAVGANIRVA

-2517 LRAAAEM
+2517 LRASAVM
-2524 DPKYLLKGLFSKP
+2524 DLKYLLKGLLQKP

-2547 IAKWKSW
+2547 IARWKSW
-2554 GFYETSRGITIK
+2554 GFYETSMGITMK

-2571 QQTTV
+2571 QQTVV

-2584 WLAGKC
+2584 WLAGVG
-2590 DEVTLGALWNACK
+2590 DELTWGVLWNACK

-2610 DFEEGTPEFTQ
+2610 DFEEGTAEFTQ
-2621 AVSDRFSEIVD
+2621 AVSDRFSEVVD
-2632 KTQVVDSVFQRSQ
+2632 KTQVVDSILHRSQ
-2645 IMREKSSFAK
+2645 FMRSTSPFSK
-2655 MITAFQAEP
+2655 MLSAFKAEP
-2664 TMSYNMLYRAGVD
+2664 TISYNMLYTAAYD
-2677 CNRAET
+2677 YNNAKPDK
-2683 VQEKKATRK
+2683 KKAMAKRL
-2692 KFVRKAIAYIA
+2692 VRVAVAHIA
-2703 TSILTAGA
+2703 TSILTAGIA
-2711 AAVSDA
+2711 SIADA
-2717 FRHDDD
+2717 FRNDDD
-2723 EEKWLELYLEAF
+2723 EKKWLELYLEAF
-2735 GENARDGLNPF
+2735 GGNTLDGINPF
-2746 SVVPYIG
+2746 SAVPYVG
-2753 DILSIMDGYSAGRMD
+2753 DILSILSGYSVSRMD

-2773 ELIQACESWQKV
+2773 ELIQSCESWQKV

-2796 KLIKVSANGVSKVSG
+2796 KLMMSSAKGISKVSG

-2816 TLRTFESI
+2816 TMRTFESL
-2824 YNFFSS
+2824 YNFFSP
-2830 DNLGKE
+2830 DNLGRE
-2836 AASTE
+2836 ASSTE

-2863 KGYTPQQLEN
+2863 KGYTAQQLEN
-2873 GVKNNLIKSEP
+2873 GVKNNLVKSEP

-2972 DPEAEQKAP
+2972 DPEAEQDKAV

>member
-1 METID
+1 MGTID

-16 KVEET
+16 KAEET

-46 ESSSRTTRN
+46 ESSSRTARN

-75 RASVNADLERADRIK
+75 RAAVNSELERADRIK

-96 REQLGEERYNTFMSR
+96 REQLGDERYNTFMSR

-122 SQNLQKESDYYSDTR
+122 SQNLDNESAYYSDTR
-137 NSGVMDTMT
+137 NPGVVDSMT
-146 EDDMK
+146 NE
-151 GRLDDI
+151 DI
-157 KNEKKKNRSESFKNR
+157 KKRLEDIKDEKKGNRSVSLANR
-172 VWAFL
+172 VRALL
-177 STMQGNTADYEKY
+177 SAAQGNKSGYEKFS
-190 TEEAKA
+190 EEAKA
-196 AKNKLN
+196 AKTKSN
-202 NLKSESAALE
+202 NLKSESSALE
-212 SEIYNRDISEKLSQF
+212 TEIYNRDISEKLSQF

-241 KEKIKV
+241 KDRIKL
-247 EKAVGTNRNTD
+247 EESVGTSGN
-258 VYDYD
+258 
-263 RYQQFRNKI
+263 NK
-272 EGESSAGTRYHDNRI
+272 NV
-287 YEYNQQLKEIEDKIR
+287 YEYNQRLKEIEDKVR
-302 AKGLNP
+302 AKGINP

-313 YFAYEYN
+313 YYAYEYN
-320 RRKNEDVQNV
+320 RRKNEQVQDA
-330 VRDFSKD
+330 VRDFSAD
-337 HQVLASALSVPVN
+337 HQVIASALSVPIN
-350 VAMSLPIDAE
+350 LTSSGK
-360 NNGYLN
+360 GYLD
-366 AATQWVGKKLTGSY
+366 AAGQYIQNKLTGSY
-380 APVDYNRDAGI
+380 APIDYNTNEGI

-397 TARGAV
+397 TMRGAV
-403 MDEHDWKLGDRDVF
+403 MEKHDWNVGGEDAF
-417 DFLYGTGMSALDSAA
+417 DFLYGTGMSALDSAVA
-432 SAAAGNLVGGS
+432 TTTGNLVGGS

-515 VDPRSMKDVAMN
+515 VDPRSMRDVAMN

-544 ANIAYDTIANGDI
+544 ANIAYDTIANGNI

-573 EAEAKRK
+573 EAEAKKK

-609 LGYLNHRKQGTN
+609 LGYLNHRSQGTN
-621 ITGKTV
+621 ITEKTV
-627 AGFAGGEQT
+627 SGFSGGEQT

-649 QDAVRLSAVVQKQ
+649 QDAVKLSAVVQKQ

-688 IRENASDDTRHS
+688 IRENVSDDTRHS

-745 NKEIKINQQSRR
+745 NNEIKINQQSRR
-757 ELTYSEYMTWLK
+757 ELTYSEYMK
-769 KQDSGTYADKLKA
+769 AIKRNESQKYEDKLRA
-782 TDNADEIVKASRD
+782 TDNADEIIKASRD

-839 MLLYDVMNLKP
+839 MLLYDVLNLKP

-856 ISIAGY
+856 MSNAGY
-862 QTDNQKES
+862 QTGNQKES
-870 RPTVSAID
+870 RPTDTAFD
-878 NSNIPQ
+878 SNNISQ

-892 SATVAGQS
+892 SANVDGQS

-921 TQDGDSVALSDVRFD
+921 TQDGGSVALSDVRFD

-1041 RNYTKKLNAEQAGSV
+1041 RNYTKKLNSEQAGSV

-1063 KKYGFVVEVCDT
+1063 KKYGFIVEVCDT

-1115 EDWNST
+1115 EDWNPT

-1131 GKLKESK
+1131 GKLKESE

-1202 SIEKALTALGLKSPE
+1202 SIEKALTVLGLKSPE

-1248 RSEKSY
+1248 RREKSY

-1292 GPTPEKMQ
+1292 CPTPEKMQ

-1362 DMQYDGKSIVCAVV
+1362 DMQYNGKSIVCAVV

-1397 TRQNAVTELLNDAIE
+1397 TRQNAVTGLLNDAIE
-1412 NESAGNAAVY
+1412 NESAGNVAVY

-1438 QLPKQLFRTDGYIHS
+1438 QLPKRLFRTDGYIHS

-1472 QFKRWFGDWEKKPN
+1472 QFKRWFGDWEKNPN

-1533 DNNADIGV
+1533 DNDADIGV

-1547 ALYGNMK
+1547 ALYGDMK
-1554 KPLHFKNRAEANAW
+1554 KPLHFKDRAEAKAW

-1611 YVTDDAEVTK
+1611 YVADDAEVTQ

-1636 WKETT
+1636 WKDTT

-1667 LDFDGRRKGENV
+1667 LDFDFEGRSKGGKV

-1697 GLFDKKNPDIR
+1697 GLFDRRNPDIR
-1708 YSLKSTSAIEEQN
+1708 YSLKSTSSIEEQN

-1781 FEALANMDDGITYDE
+1781 FEALANMDNDITYDE

-1851 YENFRRKNFG
+1851 YDKFRRKNFG

-1896 VQTLVSA
+1896 VQTLVNA
-1903 LDTIKPFYENP
+1903 LETIKPFYENP

-1919 FDMDIDTASYDLAMR
+1919 FGMDIDTASYDLAMR

-2007 KSKRSIERTAKTL
+2007 KSKRSIERSAKTL

-2061 WRKSMSELQREL
+2061 WRKSMSELQGEL
-2073 AETQRTDDF
+2073 RKMQQGNDPQYQQ
-2082 EAKEFLLDLDPD
+2082 FLADLDPD
-2094 LLPMMTT
+2094 LMPMMTT
-2101 LLKVYKGSSIKDMD
+2101 LLEVYKGSSIKDMD

-2123 TVMQQLKSGITM
+2123 TVMQQIKGGITR
-2135 ANKLLANSRYETV
+2135 ANELLANSRYGTV

-2154 SVRDMDKQKSFDKRI
+2154 SVHEMDSRKSFKDKV
-2169 KIGDKAFNANMLN
+2169 KVGYKQLNVNMLD
-2182 SLSFFY
+2182 SFSFFHQ
-2188 RLGDA
+2188 LGPA
-2193 AQSVYQSLRDG
+2193 AETVFKSIRSGFDERVEMIDNASEFMQS
-2204 ENQCI
+2204 I
-2209 NMQNEAKTFREATV
+2209 V
-2223 STKEIDE
+2223 SQKDIQD
-2230 WEHSKQT
+2230 WERSKHT

-2248 VAQIMELYNL
+2248 VSQIMELYNL

-2264 KDHLLLGGIRPLD
+2264 RDHLLLGGIRPLD
-2277 IARQDTKARI
+2277 TSRQETKARI
-2287 KDQVGKGEETYAKAV
+2287 KEQFGKGEETYAKAV
-2302 QVTVKD
+2302 QITVED
-2308 LGKIIDTLTPRQKQV
+2308 LGKIIDSLTPKQKQV

-2354 KHYWPI
+2354 EHYWPI

-2373 DGAVQTQSNFYK
+2373 DGTVQTQTNFYK

-2397 NASNGVFIKSAFDT
+2397 NASNGLFIKGAFDT
-2411 FSDHIGAMSAY
+2411 FTKHITEMSAY

-2427 PVTDAMKWYNAL
+2427 PITDAMKWYNAL

-2454 KQSIERAFGNNGKA
+2454 KQSIERAFGNDGKA
-2468 YFEKLM
+2468 YFEKFI
-2474 LDINGS
+2474 LDLNGS
-2480 PYSIYASG
+2480 SYSKNAG
-2488 VGEETLIRN
+2488 GAGEETLIRN
-2497 FKVAAVGANLRVA
+2497 FKVAAVGANMRVA

-2517 LRAAAEM
+2517 LRAAAVM

-2554 GFYETSRGITIK
+2554 GFYETSMGITMK

-2571 QQTTV
+2571 QQTVV

-2584 WLAGKC
+2584 WLAGVG
-2590 DEVTLGALWNACK
+2590 DELTWGTLWNACK
-2603 AEIRDKT
+2603 AEVKDKT
-2610 DFEEGTPEFTQ
+2610 DLKEGTAEFTQ
-2621 AVSDRFSEIVD
+2621 AVSDRLSEVVD
-2632 KTQVVDSVFQRSQ
+2632 KTQVVDSLLHRSQ
-2645 IMREKSSFAK
+2645 FMRSTSSFSK
-2655 MITAFQAEP
+2655 MLSAFKAEP
-2664 TMSYNMLYRAGVD
+2664 TKSYNMLRNALVD
-2677 CNRAET
+2677 YNNAEPGL
-2683 VQEKKATRK
+2683 KKTMAK
-2692 KFVRKAIAYIA
+2692 KIARIAAVHIA
-2703 TSILTAGA
+2703 TSILTAGIA
-2711 AAVSDA
+2711 SIADA

-2723 EEKWLELYLEAF
+2723 EKKWLELYLEAF
-2735 GENARDGLNPF
+2735 GGNLLDGINPF
-2746 SVVPYIG
+2746 SAVPYIS
-2753 DILSIMDGYSAGRMD
+2753 DIISILSGYSASRMD

-2773 ELIQACESWQKV
+2773 ELIQSCESWQKV
-2785 FSGEKKNPDIW
+2785 FSGEKKPDVW
-2796 KLIKVSANGVSKVSG
+2796 KLMMSSAKGISKVTG
-2811 LPIAN
+2811 LPISN
-2816 TLRTFESI
+2816 TMRTFESL
-2824 YNFFSS
+2824 YNFFSP
-2830 DNLGKE
+2830 DNLGRE
-2836 AASTE
+2836 AGSTE

-2884 RIAQAAQARERGNI
+2884 RIAQAAQARERGNV
-2898 SEYKKIYEELV
+2898 SEYKRIYEELV
-2909 SEGYPSNAVIKAI
+2909 SEGYPPNAVIKAI

-2945 GKLEALLESGYDEDE
+2945 SKLEALLESGYDEDE
-2960 VDRMIDEIAAEL
+2960 VNRMIDEIAAGL
-2972 DPEAEQKAP
+2972 DPEAEQKAA

-2994 ALENSDVSSAKE
+2994 AVQNSDITSASE

-3031 EYQEMYKSNDT
+3031 EYQEMYKNNDA
-3042 EGMRRT
+3042 EGMRKM
-3048 RQMLYE
+3048 RQLLYE
-3054 LNIGYDDKTFQRWIK
+3054 LDIGYDDKTFQRWIQ
-3069 DMTK
+3069 DMSK

>member
-1 METID
+1 METIDDRIKRVNSKYEAPESID
-6 ERIKRANSKY
+6 ERIKRANDKY
-16 KVEET
+16 Q
-21 IDERIERVNREY
+21 
-33 EWDSRDREMHDWL
+33 WDSSDKEMHDWF
-46 ESSSRTTRN
+46 ESTGRTTRS
-55 ANSRLQNSSYTNWK
+55 ANSRLQNSSYANWK
-69 RDSEST
+69 RDSENTKS
-75 RASVNADLERADRIK
+75 AVNNDLEKADRIK
-90 SYLESQ
+90 SYLDSQ
-96 REQLGEERYNTFMSR
+96 REQLGEERYNTFMAR
-111 YAEYKNALQQT
+111 YEEYKNALQQT

-241 KEKIKV
+241 KDRIKL
-247 EKAVGTNRNTD
+247 EESVGTSGN
-258 VYDYD
+258 
-263 RYQQFRNKI
+263 NK
-272 EGESSAGTRYHDNRI
+272 NV
-287 YEYNQQLKEIEDKIR
+287 YEYNQRLKEIEDKVR
-302 AKGLNP
+302 AKGMNP

-320 RRKNEDVQNV
+320 RRKNEQVQDA
-330 VRDFSKD
+330 VRDFSAD
-337 HQVLASALSVPVN
+337 HQVIASALSVPVN
-350 VAMSLPIDAE
+350 LTSSGA
-360 NNGYLN
+360 GYLD
-366 AATQWVGKKLTGSY
+366 AAAQQVGRKLTGSY

-403 MDEHDWKLGDRDVF
+403 MDEHDWKLGDWDAF

-432 SAAAGNLVGGS
+432 SAAAGNLVGGA
-443 LANLGSGIKT
+443 LANTGAGIK
-453 ASKVAEAVGGGILGL
+453 AAGKVAEAVGGGILGL

-515 VDPRSMKDVAMN
+515 VDPRSMRDVAMN

-573 EAEAKRK
+573 EAEAKKK

-688 IRENASDDTRHS
+688 IKNGTSDAAEDSQLSLKKDIET
-700 IKYDAESKPF
+700 IKQEYKKAVNPKIVDF
-710 VEIDRNILDGVDE
+710 VER
-723 KDWVRTVR
+723 VR
-731 NNLREKFP
+731 NLKDKNVAGK
-739 DGVTVG
+739 
-745 NKEIKINQQSRR
+745 IKIELSSVNER
-757 ELTYSEYMTWLK
+757 EVQDIKKLTGIDTSEYKRDMDGNTVIHVENRH
-769 KQDSGTYADKLKA
+769 GENGAADHSMSDVNDLA
-782 TDNADEIVKASRD
+782 RIEYVLENYDNIESAKDDNGRYRD
-795 YVNEGLA
+795 
-802 HERSDNISDFARG
+802 SDNKLSKSVVYSKRVNG
-815 NVNLRIDGRDYN
+815 NYY
-827 AEVVVGT
+827 VVEAVPDSKAKT
-834 KKNGD
+834 
-839 MLLYDVMNLKP
+839 LHV
-850 TSINEK
+850 
-856 ISIAGY
+856 
-862 QTDNQKES
+862 
-870 RPTVSAID
+870 VSAYKTKAEGVSQVLNMSEDLQSTSKTPHALAPSD
-878 NSNIPQ
+878 NNISQ
-884 KKSYVNPV
+884 KKSYVNAVP
-892 SATVAGQS
+892 ATIDGQS
-900 VTINGIDRIENDG
+900 VTINGIDRIEKDG
-913 NRAQMYVK
+913 NRAQMYVR
-921 TQDGDSVALSDVRFD
+921 TQDGGSVALSDVRFD

-1041 RNYTKKLNAEQAGSV
+1041 RNYTKKLNSEQAGSV

-1131 GKLKESK
+1131 GKLKESE

-1149 QKLYEGFGKADI
+1149 EKLYEGYGQEDI
-1161 EAEIVAESMF
+1161 EAEIVAECMF

-1176 KTIRE
+1176 QTIKE
-1181 LVNENRPLAVKIQS
+1181 LVGENRSLAVKIQS
-1195 WIRGFLE
+1195 WIQGFIE
-1202 SIEKALTALGLKSPE
+1202 SINEILKNLGLTSPE
-1217 VRALEGDTEA
+1217 IRALEGDEEA
-1227 LEKISGMFK
+1227 LETISDLFK
-1236 SALEGAKENKSE
+1236 SALEQTRENKSQGKTTDMAD
-1248 RSEKSY
+1248 EKKKY
-1254 SLKNETEGK
+1254 SIGKTTKNKSVVVIADDILKGVDKSDWVAKVKDVIRTKFSDGIPVEGKLIKVNKITRNEYTNSKNTQHYQRKDAVIYKDKFKASSNLNEIVLASTNYVNEDLKHQRKDNFTEFARGDVLVRVGKNDYSAKVIVGFTSGKEMVLYDIVDFTPTKFELKNENAFTE
-1263 TWYDY
+1263 
-1268 SVSFEQQIEDFEKG
+1268 Q
-1282 KLPKRDTLIV
+1282 
-1292 GPTPEKMQ
+1292 
-1300 NVGFNPLPMT
+1300 PLKVQLSRQ
-1310 YATGH
+1310 H
-1315 LKTVLQGGKADH
+1315 
-1327 DFGKAVLKQIP
+1327 
-1338 EAIKNPVAVIA
+1338 A
-1349 SKSHSDTSTVAIL
+1349 SSDTRVTQSEPSVNS
-1362 DMQYDGKSIVCAVV
+1362 SISEKA
-1376 IDGYGQQ
+1376 Q
-1383 NKERIDSNAITSIH
+1383 N
-1397 TRQNAVTELLNDAIE
+1397 
-1412 NESAGNAAVY
+1412 
-1422 YIDAKK
+1422 DAKK
-1428 ATGLLQRVGL
+1428 FSLKDT
-1438 QLPKQLFRTDGYIHS
+1438 TNE
-1453 IRDSDSSVKPKF
+1453 SDSQ
-1465 ENVTKSQ
+1465 TKSEA
-1472 QFKRWFGDWEKKPN
+1472 FKEWFGDWENEPES
-1486 TASKI
+1486 ASKV

-1533 DNNADIGV
+1533 DNDADIGV

-1547 ALYGNMK
+1547 ALYGDMK
-1554 KPLHFKNRAEANAW
+1554 KPLHFKDRAEAKAW

-1611 YVTDDAEVTK
+1611 YVADDAEVTK

-1636 WKETT
+1636 WKDTT

-1650 LLDSYFIE
+1650 LLDSYFIK

-1697 GLFDKKNPDIR
+1697 GLFDRRNPDIR

-1826 REYAKGT
+1826 SEYAKGT

-1851 YENFRRKNFG
+1851 YDKFRRKNFG

-1896 VQTLVSA
+1896 VQTLVNA
-1903 LDTIKPFYENP
+1903 LETIKPFYENP

-2061 WRKSMSELQREL
+2061 WRKSMLELQGEL
-2073 AETQRTDDF
+2073 RKMQQGNDPQYQQ
-2082 EAKEFLLDLDPD
+2082 FLADLDPD
-2094 LLPMMTT
+2094 LMPMMTT
-2101 LLKVYKGSSIKDMD
+2101 LLEVYKGSSIKDMD

-2123 TVMQQLKSGITM
+2123 TVMQQIKGGITR
-2135 ANKLLANSRYETV
+2135 ANELLANSRYGTV

-2154 SVRDMDKQKSFDKRI
+2154 SVHEMDSRKSFKDKVKVGYKQLNVNMLDSFSFFHQLGPAAETVFKSIRSGFDERVEMI
-2169 KIGDKAFNANMLN
+2169 DNANEFMR
-2182 SLSFFY
+2182 S
-2188 RLGDA
+2188 
-2193 AQSVYQSLRDG
+2193 
-2204 ENQCI
+2204 I
-2209 NMQNEAKTFREATV
+2209 V
-2223 STKEIDE
+2223 SQKEIQD

-2248 VAQIMELYNL
+2248 VSQMMELYNL

-2264 KDHLLLGGIRPLD
+2264 RDHLLLGGIRPLD
-2277 IARQDTKARI
+2277 TSRQEAKMRI
-2287 KDQVGKGEETYAKAV
+2287 KEQFGKGEETYAKAV
-2302 QVTVKD
+2302 QVTVED
-2308 LGKIIDTLTPRQKQV
+2308 LGNIIDSLTPKQKQV

-2354 KHYWPI
+2354 EHYWPI

-2397 NASNGVFIKSAFDT
+2397 NASNGLFIKGAFDT
-2411 FSDHIGAMSAY
+2411 FTKHITEMSAY

-2427 PVTDAMKWYNAL
+2427 PITDAMKWYNAL

-2454 KQSIERAFGNNGKA
+2454 KQSIERAFGNDGKA
-2468 YFEKLM
+2468 YFEKFI
-2474 LDINGS
+2474 LDLNGS
-2480 PYSIYASG
+2480 SDSKNAG
-2488 VGEETLIRN
+2488 GAGEEALIRN
-2497 FKVAAVGANLRVA
+2497 FKVAAVGANIRVA

-2517 LRAAAEM
+2517 LRAAAVM
-2524 DPKYLLKGLFSKP
+2524 NPKYLLKGLLSKP

-2554 GFYETSRGITIK
+2554 GFYETSMGITMK

-2571 QQTTV
+2571 QQTVV

-2584 WLAGKC
+2584 WLAGVG
-2590 DEVTLGALWNACK
+2590 DELTWGTLWNACK
-2603 AEIRDKT
+2603 AEVKDKT
-2610 DFEEGTPEFTQ
+2610 DLKEGTAEFTQ
-2621 AVSDRFSEIVD
+2621 AVSDRLSEVVD
-2632 KTQVVDSVFQRSQ
+2632 KTQVVDSLLHRSQ
-2645 IMREKSSFAK
+2645 FMRSTNSFSK
-2655 MITAFQAEP
+2655 ILSAFKAEP
-2664 TMSYNMLYRAGVD
+2664 TKSYNMLRNALVD
-2677 CNRAET
+2677 YNNADPGS
-2683 VQEKKATRK
+2683 KKA
-2692 KFVRKAIAYIA
+2692 KAKNIARIAAVHIA
-2703 TSILTAGA
+2703 TSILTAGIA
-2711 AAVSDA
+2711 SIADA
-2717 FRHDDD
+2717 FRNDDD
-2723 EEKWLELYLEAF
+2723 EKKWLELYLEAF
-2735 GENARDGLNPF
+2735 GGNTLDGINPF
-2746 SVVPYIG
+2746 SAVPYVG
-2753 DILSIMDGYSAGRMD
+2753 DILSILSGYSVSRMD

-2773 ELIQACESWQKV
+2773 ELIQSCESWQKV

-2796 KLIKVSANGVSKVSG
+2796 KLMMSSAKGISKVSG

-2816 TLRTFESI
+2816 TMRTFESL
-2824 YNFFSS
+2824 YNFFSP
-2830 DNLGKE
+2830 DNLGME
-2836 AASTE
+2836 ASSTE
-2841 YRKLYNSIAEG
+2841 YRKLYNSIADG

-2863 KGYTPQQLEN
+2863 KGYTAQQLEN
-2873 GVKNNLIKSEP
+2873 GVKNNLVKSEP

-2960 VDRMIDEIAAEL
+2960 VNRMIDEIAAEL
-2972 DPEAEQKAP
+2972 DPEAEQDKAV

>member
-1 METID
+1 MGTID

-16 KVEET
+16 KAEET

-46 ESSSRTTRN
+46 ESSSRTARS
-55 ANSRLQNSSYTNWK
+55 ANSRLQNSSYANWK
-69 RDSEST
+69 RDSGNTMS
-75 RASVNADLERADRIK
+75 AVNSDLEKAGRIK
-90 SYLESQ
+90 SYLDAQ
-96 REQLGEERYNTFMSR
+96 REQLGEERYNTFMAR
-111 YAEYKNALQQT
+111 YEEYKNALQQT
-122 SQNLQKESDYYSDTR
+122 SQNLQRESEYYSDTS
-137 NSGVMDTMT
+137 NPGVIDSMT
-146 EDDMK
+146 EDDIK
-151 GRLDDI
+151 ERLEDI
-157 KNEKKKNRSESFKNR
+157 KDEKKENRGVSLANR
-172 VWAFL
+172 VRALL
-177 STMQGNTADYEKY
+177 SAAQGNKSGYEKFS
-190 TEEAKA
+190 EEAKA
-196 AKNKLN
+196 AKTKSN
-202 NLKSESAALE
+202 NLKSESSALE
-212 SEIYNRDISEKLSQF
+212 TEIYNRDISEKLSQF

-241 KEKIKV
+241 KDRIKL
-247 EKAVGTNRNTD
+247 EESVGTSGN
-258 VYDYD
+258 
-263 RYQQFRNKI
+263 NK
-272 EGESSAGTRYHDNRI
+272 NV
-287 YEYNQQLKEIEDKIR
+287 YEYNQRLKEIEDKVR
-302 AKGLNP
+302 AKGINP

-313 YFAYEYN
+313 YYAYEYN
-320 RRKNEDVQNV
+320 RRKNEQVQDA
-330 VRDFSKD
+330 VRDFSAD
-337 HQVLASALSVPVN
+337 HQVIASALSVPIN
-350 VAMSLPIDAE
+350 LTSSGK
-360 NNGYLN
+360 GYLD
-366 AATQWVGKKLTGSY
+366 AARQYIQNKLTGSY
-380 APVDYNRDAGI
+380 APIDYNRDAGI

-403 MDEHDWKLGDRDVF
+403 MDEHDWKLGDQDVF
-417 DFLYGTGMSALDSAA
+417 DFLYGTGMSALDSAVA
-432 SAAAGNLVGGS
+432 TTTGNLVGGS

-515 VDPRSMKDVAMN
+515 VDPRSMRDVAMN

-544 ANIAYDTIANGDI
+544 ANIAYDTIANGNI

-573 EAEAKRK
+573 EAEAKKK

-609 LGYLNHRKQGTN
+609 LGYLNHRSQGTN
-621 ITGKTV
+621 ITEKTV
-627 AGFAGGEQT
+627 AGFSGGEQT

-649 QDAVRLSAVVQKQ
+649 QDAVKLSAVVQKQ

-745 NKEIKINQQSRR
+745 NNEIKINQQSRQ
-757 ELTYSEYMTWLK
+757 ELTYSEYMKYIRRNDTQK
-769 KQDSGTYADKLKA
+769 YEDKLRA

-839 MLLYDVMNLKP
+839 MLLYDVLNLKP

-856 ISIAGY
+856 TSIAGY
-862 QTDNQKES
+862 QTGNQKES
-870 RPTVSAID
+870 RPIDSATD
-878 NSNIPQ
+878 NNNISQ

-892 SATVAGQS
+892 SANVDGQS
-900 VTINGIDRIENDG
+900 VTINGIDRIEKDG

-921 TQDGDSVALSDVRFD
+921 TQDGGSVALSDVRFD
-936 SRETEA
+936 NRETEA

-989 DSVLQSNANKYAGLE
+989 ESVLQSNANKYAGLE

-1131 GKLKESK
+1131 GKLKESE

-1176 KTIRE
+1176 KTIKE

-1202 SIEKALTALGLKSPE
+1202 SIEKALTNLGLKSPE

-1254 SLKNETEGK
+1254 SLKNKSEEK

-1282 KLPKRDTLIV
+1282 KLPKYDTLIV
-1292 GPTPEKMQ
+1292 CPTPEKMQ

-1327 DFGKAVLKQIP
+1327 DFGKAVLNQIP

-1376 IDGYGQQ
+1376 IDGYGRQ

-1397 TRQNAVTELLNDAIE
+1397 TRQNAVTGLLNDAIE

-1428 ATGLLQRVGL
+1428 ATGLLQGAGL
-1438 QLPKQLFRTDGYIHS
+1438 QLPSGLFRTDGYIHS

-1533 DNNADIGV
+1533 DNDADIGV

-1547 ALYGNMK
+1547 ALYGDMK
-1554 KPLHFKNRAEANAW
+1554 KPLHFKDRAEASAW

-1611 YVTDDAEVTK
+1611 YVADDAEVTR

-1641 DTIRGELRE
+1641 NTIRGDLRE
-1650 LLDSYFIE
+1650 LLNSYFIE

-1667 LDFDGRRKGENV
+1667 LDFDFEGKRKGGKV

-1697 GLFDKKNPDIR
+1697 GLFDRRNPDIR

-1826 REYAKGT
+1826 SEYAKGT

-1851 YENFRRKNFG
+1851 YDKFRRKNFG

-1919 FDMDIDTASYDLAMR
+1919 FGMDIDTASYDLAMR

-1953 KEYRDRYDKRVEK
+1953 KEYRDRYDKRIEQ

-2007 KSKRSIERTAKTL
+2007 KSKRSIERSAKTL

-2061 WRKSMSELQREL
+2061 WRKSMSELQGEL
-2073 AETQRTDDF
+2073 RKMQQGNDPQYQQ
-2082 EAKEFLLDLDPD
+2082 FLADLDPD
-2094 LLPMMTT
+2094 LMPMMTT
-2101 LLKVYKGSSIKDMD
+2101 LLEVYKGSSIKDMD

-2123 TVMQQLKSGITM
+2123 TVMQQIKGGITR
-2135 ANKLLANSRYETV
+2135 ANELLANSRYGTV

-2154 SVRDMDKQKSFDKRI
+2154 SVREMDKRKSYKDKV
-2169 KIGDKAFNANMLN
+2169 KLGYKQLNVNMLN
-2182 SLSFFY
+2182 SFSFFHQ
-2188 RLGDA
+2188 LGPA
-2193 AQSVYQSLRDG
+2193 AETVLKSIRSGKNEQ
-2204 ENQCI
+2204 I
-2209 NMQNEAKTFREATV
+2209 NMFAESNKFMEATV
-2223 STKEIDE
+2223 SQKEIQD
-2230 WEHSKQT
+2230 WEHSKHT

-2248 VAQIMELYNL
+2248 VSQIMELYNL

-2264 KDHLLLGGIRPLD
+2264 RDHLLLGGIRPLD
-2277 IARQDTKARI
+2277 TSSQEAKARI
-2287 KDQVGKGEETYAKAV
+2287 KEQFGKGEETYAKAV
-2302 QVTVKD
+2302 QVTVED

-2354 KHYWPI
+2354 EHYWPI

-2373 DGAVQTQSNFYK
+2373 DGTVQTQTNFYK
-2385 LVNIGATKSVQR
+2385 LVNIGATKSVKK
-2397 NASNGVFIKSAFDT
+2397 NANNGLFIKGAFDT
-2411 FSDHIGAMSAY
+2411 FTKHITEMSAY

-2427 PVTDAMKWYNAL
+2427 PITDAMKWYNAL

-2454 KQSIERAFGNNGKA
+2454 KQSIERAFGNDAKA
-2468 YFEKLM
+2468 YFEKLI

-2480 PYSIYASG
+2480 ADNKYAG
-2488 VGEETLIRN
+2488 GAGEEALIRN
-2497 FKVAAVGANLRVA
+2497 FKVAAVGANMRVA

-2517 LRAAAEM
+2517 LRASAVM
-2524 DPKYLLKGLFSKP
+2524 DLKYLLKGLLQKP

-2547 IAKWKSW
+2547 IARWKSW
-2554 GFYETSRGITIK
+2554 GFYETSMGITMK

-2584 WLAGKC
+2584 WLAGKG
-2590 DEVTLGALWNACK
+2590 DELTWGVLWNACK

-2610 DFEEGTPEFTQ
+2610 DFEEGTAEFTQ
-2621 AVSDRFSEIVD
+2621 AVSDRFSEVVD
-2632 KTQVVDSVFQRSQ
+2632 KTQVVDSILHRSQ
-2645 IMREKSSFAK
+2645 FMRSTSSFSK
-2655 MITAFQAEP
+2655 MLSAFKAEP
-2664 TMSYNMLYRAGVD
+2664 TISYNMLYTAAYD
-2677 CNRAET
+2677 YNNAKPDK
-2683 VQEKKATRK
+2683 KKAMAKRL
-2692 KFVRKAIAYIA
+2692 VRVAVAHIA
-2703 TSILTAGA
+2703 TSILTAGIA
-2711 AAVSDA
+2711 SIADA

-2723 EEKWLELYLEAF
+2723 EKKWLELYLEAF
-2735 GENARDGLNPF
+2735 GGNLLDGINPF
-2746 SVVPYIG
+2746 SAVPYIS
-2753 DILSIMDGYSAGRMD
+2753 DIISILSGYSASRMD

-2773 ELIQACESWQKV
+2773 ELIQSCESWQKV
-2785 FSGEKKNPDIW
+2785 FSGEKKPDVW
-2796 KLIKVSANGVSKVSG
+2796 KLMMSSAKGISKVTG
-2811 LPIAN
+2811 LPISN
-2816 TLRTFESI
+2816 TMRTFESL
-2824 YNFFSS
+2824 YNFFSP
-2830 DNLGKE
+2830 DNLGRE
-2836 AASTE
+2836 ASSTE

-2884 RIAQAAQARERGNI
+2884 RIAQAAQARERGNA

-2960 VDRMIDEIAAEL
+2960 VNRMIDEIAAEL
-2972 DPEAEQKAP
+2972 DPEAEQKAA
-2981 EEKKLYEYKDLQK
+2981 EEQKLYEYKDLRK
-2994 ALENSDVSSAKE
+2994 AIENNDLDSAQE
-3006 IVEYLRANGKEDKTI
+3006 VIDYLRSSGKEDKIIKQT
-3021 RQALTKDLKS
+3021 LSGGLKKR
-3031 EYQEMYKSNDT
+3031 YQEMYENNDE
-3042 EGMRRT
+3042 EGMQKM
-3048 RQMLYE
+3048 RQTLYA
-3054 LNIGYDDKTFQRWIK
+3054 LNIGYDYEDIKRWVQDLSK
-3069 DMTK
+3069 

>member
-1 METID
+1 METIDDRIKRVNSKYEAPESID
-6 ERIKRANSKY
+6 ERIKRANDKY
-16 KVEET
+16 Q
-21 IDERIERVNREY
+21 
-33 EWDSRDREMHDWL
+33 WDSSDKEMHDWF
-46 ESSSRTTRN
+46 ESTGRTTRS
-55 ANSRLQNSSYTNWK
+55 ANSRLQNSSYANWK
-69 RDSEST
+69 RDSENTKS
-75 RASVNADLERADRIK
+75 AVNNDLEKADRIK
-90 SYLESQ
+90 SYLDSQ
-96 REQLGEERYNTFMSR
+96 REQMGEERYNTFMAR
-111 YAEYKNALQQT
+111 YEEYKNALQQT

-241 KEKIKV
+241 KDRIKL
-247 EKAVGTNRNTD
+247 EESVGTSGN
-258 VYDYD
+258 
-263 RYQQFRNKI
+263 NK
-272 EGESSAGTRYHDNRI
+272 NV
-287 YEYNQQLKEIEDKIR
+287 YEYNQRLKEIEDKVR
-302 AKGLNP
+302 AKGMNP

-320 RRKNEDVQNV
+320 RRKNEQVQDA
-330 VRDFSKD
+330 VRDFSAD
-337 HQVLASALSVPVN
+337 HQVIASALSVPVN
-350 VAMSLPIDAE
+350 LTSSGA
-360 NNGYLN
+360 GYLD
-366 AATQWVGKKLTGSY
+366 AAAQQVGRKLTGSY

-403 MDEHDWKLGDRDVF
+403 MDEHDWNVGDWDAF

-432 SAAAGNLVGGS
+432 SAAAGNLVGGA
-443 LANLGSGIKT
+443 LANTGAGIK
-453 ASKVAEAVGGGILGL
+453 AAGKVAEAVGGGILGL

-515 VDPRSMKDVAMN
+515 VDPRSMRDVAMN

-573 EAEAKRK
+573 EAEAKKK

-688 IRENASDDTRHS
+688 IKNGTSDAAEDSQLSLKKDIET
-700 IKYDAESKPF
+700 IKQEYKKAVNPKIVDF
-710 VEIDRNILDGVDE
+710 VER
-723 KDWVRTVR
+723 VR
-731 NNLREKFP
+731 NLKDKNVAGK
-739 DGVTVG
+739 
-745 NKEIKINQQSRR
+745 IKIELSSVNER
-757 ELTYSEYMTWLK
+757 EVQDIKKLTGIDTSEYKRDMDGNTVIHVENRH
-769 KQDSGTYADKLKA
+769 GENGAADHSMSDVNDLA
-782 TDNADEIVKASRD
+782 RIEYVLENYDNIESAKDDNGRYRD
-795 YVNEGLA
+795 
-802 HERSDNISDFARG
+802 SDNKLSKSVVYSKRVNG
-815 NVNLRIDGRDYN
+815 NYY
-827 AEVVVGT
+827 VVEAVPDSKAKT
-834 KKNGD
+834 
-839 MLLYDVMNLKP
+839 LHV
-850 TSINEK
+850 
-856 ISIAGY
+856 
-862 QTDNQKES
+862 
-870 RPTVSAID
+870 VSAYKTKAEGVSQVLNMSEDLQSTSKTPHALAPSD
-878 NSNIPQ
+878 NNISQ
-884 KKSYVNPV
+884 KKSYVNAVP
-892 SATVAGQS
+892 ATIDGQS
-900 VTINGIDRIENDG
+900 VTINGIDRIEKDG

-921 TQDGDSVALSDVRFD
+921 TQDGGSVALSDVRFD

-989 DSVLQSNANKYAGLE
+989 DSALQSNANKYAGLE

-1131 GKLKESK
+1131 GKLKESE

-1149 QKLYEGFGKADI
+1149 RKLYEGFGKADI

-1202 SIEKALTALGLKSPE
+1202 SIEKALTAIGLKSPE

-1236 SALEGAKENKSE
+1236 SALEDAKENKSE
-1248 RSEKSY
+1248 KTSKTNDVKYSINPEFAHRYDEWNKNEIGGYFFLGTTSEPLQSIGINPAEIYWDKSKIKAIKKKHPTMTDSIIKQVPNVLENPVLITQSMTSTNRVVVLGELYDENGHPIVAALELKPNGRVENFVKVASAYSKDSLQNFIRQSDILYIDPNKKRTDTWFQALRLQLPAGVTKYGSIGMVTYVEKDVNGKISFSDKKSEKTAMQIAFEKAQQNATSKSISEKVKDDTKFSLKNTENEDTSKNLDKAALEYFGRTYSWKETGYLTKSGKKLDFSGKNQGAPGGYRTLDHRDISEIMLDSDISGTEAMIEYMNQGNIRIMPESNGINLSVLPTASQFEALDDYISRARGEVILDIDDNNGNTLHSVEYPKGTRASKVINDIKKYFADGTAPYVSSIAQFRY
-1254 SLKNETEGK
+1254 SLKN
-1263 TWYDY
+1263 
-1268 SVSFEQQIEDFEKG
+1268 
-1282 KLPKRDTLIV
+1282 
-1292 GPTPEKMQ
+1292 
-1300 NVGFNPLPMT
+1300 
-1310 YATGH
+1310 
-1315 LKTVLQGGKADH
+1315 
-1327 DFGKAVLKQIP
+1327 
-1338 EAIKNPVAVIA
+1338 
-1349 SKSHSDTSTVAIL
+1349 TS
-1362 DMQYDGKSIVCAVV
+1362 SI
-1376 IDGYGQQ
+1376 D
-1383 NKERIDSNAITSIH
+1383 
-1397 TRQNAVTELLNDAIE
+1397 
-1412 NESAGNAAVY
+1412 
-1422 YIDAKK
+1422 
-1428 ATGLLQRVGL
+1428 
-1438 QLPKQLFRTDGYIHS
+1438 
-1453 IRDSDSSVKPKF
+1453 
-1465 ENVTKSQ
+1465 
-1472 QFKRWFGDWEKKPN
+1472 
-1486 TASKI
+1486 
-1491 VNEDGTPRI
+1491 
-1500 IYHQTAAEFNVF
+1500 
-1512 SNANPL
+1512 
-1518 AGRNDSETPNGFFAK
+1518 
-1533 DNNADIGV
+1533 
-1541 GGNKQM
+1541 
-1547 ALYGNMK
+1547 
-1554 KPLHFKNRAEANAW
+1554 
-1568 YSEHIDGY
+1568 
-1576 KGLTEKLNKLDE
+1576 
-1588 EYQSKYDAQETA
+1588 
-1600 NDEYYEQNYEA
+1600 
-1611 YVTDDAEVTK
+1611 
-1621 KILENEDKLDDILEQ
+1621 
-1636 WKETT
+1636 
-1641 DTIRGELRE
+1641 
-1650 LLDSYFIE
+1650 
-1658 NDSGYDGII
+1658 
-1667 LDFDGRRKGENV
+1667 
-1679 KSYIF
+1679 
-1684 FKNTQLKSATDNV
+1684 
-1697 GLFDKKNPDIR
+1697 
-1708 YSLKSTSAIEEQN
+1708 EQN

-1826 REYAKGT
+1826 SEYAKGT

-1851 YENFRRKNFG
+1851 YDKFRRKNFG

-1896 VQTLVSA
+1896 VQTLVNA
-1903 LDTIKPFYENP
+1903 LETIKPFYENP

-2061 WRKSMSELQREL
+2061 WRKSMSELQGEL
-2073 AETQRTDDF
+2073 RKMQQGNDPQYQQ
-2082 EAKEFLLDLDPD
+2082 FLADLDPD
-2094 LLPMMTT
+2094 LMPMMTT
-2101 LLKVYKGSSIKDMD
+2101 LLEVYKGSSIKDMD

-2123 TVMQQLKSGITM
+2123 TVMQQIKGGITR
-2135 ANKLLANSRYETV
+2135 ANELLANSRYGTV

-2154 SVRDMDKQKSFDKRI
+2154 SVHEMDSRKSFKDKVKVGYKQLNVNMLDSFSFFHQLGPAAETVFKSIRSGFDERVEMI
-2169 KIGDKAFNANMLN
+2169 DNANEFMR
-2182 SLSFFY
+2182 S
-2188 RLGDA
+2188 
-2193 AQSVYQSLRDG
+2193 
-2204 ENQCI
+2204 I
-2209 NMQNEAKTFREATV
+2209 V
-2223 STKEIDE
+2223 SQKEIQD

-2248 VAQIMELYNL
+2248 VSQMMELYNL

-2264 KDHLLLGGIRPLD
+2264 RDHLLLGGIRPLD
-2277 IARQDTKARI
+2277 TSRQEAKMRI
-2287 KDQVGKGEETYAKAV
+2287 KEQFGKGEETYAKAV
-2302 QVTVKD
+2302 QVTVED
-2308 LGKIIDTLTPRQKQV
+2308 LGKIIDSLTPKQKQV

-2354 KHYWPI
+2354 EHYWPI

-2397 NASNGVFIKSAFDT
+2397 NASNGLFIKGAFDT
-2411 FSDHIGAMSAY
+2411 FTKHITEMSAY

-2427 PVTDAMKWYNAL
+2427 PITDAMKWYNAL

-2454 KQSIERAFGNNGKA
+2454 KQSIERAFGNDGKA
-2468 YFEKLM
+2468 YFEKFI
-2474 LDINGS
+2474 LDLNGS
-2480 PYSIYASG
+2480 SDSKNAG
-2488 VGEETLIRN
+2488 GAGEEALIRN
-2497 FKVAAVGANLRVA
+2497 FKVAAVGANIRVA

-2517 LRAAAEM
+2517 LRAAAVM
-2524 DPKYLLKGLFSKP
+2524 NPKYLLKGLLSKP

-2554 GFYETSRGITIK
+2554 GFYETSMGITMK

-2571 QQTTV
+2571 QQTVV

-2584 WLAGKC
+2584 WLAGVG
-2590 DEVTLGALWNACK
+2590 DELTWGTLWNACK
-2603 AEIRDKT
+2603 AEVKDKT
-2610 DFEEGTPEFTQ
+2610 DLKEGTAEFTQ
-2621 AVSDRFSEIVD
+2621 AVSDRLSEVVD
-2632 KTQVVDSVFQRSQ
+2632 KTQVVDSLLHRSQ
-2645 IMREKSSFAK
+2645 FMRSTSSFSK
-2655 MITAFQAEP
+2655 ILSAFKAEP
-2664 TMSYNMLYRAGVD
+2664 TKSYNMLRNALVD
-2677 CNRAET
+2677 YNNADPGS
-2683 VQEKKATRK
+2683 KKA
-2692 KFVRKAIAYIA
+2692 KAKNIARIAAVHIA
-2703 TSILTAGA
+2703 TSILTAGIA
-2711 AAVSDA
+2711 SIADA
-2717 FRHDDD
+2717 FRNDDD
-2723 EEKWLELYLEAF
+2723 EKKWLELYLEAF
-2735 GENARDGLNPF
+2735 GGNTLDGINPF
-2746 SVVPYIG
+2746 SAVPYVG
-2753 DILSIMDGYSAGRMD
+2753 DILSILSGYSASRMD

-2773 ELIQACESWQKV
+2773 ELIQSCESWQKV

-2796 KLIKVSANGVSKVSG
+2796 KLMMSSAKGISKVSG

-2816 TLRTFESI
+2816 TMRTFESL
-2824 YNFFSS
+2824 YNFFSP
-2830 DNLGKE
+2830 DNLGRE
-2836 AASTE
+2836 ASSTE

-2863 KGYTPQQLEN
+2863 KGYTAQQLEN
-2873 GVKNNLIKSEP
+2873 GVKNNLVKSEP

-2909 SEGYPSNAVIKAI
+2909 SEGYPSNAVVKAI

-2945 GKLEALLESGYDEDE
+2945 SKLEALLESGYDEDE
-2960 VDRMIDEIAAEL
+2960 VNRMIDEIAAEL
-2972 DPEAEQKAP
+2972 DPEAEQDKAV

>member
-1 METID
+1 METIDDRIKRVNSKYEAPESID
-6 ERIKRANSKY
+6 ERIKRANDKY
-16 KVEET
+16 Q
-21 IDERIERVNREY
+21 
-33 EWDSRDREMHDWL
+33 WDSSDKEMHDWF
-46 ESSSRTTRN
+46 ESTGRTTRS
-55 ANSRLQNSSYTNWK
+55 ANSRLQNSSYANWK
-69 RDSEST
+69 RDSENTKS
-75 RASVNADLERADRIK
+75 AVNNDLEKADRIK
-90 SYLESQ
+90 SYLDSQ
-96 REQLGEERYNTFMSR
+96 REQLGEERYNTFMAR
-111 YAEYKNALQQT
+111 YEEYKNALQQT

-177 STMQGNTADYEKY
+177 STMQGNTTDYEKY

-202 NLKSESAALE
+202 NLKSESAALK

-241 KEKIKV
+241 KDRIKL
-247 EKAVGTNRNTD
+247 EESVGTSGN
-258 VYDYD
+258 
-263 RYQQFRNKI
+263 NK
-272 EGESSAGTRYHDNRI
+272 NV
-287 YEYNQQLKEIEDKIR
+287 YEYNQRLKEIEDKVR
-302 AKGLNP
+302 AKGMNP

-320 RRKNEDVQNV
+320 RRKNEDVQNA

-432 SAAAGNLVGGS
+432 SAAAGNLAGGA
-443 LANLGSGIKT
+443 LANTGAGIK
-453 ASKVAEAVGGGILGL
+453 AAGKVAEAVGGGILGL

-515 VDPRSMKDVAMN
+515 VDPRSMRDVAMN

-573 EAEAKRK
+573 EAEAKKK

-688 IRENASDDTRHS
+688 IKNGTSDAAEDSQLSLKKDIET
-700 IKYDAESKPF
+700 IKQEYKKAVNPKIVDF
-710 VEIDRNILDGVDE
+710 VER
-723 KDWVRTVR
+723 VR
-731 NNLREKFP
+731 NLKDKNVAGK
-739 DGVTVG
+739 
-745 NKEIKINQQSRR
+745 IKIELSSVNER
-757 ELTYSEYMTWLK
+757 EVQDIKKLTGIDTSEYKRDMDGNTVIHVENRH
-769 KQDSGTYADKLKA
+769 GENGAADHSMSDVNDLA
-782 TDNADEIVKASRD
+782 RIEYVLENYDNIESAKDDNGRYRD
-795 YVNEGLA
+795 
-802 HERSDNISDFARG
+802 SDNKLSKSVVYSKRVNG
-815 NVNLRIDGRDYN
+815 NYY
-827 AEVVVGT
+827 VVEAVPDSKAKT
-834 KKNGD
+834 
-839 MLLYDVMNLKP
+839 LHV
-850 TSINEK
+850 
-856 ISIAGY
+856 
-862 QTDNQKES
+862 
-870 RPTVSAID
+870 VSAYKTKAEGVSQVLNMSEDLQSTSKTPHALAPSD
-878 NSNIPQ
+878 NNISQ
-884 KKSYVNPV
+884 KKSYVNAVP
-892 SATVAGQS
+892 ATIDGQS
-900 VTINGIDRIENDG
+900 VTINGIDRIEKDG
-913 NRAQMYVK
+913 NRAQMYVR
-921 TQDGDSVALSDVRFD
+921 TQDGGSVALSDVRFD

-1041 RNYTKKLNAEQAGSV
+1041 RNYTKKLNSEQAGSV

-1131 GKLKESK
+1131 GKLKESE

-1149 QKLYEGFGKADI
+1149 RKLYEGFGKADI

-1202 SIEKALTALGLKSPE
+1202 SIEKALTAIGLKSPE
-1217 VRALEGDTEA
+1217 VRALEGDSEA
-1227 LEKISGMFK
+1227 LENIRDMFAK
-1236 SALEGAKENKSE
+1236 ALEGTKEK
-1248 RSEKSY
+1248 RTSEKDAIKY
-1254 SLKNETEGK
+1254 ELKNDAQK
-1263 TWYDY
+1263 
-1268 SVSFEQQIEDFEKG
+1268 
-1282 KLPKRDTLIV
+1282 
-1292 GPTPEKMQ
+1292 
-1300 NVGFNPLPMT
+1300 
-1310 YATGH
+1310 
-1315 LKTVLQGGKADH
+1315 
-1327 DFGKAVLKQIP
+1327 
-1338 EAIKNPVAVIA
+1338 
-1349 SKSHSDTSTVAIL
+1349 
-1362 DMQYDGKSIVCAVV
+1362 
-1376 IDGYGQQ
+1376 
-1383 NKERIDSNAITSIH
+1383 
-1397 TRQNAVTELLNDAIE
+1397 TELNSEDA
-1412 NESAGNAAVY
+1412 
-1422 YIDAKK
+1422 
-1428 ATGLLQRVGL
+1428 TR
-1438 QLPKQLFRTDGYIHS
+1438 
-1453 IRDSDSSVKPKF
+1453 
-1465 ENVTKSQ
+1465 SQ
-1472 QFKRWFGDWEKKPN
+1472 QFKDWFGDWENNPES
-1486 TASKI
+1486 ASKV
-1491 VNEDGTPRI
+1491 VNENGTPRVV
-1500 IYHQTAAEFNVF
+1500 YHGTKSDAFTVFDSSKANKKLLNRLGNGYYFAADIESAEHYGDNVVSAYLDIKNPYRVYGKREGGMIEQMAEDF
-1512 SNANPL
+1512 GMNASEIS
-1518 AGRNDSETPNGFFAK
+1518 RND
-1533 DNNADIGV
+1533 I
-1541 GGNKQM
+1541 Q
-1547 ALYGNMK
+1547 
-1554 KPLHFKNRAEANAW
+1554 
-1568 YSEHIDGY
+1568 
-1576 KGLTEKLNKLDE
+1576 
-1588 EYQSKYDAQETA
+1588 
-1600 NDEYYEQNYEA
+1600 
-1611 YVTDDAEVTK
+1611 
-1621 KILENEDKLDDILEQ
+1621 DIL
-1636 WKETT
+1636 KEH
-1641 DTIRGELRE
+1641 
-1650 LLDSYFIE
+1650 
-1658 NDSGYDGII
+1658 GYDGVM
-1667 LDFDGRRKGENV
+1667 LYQNKFADCGTMVAFEP
-1679 KSYIF
+1679 
-1684 FKNTQLKSATDNV
+1684 TQIKSATDNI
-1697 GLFDKKNPDIR
+1697 GTFDRNNSDIR

-1851 YENFRRKNFG
+1851 YDKFRRKNFG

-1896 VQTLVSA
+1896 VQTLVNA
-1903 LDTIKPFYENP
+1903 LETIKPFYENP

-2007 KSKRSIERTAKTL
+2007 KSKRSIERSAKTL

-2061 WRKSMSELQREL
+2061 WRKSMLELQGEL
-2073 AETQRTDDF
+2073 RKMQQGNDPQYQQ
-2082 EAKEFLLDLDPD
+2082 FLADLDPD
-2094 LLPMMTT
+2094 LMPMMTT
-2101 LLKVYKGSSIKDMD
+2101 LLEVYKGSSIKDMD

-2123 TVMQQLKSGITM
+2123 TVMQQIKGGITR
-2135 ANKLLANSRYETV
+2135 ANELLANSRYGTV

-2154 SVRDMDKQKSFDKRI
+2154 SVREMDKRKSYKDKI
-2169 KIGDKAFNANMLN
+2169 KIGYKQLNVNMLN
-2182 SLSFFY
+2182 SFSFFHQ
-2188 RLGDA
+2188 LGPA
-2193 AQSVYQSLRDG
+2193 AETVFKSIRSGKNEQ
-2204 ENQCI
+2204 I
-2209 NMQNEAKTFREATV
+2209 NMLAESNKFMEATV
-2223 STKEIDE
+2223 SQKEIQD

-2248 VAQIMELYNL
+2248 VSQMMELYNL

-2264 KDHLLLGGIRPLD
+2264 RDHLLLGGIRPLD
-2277 IARQDTKARI
+2277 TSRQEAKMRI
-2287 KDQVGKGEETYAKAV
+2287 KEQFGKGEETYAKAV
-2302 QVTVKD
+2302 QVTVED
-2308 LGKIIDTLTPRQKQV
+2308 LGKIIDSLTPKQKQV

-2354 KHYWPI
+2354 EHYWPI

-2397 NASNGVFIKSAFDT
+2397 NASNGLFIKGAFDT
-2411 FSDHIGAMSAY
+2411 FTKHITEMSAY

-2454 KQSIERAFGNNGKA
+2454 KQSIERAFGNDAKA
-2468 YFEKLM
+2468 YFEKLI

-2480 PYSIYASG
+2480 ADNKYAG
-2488 VGEETLIRN
+2488 GAGEEALIRN
-2497 FKVAAVGANLRVA
+2497 FKVAAVGANIRVA

-2517 LRAAAEM
+2517 LRASAVM
-2524 DPKYLLKGLFSKP
+2524 DLKYLLKGLLQKP

-2547 IAKWKSW
+2547 IARWKSW
-2554 GFYETSRGITIK
+2554 GFYETSMGITMK

-2571 QQTTV
+2571 QQTVV

-2584 WLAGKC
+2584 WLAGVG
-2590 DEVTLGALWNACK
+2590 DELTWGVLWNACK

-2610 DFEEGTPEFTQ
+2610 DFEEGTAEFTQ
-2621 AVSDRFSEIVD
+2621 AVSDRFSEVVD
-2632 KTQVVDSVFQRSQ
+2632 KTQVVDSILHRSQ
-2645 IMREKSSFAK
+2645 FMRSTSSFSK
-2655 MITAFQAEP
+2655 MLSAFKAEP
-2664 TMSYNMLYRAGVD
+2664 TISYNMLYTAAYD
-2677 CNRAET
+2677 YNNAKPDK
-2683 VQEKKATRK
+2683 KKAMAKRL
-2692 KFVRKAIAYIA
+2692 VRVAVAHIA
-2703 TSILTAGA
+2703 TSILTAGIA
-2711 AAVSDA
+2711 SIADA
-2717 FRHDDD
+2717 FRNDDD
-2723 EEKWLELYLEAF
+2723 EKKWLELYLEAF
-2735 GENARDGLNPF
+2735 GGNTLDGINPF
-2746 SVVPYIG
+2746 SAVPYVG
-2753 DILSIMDGYSAGRMD
+2753 DILSILSGYSASRMD

-2773 ELIQACESWQKV
+2773 ELIQSCESWQKV

-2796 KLIKVSANGVSKVSG
+2796 KLMMSSAKGISKVSG

-2816 TLRTFESI
+2816 TMRTFESL
-2824 YNFFSS
+2824 YNFFSP
-2830 DNLGKE
+2830 DNLGRE
-2836 AASTE
+2836 ASSTE

-2863 KGYTPQQLEN
+2863 KGYTAQQLEN
-2873 GVKNNLIKSEP
+2873 GVKNNLVKSEP

-2972 DPEAEQKAP
+2972 DPEAEQDKAV

-2994 ALENSDVSSAKE
+2994 AVQNSDITSASG
-3006 IVEYLRANGKEDKTI
+3006 IVKYLRENGKEDKTI

-3031 EYQEMYKSNDT
+3031 EYQEMYKNNDA
-3042 EGMRRT
+3042 EGMRKM
-3048 RQMLYE
+3048 RQLLYE
-3054 LNIGYDDKTFQRWIK
+3054 LNIGYDDKTFQRWIQ
-3069 DMTK
+3069 DMSKLQRGGEKYSPPFAILKTEVRLNGACRAQDKA

>member
-1 METID
+1 METIDDRIKRVNSKYEAPESID
-6 ERIKRANSKY
+6 ERIKSANEKY
-16 KVEET
+16 Q
-21 IDERIERVNREY
+21 
-33 EWDSRDREMHDWL
+33 WDSSDKEMHDWF
-46 ESSSRTTRN
+46 ESTGRTTRS
-55 ANSRLQNSSYTNWK
+55 ANSRLQNSSYANWK
-69 RDSEST
+69 RDSENTKS
-75 RASVNADLERADRIK
+75 AVDNDLEKADRIK
-90 SYLESQ
+90 SYLDSQ
-96 REQLGEERYNTFMSR
+96 REQLGEERYNTFMAR
-111 YAEYKNALQQT
+111 YEEYKNALQQT

-241 KEKIKV
+241 KDRIKL
-247 EKAVGTNRNTD
+247 EESVGTSGN
-258 VYDYD
+258 
-263 RYQQFRNKI
+263 NK
-272 EGESSAGTRYHDNRI
+272 NV
-287 YEYNQQLKEIEDKIR
+287 YEYNQRLKEIEDKVR
-302 AKGLNP
+302 AKGMNP

-320 RRKNEDVQNV
+320 RRKNEQVQDA
-330 VRDFSKD
+330 VRDFSAD
-337 HQVLASALSVPVN
+337 HQVIASALSVPVN
-350 VAMSLPIDAE
+350 LTSSGA
-360 NNGYLN
+360 GYLD
-366 AATQWVGKKLTGSY
+366 AAAQQVGRKLTGSY

-391 ASQLSD
+391 ASRLSD

-403 MDEHDWKLGDRDVF
+403 MDEHDWKLGDWDAF

-432 SAAAGNLVGGS
+432 SAAAGNLVGGA
-443 LANLGSGIKT
+443 LANTGAGIK
-453 ASKVAEAVGGGILGL
+453 AAGKVAEAVGGGILGL

-515 VDPRSMKDVAMN
+515 VDPRSMRDVAMN

-573 EAEAKRK
+573 EAEAKKK

-688 IRENASDDTRHS
+688 IKNGTSDAAEDSQLSLKKDIET
-700 IKYDAESKPF
+700 IKQEYKKAVNPKIVDF
-710 VEIDRNILDGVDE
+710 VER
-723 KDWVRTVR
+723 VR
-731 NNLREKFP
+731 NLKDKNVAGK
-739 DGVTVG
+739 
-745 NKEIKINQQSRR
+745 IKIELSSVNER
-757 ELTYSEYMTWLK
+757 EVQDIKKLTGIDTSEYKRDMDGNTVIHVENRH
-769 KQDSGTYADKLKA
+769 GENGAADHSMSDVNDLA
-782 TDNADEIVKASRD
+782 RIEYVLENYDNIESAKDDNGRYRD
-795 YVNEGLA
+795 
-802 HERSDNISDFARG
+802 SDNKLSKSVVYSKRVNG
-815 NVNLRIDGRDYN
+815 NYY
-827 AEVVVGT
+827 VVEAVPDSKAKT
-834 KKNGD
+834 
-839 MLLYDVMNLKP
+839 LHV
-850 TSINEK
+850 
-856 ISIAGY
+856 
-862 QTDNQKES
+862 
-870 RPTVSAID
+870 VSAYKTKAEGVSQVLNMSEDLQSTSKTPHALAPSD
-878 NSNIPQ
+878 NNISQ
-884 KKSYVNPV
+884 KKSYVNAVP
-892 SATVAGQS
+892 ATIDGQS
-900 VTINGIDRIENDG
+900 VTINGIDRIEKDG

-921 TQDGDSVALSDVRFD
+921 TQDGGSVALSDVRFD

-1131 GKLKESK
+1131 GKLKESE

-1149 QKLYEGFGKADI
+1149 RKLYEGFGKADI

-1202 SIEKALTALGLKSPE
+1202 SIEKALTAIGLKSPE
-1217 VRALEGDTEA
+1217 VRALEGDSEA
-1227 LEKISGMFK
+1227 LENIRDMFAK
-1236 SALEGAKENKSE
+1236 ALEGTKEK
-1248 RSEKSY
+1248 RTSEKDAIKY
-1254 SLKNETEGK
+1254 ELKNDAQK
-1263 TWYDY
+1263 
-1268 SVSFEQQIEDFEKG
+1268 
-1282 KLPKRDTLIV
+1282 
-1292 GPTPEKMQ
+1292 
-1300 NVGFNPLPMT
+1300 
-1310 YATGH
+1310 
-1315 LKTVLQGGKADH
+1315 
-1327 DFGKAVLKQIP
+1327 
-1338 EAIKNPVAVIA
+1338 
-1349 SKSHSDTSTVAIL
+1349 
-1362 DMQYDGKSIVCAVV
+1362 
-1376 IDGYGQQ
+1376 
-1383 NKERIDSNAITSIH
+1383 
-1397 TRQNAVTELLNDAIE
+1397 TELNSEDA
-1412 NESAGNAAVY
+1412 
-1422 YIDAKK
+1422 
-1428 ATGLLQRVGL
+1428 TR
-1438 QLPKQLFRTDGYIHS
+1438 
-1453 IRDSDSSVKPKF
+1453 
-1465 ENVTKSQ
+1465 SQ
-1472 QFKRWFGDWEKKPN
+1472 QFKDWFGDWENNPES
-1486 TASKI
+1486 ASKV
-1491 VNEDGTPRI
+1491 VNENGTPRVV
-1500 IYHQTAAEFNVF
+1500 YHGTKSDAFTVFDSSKANKKLLNRLGNGYYFAADIESAERYGDNVVSAYLDIKNPYRVYGKREGGMIEQMAEDF
-1512 SNANPL
+1512 GMNASEIS
-1518 AGRNDSETPNGFFAK
+1518 RND
-1533 DNNADIGV
+1533 I
-1541 GGNKQM
+1541 Q
-1547 ALYGNMK
+1547 
-1554 KPLHFKNRAEANAW
+1554 
-1568 YSEHIDGY
+1568 
-1576 KGLTEKLNKLDE
+1576 
-1588 EYQSKYDAQETA
+1588 
-1600 NDEYYEQNYEA
+1600 
-1611 YVTDDAEVTK
+1611 
-1621 KILENEDKLDDILEQ
+1621 DIL
-1636 WKETT
+1636 KEH
-1641 DTIRGELRE
+1641 
-1650 LLDSYFIE
+1650 
-1658 NDSGYDGII
+1658 GYDGVM
-1667 LDFDGRRKGENV
+1667 LYQNKFADCGTMVAFEP
-1679 KSYIF
+1679 
-1684 FKNTQLKSATDNV
+1684 TQIKSATDNI
-1697 GLFDKKNPDIR
+1697 GTFDRNNSDIR

-1826 REYAKGT
+1826 SEYAKGT

-1851 YENFRRKNFG
+1851 YDKFRRKNFG

-1896 VQTLVSA
+1896 VQTLVNA
-1903 LDTIKPFYENP
+1903 LETIKPFYENP

-2061 WRKSMSELQREL
+2061 WRKSMSELQGEL
-2073 AETQRTDDF
+2073 RKMQQGNDPQYQQ
-2082 EAKEFLLDLDPD
+2082 FLADLDPD
-2094 LLPMMTT
+2094 LMPMMTT
-2101 LLKVYKGSSIKDMD
+2101 LLEVYKGSSIKDMD

-2123 TVMQQLKSGITM
+2123 TVMQQIKGGITR
-2135 ANKLLANSRYETV
+2135 ANELLANSRYGTV

-2154 SVRDMDKQKSFDKRI
+2154 SVHEMDSRKSFKDKVKVGYKQLNVNMLDSFSFFHQLGPAAETVFKSIRSGFDERVEMI
-2169 KIGDKAFNANMLN
+2169 DNANEFM
-2182 SLSFFY
+2182 
-2188 RLGDA
+2188 
-2193 AQSVYQSLRDG
+2193 QS
-2204 ENQCI
+2204 I
-2209 NMQNEAKTFREATV
+2209 V
-2223 STKEIDE
+2223 SQKEIQD
-2230 WEHSKQT
+2230 WEHSRHT

-2248 VAQIMELYNL
+2248 VSQMMELYNL

-2264 KDHLLLGGIRPLD
+2264 RDHLLLGGIRPLD
-2277 IARQDTKARI
+2277 TSRQEAKMRI
-2287 KDQVGKGEETYAKAV
+2287 KEQFGKGEETYAKAV
-2302 QVTVKD
+2302 QVTVED
-2308 LGKIIDTLTPRQKQV
+2308 LGKIIDSLTPKQKQV

-2354 KHYWPI
+2354 EHYWPI

-2397 NASNGVFIKSAFDT
+2397 NASNGLFIKGAFDT
-2411 FSDHIGAMSAY
+2411 FTKHITEMSAY

-2454 KQSIERAFGNNGKA
+2454 KQSIERAFGNDGKA
-2468 YFEKLM
+2468 YFEKFI
-2474 LDINGS
+2474 LDLNGS
-2480 PYSIYASG
+2480 SDSKNAG
-2488 VGEETLIRN
+2488 GAGEETLIRN
-2497 FKVAAVGANLRVA
+2497 FKVAAVGANMRVA

-2517 LRAAAEM
+2517 LRAAAVM
-2524 DPKYLLKGLFSKP
+2524 NPKYLLKGLLSKP

-2554 GFYETSRGITIK
+2554 GFYETSMGITMK

-2571 QQTTV
+2571 QQTVV

-2584 WLAGKC
+2584 WLAGVG
-2590 DEVTLGALWNACK
+2590 DELTWGTLWNACK
-2603 AEIRDKT
+2603 AEVKDKT
-2610 DFEEGTPEFTQ
+2610 DLKEGTAEFTQ
-2621 AVSDRFSEIVD
+2621 AVSDRLSEVVD
-2632 KTQVVDSVFQRSQ
+2632 KTQVVDSLLHRSQ
-2645 IMREKSSFAK
+2645 FMRSTSSFSK
-2655 MITAFQAEP
+2655 ILSAFKAEP
-2664 TMSYNMLYRAGVD
+2664 TKSYNMLRNALVD
-2677 CNRAET
+2677 YNNADPGS
-2683 VQEKKATRK
+2683 KKA
-2692 KFVRKAIAYIA
+2692 KAKNIARIAAVHIA
-2703 TSILTAGA
+2703 TSILTAGIA
-2711 AAVSDA
+2711 SIADA
-2717 FRHDDD
+2717 FRNDDD
-2723 EEKWLELYLEAF
+2723 EKKWLELYLEAF
-2735 GENARDGLNPF
+2735 GGNTLDGINPF
-2746 SVVPYIG
+2746 SAVPYVG
-2753 DILSIMDGYSAGRMD
+2753 DILSILSGYSVSRMD

-2773 ELIQACESWQKV
+2773 ELIQSCESWQKV

-2796 KLIKVSANGVSKVSG
+2796 KLMMSSAKGISKVSG

-2816 TLRTFESI
+2816 TMRTFESL
-2824 YNFFSS
+2824 YNFFSP
-2830 DNLGKE
+2830 DNLGRE
-2836 AASTE
+2836 ASFTE

-2863 KGYTPQQLEN
+2863 KGYTAQQLEN
-2873 GVKNNLIKSEP
+2873 GVKNNLVKSEP

-2960 VDRMIDEIAAEL
+2960 VNRMIDEIAAEL
-2972 DPEAEQKAP
+2972 DPEAEQDKAV